1 MLKYRRIIAG
11 ILAVN
16 LLAGSILLDYTEVN
30 ANNLNTSLNM
40 ISAENS
46 DEVSHADA
54 ESVNSSEK
62 TDAENKADEKN
73 TTPDANEKDEDT
85 ASSNSDS
92 GLTNETQE
100 EESTKQEPSSE
111 IAAEDASQQATET
124 ETEAEAQE
132 ISDTIS
138 LSDLKF
144 FANNTATIKSPQ
156 ELILLSHC
164 AQSEIQ
170 NITININATGEF
182 DLSTKIA
189 NGTDLSEYLNKKASA
204 SQDYTYLGLG
214 SADVPFTG
222 TITGQKPA
230 IKTNTTLFR
239 GISSQATIDNNLS
252 VEWQGDGTKPMFAEM
267 YVLENDGTKSDG
279 TIPITFTSGNGSLL
293 GTVRQASEETKACLT
308 IGNVVTYKDNKAQAG
323 NSTNSGNIGLI
334 CNTLES
340 GTIKL
345 DGYVFPTD
353 TEINTN
359 SGAAGG
365 LIGNMAGGILDLAN
379 IGGTNISNLTVN
391 SSSGSAGSIVGEMSE
406 TAEIQ
411 VNQDITI
418 TNPTIKGKYAGGFAG
433 KVVNSTLSGD
443 EKITINSPTLSS
455 EENKNSAV
463 GGWIGD
469 YIVQGN
475 NHEGKTLPTQIDVV
489 EPKVT
494 MNGGNAGGYFGLLEL
509 QGDINYQISGT
520 EQKKKNITSVY
531 TTGNGAGYA
540 TIAGKVI
547 SDNKKTSL
555 IINHVKSNSTT
566 NGNSYYQGGFVG
578 EIGENVY
585 LQVSD
590 AEITVSNITTTQESC
605 GFGGVVGHLSS
616 NSILS
621 IADSVKVTNSGT
633 ISGGG
638 GLVGAASSGSI
649 LEISGTT
656 DLSGVNY
663 TVSQYVGQLVGMQ
676 DCALIFAHGNGNGDE
691 NGNGWKYIRSNK
703 DYEIN
708 DIGNYGEVIRL
719 KAKTTTSD
727 AQGGLDNELLSINNV
742 EHVIQYKNQNFS
754 LSNTEITISSKEDLA
769 LLSIAWNSRG
779 VFSADSNLTANNWTT
794 LQSKNV
800 NFTADVNL
808 QNTGIIGISRD
819 IDDSAYTGNIN
830 GNTYTLT
837 LSIGETYGYKGE
849 NIATDGTEGCGKIYS
864 SGSKHTDIGL
874 FSRMSGNVRNLTIA
888 GSIHAGVSNGNMWI
902 GSIAARQENNEAVI
916 SKVKVTTKIAFDTNN
931 DSKKSYIGGV
941 FGSAAKVKLSENTGI
956 QSNITLSNAGNGKQ
970 TYAGSVAGYMSAGTL
985 ECNGVTIGG
994 KIVTDASTY
1003 AYVGGLV
1010 GFMPP
1015 DGSDKDTSTQVNIK
1029 ALTFDGFSITAS
1041 SVQEACGGLLGC
1053 VWARSTVTFASDN
1066 TATTSLTVKNN
1077 TKIEAPNASVGGLA
1091 YKASGLW
1098 EIRSKGIDIQDL
1110 EINCGKDLG
1119 LLVCHGEK
1127 GTIKFN
1133 KDEKN
1138 DKEDGALYLRTTADW
1153 ADSYKLAEDL
1163 KLTCGKDSVFDEF
1176 VSYTAVSKDKIANNG
1191 ENGIVSIATKDRS
1204 GVKED
1209 NNTCTTYQNRTNLGK
1224 SHEVNAN
1231 SRYYYDLDN
1240 YIETAST
1247 NTNGKID
1254 TPEELVLWSCA
1265 VYANSNIKK
1274 YFYTFNNQEIT
1285 DIKSNLSN
1293 PTISGTLNMDKY
1305 SYYPIHLNTGV
1316 GITGATITFYNEEI
1330 EKVEKNN
1337 KSTQAKTQSQH
1348 YMMHC
1353 GLFLDYSANETA
1365 TSITLSNVTFAGS
1378 IGKVKS
1384 DVSGVLFSG
1393 MVQGLESGGRQYT
1406 ANMNLSNIVL
1416 SDLKITDYKDSSY
1429 APLLINQIGSYTKT
1443 EIKNLSTSDYTE
1455 GTAVASSLIGN
1466 AGSENGHQINMGFSE
1481 IKLPDTT
1488 VNNKGIFTHATLLE
1502 SYKYA
1507 ANDTSVATYNFYK
1520 SGDWKDA
1527 TYEHHV
1533 TYGKE
1538 ISNSTEYTGLQK
1550 WYYDIATYNKDE
1562 GLVKTEDNQTDFSK
1576 WLPYVCVPYNDNDHS
1591 HEIKV
1596 NQRVFDIT
1604 EGCGTYADPYV
1615 IKDAGEMEIISE
1627 YMRTNLPRT
1636 DWKITI
1642 TNDQN
1647 TYCTNHSTDIT
1658 FHYNGEQ
1665 WVQVSKE
1672 AGTENWVD
1680 VQNGQTRSN
1689 SFMQRYIANAYY
1701 DLQGGTNGEITLKDF
1716 KGFGTTD
1723 NPFRGVLVS
1732 TNPNGV
1738 KLILTGANTGNGLI
1752 AYSYGSVVKNLTIRY
1767 EGEKKTLVYQ
1777 KSSSVFYPT
1786 SCFGGA
1792 IGCILG
1798 GDNIID
1804 DVNVTL
1810 DTGWLT
1816 LSGANKHLLQVGGYV
1831 GSVCGGGVLFRNM
1844 QDKQFLTDAMI
1855 SGASVAK
1862 TANSSL
1868 YVNPYV
1874 GRVLDGYA
1882 FSDTARVNLDNTDK
1896 NYQIQNLNSSE
1907 TNDTK
1912 HITASGKSIGIKDAE
1927 GLLILSAIVNSGAA
1941 SSGSSNAYRNIT
1953 EVALQQGYA
1962 FGNGEY
1968 GKVRNAAYD
1977 SIGTNVEPED
1987 FVTAVKDDQIAPIVN
2002 ESVINTPVL
2011 ITKYADKDLFNMA
2024 VLNANATT
2032 SGATLTFPNDGRL
2045 DMSVY
2050 RSSYQG
2056 VSARYVSNAVTSKN
2070 EKTGKTETKAAGI
2083 VPLIQGVSGNG
2094 TEIIFDMNVKEY
2106 ADDDFHAASVGGV
2119 FNLFAPVNGTCNV
2132 ANLTFTGK
2140 TGEAS
2145 ETGVQLQY
2153 YTSDGV
2159 VTAQASN
2166 LEEKLVKGQKL
2177 GSYVGVGSF
2186 VGSTAGTLTSAWY
2199 PVNVNFDS
2207 VKFENMTIQSPAV
2220 AGGLIGNIARIYTP
2234 TTNIGILLQPYGN
2247 EQTVYPYNTFTNCSF
2262 SNLTVRGQE
2271 KAGGFCGYID
2281 GKVSNQNNLNVTRQ
2295 KFIVGKDSTIS
2306 ATLKDS
2312 CAGGLFGYARR
2323 GVGINTVIGTTYTA
2337 IWENVNVEAGQ
2348 YSGGVIGQV
2357 AADMSGRSIVYK
2369 IRNVRVSGKTGTKSL
2384 IKGTS
2389 NGEAYTGGLIG
2400 NISFVSGVT
2409 FNIGNCEVLNT
2420 QINEDKVS
2428 GEKLGTGGLVGG
2440 AVGNGNLNIQDCKV
2454 QNTQINEED
2463 KVSGEILRTGGLVGR
2478 AEGNGKLNIQKCS
2491 VKESDMYGSRAGG
2504 VAGELCIPTTITECT
2519 VSGSGNDKNII
2530 KGRKSAAGI
2539 VGEIAFGGK
2548 IGIHKSTVSNTS
2560 IIAIDDWGAGGLVGD
2575 IDWNVV
2581 PHLYFYD
2588 SQVNGCTI
2596 TGQRAGGF
2604 AGNIRGYLNGS
2615 NLLLKDTTIKA
2626 STANNAGLL
2635 IGLTGN
2641 RNLQPMTIAG
2651 ISIQK
2656 TTAKENNRNIS
2667 KLYGTL
2673 TETDNTNVKN
2683 KSYFSF
2689 ADYNG
2694 TASNNTTQSLL
2705 DANPVFPYVVTSPTS
2720 QLSVSDDGN
2729 TGKALYGDSAAWT
2742 KDTDGKFTLNAQ
2754 TIYRDA
2760 KKTQSSTAEGKY
2772 TYQET
2777 GVEQFQF
2784 TKNIS
2789 TYNEENQTNKV
2800 SKDFPV
2806 LVVSDNVSQTITDY
2820 LDIVT
2825 NGGYTRANNISGH
2838 VDTSVQTYTD
2848 TDGKFVLATNANPA
2862 LEVKKNAS
2870 GRISEFAATTEFDN
2884 TKSRFTLLTVT
2895 FKEKDESNAE
2905 HKYNVQVPIIVRRM
2919 LEIGFTATLS
2929 SGTNYRA
2936 TNYDLIEDNAHLLES
2951 TGNAFTAYLT
2961 YTYNSDDKG
2970 LYSEYGWNSYIN
2982 AGGNVAKALDKSID
2996 FQGSSLLPAGTQLSL
3011 IDCQD
3016 NSKVYYYTTNS
3027 NTGNTIPLKDFKDS
3041 SGNAFQAV
3049 SIGELMGVTATQD
3062 NNNGS
3067 FIKVDAEGV
3076 PDGVT
3081 KDDGKTYTAPTV
3093 KIKTANG
3100 YEYYRK
3106 IETNEP
3112 GTRYAVTVD
3121 ESKLKDGV
3129 GLISTS
3135 TVHENYY
3142 LVITVA
3148 DITSG
3153 TNLNGSVQT
3162 KITSNDIPF
3171 HLNYCTRKGKAQDTH
3186 SNTASTYQISH
3197 GYEQELRESEAV
3209 TGAIKKVT
3217 ATDSSMTVDVID
3229 KITIPSG
3236 QAFNKQDELYQK
3248 FSGSLIKTLTQENS
3262 PSTSAEVF
3270 PNGTTGT
3277 AAFYVYVMD
3286 GTKKKYYTYAG
3297 GNWTEEESKETKA
3310 LEYEWTAVNGLMDLP
3325 LSTNG
3330 TIDSSVNLQQIRDIV
3345 LGKKQNEFYVEVK
3358 MNAKLPANGLDVIPE
3373 SQLEGAILTNYTK
3386 LTYTSQLA
3394 TTRKSLSY
3402 STARALQQ
3410 DTRIR
3415 YYRDEA
3421 AGVQLTYEADEIGQ
3435 LGINL
3440 LDLQNSYLDAAKE
3453 NTIID
3458 TTARYD
3464 MSTIKDLSSI
3474 LASSNGIQFSI
3485 QLLNKNTI
3493 QDTESYAADALELK
3507 DYMKVS
3513 VKSKN
3518 AGEVQLTDDNKA
3530 YTWTVPKSSYWDD
3543 DKKIMKASSIFD
3555 GDIMTQA
3562 IQLKVN
3568 IKNVDQL
3575 KHLYSNYKVVLSV
3588 KIIDQNGN
3596 VVENTTAADNI
3607 IYTMARVKPE
3617 FQDKQNK

>member
-30 ANNLNTSLNM
+30 ANNVNTSLNM

-54 ESVNSSEK
+54 ESVSPSEK
-62 TDAENKADEKN
+62 TDEENKADEKN
-73 TTPDANEKDEDT
+73 TTPDANEKDT

-92 GLTNETQE
+92 DLTNETQE

-111 IAAEDASQQATET
+111 IAAEDASQQATEA

-138 LSDLKF
+138 LGNLKF
-144 FANNTATIKSPQ
+144 VNDNIATITSTQ
-156 ELILLSHC
+156 QLILLSHC
-164 AQSEIQ
+164 AQNEIQ
-170 NITININATGEF
+170 NITININTTGEF
-182 DLSTKIA
+182 KLSTKIET
-189 NGTDLSEYLNKKASA
+189 GTDLSEYLNTAAIA

-214 SADVPFTG
+214 STDSPFSG

-230 IKTNTTLFR
+230 IRTNTTLFR
-239 GISSQATIDNNLS
+239 GISSNATIENGLS
-252 VEWQGDGTKPMFAEM
+252 VEWQGDGTKPMFAET
-267 YVLENDGTKSDG
+267 YLLESDGTKSDG
-279 TIPITFTSGNGSLL
+279 TIPITFTSGKGSLL
-293 GTVRQASEETKACLT
+293 GTVKKAPDVTDACLT
-308 IGNVVTYKDNKAQAG
+308 IGNVVTYNYNKDNKTQAES
-323 NSTNSGNIGLI
+323 STSSGNIGLI

-345 DGYVFPTD
+345 DGYVFPTN
-353 TEINTN
+353 TEINTD

-365 LIGNMAGGILDLAN
+365 LIGKMEGGILNLTS
-379 IGGTNISNLTVN
+379 IGGANISNLTVN

-406 TAEIQ
+406 AAQIQ
-411 VNQDITI
+411 VNQNITI

-443 EKITINSPTLSS
+443 KKITINSPALSS
-455 EENKNSAV
+455 EKNKDSAV

-469 YIVQGN
+469 YIVRG
-475 NHEGKTLPTQIDVV
+475 ESYVDKTLPAQIDVV

-494 MNGGNAGGYFGLLEL
+494 MNGGVATNGGNAGGYFGLLEL

-520 EQKKKNITSVY
+520 KQEKKNITSEY
-531 TTGNGAGYA
+531 TAGNGGIYG
-540 TIAGKVI
+540 TVIGKVVT
-547 SDNKKTSL
+547 SNDNKKASL

-566 NGNSYYQGGFVG
+566 NGKSYYQGGLVG
-578 EIGENVY
+578 EIGKNVY

-638 GLVGAASSGSI
+638 GLVGVASSGSI

-656 DLSGVNY
+656 DLSNVTY
-663 TVSQYVGQLVGMQ
+663 KESEYVGQLVGMQ
-676 DCALIFAHGNGNGDE
+676 DCALIFAHGDGNG
-691 NGNGWKYIRSNK
+691 NGNGWKYIRSNTDSK
-703 DYEIN
+703 IN

-719 KAKTTTSD
+719 KANTTTSD
-727 AQGGLDNELLSINNV
+727 AQGGLDSELLKIDPVSHEIGYGARVNLTGND
-742 EHVIQYKNQNFS
+742 
-754 LSNTEITISSKEDLA
+754 ITISSKEDLA

-779 VFSADSNLTANNWTT
+779 VFSADSNLKADNWTT
-794 LQSKNV
+794 LQNKNI

-808 QNTGIIGISRD
+808 KNTGIIGISRD

-830 GNTYTLT
+830 GNPNTLT
-837 LSIGETYGYKGE
+837 LSIGETYGYKGG
-849 NIATDGTEGCGKIYS
+849 NKAIDGAEGCGKIYS

-874 FSRMSGNVRNLTIA
+874 FSRMGGNVSNLTIT
-888 GSIHAGVSNGNMWI
+888 GSIHAGVSNGNMWL
-902 GSIAARQENNEAVI
+902 GSIAARQENNETVI
-916 SKVKVTTKIAFDTNN
+916 SNVKVTTTIKFDTNK
-931 DSKKSYIGGV
+931 DSQISCIGGL
-941 FGSAAKVKLSENTGI
+941 FGSTAKVKLNANTLNENTCI
-956 QSNITLSNAGNGKQ
+956 QSNITLSNADNGKQ
-970 TYAGSVAGYMSAGTL
+970 TYVGSVAGYMSAGTL

-994 KIVTDASTY
+994 TIVTDASMY

-1041 SVQEACGGLLGC
+1041 NAQTACGGLLGG
-1053 VWARSTVTFASDN
+1053 VWARSAVTFASDN
-1066 TATTSLTVKNN
+1066 TATTTSCLTVNN
-1077 TKIEAPNASVGGLA
+1077 ATINAPKASVGGLA

-1098 EIRSKGIDIQDL
+1098 EIRSKGIDIQKL
-1110 EINCGKDLG
+1110 QIHCGEDLG

-1127 GTIKFN
+1127 RSVKFN
-1133 KDEKN
+1133 NDENK

-1153 ADSYKLAEDL
+1153 DDSYKLAEGL
-1163 KLTCGKDSVFDEF
+1163 ELTCGSKAVFDEF
-1176 VSYTAVSKDKIANNG
+1176 VAYTAASKEKIANND
-1191 ENGIVSIATKDRS
+1191 ENGIVSIATKDRN
-1204 GVKED
+1204 GVKEE
-1209 NNTCTTYQNRTNLGK
+1209 NTTCKTYQNRTNFGILHK
-1224 SHEVNAN
+1224 INAN
-1231 SRYYYDLDN
+1231 SRYYYDLDE
-1240 YIETAST
+1240 YTETAST
-1247 NTNGKID
+1247 NTTESNIRQID

-1274 YFYTFNNQEIT
+1274 YFYTFNNQEIA
-1285 DIKSNLSN
+1285 DIKNTISN
-1293 PTISGTLNMDKY
+1293 PKISGMLDMDKY

-1316 GITGATITFYNEEI
+1316 QITDAIITFYNEQI
-1330 EKVEKNN
+1330 EQAETTN
-1337 KSTQAKTQSQH
+1337 KSTQATTQSQH

-1353 GLFLDYSANETA
+1353 GLFLDHSVNETA

-1378 IGKVKS
+1378 IGKVNS
-1384 DVSGVLFSG
+1384 NASGVLFSG
-1393 MVQGLESGGRQYT
+1393 MVQGAESSGRQYT
-1406 ANMNLSNIVL
+1406 AKMNLKNIVL
-1416 SDLKITDYKDSSY
+1416 SGLKITDYTDSSY

-1443 EIKNLSTSDYTE
+1443 EIKNLSTRDYTE

-1466 AGSENGHQINMGFSE
+1466 AGSEDGHQINMGFSD
-1481 IKLPDTT
+1481 IVLPDKPTDAT
-1488 VNNKGIFTHATLLE
+1488 KEEGIFTHATLLE

-1520 SGDWKDA
+1520 SGDWNGD
-1527 TYEHHV
+1527 TYNHQV

-1538 ISNSTEYTGLQK
+1538 ISNSTEYKDLQK

-1562 GLVKTEDNQTDFSK
+1562 GLVKRENKETDFST
-1576 WLPYVCVPYNDNDHS
+1576 WLPYVYVSHNKNNHS

-1604 EGCGTYADPYV
+1604 EGCGTYGDPYV

-1642 TNDQN
+1642 TNNQN

-1658 FHYNGEQ
+1658 FRYNGEQ
-1665 WVQVSKE
+1665 WVNE
-1672 AGTENWVD
+1672 EN
-1680 VQNGQTRSN
+1680 GETRSN
-1689 SFMQRYIANAYY
+1689 NFMQRYIANAYY
-1701 DLQGGTNGEITLKDF
+1701 DLQGTNGQITLNDF

-1732 TNPNGV
+1732 TKGV
-1738 KLILTGANTGNGLI
+1738 ELILTGANTGNGLI

-1767 EGEKKTLVYQ
+1767 KDEKKTLVYQ
-1777 KSSSVFYPT
+1777 TSSSVFYPT

-1804 DVNVTL
+1804 GVNVTL
-1810 DTGWLT
+1810 ANGWLT

-1844 QDKQFLTDAMI
+1844 QGASGLTDAMI
-1855 SGASVAK
+1855 SGGSVAEAK
-1862 TANSSL
+1862 TSSL

-1882 FSDTARVNLDNTDK
+1882 FSDTAEVRLDNTDK
-1896 NYQIQNLNSSE
+1896 NYQIQNLNLSE

-1912 HITASGKSIGIKDAE
+1912 HITASGKTIGIKDAE

-1977 SIGTNVEPED
+1977 SIGANVEPED
-1987 FVTAVKDDQIAPIVN
+1987 FVTAVKDDRTAP
-2002 ESVINTPVL
+2002 SDSNTPVL
-2011 ITKYADKDLFNMA
+2011 ITKYADKDLFKMA
-2024 VLNANATT
+2024 VLNATT
-2032 SGATLTFPNDGRL
+2032 GGATLTFPNDGTL

-2094 TEIIFDMNVKEY
+2094 TKIIFDMNVKEY

-2140 TGEAS
+2140 TGTDS
-2145 ETGVQLQY
+2145 KTGVQLHY

-2166 LEEKLVKGQKL
+2166 LEEKLDKGQKL

-2199 PVNVNFDS
+2199 PVNVNFGS

-2234 TTNIGILLQPYGN
+2234 TTDIGILLQPYGN

-2262 SNLTVRGQE
+2262 RNLTVRGQE
-2271 KAGGFCGYID
+2271 NAGGFCGCID
-2281 GKVSNQNNLNVTRQ
+2281 GRVQNQNNLNVTTQ
-2295 KFIVGKDSTIS
+2295 NFIVGQDSTIS
-2306 ATLKDS
+2306 AIQGNS
-2312 CAGGLFGYARR
+2312 SAGGLFGYARR
-2323 GVGINTVIGTTYTA
+2323 GVAINTVSATTYTA

-2348 YSGGVIGQV
+2348 YSGGIIGQV
-2357 AADMSGRSIVYK
+2357 AADSSHSSIVYK

-2400 NISFVSGVT
+2400 NISSSGVT
-2409 FNIGNCEVLNT
+2409 FDISDCEVQNA
-2420 QINEDKVS
+2420 QINEEGKVS
-2428 GEKLGTGGLVGG
+2428 GEKF
-2440 AVGNGNLNIQDCKV
+2440 
-2454 QNTQINEED
+2454 
-2463 KVSGEILRTGGLVGR
+2463 RTGGLVGS
-2478 AEGNGKLNIQKCS
+2478 ATGSGKLNVQNCS
-2491 VKESDMYGSRAGG
+2491 VEESGMYGSLAGG
-2504 VAGELCIPTTITECT
+2504 IAGALHIPTTITECT
-2519 VSGSGNDKNII
+2519 VSGLSNDKNII
-2530 KGRKSAAGI
+2530 KGQKSAAGI
-2539 VGEIAFGGK
+2539 VGEIVCNGGK

-2560 IIAIDDWGAGGLVGD
+2560 ITAIDDWGAGGLVGD

-2615 NLLLKDTTIKA
+2615 NLLLKDTTIEA
-2626 STANNAGLL
+2626 STANNGGLL

-2651 ISIQK
+2651 VSIQN
-2656 TTAKENNRNIS
+2656 TTARENNRNIS

-2673 TETDNTNVKN
+2673 NETANTNVKN

-2705 DANPVFPYVVTSPTS
+2705 DAEQVFPYVVTSPTS
-2720 QLSVSDDGN
+2720 QLSVYDAANAS
-2729 TGKALYGDSAAWT
+2729 KALYGDSAAWT
-2742 KDTDGKFTLNAQ
+2742 TDADGKFTLNAQ
-2754 TIYRDA
+2754 TIYQDA
-2760 KKTQSSTAEGKY
+2760 KNTQSSTAEGKY
-2772 TYQET
+2772 TYQEM

-2789 TYNEENQTNKV
+2789 TYNKENQTKTVPN
-2800 SKDFPV
+2800 DFPV

-2825 NGGYTRANNISGH
+2825 NGGYTRANNISGDSDIH
-2838 VDTSVQTYTD
+2838 VDASVKTYTD

-2895 FKEKDESNAE
+2895 FKEKDENGTE

-2982 AGGNVAKALDKSID
+2982 AGGNVAEALNKSID
-2996 FQGSSLLPAGTQLSL
+2996 FQGSSLPAGTQLSL

-3016 NSKVYYYTTNS
+3016 NSKVYYYTTDS
-3027 NTGNTIPLKDFKDS
+3027 NTRNTIPLTAFKDS

-3062 NNNGS
+3062 NNGS

-3081 KDDGKTYTAPTV
+3081 KEDGKTYTAPTV

-3106 IETNEP
+3106 IETGES

-3129 GLISTS
+3129 GPIS

-3153 TNLNGSVQT
+3153 TDLNGSVQT
-3162 KITSNDIPF
+3162 KITSNGIPF
-3171 HLNYCTRKGKAQDTH
+3171 HLNYRTRKGKVEDTH

-3197 GYEQELRESEAV
+3197 GYKQELTESEAV

-3217 ATDSSMTVDVID
+3217 ATDSSMTVDVVD

-3236 QAFNKQDELYQK
+3236 QAFNEQDELYQK
-3248 FSGSLIKTLTQENS
+3248 FSGSLIKTLKQENS
-3262 PSTSAEVF
+3262 QSTSAEVF

-3286 GTKKKYYTYAG
+3286 GTKKKYYTYADRK
-3297 GNWTEEESKETKA
+3297 WTEAGSTETKA
-3310 LEYEWTAVNGLMDLP
+3310 LEYEWTAINGLMDLP

-3330 TIDSSVNLQQIRDIV
+3330 KIDSSVNLQQIRDIV
-3345 LGKKQNEFYVEVK
+3345 KDKQNEFYVEVK

-3373 SQLEGAILTNYTK
+3373 SKLESNLPTNYTK

-3402 STARALQQ
+3402 STARALLPN
-3410 DTRIR
+3410 TKIS

-3474 LASSNGIQFSI
+3474 LASSSGIQFSI
-3485 QLLNKNTI
+3485 QLQNKNTT
-3493 QDTESYAADALELK
+3493 QDTENYTNALELK
-3507 DYMKVS
+3507 DYIKVS
-3513 VKSKN
+3513 VKSEN
-3518 AGEVQLTDDNKA
+3518 AGTVQPTDDKT
-3530 YTWTVPKSSYWDD
+3530 YTWTVPKSSYWDAN
-3543 DKKIMKASSIFD
+3543 KKIMKASSIFD

-3568 IKNVDQL
+3568 IKNVE
-3575 KHLYSNYKVVLSV
+3575 HLYSNYRVVLSV
-3588 KIIDQNGN
+3588 GIIDQNGN
-3596 VVENTTAADNI
+3596 VVGNTTATDNI

-3617 FQDKQNK
+3617 FQD

>member
-1 MLKYRRIIAG
+1 MLKHRRIIAG

-30 ANNLNTSLNM
+30 ANNVNTSLNM

-54 ESVNSSEK
+54 ESVSSSEK
-62 TDAENKADEKN
+62 TDEENKADEKN
-73 TTPDANEKDEDT
+73 TTPDANEKDT

-92 GLTNETQE
+92 DLTNETQE
-100 EESTKQEPSSE
+100 EESIKQEPSSE
-111 IAAEDASQQATET
+111 IAAEDASQQATEA

-138 LSDLKF
+138 LGNLKF
-144 FANNTATIKSPQ
+144 VNDNIATITSPQ
-156 ELILLSHC
+156 QLILLSHC
-164 AQSEIQ
+164 AQNEIQ
-170 NITININATGEF
+170 NITININTTGEF
-182 DLSTKIA
+182 KLSTKIET
-189 NGTDLSEYLNKKASA
+189 GTDLSEYLNTAAIA

-214 SADVPFTG
+214 STDSPFSG

-230 IKTNTTLFR
+230 IRTNTTLFR
-239 GISSQATIDNNLS
+239 GISSNATIENGLS

-267 YVLENDGTKSDG
+267 YVLQSNGE
-279 TIPITFTSGNGSLL
+279 IPIAFTSGNGSLL
-293 GTVRQASEETKACLT
+293 GTVKKAPDVIDACLT
-308 IGNVVTYKDNKAQAG
+308 IGNVVTYQDKVQAG

-345 DGYVFPTD
+345 DGYAFPTS
-353 TEINTN
+353 TEINTG
-359 SGAAGG
+359 SGSAGG
-365 LIGNMAGGILDLAN
+365 LIGKMEGGILNLTS
-379 IGGTNISNLTVN
+379 IGGANISNLTISNLAVN

-411 VNQDITI
+411 VNQNITI
-418 TNPTIKGKYAGGFAG
+418 ENPTIKGKYAGGFAG

-443 EKITINSPTLSS
+443 KKITINSPALSS
-455 EENKNSAV
+455 GENKDSAV
-463 GGWIGD
+463 GGWVGY
-469 YIVQGN
+469 YIVQGE
-475 NHEGKTLPTQIDVV
+475 NHVDKTLPAQIDVA

-494 MNGGNAGGYFGLLEL
+494 MNGGVVTNGGNAGGYFGLLEL

-520 EQKKKNITSVY
+520 EEKKKNITSEY
-531 TTGNGAGYA
+531 TAGNGGIYG
-540 TIAGKVI
+540 TVIGKVVT
-547 SDNKKTSL
+547 SNDNKKASL

-566 NGNSYYQGGFVG
+566 NGKSYYQGGLVG
-578 EIGENVY
+578 EIGKNVY

-616 NSILS
+616 NSIMS

-638 GLVGAASSGSI
+638 GLVGVASSGSI

-656 DLSGVNY
+656 DLSNVTY
-663 TVSQYVGQLVGMQ
+663 KESEYVGQLVGMQ
-676 DCALIFAHGNGNGDE
+676 DCALIFAHGDGND
-691 NGNGWKYIRSNK
+691 NGWKYIRSKNDSK
-703 DYEIN
+703 IN

-719 KAKTTTSD
+719 KANQTIPD
-727 AQGGLDNELLSINNV
+727 AQGGLDSELLKIDSVSHKIVYGASVNISGND
-742 EHVIQYKNQNFS
+742 
-754 LSNTEITISSKEDLA
+754 ITISSKEDLA

-779 VFSADSNLTANNWTT
+779 VFSADSNLTADNWTT
-794 LQSKNV
+794 LQSKNI

-819 IDDSAYTGNIN
+819 ISDNAYTGKIN
-830 GNTYTLT
+830 GNNHTLT
-837 LSIGETYGYKGE
+837 LSIGETYGYKGGS
-849 NIATDGTEGCGKIYS
+849 IATNGTEGCGKIYS
-864 SGSKHTDIGL
+864 LGSKHTDIGL
-874 FSRMSGNVRNLTIA
+874 FSRMSGNVSNLTIT
-888 GSIHAGVSNGNMWI
+888 GSIHAGVCNGDMWI
-902 GSIAARQENNEAVI
+902 GSIAARQETNETVI
-916 SKVKVTTKIAFDTNN
+916 SNVQVTTAIAFDAQG
-931 DSKKSYIGGV
+931 DSKISRIGGL
-941 FGSAAKVKLSENTGI
+941 FGSAGKVKLNENTLNKNTCI
-956 QSNITLSNAGNGKQ
+956 QSNTTISNAGNGKQ
-970 TYAGSVAGYMSAGTL
+970 TYVGSVAGYMSAGTL
-985 ECNGVTIGG
+985 ECNGVTIRG
-994 KIVTDASTY
+994 KIVTDVSKY

-1010 GFMPP
+1010 GFTPP

-1041 SVQEACGGLLGC
+1041 NAQTACGGLLGG
-1053 VWARSTVTFASDN
+1053 VWARSAVTFASDN

-1098 EIRSKGIDIQDL
+1098 EIRSKGIDIQAL
-1110 EINCGKDLG
+1110 NINCGKDLG

-1127 GTIKFN
+1127 STVKFN

-1153 ADSYKLAEDL
+1153 DDSYKLAANLDL
-1163 KLTCGKDSVFDEF
+1163 QCGNNSVFDEF
-1176 VSYTAVSKDKIANNG
+1176 VAYTTASKDKIANND
-1191 ENGIVSIATKDRS
+1191 ENGIVSIATKDRN
-1204 GVKED
+1204 GVKEE
-1209 NNTCTTYQNRTNLGK
+1209 NTTCNTYQNRTDFGK
-1224 SHEVNAN
+1224 KHKVNAN
-1231 SRYYYDLDN
+1231 SRYYYDLDH
-1240 YIETAST
+1240 YTETALT
-1247 NTNGKID
+1247 NTAGYNTGKID

-1274 YFYTFNNQEIT
+1274 YFYTFNNQVIT
-1285 DIKSNLSN
+1285 DIKNNILN

-1316 GITGATITFYNEEI
+1316 GITDATITFYNEQI
-1330 EKVEKNN
+1330 EKAETTN
-1337 KSTQAKTQSQH
+1337 KSTQATTQSQH

-1353 GLFLDYSANETA
+1353 GLFLDHSVNETA

-1378 IGKVKS
+1378 IGKVNS
-1384 DVSGVLFSG
+1384 NASGVLFSG
-1393 MVQGLESGGRQYT
+1393 MVQGSESNGRQNT
-1406 ANMNLSNIVL
+1406 AKMNLKNIVL
-1416 SDLKITDYKDSSY
+1416 LGLKITDYTDSSY

-1443 EIKNLSTSDYTE
+1443 EIKNLSTRDYTE

-1466 AGSENGHQINMGFSE
+1466 AGSKDGHQINMGFSD
-1481 IKLPDTT
+1481 IVLPDKPTDAT
-1488 VNNKGIFTHATLLE
+1488 KEEGIFTHATLLE

-1520 SGDWKDA
+1520 GDDWEDT
-1527 TYEHHV
+1527 TYKHQV

-1538 ISNSTEYTGLQK
+1538 ISHSMEYKDLQK
-1550 WYYDIATYNKDE
+1550 WYYDIATYNQDE
-1562 GLVKTEDNQTDFSK
+1562 GLVKTESNQTDQPDFST
-1576 WLPYVCVPYNDNDHS
+1576 WLPYVHVSYNENNHS

-1604 EGCGTYADPYV
+1604 EGCGTYGDPYV
-1615 IKDAGEMEIISE
+1615 IENAGEMEIISE

-1642 TNDQN
+1642 TNNQN
-1647 TYCTNHSTDIT
+1647 EYCTDPSKDIT
-1658 FHYNGEQ
+1658 FRYNGEQ
-1665 WVQVSKE
+1665 WIQVSKE
-1672 AGTENWVD
+1672 AGTENWVG
-1680 VQNGQTRSN
+1680 VKNGETRSN

-1701 DLQGGTNGEITLKDF
+1701 DLQGTSGQITLNDF

-1732 TNPNGV
+1732 TNKNGV
-1738 KLILTGANTGNGLI
+1738 ELILTGANTGNGLI
-1752 AYSYGSVVKNLTIRY
+1752 AYSYGSVVKNLTIKY
-1767 EGEKKTLVYQ
+1767 KGEKKTLVYQ
-1777 KSSSVFYPT
+1777 TSSSVFYPT
-1786 SCFGGA
+1786 SYFGGA

-1804 DVNVTL
+1804 GVNVTL
-1810 DTGWLT
+1810 DTGWLK

-1844 QDKQFLTDAMI
+1844 QGASGLTDAMI
-1855 SGASVAK
+1855 SDGSVEE
-1862 TANSSL
+1862 TATTSL

-1882 FSDTARVNLDNTDK
+1882 FADKAGKSLDNTNK
-1896 NYQIQNLNSSE
+1896 NYQIQNFNSSG
-1907 TNDTK
+1907 TSNQK
-1912 HITASGKSIGIKDAE
+1912 HITATGKTIEIKDAE
-1927 GLLILSAIVNSGAA
+1927 GLFILSAIVNSGAA

-1953 EVALQQGYA
+1953 ENITEEALRPRYA

-1968 GKVRNAAYD
+1968 GKVRNAEYD
-1977 SIGTNVEPED
+1977 SIGANVEPED
-1987 FVTAVKDDQIAPIVN
+1987 FVTAVKDDRTAP
-2002 ESVINTPVL
+2002 SDSNTPVL
-2011 ITKYADKDLFNMA
+2011 ITKYAEKDLFNMA

-2032 SGATLTFPNDGRL
+2032 SGATLTFPNNGTL

-2050 RSSYQG
+2050 KSSYQG
-2056 VSARYVSNAVTSKN
+2056 ISARYVSNAVTSKN
-2070 EKTGKTETKAAGI
+2070 KDTGKTETKAAGI
-2083 VPLIQGVSGNG
+2083 VPLIQGVSGNR
-2094 TEIIFDMNVKEY
+2094 TKIIFDMNVKEY

-2119 FNLFAPVNGTCNV
+2119 FNLFAPVRGTCNV
-2132 ANLTFTGK
+2132 TNLTFTGK
-2140 TGEAS
+2140 TETDS
-2145 ETGVQLQY
+2145 KKTGVQLQY
-2153 YTSDGV
+2153 YNSNGEI
-2159 VTAQASN
+2159 TAQASN
-2166 LEEKLVKGQKL
+2166 LSVQGKPSIQGKPGEKL

-2186 VGSTAGTLTSAWY
+2186 VGSTAGTLTSNWY
-2199 PVNVNFDS
+2199 SVNVNFDS

-2234 TTNIGILLQPYGN
+2234 TTDIGILLQPHGD
-2247 EQTVYPYNTFTNCSF
+2247 ERTVYPYNTFTNCSF

-2281 GKVSNQNNLNVTRQ
+2281 GKVSNQNNLNVTGQ
-2295 KFIVGKDSTIS
+2295 NFIVGKDSTIS

-2323 GVGINTVIGTTYTA
+2323 GVAVNYGSGTYTAA

-2348 YSGGVIGQV
+2348 YSGGIIGQV
-2357 AADMSGRSIVYK
+2357 YTDSSSPKYNIKNVK
-2369 IRNVRVSGKTGTKSL
+2369 ILGETGTKSL
-2384 IKGTS
+2384 IKGAS
-2389 NGEAYTGGLIG
+2389 SDEGYTGGLIG
-2400 NISFVSGVT
+2400 KISFASGVT
-2409 FNIGNCEVLNT
+2409 FDISDCEVQNA
-2420 QINEDKVS
+2420 QINEVGKVS
-2428 GEKLGTGGLVGG
+2428 GEKF
-2440 AVGNGNLNIQDCKV
+2440 
-2454 QNTQINEED
+2454 
-2463 KVSGEILRTGGLVGR
+2463 RTGGLIGG
-2478 AEGNGKLNIQKCS
+2478 ADGNGKLNVQNCS
-2491 VKESDMYGSRAGG
+2491 VKESDLYGSLAGG
-2504 VAGELCIPTTITECT
+2504 IAGALHTPTTITECT
-2519 VSGSGNDKNII
+2519 VSGLSDDKNII
-2530 KGRKSAAGI
+2530 KGQKSAAGI
-2539 VGEIAFGGK
+2539 VGEIVCGGK

-2560 IIAIDDWGAGGLVGD
+2560 ITAIDDWGAGGLVGD

-2615 NLLLKDTTIKA
+2615 NLLLKDTTIEA
-2626 STANNAGLL
+2626 STANNGGLL

-2651 ISIQK
+2651 VSIQN
-2656 TTAKENNRNIS
+2656 TTARENNRNIS

-2673 TETDNTNVKN
+2673 NETANTNVKN

-2705 DANPVFPYVVTSPTS
+2705 DAEQVFPYVVTSPTS
-2720 QLSVSDDGN
+2720 QLSVYDAANAS
-2729 TGKALYGDSAAWT
+2729 KALYGDSAAWT
-2742 KDTDGKFTLNAQ
+2742 TDADGKFTLNAQ
-2754 TIYRDA
+2754 TIYQDA
-2760 KKTQSSTAEGKY
+2760 KNTQSSTAEGKY
-2772 TYQET
+2772 TYQEM

-2789 TYNEENQTNKV
+2789 TYNKENQTKTVPN
-2800 SKDFPV
+2800 DFPV

-2838 VDTSVQTYTD
+2838 VDASVQTYTD
-2848 TDGKFVLATNANPA
+2848 TGGKFVLATNPA
-2862 LEVKKNAS
+2862 LEVKYAS
-2870 GRISEFAATTEFDN
+2870 GRISEFAATTQYDN
-2884 TKSRFTLLTVT
+2884 TQSRFTLLTVT
-2895 FKEKDESNAE
+2895 FKEKDENDTV
-2905 HKYNVQVPIIVRRM
+2905 HNYNVQVPIIVRRM

-2982 AGGNVAKALDKSID
+2982 AGGNVSQALDKSID
-2996 FQGSSLLPAGTQLSL
+2996 FQVSKGSSLPAGTQLSL

-3016 NSKVYYYTTNS
+3016 NSKVYYYTTDS

-3041 SGNAFQAV
+3041 SENAFQAV

-3062 NNNGS
+3062 NNGT

-3081 KDDGKTYTAPTV
+3081 KEDGKTYTAPTV

-3106 IETNEP
+3106 IETGES
-3112 GTRYAVTVD
+3112 GTHYAVTVD

-3129 GLISTS
+3129 GPIS

-3153 TNLNGSVQT
+3153 TDLNGSVQT
-3162 KITSNDIPF
+3162 KITSNGIPL
-3171 HLNYCTRKGKAQDTH
+3171 HLNYRTRKGKVEDTH

-3197 GYEQELRESEAV
+3197 GYEQTLIESEAV

-3217 ATDSSMTVDVID
+3217 ATDSSMTVDVVD

-3236 QAFNKQDELYQK
+3236 QAFNDQDELYQK
-3248 FSGSLIKTLTQENS
+3248 FSGSLIKTLKQENS
-3262 PSTSAEVF
+3262 QSTSAEVF

-3286 GTKKKYYTYAG
+3286 GTTKKYYTYADRK
-3297 GNWTEEESKETKA
+3297 WTEAGSTETKA
-3310 LEYEWTAVNGLMDLP
+3310 LEYEWTAINGLMDLP

-3345 LGKKQNEFYVEVK
+3345 KNKQNEFYVEVK

-3373 SQLEGAILTNYTK
+3373 SQLESDLPTNYTK

-3402 STARALQQ
+3402 STARALLQN
-3410 DTRIR
+3410 TKIS

-3464 MSTIKDLSSI
+3464 MSAIKDLSSI
-3474 LASSNGIQFSI
+3474 LASSSGIQFSI
-3485 QLLNKNTI
+3485 QLQNKKTT
-3493 QDTESYAADALELK
+3493 QATETYEDALELN
-3507 DYMKVS
+3507 DYNYMKVV
-3513 VKSKN
+3513 VKSEKVGT
-3518 AGEVQLTDDNKA
+3518 AQLTDDHKA

-3575 KHLYSNYKVVLSV
+3575 QHLYSNYRVVLSV
-3588 KIIDQNGN
+3588 RIIGEDGN
-3596 VVENTTAADNI
+3596 VVENTIAEDNI

-3617 FQDKQNK
+3617 FQD

>member
-73 TTPDANEKDEDT
+73 TTPDANEKDENT
-85 ASSNSDS
+85 ASSNSDA

-100 EESTKQEPSSE
+100 EETTKQEPSSE

-138 LSDLKF
+138 LDNLKF
-144 FANNTATIKSPQ
+144 VNGNIATITSPQ
-156 ELILLSHC
+156 QLILLSYC
-164 AQSEIQ
+164 DQSAIQ
-170 NITININATGEF
+170 NITINFNITGEC
-182 DLSTKIA
+182 DLSTKIVKGTSLSDYLKNEA
-189 NGTDLSEYLNKKASA
+189 NA

-214 SADVPFTG
+214 STDVPFTG
-222 TITGQKPA
+222 NLTGQQTA
-230 IKTNTTLFR
+230 IITNTTLFR
-239 GISSQATIDNNLS
+239 GISSKAAINNNIS
-252 VEWQGDGTKPMFAEM
+252 VRWQGDTTKPMFAET
-267 YVLENDGTKSDG
+267 YVLQSNGK
-279 TIPITFTSGNGSLL
+279 IPIAFTSGNGSLL
-293 GTVRQASEETKACLT
+293 GTVKKAPDVTDACLT
-308 IGNVVTYKDNKAQAG
+308 IGNVVTYQDKVQAG
-323 NSTNSGNIGLI
+323 SSTSNDNIGLI

-345 DGYVFPTD
+345 EGYAFPTS
-353 TEINTN
+353 TEINTG

-365 LIGNMAGGILDLAN
+365 LIGKMEGGILDLTS

-406 TAEIQ
+406 TAQIQ
-411 VNQDITI
+411 VNQNITI

-433 KVVNSTLSGD
+433 KVVNSTLSGNNT
-443 EKITINSPTLSS
+443 ITVEAPTVSPGGDKTD
-455 EENKNSAV
+455 SAV
-463 GGWIGD
+463 GGLIGD
-469 YIVQGN
+469 YTVKES
-475 NHEGKTLPTQIDVV
+475 NHTVKQLPTQIAIAGT
-489 EPKVT
+489 PKVT
-494 MNGGNAGGYFGLLEL
+494 TITKTNGAAIGVNDGNIGGYFGVLEL
-509 QGDINYQISGT
+509 QGDIQYEISGSDGAKR
-520 EQKKKNITSVY
+520 EGKAEY
-531 TTGNGAGYA
+531 TAGDGGTYG
-540 TIAGKVI
+540 TVIGKVI
-547 SDNKKTSL
+547 SDNKMSSL

-566 NGNSYYQGGFVG
+566 NGNSYYQGGLVG

-585 LQVSD
+585 LQVKN
-590 AEITVSNITTTQESC
+590 AEITVSNTTAKEDAC

-621 IADSVKVTNSGT
+621 IAESVKVTIPEKSNLSA
-633 ISGGG
+633 GG
-638 GLVGAASSGSI
+638 GLVGNASSGSI

-656 DLSGVNY
+656 DLSNVTY
-663 TVSQYVGQLVGMQ
+663 KESEYVGQLVGMQ
-676 DCALIFAHGNGNGDE
+676 DCALIFAHGDG
-691 NGNGWKYIRSNK
+691 NGNGWKYIRSNSVSK
-703 DYEIN
+703 IN

-719 KAKTTTSD
+719 KANTTTSD
-727 AQGGLDNELLSINNV
+727 EQGGLDSELLKIDLGSHEIGYGASVNLTGND
-742 EHVIQYKNQNFS
+742 
-754 LSNTEITISSKEDLA
+754 ITISSKEDLA

-779 VFSADSNLTANNWTT
+779 VFSADSYLTANNWKT
-794 LQSKNV
+794 LQNKNI
-800 NFTADVNL
+800 NFTQDVNL

-819 IDDSAYTGNIN
+819 TSDDAYTGNIN
-830 GNTYTLT
+830 GNNKTLT
-837 LSIGETYGYKGE
+837 LSIGETYGCTT
-849 NIATDGTEGCGKIYS
+849 NGTEGCGKIYS

-874 FSRMSGNVRNLTIA
+874 FSRMRGNVSNLTIT
-888 GSIHAGVSNGNMWI
+888 GSINAGVSNGNMWI
-902 GSIAARQENNEAVI
+902 GSIAARQENNETVI
-916 SKVKVTTKIAFDTNN
+916 SNVKVTTTIKFDTNK
-931 DSKKSYIGGV
+931 DSQISYIGGL

-994 KIVTDASTY
+994 TIVTDALMY

-1015 DGSDKDTSTQVNIK
+1015 DGSDKDTSTWVNIK
-1029 ALTFDGFSITAS
+1029 ALTFDGFSIEAS
-1041 SVQEACGGLLGC
+1041 NVQEACGGLLGG
-1053 VWARSTVTFASDN
+1053 VWARSAVTFASDN

-1077 TKIEAPNASVGGLA
+1077 TTIEAPKASVGGLA

-1098 EIRSKGIDIQDL
+1098 EIRSKGIDIQNL
-1110 EINCGKDLG
+1110 KINCGQDLG

-1127 GTIKFN
+1127 RTIKFN
-1133 KDEKN
+1133 KEEKN

-1153 ADSYKLAEDL
+1153 NDSYKLDANLDL
-1163 KLTCGKDSVFDEF
+1163 QCGSKAVFDEF
-1176 VSYTAVSKDKIANNG
+1176 VAYTAVSKDKIANND
-1191 ENGIVSIATKDRS
+1191 ENGIVSIATENRN
-1204 GVKED
+1204 GVKEE
-1209 NNTCTTYQNRTNLGK
+1209 NTTCKTYQNRTNFGK
-1224 SHEVNAN
+1224 SHKTNAN
-1231 SRYYYDLDN
+1231 SRYYYDLDA
-1240 YIETAST
+1240 YTKTAST
-1247 NTNGKID
+1247 NTNNTGKID

-1274 YFYTFNNQEIT
+1274 YFYTFNNQAIT
-1285 DIKSNLSN
+1285 DINNISN
-1293 PTISGTLNMDKY
+1293 PIISGTLNMGKY
-1305 SYYPIHLNTGV
+1305 SYYPIHLNIGV
-1316 GITGATITFYNEEI
+1316 QITDATITFYNEQI
-1330 EKVEKNN
+1330 EQAEKDN
-1337 KSTQAKTQSQH
+1337 KSTQATRQSQH

-1353 GLFLDYSANETA
+1353 GLFLDHSVNETA
-1365 TSITLSNVTFAGS
+1365 TSITLSDVTFAGS

-1416 SDLKITDYKDSSY
+1416 SDLKITDYTDSSY

-1443 EIKNLSTSDYTE
+1443 EIKNLSTTSYTE

-1466 AGSENGHQINMGFSE
+1466 AGSEDGHQINMGFSD
-1481 IKLPDTT
+1481 IVLPDKPADATK
-1488 VNNKGIFTHATLLE
+1488 NEGIFTHATLLE

-1604 EGCGTYADPYV
+1604 EGCGTYGDPYV

-1627 YMRTNLPRT
+1627 YMRTKLPRT

-1642 TNDQN
+1642 TNNQN
-1647 TYCTNHSTDIT
+1647 TYCTNTNTNHSTFSYD
-1658 FHYNGEQ
+1658 GEQ
-1665 WVQVSKE
+1665 WVNE
-1672 AGTENWVD
+1672 EN
-1680 VQNGQTRSN
+1680 GETRSN
-1689 SFMQRYIANAYY
+1689 NFMQRYIANAYY
-1701 DLQGGTNGEITLKDF
+1701 DLQGTNRQITLNDF

-1732 TNPNGV
+1732 TNGAT
-1738 KLILTGANTGNGLI
+1738 LILTGENTGNGLI
-1752 AYSYGSVVKNLTIRY
+1752 AYSYGSVVKNLTIKY
-1767 EGEKKTLVYQ
+1767 EDEKKTLVYQ
-1777 KSSSVFYPT
+1777 TSSSVFYPT

-1804 DVNVTL
+1804 GVNVTL
-1810 DTGWLT
+1810 ANNWLT
-1816 LSGANKHLLQVGGYV
+1816 LSGEKKHLLQVGGYV

-1844 QDKQFLTDAMI
+1844 QGASGLTDAMI
-1855 SGASVAK
+1855 SDGSVEE
-1862 TANSSL
+1862 TATSSL

-1882 FSDTARVNLDNTDK
+1882 FADTARDKLNNTDK
-1896 NYQIQNLNSSE
+1896 NYQIQNLNLSE

-1912 HITASGKSIGIKDAE
+1912 HITASGKSIEIKDAE

-1953 EVALQQGYA
+1953 ENITEEALRPRYA

-1977 SIGTNVEPED
+1977 SIGMDTQPDD
-1987 FVTAVKDDQIAPIVN
+1987 FVTAVKDDQTAP
-2002 ESVINTPVL
+2002 SDSNTPVL

-2024 VLNANATT
+2024 VLNARTG
-2032 SGATLTFPNDGRL
+2032 GARLTFPNNGTL

-2050 RSSYQG
+2050 KSSYQG
-2056 VSARYVSNAVTSKN
+2056 ISARYVSNAVTSKN
-2070 EKTGKTETKAAGI
+2070 KDTGKTETKAAGI

-2119 FNLFAPVNGTCNV
+2119 FNLFAPVEGTCNV
-2132 ANLTFTGK
+2132 ENLTFTGK
-2140 TGEAS
+2140 AETASNTGKTGAVS
-2145 ETGVQLQY
+2145 YTGVQLQY
-2153 YTSDGV
+2153 YTSDGEK
-2159 VTAQASN
+2159 TEQASN
-2166 LEEKLVKGQKL
+2166 WGNWK
-2177 GSYVGVGSF
+2177 YVGVGSF
-2186 VGSTAGTLTSAWY
+2186 VGSSAGTVAEFSGGYKWY
-2199 PVNVNFDS
+2199 IASVNFDS

-2220 AGGLIGNIARIYTP
+2220 AGGLIGNSGRIELNKGNSTP
-2234 TTNIGILLQPYGN
+2234 TSDIGILLQPCGGN
-2247 EQTVYPYNTFTNCSF
+2247 GGQNTVYLCNTFTNCSF
-2262 SNLTVRGQE
+2262 RNLTVMGQE

-2281 GKVSNQNNLNVTRQ
+2281 GKVNLCNQLNVTVPNVIIGQ
-2295 KFIVGKDSTIS
+2295 DSSIS
-2306 ATLKDS
+2306 AIQNNS
-2312 CAGGLFGYARR
+2312 SAGGLFGFVRR
-2323 GVGINTVIGTTYTA
+2323 KVAINDKIGTYTA
-2337 IWENVNVEAGQ
+2337 IWKNVNVEAGQ
-2348 YSGGVIGQV
+2348 YSGDLIGEISADNNGGESNINNVQILESAQSKSSSQAGGGVIGI
-2357 AADMSGRSIVYK
+2357 AYGGKK
-2369 IRNVRVSGKTGTKSL
+2369 IT
-2384 IKGTS
+2384 IKDCSVNTS
-2389 NGEAYTGGLIG
+2389 N
-2400 NISFVSGVT
+2400 
-2409 FNIGNCEVLNT
+2409 
-2420 QINEDKVS
+2420 INAS
-2428 GEKLGTGGLVGG
+2428 
-2440 AVGNGNLNIQDCKV
+2440 
-2454 QNTQINEED
+2454 
-2463 KVSGEILRTGGLVGR
+2463 S
-2478 AEGNGKLNIQKCS
+2478 
-2491 VKESDMYGSRAGG
+2491 AGG
-2504 VAGELCIPTTITECT
+2504 IVGYLQTPATITGCTVNASNINASAAGGIVGYLKTPATIIGCT
-2519 VSGSGNDKNII
+2519 VSGSNSNNSKIEGNNCA
-2530 KGRKSAAGI
+2530 SGI
-2539 VGEIAFGGK
+2539 VGCLE
-2548 IGIHKSTVSNTS
+2548 
-2560 IIAIDDWGAGGLVGD
+2560 
-2575 IDWNVV
+2575 
-2581 PHLYFYD
+2581 
-2588 SQVNGCTI
+2588 VNGQVAIRNNKVEKLSLISNATGWGSGGFIGDVSGNTKSSKIFIFDSEVTDCSI
-2596 TGQRAGGF
+2596 TGNRAGGF
-2604 AGNIRGYLNGS
+2604 AGTLRGCVKGS
-2615 NLLLKDTTIKA
+2615 NLLLNNTQITA
-2626 STANNAGLL
+2626 SSDKSGGLL
-2635 IGLTGN
+2635 IGLTGDA
-2641 RNLQPMTIAG
+2641 NLQPMTIAG
-2651 ISIQK
+2651 ISIQN
-2656 TTAKENNRNIS
+2656 TTAKENHRNIS

-2673 TETDNTNVKN
+2673 NETDNTNVKN

-2689 ADYNG
+2689 ADYKG

-2705 DANPVFPYVVTSPTS
+2705 DAEQVFPYVVTSPTS
-2720 QLSVSDDGN
+2720 QLSVYDAANANVS
-2729 TGKALYGDSAAWT
+2729 KALYGDSAAWT
-2742 KDTDGKFTLNAQ
+2742 KDKDVDGKFTLNAQ
-2754 TIYRDA
+2754 TIYQDA

-2772 TYQET
+2772 TYQEM

-2789 TYNEENQTNKV
+2789 TYNKENQTKKV
-2800 SKDFPV
+2800 SNDFPV

-2820 LDIVT
+2820 LDIIT
-2825 NGGYTRANNISGH
+2825 NGGYTRANNISGDSDIH
-2838 VDTSVQTYTD
+2838 VDASVKTYTD

-2895 FKEKDESNAE
+2895 FKEKDENGTE
-2905 HKYNVQVPIIVRRM
+2905 HKYNVQVPIVVRRM

-2936 TNYDLIEDNAHLLES
+2936 TNYDLIKDNAHLLES

-2961 YTYNSDDKG
+2961 YTYNSDDNG

-2982 AGGNVAKALDKSID
+2982 AGGNVAKALDKSIV
-2996 FQGSSLLPAGTQLSL
+2996 FQDSQNFSLPEGTQLSL

-3016 NSKVYYYTTNS
+3016 NSKVYYYTTDS
-3027 NTGNTIPLKDFKDS
+3027 NTRNTIPLTAFKDS
-3041 SGNAFQAV
+3041 SKNAFQAV

-3062 NNNGS
+3062 NNGT

-3076 PDGVT
+3076 PDGVP
-3081 KDDGKTYTAPTV
+3081 KEDGKTYTAPTV

-3106 IETNEP
+3106 METDEP
-3112 GTRYAVTVD
+3112 RTRYAVTVD

-3129 GLISTS
+3129 GPIS

-3148 DITSG
+3148 SG

-3171 HLNYCTRKGKAQDTH
+3171 HLNYRTRKGKVTDTH
-3186 SNTASTYQISH
+3186 TNTASTYQISQ
-3197 GYEQELRESEAV
+3197 GYKQKLTESKDV
-3209 TGAIKKVT
+3209 TGVIKKVT

-3236 QAFNKQDELYQK
+3236 QAFNDQDELYQK
-3248 FSGSLIKTLTQENS
+3248 FSGSLIKTLEN
-3262 PSTSAEVF
+3262 PQSTSAEVF

-3277 AAFYVYVMD
+3277 AAFYVYVME
-3286 GTKKKYYTYAG
+3286 GTSKNYYTYANG
-3297 GNWTEEESKETKA
+3297 KWTEAGSKEIKA
-3310 LEYEWTAVNGLMDLP
+3310 LDYEWTAINGLMDLP

-3345 LGKKQNEFYVEVK
+3345 KNNQNEFYVEVK

-3373 SQLEGAILTNYTK
+3373 SKLESNLPTNYTK

-3402 STARALQQ
+3402 STARALLPN
-3410 DTRIR
+3410 TKIS

-3474 LASSNGIQFSI
+3474 LASSSGIQFSI
-3485 QLLNKNTI
+3485 QLQNKNTT
-3493 QDTESYAADALELK
+3493 QDTENYTNALELK
-3507 DYMKVS
+3507 DYIKVS
-3513 VKSKN
+3513 VKSEN
-3518 AGEVQLTDDNKA
+3518 AGTVQPTDDKT
-3530 YTWTVPKSSYWDD
+3530 YTWTVPKSSYWDAN
-3543 DKKIMKASSIFD
+3543 KKIMKASSIFD

-3568 IKNVDQL
+3568 IKNVE
-3575 KHLYSNYKVVLSV
+3575 HLYSNYRVVLSV
-3588 KIIDQNGN
+3588 GIIDQNGN
-3596 VVENTTAADNI
+3596 VVGNTTATDNI

>member
-30 ANNLNTSLNM
+30 ANNVNTSLNM

-54 ESVNSSEK
+54 ESVSPSEK
-62 TDAENKADEKN
+62 TDEKNKADEKN
-73 TTPDANEKDEDT
+73 TTPDATEKDT

-111 IAAEDASQQATET
+111 TAAEDASRQASET
-124 ETEAEAQE
+124 ETEAEGQE

-138 LSDLKF
+138 LSDLNFYTDSTK
-144 FANNTATIKSPQ
+144 TAIITSPQ
-156 ELILLSHC
+156 QLILLSHC
-164 AQSEIQ
+164 AQNEIQ
-170 NITININATGEF
+170 NITININTTGEF
-182 DLSTKIA
+182 NLSTKIEK
-189 NGTDLSEYLNKKASA
+189 GTDLSEYLNTAAIA
-204 SQDYTYLGLG
+204 SQAYTYLGLG
-214 SADVPFTG
+214 SAEFPFKG
-222 TITGQKPA
+222 TITGQTPA

-239 GISSQATIDNNLS
+239 GISSKADINNNLS

-267 YVLENDGTKSDG
+267 YVLENNR
-279 TIPITFTSGNGSLL
+279 TIPITFTLGNGSLL
-293 GTVRQASEETKACLT
+293 GTVRQASEGTNACLT

-323 NSTNSGNIGLI
+323 SSTSNDNIGLI

-345 DGYVFPTD
+345 EGYAFPTS
-353 TEINTN
+353 TEINTG

-365 LIGNMAGGILDLAN
+365 LIGKMEGGVLNLTSIDGAN
-379 IGGTNISNLTVN
+379 VSNLTISNLAVN
-391 SSSGSAGSIVGEMSE
+391 SSSGSAGSIVGEMSK

-411 VNQDITI
+411 VNQNITI
-418 TNPTIKGKYAGGFAG
+418 ENPTIKGKYAGGFAG
-433 KVVNSTLSGD
+433 KVDNSTLSGD
-443 EKITINSPTLSS
+443 KKITLKSPALSS
-455 EENKNSAV
+455 GENKDSAV

-469 YIVQGN
+469 YIVQEE
-475 NHEGKTLPTQIDVV
+475 NHADKTLPAQIDVV

-494 MNGGNAGGYFGLLEL
+494 MNGGVATDGGNAGGYFGLLEL

-520 EQKKKNITSVY
+520 EEKKKNITSEY
-531 TTGNGAGYA
+531 TTGSNGSYG
-540 TIAGKVI
+540 TIAGKVT
-547 SDNKKTSL
+547 SNDKKSSL
-555 IINHVKSNSTT
+555 IINHVNSNSTT
-566 NGNSYYQGGFVG
+566 KGNSYYQGGLVG
-578 EIGENVY
+578 EIGERVY
-585 LQVSD
+585 LQVRNS
-590 AEITVSNITTTQESC
+590 EITVSNTTAKKEVS

-616 NSILS
+616 NSIMS
-621 IADSVKVTNSGT
+621 IADSVKVTISGTNT

-638 GLVGAASSGSI
+638 GLVGNASSGSI
-649 LEISGTT
+649 IEISGTT

-663 TVSQYVGQLVGMQ
+663 SASQYVGQLVGMQ
-676 DCALIFAHGNGNGDE
+676 DCALIFAHGDG
-691 NGNGWKYIRSNK
+691 NGNGWKYKRSNTNSK
-703 DYEIN
+703 IN

-719 KAKTTTSD
+719 KADKTTSD
-727 AQGGLDNELLSINNV
+727 EQGGLDSELLKIDPESHEIGYEASVNLTGND
-742 EHVIQYKNQNFS
+742 
-754 LSNTEITISSKEDLA
+754 ITISSKEDLA

-779 VFSADSNLTANNWTT
+779 VFSADSNLTTNNWTT
-794 LQSKNV
+794 LKSKNI

-819 IDDSAYTGNIN
+819 IDDKDAYTGNIN
-830 GNTYTLT
+830 GNDYTLT
-837 LSIGETYGYKGE
+837 LSIGETYGYKGK
-849 NIATDGTEGCGKIYS
+849 NKATDGAEGCGKIYS

-874 FSRMSGNVRNLTIA
+874 FSRMGGNVSNLTIT
-888 GSIHAGVSNGNMWI
+888 GSIHAGVSNGDMQI

-931 DSKKSYIGGV
+931 DSQKSYIGGV
-941 FGSAAKVKLSENTGI
+941 FGSAAKVKLNENTCI
-956 QSNITLSNAGNGKQ
+956 QSNITLSKAGAGKQ
-970 TYAGSVAGYMSAGTL
+970 TYAGSVAGFMSAGTL

-994 KIVTDASTY
+994 GIVTDASMY

-1041 SVQEACGGLLGC
+1041 NAQTACGGLLGG
-1053 VWARSTVTFASDN
+1053 VWARSAVTFASDN
-1066 TATTSLTVKNN
+1066 TATTSLTAKNN
-1077 TKIEAPNASVGGLA
+1077 TKIEAPKASVGGLA

-1098 EIRSKGIDIQDL
+1098 EIRSKGIDIQNL
-1110 EINCGKDLG
+1110 KINCGQDLG

-1127 GTIKFN
+1127 RTIKFN

-1153 ADSYKLAEDL
+1153 NDSYKLAEGL
-1163 KLTCGKDSVFDEF
+1163 TLTCGSNAVFDEF
-1176 VSYTAVSKDKIANNG
+1176 VAYTAASKDKIANND

-1204 GVKED
+1204 GVKEE
-1209 NNTCTTYQNRTNLGK
+1209 NNTCNTYQNRTDFGK
-1224 SHEVNAN
+1224 KHKVNAN
-1231 SRYYYDLDN
+1231 SRYYYDLDH
-1240 YIETAST
+1240 YTETASA
-1247 NTNGKID
+1247 NTAGYNNKKID

-1274 YFYTFNNQEIT
+1274 YFYTCNNQEIA
-1285 DIKSNLSN
+1285 DIKNSISN
-1293 PTISGTLNMDKY
+1293 PKISGTLDMDKY

-1316 GITGATITFYNEEI
+1316 EITGATIRFYNEQI
-1330 EKVEKNN
+1330 EQAEKDN
-1337 KSTQAKTQSQH
+1337 KSTQATRQSQH

-1353 GLFLDYSANETA
+1353 GLFLDHSVNETA

-1384 DVSGVLFSG
+1384 NASGVLFSG
-1393 MVQGLESGGRQYT
+1393 TVQGSESGGRQYT
-1406 ANMNLSNIVL
+1406 ANMNLNNIVL
-1416 SDLKITDYKDSSY
+1416 LGLKITDYTDSSY

-1443 EIKNLSTSDYTE
+1443 EIKNLSTRDYTE

-1466 AGSENGHQINMGFSE
+1466 AGSEDGHQINMGFSG
-1481 IKLPDTT
+1481 IVLPDKPADAT
-1488 VNNKGIFTHATLLE
+1488 KKEGIFTHATLLE

-1520 SGDWKDA
+1520 SGDWTSDG
-1527 TYEHHV
+1527 TYNHQV

-1538 ISNSTEYTGLQK
+1538 ISHSKEYKNLQK
-1550 WYYDIATYNKDE
+1550 WYYDIETYNKNE
-1562 GLVKTEDNQTDFSK
+1562 GLVKTGDNQTDPDFST
-1576 WLPYVCVPYNDNDHS
+1576 WLPYVSVSYDENNHS

-1604 EGCGTYADPYV
+1604 EGCGTYGDPYV

-1642 TNDQN
+1642 TNNQN

-1658 FHYNGEQ
+1658 FRYNGEQ
-1665 WVQVSKE
+1665 WVNE
-1672 AGTENWVD
+1672 EN
-1680 VQNGQTRSN
+1680 GETRSN
-1689 SFMQRYIANAYY
+1689 NFMQRYIANAYY
-1701 DLQGGTNGEITLKDF
+1701 DLQGTNGQITLNDF
-1716 KGFGTTD
+1716 KGFGTID

-1732 TNPNGV
+1732 TKGV
-1738 KLILTGANTGNGLI
+1738 ELILTGANTGNGLI
-1752 AYSYGSVVKNLTIRY
+1752 AYSYGSVVKNLTIKY

-1777 KSSSVFYPT
+1777 TSSSVFYPT

-1804 DVNVTL
+1804 GVNVTL
-1810 DTGWLT
+1810 ANNWLT
-1816 LSGANKHLLQVGGYV
+1816 LSGEKKHLLQVGGYV

-1855 SGASVAK
+1855 SGASVAE

-1882 FSDTARVNLDNTDK
+1882 FADTARKSLDNTDK
-1896 NYQIQNLNSSE
+1896 NYRIQNLNLSE

-1912 HITASGKSIGIKDAE
+1912 HITATGKSIGIKDAE

-1977 SIGTNVEPED
+1977 SIGANRKPND
-1987 FVTAVKDDQIAPIVN
+1987 FDTAVKDDQTAP
-2002 ESVINTPVL
+2002 SDSNTPVL

-2024 VLNANATT
+2024 VLNATT
-2032 SGATLTFPNDGRL
+2032 GGAKLTFPNNGTL

-2050 RSSYQG
+2050 KSSYQG
-2056 VSARYVSNAVTSKN
+2056 ISARYVSNAVTSKN
-2070 EKTGKTETKAAGI
+2070 KDTGKTETKAAGI

-2094 TEIIFDMNVKEY
+2094 TKIIFDMNVKEY

-2119 FNLFAPVNGTCNV
+2119 FNLFAPVRGTCNV
-2132 ANLTFTGK
+2132 TNLTFTGK
-2140 TGEAS
+2140 TETDS
-2145 ETGVQLQY
+2145 KKTGVQLQY
-2153 YTSDGV
+2153 YNSNGEI
-2159 VTAQASN
+2159 TAQASN
-2166 LEEKLVKGQKL
+2166 LSVQGKPSIQGKPGEKL

-2186 VGSTAGTLTSAWY
+2186 VGSTAGTLTSNWY
-2199 PVNVNFDS
+2199 SVNVNFDS

-2234 TTNIGILLQPYGN
+2234 TTDIGILLQPHGD
-2247 EQTVYPYNTFTNCSF
+2247 ERTVYPYNTFTNCSF

-2281 GKVSNQNNLNVTRQ
+2281 GKVSNQNNLNVTGQ
-2295 KFIVGKDSTIS
+2295 NFIVGKDSTIS

-2323 GVGINTVIGTTYTA
+2323 GVAVNYGSGTYTA
-2337 IWENVNVEAGQ
+2337 AIWKNVNVEAGQ
-2348 YSGGVIGQV
+2348 YSGGIIGQV
-2357 AADMSGRSIVYK
+2357 YTDSSSPKYNIKNVK
-2369 IRNVRVSGKTGTKSL
+2369 ILGETGTKSL

-2389 NGEAYTGGLIG
+2389 SDEGYTGGLIG
-2400 NISFVSGVT
+2400 KISFASGVT
-2409 FNIGNCEVLNT
+2409 FDISDCEVQNA
-2420 QINEDKVS
+2420 QINEVGKVS
-2428 GEKLGTGGLVGG
+2428 GEKF
-2440 AVGNGNLNIQDCKV
+2440 
-2454 QNTQINEED
+2454 
-2463 KVSGEILRTGGLVGR
+2463 RTGGLIGG
-2478 AEGNGKLNIQKCS
+2478 ADGNGKLNVQNCS
-2491 VKESDMYGSRAGG
+2491 VKESDLYGSLAGG
-2504 VAGELCIPTTITECT
+2504 IAGALHTPTTITECT
-2519 VSGSGNDKNII
+2519 VSGLSDDKNII
-2530 KGRKSAAGI
+2530 KGQKSAAGI
-2539 VGEIAFGGK
+2539 VGEIVCGGK

-2560 IIAIDDWGAGGLVGD
+2560 ITAIDDWGAGGLVGD

-2581 PHLYFYD
+2581 PNLYFYD

-2596 TGQRAGGF
+2596 TGKRAGGF

-2615 NLLLKDTTIKA
+2615 NLLLKDTTIEA
-2626 STANNAGLL
+2626 STANNGGLL

-2641 RNLQPMTIAG
+2641 RNLKPMTIAG
-2651 ISIQK
+2651 VSIQN

-2673 TETDNTNVKN
+2673 NETDNTNVK
-2683 KSYFSF
+2683 KQSYFSF

-2694 TASNNTTQSLL
+2694 KASNNTTQSLL
-2705 DANPVFPYVVTSPTS
+2705 GANPVFPYVVTSPTS
-2720 QLSVSDDGN
+2720 KLSVYDDAN
-2729 TGKALYGDSAAWT
+2729 TGKVLYGDSAAWT
-2742 KDTDGKFTLNAQ
+2742 TDAGGEFTLNAQ
-2754 TIYRDA
+2754 TIYQDA
-2760 KKTQSSTAEGKY
+2760 KNTRSSTAEGKY
-2772 TYQET
+2772 TYQEM

-2784 TKNIS
+2784 AKNIS
-2789 TYNEENQTNKV
+2789 TYNKENQTNTI
-2800 SKDFPV
+2800 SNDFPV

-2825 NGGYTRANNISGH
+2825 NGGYTRANNISGDH
-2838 VDTSVQTYTD
+2838 VDASVETYEYTD
-2848 TDGKFVLATNANPA
+2848 GRFMLATNANRA
-2862 LEVKKNAS
+2862 LEVKKAS

-2884 TKSRFTLLTVT
+2884 TRSRFTLLTVT
-2895 FKEKDESNAE
+2895 FTEEDENGTE

-2936 TNYDLIEDNAHLLES
+2936 TNYDLIKDNAHLLES

-2982 AGGNVAKALDKSID
+2982 AGGNVAEALNKSIV
-2996 FQGSSLLPAGTQLSL
+2996 FQDSKNFSLPEGTQLSL

-3016 NSKVYYYTTNS
+3016 NSKVYYYKTDS
-3027 NTGNTIPLKDFKDS
+3027 NTGNTIPLTAFKDS
-3041 SGNAFQAV
+3041 SEKTFQAV

-3062 NNNGS
+3062 NNGS

-3076 PDGVT
+3076 PDGVP
-3081 KDDGKTYTAPTV
+3081 KEDGTTYTAPTV

-3106 IETNEP
+3106 IETGES
-3112 GTRYAVTVD
+3112 GTHYAVTVD
-3121 ESKLKDGV
+3121 ESKLNDGV
-3129 GLISTS
+3129 GLVS

-3148 DITSG
+3148 SG

-3171 HLNYCTRKGKAQDTH
+3171 HLNYRTRKGKVTDTH
-3186 SNTASTYQISH
+3186 TNTASTYQISQ
-3197 GYEQELRESEAV
+3197 GYEQNLTESEAV
-3209 TGAIKKVT
+3209 TGVIKKVT

-3236 QAFNKQDELYQK
+3236 QAFNDQDELYQK
-3248 FSGSLIKTLTQENS
+3248 FSGSLIKTLENP

-3277 AAFYVYVMD
+3277 AAFYVYVME
-3286 GTKKKYYTYAG
+3286 GTSKNYYTYANG
-3297 GNWTEEESKETKA
+3297 KWTKAGSKETKA

-3325 LSTNG
+3325 LSING
-3330 TIDSSVNLQQIRDIV
+3330 KIDSSVNLQQIRKIV
-3345 LGKKQNEFYVEVK
+3345 LDKKQNEFYVEVK

-3373 SQLEGAILTNYTK
+3373 SQMKGDLPTNYTK

-3394 TTRKSLSY
+3394 TTKKSLSY
-3402 STARALQQ
+3402 STARALLQS
-3410 DTRIR
+3410 TKIS

-3440 LDLQNSYLDAAKE
+3440 SDLQNSYLDAAKE

-3474 LASSNGIQFSI
+3474 LASSSGIQFSI
-3485 QLLNKNTI
+3485 QLQNKNTT
-3493 QDTESYAADALELK
+3493 QDMKSIEYADALKLD
-3507 DYMKVS
+3507 DYMKVV
-3513 VKSKN
+3513 VKSEN
-3518 AGEVQLTDDNKA
+3518 TGTAQLTDDKKA
-3530 YTWTVPKSSYWDD
+3530 YTWTVPKSSYWDAGN
-3543 DKKIMKASSIFD
+3543 KIMNASSIFD

-3568 IKNVDQL
+3568 IKNVDQW

-3588 KIIDQNGN
+3588 KIIGENGN

-3617 FQDKQNK
+3617 FQDTQNTR

>member
-16 LLAGSILLDYTEVN
+16 LLAGGILLDYTEVN
-30 ANNLNTSLNM
+30 ANNVNTSLNM

-100 EESTKQEPSSE
+100 EESSKQEPSSE
-111 IAAEDASQQATET
+111 TAAEDASQQAPET

-138 LSDLKF
+138 LSDLNF

-214 SADVPFTG
+214 SADVPFRG

-353 TEINTN
+353 TEINTD

-365 LIGNMAGGILDLAN
+365 LIGKMEGGILDLKS
-379 IGGTNISNLTVN
+379 IGGANISNLTVN
-391 SSSGSAGSIVGEMSE
+391 SSSGSAGSIVGEMSG

-433 KVVNSTLSGD
+433 KVDNSTLSCD
-443 EKITINSPTLSS
+443 KKITINSPALSS
-455 EENKNSAV
+455 GENKDSAV
-463 GGWIGD
+463 GGWVGY
-469 YIVQGN
+469 YIVREN
-475 NHEGKTLPTQIDVV
+475 NHANKTLPAQIDVV

-520 EQKKKNITSVY
+520 EQEKKNITSVY
-531 TTGNGAGYA
+531 TTGNGAGYG

-638 GLVGAASSGSI
+638 GLVGVASSGSI

-656 DLSGVNY
+656 DLSGVKYN
-663 TVSQYVGQLVGMQ
+663 VSQSVGQLVGMQ
-676 DCALIFAHGNGNGDE
+676 DCALIFAHGDG
-691 NGNGWKYIRSNK
+691 NGNGWKYIRSNSVSK
-703 DYEIN
+703 IN

-719 KAKTTTSD
+719 KADTTTSD
-727 AQGGLDNELLSINNV
+727 EQGGLDSELLSING
-742 EHVIQYKNQNFS
+742 EHVIQYKNPNFS
-754 LSNTEITISSKEDLA
+754 LSNTEITINSKEDLA

-830 GNTYTLT
+830 GNSHTLT
-837 LSIGETYGYKGE
+837 LSIGETYGYKGGS
-849 NIATDGTEGCGKIYS
+849 IATNETEGCGKIYS

-874 FSRMSGNVRNLTIA
+874 FSRMRGNVSNLTIT
-888 GSIHAGVSNGNMWI
+888 GSINAGVSNGNMWI
-902 GSIAARQENNEAVI
+902 GSIAARQENNETVI
-916 SKVKVTTKIAFDTNN
+916 SNVKVTTTIKFDTNK
-931 DSKKSYIGGV
+931 DSQISCIGGL

-994 KIVTDASTY
+994 TIVTDALMY

-1041 SVQEACGGLLGC
+1041 NAQTACGGLLGG
-1053 VWARSTVTFASDN
+1053 VWARSAVTFASDN
-1066 TATTSLTVKNN
+1066 TATTTSCLTVNN
-1077 TKIEAPNASVGGLA
+1077 ATINAPNASVGGLA

-1098 EIRSKGIDIQDL
+1098 EIRSKGIDIQAL
-1110 EINCGKDLG
+1110 NINCGKDLG

-1127 GTIKFN
+1127 STVKFN
-1133 KDEKN
+1133 KEEKN
-1138 DKEDGALYLRTTADW
+1138 DKADGALYLRTTADW
-1153 ADSYKLAEDL
+1153 NDSYKLDAKL
-1163 KLTCGKDSVFDEF
+1163 NLTCGDNSAFDEF
-1176 VSYTAVSKDKIANNG
+1176 VAYTAVSKDKIANND

-1204 GVKED
+1204 GVKEE
-1209 NNTCTTYQNRTNLGK
+1209 NNTCKTYQNRTDLGK
-1224 SHEVNAN
+1224 KHKVNAN
-1231 SRYYYDLDN
+1231 SRYYYDLDK

-1247 NTNGKID
+1247 NTTRKID

-1285 DIKSNLSN
+1285 DINNISN
-1293 PTISGTLNMDKY
+1293 PIISGKLDMEKY

-1316 GITGATITFYNEEI
+1316 EITGATITFYNEQI
-1330 EKVEKNN
+1330 EQAEKDN
-1337 KSTQAKTQSQH
+1337 KSTQATKQSQH

-1353 GLFLDYSANETA
+1353 GLFLDHSVNETT
-1365 TSITLSNVTFAGS
+1365 TSITLSNVTFKGS
-1378 IGKVKS
+1378 IGKINS
-1384 DVSGVLFSG
+1384 NASGVLFSG
-1393 MVQGLESGGRQYT
+1393 MVQGSESNGRQNT
-1406 ANMNLSNIVL
+1406 AKMNLSNIVL
-1416 SDLKITDYKDSSY
+1416 SGLKITDYKDSSY

-1443 EIKNLSTSDYTE
+1443 EIKSLSTSGYTT

-1466 AGSENGHQINMGFSE
+1466 AGSKNGHQINMGFSE

-1520 SGDWKDA
+1520 SGDWEGT
-1527 TYEHHV
+1527 TYNHQV

-1538 ISNSTEYTGLQK
+1538 ISHSTEYKDLQK

-1562 GLVKTEDNQTDFSK
+1562 GLVKTEDKQKDFST
-1576 WLPYVCVPYNDNDHS
+1576 WLPYVYVSYNENNHS

-1604 EGCGTYADPYV
+1604 EGCGTYGDPYV
-1615 IKDAGEMEIISE
+1615 IQNAGEMEIISE

-1642 TNDQN
+1642 TNNQN
-1647 TYCTNHSTDIT
+1647 TYCTDHSTDIT
-1658 FHYNGEQ
+1658 FRYNGVQ
-1665 WVQVSKE
+1665 WVEVSKE
-1672 AGTENWVD
+1672 QGVD

-1701 DLQGGTNGEITLKDF
+1701 DLQGTNGEIRLNDF

-1732 TNPNGV
+1732 TNGAT
-1738 KLILTGANTGNGLI
+1738 LILTGANTGNGLI

-1804 DVNVTL
+1804 GVNVTL
-1810 DTGWLT
+1810 ADGWLT

-1844 QDKQFLTDAMI
+1844 QGKHVLTDKMI
-1855 SGASVAK
+1855 SDGSVAE
-1862 TANSSL
+1862 TATSSL

-1953 EVALQQGYA
+1953 EGALQQGYA

-1977 SIGTNVEPED
+1977 SIGANTKPND
-1987 FVTAVKDDQIAPIVN
+1987 FDTAVKDDQTAP
-2002 ESVINTPVL
+2002 SDSNTPVL

-2024 VLNANATT
+2024 VLDATT
-2032 SGATLTFPNDGRL
+2032 GGATLTFPKDGTL

-2094 TEIIFDMNVKEY
+2094 TKIIFDMNVKEY

-2140 TGEAS
+2140 VGADS
-2145 ETGVQLQY
+2145 KKTGVQLQY
-2153 YTSDGV
+2153 YTSKGEK
-2159 VTAQASN
+2159 TAQASN
-2166 LEEKLVKGQKL
+2166 WSNKTH
-2177 GSYVGVGSF
+2177 VGVGSF
-2186 VGSTAGTLTSAWY
+2186 VGSSAGTVAEFSGGYKWY
-2199 PVNVNFDS
+2199 RAFVNFNS

-2220 AGGLIGNIARIYTP
+2220 AGGLIGNSGRIGLNQGNSTP
-2234 TTNIGILLQPYGN
+2234 TSDIGILLQPCGGN
-2247 EQTVYPYNTFTNCSF
+2247 GGQNTVYLCNTFTNCSF
-2262 SNLTVRGQE
+2262 RNLTVMGQE

-2281 GKVSNQNNLNVTRQ
+2281 GKVDLCNQLNVTVPNVIIGQ
-2295 KFIVGKDSTIS
+2295 DSSISTIQNNS
-2306 ATLKDS
+2306 S
-2312 CAGGLFGYARR
+2312 AGGLFGFVRR
-2323 GVGINTVIGTTYTA
+2323 KVAINDKIGTYTA
-2337 IWENVNVEAGQ
+2337 IWKNVNVEAGQ
-2348 YSGGVIGQV
+2348 YSGGLIGEISADSNGRESNINNVQILESAQSKSSSQAGGGVIGI
-2357 AADMSGRSIVYK
+2357 AYGGKK
-2369 IRNVRVSGKTGTKSL
+2369 IT
-2384 IKGTS
+2384 IKDCSVNTS
-2389 NGEAYTGGLIG
+2389 N
-2400 NISFVSGVT
+2400 
-2409 FNIGNCEVLNT
+2409 
-2420 QINEDKVS
+2420 INAS
-2428 GEKLGTGGLVGG
+2428 
-2440 AVGNGNLNIQDCKV
+2440 
-2454 QNTQINEED
+2454 
-2463 KVSGEILRTGGLVGR
+2463 S
-2478 AEGNGKLNIQKCS
+2478 
-2491 VKESDMYGSRAGG
+2491 AGG
-2504 VAGELCIPTTITECT
+2504 IVGYLQTPATITGCT
-2519 VSGSGNDKNII
+2519 VSGSNSNNSKIEGNNCA
-2530 KGRKSAAGI
+2530 SGI
-2539 VGEIAFGGK
+2539 VGCLEVNGQVAIRNNKVEKLSLISNATGWGSGGF
-2548 IGIHKSTVSNTS
+2548 IGDVSGNTS
-2560 IIAIDDWGAGGLVGD
+2560 SSKIKIFI
-2575 IDWNVV
+2575 
-2581 PHLYFYD
+2581 FD
-2588 SQVNGCTI
+2588 SEVTDCSI
-2596 TGQRAGGF
+2596 TGNRAGGF
-2604 AGNIRGYLNGS
+2604 AGTLRGCVKGS
-2615 NLLLKDTTIKA
+2615 NLLLNNTQITA
-2626 STANNAGLL
+2626 SSDKSGGLL
-2635 IGLTGN
+2635 IGLTGDA
-2641 RNLQPMTIAG
+2641 NLQPMTIAG

-2760 KKTQSSTAEGKY
+2760 KNTQSSTAKGKY
-2772 TYQET
+2772 TYQEM

-2789 TYNEENQTNKV
+2789 TYNKENQTKTV
-2800 SKDFPV
+2800 LDDFPV

-2820 LDIVT
+2820 LDIIT
-2825 NGGYTRANNISGH
+2825 NGGYTRANNISGDSDIH
-2838 VDTSVQTYTD
+2838 VYASDDSVKTYTY
-2848 TDGKFVLATNANPA
+2848 TDGKFVLATNAKPA

-2895 FKEKDESNAE
+2895 FTEKDESGTE

-2936 TNYDLIEDNAHLLES
+2936 TNYDLIEDSAHLLES

-2970 LYSEYGWNSYIN
+2970 QYSEYGWNSYIN
-2982 AGGNVAKALDKSID
+2982 AGGNVAEALNKSID
-2996 FQGSSLLPAGTQLSL
+2996 FQGSSLPAGTQLSL

-3016 NSKVYYYTTNS
+3016 NSKVYYYKTDL

-3062 NNNGS
+3062 NNGS

-3081 KDDGKTYTAPTV
+3081 KDDVKTYTAPTV

-3106 IETNEP
+3106 IETDES
-3112 GTRYAVTVD
+3112 GTYYAVTVD

-3129 GLISTS
+3129 GPIS

-3142 LVITVA
+3142 LVITVD

-3153 TNLNGSVQT
+3153 TSLNGSVQT

-3171 HLNYCTRKGKAQDTH
+3171 HLNYRTRKGKVQDRH

-3197 GYEQELRESEAV
+3197 GYEQELKESEAV

-3217 ATDSSMTVDVID
+3217 ATDSSMTVDVVD

-3236 QAFNKQDELYQK
+3236 QAFNNKDELYQK
-3248 FSGSLIKTLTQENS
+3248 FSGSLIKTLKQENS
-3262 PSTSAEVF
+3262 QPTSAEVF

-3286 GTKKKYYTYAG
+3286 GTTKNYYTYADG
-3297 GNWTEEESKETKA
+3297 KWTEAGSTETKA
-3310 LEYEWTAVNGLMDLP
+3310 LKYEWTAINGLMDLP

-3345 LGKKQNEFYVEVK
+3345 KNKQNEFYVEVK

-3373 SQLEGAILTNYTK
+3373 SQLESNLPTNYTK

-3394 TTRKSLSY
+3394 TTKKSLSY
-3402 STARALQQ
+3402 STARALLQK
-3410 DTRIR
+3410 TKIS

-3474 LASSNGIQFSI
+3474 LASSKGIQFSI
-3485 QLLNKNTI
+3485 QLQNKNTI
-3493 QDTESYAADALELK
+3493 QATESYADALKLD

-3518 AGEVQLTDDNKA
+3518 AGEVQLTDDKKA

-3568 IKNVDQL
+3568 IKNVD
-3575 KHLYSNYKVVLSV
+3575 HLYSNYKVVLSV
-3588 KIIDQNGN
+3588 KIIGQNGN

>member
-100 EESTKQEPSSE
+100 EETAKQEPSSE
-111 IAAEDASQQATET
+111 IAAEDASRQATET
-124 ETEAEAQE
+124 ATEAEAQE

-138 LSDLKF
+138 LNDLNF
-144 FANNTATIKSPQ
+144 FADNTATITSPQ
-156 ELILLSHC
+156 QLILLSHC
-164 AQSEIQ
+164 AQNEIQ
-170 NITININATGEF
+170 SITININTTGEF
-182 DLSTKIA
+182 KLSTKIEK
-189 NGTDLSEYLNKKASA
+189 GTDLSEYLNTAAIA

-214 SADVPFTG
+214 STDVPFTG
-222 TITGQKPA
+222 TITGQTPA

-252 VEWQGDGTKPMFAEM
+252 VEWQGDTTKPMFAET
-267 YVLENDGTKSDG
+267 YVLQSNGE
-279 TIPITFTSGNGSLL
+279 IPIAFTSGNGSLL
-293 GTVRQASEETKACLT
+293 GTVKKAPDVTDACLT
-308 IGNVVTYKDNKAQAG
+308 IGNVVTYQAEVQAG
-323 NSTNSGNIGLI
+323 SSTSNDNIGLI

-345 DGYVFPTD
+345 EGYAFPTS
-353 TEINTN
+353 TEINTG
-359 SGAAGG
+359 SGSAGG
-365 LIGNMAGGILDLAN
+365 LIGKMEGGILYLKSIDGA
-379 IGGTNISNLTVN
+379 NISNLTVN
-391 SSSGSAGSIVGEMSE
+391 SSSGSAGSIVGEMGG

-433 KVVNSTLSGD
+433 KVVNSTLSGNNT
-443 EKITINSPTLSS
+443 ITVEAPTVSPGGDKTD
-455 EENKNSAV
+455 SAV
-463 GGWIGD
+463 GGLIGD
-469 YIVQGN
+469 YTVKASN
-475 NHEGKTLPTQIDVV
+475 NHTMKQLPTQIAIAGT
-489 EPKVT
+489 PKVT
-494 MNGGNAGGYFGLLEL
+494 TITKTNGAAIGVNDGNIGGYFGVLEL
-509 QGDINYQISGT
+509 QGDIQYEISGSDGAKR
-520 EQKKKNITSVY
+520 EGKAEY
-531 TTGNGAGYA
+531 TAGDGGTYG
-540 TIAGKVI
+540 TVIGKVI
-547 SDNKKTSL
+547 SDNKMSSL

-566 NGNSYYQGGFVG
+566 NGNSYYQGGLVG

-590 AEITVSNITTTQESC
+590 AEITVSNTTANKEAC

-638 GLVGAASSGSI
+638 GLVGVASSGSI

-656 DLSGVNY
+656 DLSNVTY
-663 TVSQYVGQLVGMQ
+663 KESEYVGQLVGMQ
-676 DCALIFAHGNGNGDE
+676 DCALIFAHGDGNS
-691 NGNGWKYIRSNK
+691 NGWKYTRSNTSNTNFK
-703 DYEIN
+703 IN

-719 KAKTTTSD
+719 KADTTTSD
-727 AQGGLDNELLSINNV
+727 AQGGLDSELLKIDPVSHEIGYGARVNLTGND
-742 EHVIQYKNQNFS
+742 
-754 LSNTEITISSKEDLA
+754 ITISSKEELA

-779 VFSADSNLTANNWTT
+779 VFSADSNLTANNWIT
-794 LQSKNV
+794 LQSKNI

-808 QNTGIIGISRD
+808 KNTGIIGISRD
-819 IDDSAYTGNIN
+819 IDDSAYTGSIN
-830 GNTYTLT
+830 GIDHTLT
-837 LSIGETYGYKGE
+837 LSIGETYGYKGGS
-849 NIATDGTEGCGKIYS
+849 IATDGAEGCGKIYS

-874 FSRMSGNVRNLTIA
+874 FSRMSGNVRNLTIT
-888 GSIHAGVSNGNMWI
+888 GSIHAGVCNGNMWI

-931 DSKKSYIGGV
+931 DSQKSYIGGV
-941 FGSAAKVKLSENTGI
+941 FGSAAKVKLNENTCI
-956 QSNITLSNAGNGKQ
+956 QSNITLSKAGAGKQ
-970 TYAGSVAGYMSAGTL
+970 TYAGSVAGFMSAGTL

-994 KIVTDASTY
+994 GIVTDASMY

-1010 GFMPP
+1010 GFIPP
-1015 DGSDKDTSTQVNIK
+1015 AGSDKDVNIQVNIK
-1029 ALTFDGFSITAS
+1029 ALTFDGFSIGAS
-1041 SVQEACGGLLGC
+1041 NVRDACGGLFGG

-1330 EKVEKNN
+1330 EKAEKNN

-1416 SDLKITDYKDSSY
+1416 SDLKITDYTDSSY

-1443 EIKNLSTSDYTE
+1443 EIKNLSTTSYTE

-1466 AGSENGHQINMGFSE
+1466 AGSEDGHQINMGFSD
-1481 IKLPDTT
+1481 IVLPDKPADATK
-1488 VNNKGIFTHATLLE
+1488 NEGIFTHATLLE

-1665 WVQVSKE
+1665 WIQVSKE

-1767 EGEKKTLVYQ
+1767 EDEKKTLVYQ

-1804 DVNVTL
+1804 GVNVTL
-1810 DTGWLT
+1810 ADGWLT

-1844 QDKQFLTDAMI
+1844 QGKHVLTDKMI
-1855 SGASVAK
+1855 SDGSVAE
-1862 TANSSL
+1862 TATSSL

-1882 FSDTARVNLDNTDK
+1882 FADTAEDKLNNTDK

-1907 TNDTK
+1907 TTDQK

-1977 SIGTNVEPED
+1977 SIGANTKPND
-1987 FVTAVKDDQIAPIVN
+1987 FDTAVKDDRTAP
-2002 ESVINTPVL
+2002 SDSNTPVL
-2011 ITKYADKDLFNMA
+2011 ITKYAEKDLFNMA
-2024 VLNANATT
+2024 VLNATT
-2032 SGATLTFPNDGRL
+2032 GGATLTFPNDGTL

-2140 TGEAS
+2140 TGTAVNF
-2145 ETGVQLQY
+2145 GVQLHY
-2153 YTSDGV
+2153 YTSAGV
-2159 VTAQASN
+2159 ETAQASN
-2166 LEEKLVKGQKL
+2166 SWGNR
-2177 GSYVGVGSF
+2177 GFVGVGSF
-2186 VGSTAGTLTSAWY
+2186 CGSSAGTLTSSWY
-2199 PVNVNFDS
+2199 RAYVKFDS

-2220 AGGLIGNIARIYTP
+2220 AGGLIGNIARIYTS
-2234 TTNIGILLQPYGN
+2234 TTDIGILLQPYGN
-2247 EQTVYPYNTFTNCSF
+2247 QLTVYPFNTFTNCSF
-2262 SNLTVRGQE
+2262 RNLTVRGQDN
-2271 KAGGFCGYID
+2271 AGGFCGCID
-2281 GKVSNQNNLNVTRQ
+2281 GMVDNQNNLNVTTQ
-2295 KFIVGKDSTIS
+2295 NLIVGQDSTIS
-2306 ATLKDS
+2306 AIQGNS
-2312 CAGGLFGYARR
+2312 SAGGLFGYARR
-2323 GVGINTVIGTTYTA
+2323 GVAINTVSGTTYPA

-2348 YSGGVIGQV
+2348 YSGGVIGQIYT
-2357 AADMSGRSIVYK
+2357 DSSSPYYK

-2384 IKGTS
+2384 IKVRS
-2389 NGEAYTGGLIG
+2389 NGEKYTGGLIG
-2400 NISFVSGVT
+2400 KISFASGVT
-2409 FNIGNCEVLNT
+2409 FNILDCEVQNT
-2420 QINEDKVS
+2420 QINEVDKVS
-2428 GEKLGTGGLVGG
+2428 GEKLRTGGLVGG
-2440 AVGNGNLNIQDCKV
+2440 ADGNGNLNIQ
-2454 QNTQINEED
+2454 N
-2463 KVSGEILRTGGLVGR
+2463 
-2478 AEGNGKLNIQKCS
+2478 CS
-2491 VKESDMYGSRAGG
+2491 VEESDMYGSLAGG
-2504 VAGELCIPTTITECT
+2504 IAGALHIPTTITECT

-2530 KGRKSAAGI
+2530 KGQKSAAGI
-2539 VGEIAFGGK
+2539 VGEIVCGGK
-2548 IGIHKSTVSNTS
+2548 IGIHKSTVNNTS
-2560 IIAIDDWGAGGLVGD
+2560 ITAIDDWGAGGLVGD

-2626 STANNAGLL
+2626 SAPNNAGLL

-2641 RNLQPMTIAG
+2641 QNLKPMTIAG
-2651 ISIQK
+2651 ISIQN
-2656 TTAKENNRNIS
+2656 TTAKENHRNIS

-2673 TETDNTNVKN
+2673 NETDNTNVKN

-2689 ADYNG
+2689 ADYKG

-2705 DANPVFPYVVTSPTS
+2705 DAEQVFPYVVTSPTS
-2720 QLSVSDDGN
+2720 QLSVYDAANVS
-2729 TGKALYGDSAAWT
+2729 KALYGDSAAWT
-2742 KDTDGKFTLNAQ
+2742 KDKDVDGKFTLNAQ
-2754 TIYRDA
+2754 TIYQDA

-2772 TYQET
+2772 TYQEM
-2777 GVEQFQF
+2777 GVERFQF

-2789 TYNEENQTNKV
+2789 TYKKENQTKKV
-2800 SKDFPV
+2800 SNDFPV

-2820 LDIVT
+2820 LDIIT
-2825 NGGYTRANNISGH
+2825 NGGYTRANNISGDSDIH
-2838 VDTSVQTYTD
+2838 VDASVKTYTD

-2895 FKEKDESNAE
+2895 FKEKDENGTE
-2905 HKYNVQVPIIVRRM
+2905 HKYNVQVPIVVRRM

-2961 YTYNSDDKG
+2961 YTYNSDDNG
-2970 LYSEYGWNSYIN
+2970 QYSEYGWNSYIN
-2982 AGGNVAKALDKSID
+2982 AGGNVAEALNKSIG
-2996 FQGSSLLPAGTQLSL
+2996 FQGSSLPAGTQLSL

-3016 NSKVYYYTTNS
+3016 NSKVYYYTMNS

-3041 SGNAFQAV
+3041 SENAFQAV

-3062 NNNGS
+3062 NNGS

-3081 KDDGKTYTAPTV
+3081 KEDGKTYTAPTV

-3106 IETNEP
+3106 IETDDS
-3112 GTRYAVTVD
+3112 GTHYAVTVD

-3129 GLISTS
+3129 GPIS

-3153 TNLNGSVQT
+3153 TSLNGSVQT

-3171 HLNYCTRKGKAQDTH
+3171 HLNYRTRKGKVQDTH

-3197 GYEQELRESEAV
+3197 GYEQELTESEAV

-3217 ATDSSMTVDVID
+3217 AADSSMAVDVVD

-3236 QAFNKQDELYQK
+3236 QAFNEQDELYQK
-3248 FSGSLIKTLTQENS
+3248 FSGSLIKTLKQENS

-3286 GTKKKYYTYAG
+3286 GTTKKYYTYAD
-3297 GNWTEEESKETKA
+3297 GNWTEAESTETKA
-3310 LEYEWTAVNGLMDLP
+3310 LEYEWTAINGLMDLP

-3330 TIDSSVNLQQIRDIV
+3330 TIDSSVNLQQIRKIV
-3345 LGKKQNEFYVEVK
+3345 LDKKQNEFYVEVK

-3402 STARALQQ
+3402 STARKLLQ
-3410 DTRIR
+3410 DTKIR

-3474 LASSNGIQFSI
+3474 LAASSGIQFSI
-3485 QLLNKNTI
+3485 QLLNKNTT
-3493 QDTESYAADALELK
+3493 QATESYAADALELK

-3518 AGEVQLTDDNKA
+3518 AGEVQLTDDNKV

-3568 IKNVDQL
+3568 IKNVD
-3575 KHLYSNYKVVLSV
+3575 HLYSNYKVVLSV
-3588 KIIDQNGN
+3588 KIIGQNGN

>member
-30 ANNLNTSLNM
+30 ANNVNTSLNM

-54 ESVNSSEK
+54 ESVSPSEK
-62 TDAENKADEKN
+62 TDEKNKADEKN
-73 TTPDANEKDEDT
+73 TTPDANEKDT

-100 EESTKQEPSSE
+100 EETTKQEPSSE
-111 IAAEDASQQATET
+111 TAAEDASQQASET
-124 ETEAEAQE
+124 ATEAEAQE

-144 FANNTATIKSPQ
+144 VDGTTATITSPQ
-156 ELILLSHC
+156 QLILLSHC
-164 AQSEIQ
+164 DQSAIQ
-170 NITININATGEF
+170 NITININTTGEL
-182 DLSTKIA
+182 DLSTTIA
-189 NGTDLSEYLNKKASA
+189 KGTSLSDYLKNEASA

-214 SADVPFTG
+214 STDFPFTG
-222 TITGQKPA
+222 TITGQTPA

-239 GISSQATIDNNLS
+239 GISSKATINNNLS
-252 VEWQGDGTKPMFAEM
+252 VEWQGDTTKPMFAEM
-267 YVLENDGTKSDG
+267 YVLQSNG
-279 TIPITFTSGNGSLL
+279 TIPIAFKSGNGSLL
-293 GTVRQASEETKACLT
+293 GTVKKATNVTDDCLT

-323 NSTNSGNIGLI
+323 SPTSNDNIGLI

-345 DGYVFPTD
+345 EGYVFPTE
-353 TEINTN
+353 TTINTD

-365 LIGNMAGGILDLAN
+365 LIGKMEGGILNLTS
-379 IGGTNISNLTVN
+379 IGGANISNLTISNLAVN
-391 SSSGSAGSIVGEMSE
+391 SSSGSAGSIVGEMSG

-411 VNQDITI
+411 VNQNITI
-418 TNPTIKGKYAGGFAG
+418 EKPTIKGKYAGGFAG

-443 EKITINSPTLSS
+443 KKITIKSPALSS
-455 EENKNSAV
+455 GENKDSAV

-469 YIVQGN
+469 YIVQGES
-475 NHEGKTLPTQIDVV
+475 HVEKTLPAQIDVV

-494 MNGGNAGGYFGLLEL
+494 MNGGVATDGGNAGGYFGLLEL

-520 EQKKKNITSVY
+520 KQEKKNITSEY
-531 TTGNGAGYA
+531 TTGSNGAYG

-547 SDNKKTSL
+547 SDDKKSSL
-555 IINHVKSNSTT
+555 IINHVNSNSTT
-566 NGNSYYQGGFVG
+566 KGNSFYQGGLVG
-578 EIGENVY
+578 EIGEHVY

-590 AEITVSNITTTQESC
+590 AEITVSNTTAKIEAC

-616 NSILS
+616 NSIMS
-621 IADSVKVTNSGT
+621 IADSVKVT
-633 ISGGG
+633 ISKSNLSAGGG
-638 GLVGAASSGSI
+638 IVGNASSGSI

-663 TVSQYVGQLVGMQ
+663 SAPQYVGQLVGMQ
-676 DCALIFAHGNGNGDE
+676 DCALIFAHGDGNG
-691 NGNGWKYIRSNK
+691 NGNGWKYTRSSKNFK
-703 DYEIN
+703 IN

-719 KAKTTTSD
+719 KADKTTSD
-727 AQGGLDNELLSINNV
+727 EQGGLDSELLKIDPVSHEMGYGASVDLTGND
-742 EHVIQYKNQNFS
+742 
-754 LSNTEITISSKEDLA
+754 ITISSKEDLA

-779 VFSADSNLTANNWTT
+779 VFSADSNLKADNWTT
-794 LQSKNV
+794 LQNKNI

-808 QNTGIIGISRD
+808 KNTGIIGISRD

-830 GNTYTLT
+830 GNTHTLT
-837 LSIGETYGYKGE
+837 LSIGKTYGFKGE
-849 NIATDGTEGCGKIYS
+849 NIATNETEGCGKIYS

-874 FSRMSGNVRNLTIA
+874 FSRMGGNVSDLTIT
-888 GSIHAGVSNGNMWI
+888 GSIHAGVSNGNMRI
-902 GSIAARQENNEAVI
+902 GSIAARQENNETVI
-916 SKVKVTTKIAFDTNN
+916 SNVKVTTTIKFDTNK
-931 DSKKSYIGGV
+931 DSQISYIGGL

-994 KIVTDASTY
+994 GIVTYASMY

-1015 DGSDKDTSTQVNIK
+1015 DGSDKDTSTQVNVK

-1041 SVQEACGGLLGC
+1041 NAQTACGGLLGG
-1053 VWARSTVTFASDN
+1053 VWARSAVTFASDN

-1077 TKIEAPNASVGGLA
+1077 TKIEAPKASVGGLA

-1098 EIRSKGIDIQDL
+1098 EICSKGIDIQKLQIHCD
-1110 EINCGKDLG
+1110 KDLG

-1127 GTIKFN
+1127 STVKFN
-1133 KDEKN
+1133 KEEKN
-1138 DKEDGALYLRTTADW
+1138 DKEDGALYLRTTAEWD
-1153 ADSYKLAEDL
+1153 DSYKLDAKL
-1163 KLTCGKDSVFDEF
+1163 NLTCGDNSVFDEF
-1176 VSYTAVSKDKIANNG
+1176 VAYTAVSKDKIANND

-1204 GVKED
+1204 GVKEE
-1209 NNTCTTYQNRTNLGK
+1209 NNTCKTYQNRTDLGK
-1224 SHEVNAN
+1224 KHKVNAN
-1231 SRYYYDLDN
+1231 SRYYYDLDK

-1247 NTNGKID
+1247 NTTRKID

-1305 SYYPIHLNTGV
+1305 SYYPIHLKTGI
-1316 GITGATITFYNEEI
+1316 GITDATITFYNEQI
-1330 EKVEKNN
+1330 EKVETTN
-1337 KSTQAKTQSQH
+1337 KSTQATTQSQH

-1353 GLFLDYSANETA
+1353 GLFLDHSVNETA
-1365 TSITLSNVTFAGS
+1365 TSIILSNVTFAGS
-1378 IGKVKS
+1378 IGKVNS
-1384 DVSGVLFSG
+1384 NASGVLFSG
-1393 MVQGLESGGRQYT
+1393 MVQGSESSGRQYT
-1406 ANMNLSNIVL
+1406 AKMNLSNIVL
-1416 SDLKITDYKDSSY
+1416 SGLKITDYTDSSY

-1443 EIKNLSTSDYTE
+1443 EIKNLSTSGYTE

-1466 AGSENGHQINMGFSE
+1466 AGSENGHQINMGFLE

-1520 SGDWKDA
+1520 SGDWEGA
-1527 TYEHHV
+1527 TYKHQV

-1538 ISNSTEYTGLQK
+1538 ISNSTEYTDLQK

-1576 WLPYVCVPYNDNDHS
+1576 WLPYVYVPYNDNNHS

-1604 EGCGTYADPYV
+1604 KGCGTYGDPYV

-1627 YMRTNLPRT
+1627 YMRTKLPRT

-1658 FHYNGEQ
+1658 FRYNGEQ
-1665 WVQVSKE
+1665 WVNE
-1672 AGTENWVD
+1672 E
-1680 VQNGQTRSN
+1680 NGQTRSN
-1689 SFMQRYIANAYY
+1689 NFMQRYIANAYY
-1701 DLQGGTNGEITLKDF
+1701 DLQGTNRQITLNDF

-1732 TNPNGV
+1732 TKGV
-1738 KLILTGANTGNGLI
+1738 ELILTGANTGNGLI

-1777 KSSSVFYPT
+1777 KSSSVFYPA

-1804 DVNVTL
+1804 GVNVTL
-1810 DTGWLT
+1810 ANNWLT
-1816 LSGANKHLLQVGGYV
+1816 LSGEKKHLLQVGGYV

-1855 SGASVAK
+1855 SGAIVAK

-1882 FSDTARVNLDNTDK
+1882 FADTAEKSLDNTDK
-1896 NYQIQNLNSSE
+1896 NYQIQNLNLSE

-1941 SSGSSNAYRNIT
+1941 SSGSSNAYQNIT
-1953 EVALQQGYA
+1953 EGALQQGYA

-1977 SIGTNVEPED
+1977 SIGANKKPED
-1987 FVTAVKDDQIAPIVN
+1987 FNTAVKDDQTAP
-2002 ESVINTPVL
+2002 SDSNTPVL

-2032 SGATLTFPNDGRL
+2032 SGATLTFPKNGTL

-2050 RSSYQG
+2050 KSSYQG
-2056 VSARYVSNAVTSKN
+2056 ISARYVSNAVTSKN
-2070 EKTGKTETKAAGI
+2070 KDTGKTETKAAGI

-2094 TEIIFDMNVKEY
+2094 TKIIFDMNVKEY

-2119 FNLFAPVNGTCNV
+2119 FNLFAPVKGKCNV
-2132 ANLTFTGK
+2132 TNLTFTGK
-2140 TGEAS
+2140 TGTDS
-2145 ETGVQLQY
+2145 KTGVQLHY
-2153 YTSDGV
+2153 YTSGGEE
-2159 VTAQASN
+2159 TARASN
-2166 LEEKLVKGQKL
+2166 LEEKLYKGQKL
-2177 GSYVGVGSF
+2177 RSYVGVGSF
-2186 VGSTAGTLTSAWY
+2186 VGSSAGTLTPKWY
-2199 PVNVNFDS
+2199 PVKVNFDS

-2234 TTNIGILLQPYGN
+2234 TTDIGILLQPYKE

-2262 SNLTVRGQE
+2262 RNLTVKGQE
-2271 KAGGFCGYID
+2271 NAGGFCGCID
-2281 GKVSNQNNLNVTRQ
+2281 GKVQNQNNLNVTTQ
-2295 KFIVGKDSTIS
+2295 NFIVGQDSTIS
-2306 ATLKDS
+2306 AIQNDS
-2312 CAGGLFGYARR
+2312 SAGGLFGYARR
-2323 GVGINTVIGTTYTA
+2323 GVAINTVSGTTYTA

-2348 YSGGVIGQV
+2348 YSGGIIGQV
-2357 AADMSGRSIVYK
+2357 AADRSDSSIVYK

-2400 NISFVSGVT
+2400 NISSSGVT
-2409 FNIGNCEVLNT
+2409 FDISDCEVQNA
-2420 QINEDKVS
+2420 QINEEGKVS
-2428 GEKLGTGGLVGG
+2428 GEKF
-2440 AVGNGNLNIQDCKV
+2440 
-2454 QNTQINEED
+2454 
-2463 KVSGEILRTGGLVGR
+2463 RTGGLVGS
-2478 AEGNGKLNIQKCS
+2478 ATGSGKLNIQNCS
-2491 VKESDMYGSRAGG
+2491 VEESGMYGSLAGG
-2504 VAGELCIPTTITECT
+2504 IAGALHIPTTITECT
-2519 VSGSGNDKNII
+2519 VSGLSNDKNII
-2530 KGRKSAAGI
+2530 KGQMCAAGI
-2539 VGEIAFGGK
+2539 VGEVICGGK

-2560 IIAIDDWGAGGLVGD
+2560 ITAIDDWGAGGLVGD
-2575 IDWNVV
+2575 IDWNTV
-2581 PHLYFYD
+2581 PKLYFYD

-2596 TGQRAGGF
+2596 TGKRAGGF

-2615 NLLLKDTTIKA
+2615 NLLLKDTTIQA

-2651 ISIQK
+2651 ISIQN
-2656 TTAKENNRNIS
+2656 TTAKENHRNIS

-2673 TETDNTNVKN
+2673 NETDNTNVK
-2683 KSYFSF
+2683 KQSYFSF

-2694 TASNNTTQSLL
+2694 TASNKTTQSLL
-2705 DANPVFPYVVTSPTS
+2705 DAEQVFPYVVTSPTS
-2720 QLSVSDDGN
+2720 QLSVYDAANAS
-2729 TGKALYGDSAAWT
+2729 KALYGDSAAWT
-2742 KDTDGKFTLNAQ
+2742 TADADGKFTLNAQ
-2754 TIYRDA
+2754 TIYQDA
-2760 KKTQSSTAEGKY
+2760 KNTRSSTAEGKY
-2772 TYQET
+2772 TYQEM

-2784 TKNIS
+2784 AKNIS
-2789 TYNEENQTNKV
+2789 TYNKENQTNKI
-2800 SKDFPV
+2800 SNDFPV

-2825 NGGYTRANNISGH
+2825 NGGYTRANNISGDH
-2838 VDTSVQTYTD
+2838 VDASVETYEYTD
-2848 TDGKFVLATNANPA
+2848 GRFMLATNAKPA
-2862 LEVKKNAS
+2862 LEVKKAS

-2884 TKSRFTLLTVT
+2884 TRSRFTLLTVT
-2895 FKEKDESNAE
+2895 FKEKDENGTE
-2905 HKYNVQVPIIVRRM
+2905 HKYNVQVPIVVRRM

-2936 TNYDLIEDNAHLLES
+2936 TNYDLIKDNAHLLES

-2982 AGGNVAKALDKSID
+2982 AGGNVAEALNKSIV
-2996 FQGSSLLPAGTQLSL
+2996 FQDSKNFSLPEGTQLSL

-3016 NSKVYYYTTNS
+3016 NSKVYYYTTDS
-3027 NTGNTIPLKDFKDS
+3027 NTGNTIPLTAFKDS
-3041 SGNAFQAV
+3041 SEKTFQAV

-3062 NNNGS
+3062 NSGS

-3076 PDGVT
+3076 PDGVP
-3081 KDDGKTYTAPTV
+3081 KKDGKTYTAPTV

-3106 IETNEP
+3106 IETGES

-3121 ESKLKDGV
+3121 ESKLKKDGV
-3129 GLISTS
+3129 GLVS

-3148 DITSG
+3148 NITSG

-3171 HLNYCTRKGKAQDTH
+3171 HLNYRTRKGKVQDTH

-3197 GYEQELRESEAV
+3197 GYKQELTESKAV
-3209 TGAIKKVT
+3209 TGVIKKVT

-3236 QAFNKQDELYQK
+3236 QAFNEQDELYQK
-3248 FSGSLIKTLTQENS
+3248 FSGSLIKTLEN
-3262 PSTSAEVF
+3262 PQSTSAEVF

-3277 AAFYVYVMD
+3277 AAFYVYEMS
-3286 GTKKKYYTYAG
+3286 GTKKKYYKYENAE
-3297 GNWTEEESKETKA
+3297 WTEAGSTETKA

-3345 LGKKQNEFYVEVK
+3345 KDKQKEFYVEVK

-3373 SQLEGAILTNYTK
+3373 SQMKGDELTNYTK

-3394 TTRKSLSY
+3394 TTKKSLSY
-3402 STARALQQ
+3402 STARALLQN
-3410 DTRIR
+3410 TKIS

-3440 LDLQNSYLDAAKE
+3440 SDLQNSYLDAAKE

-3474 LASSNGIQFSI
+3474 LASSSGIQFSI
-3485 QLLNKNTI
+3485 QLQNKNTT
-3493 QDTESYAADALELK
+3493 QDMKSIEYADALKLD
-3507 DYMKVS
+3507 DYMKIA
-3513 VKSKN
+3513 VKSEKV
-3518 AGEVQLTDDNKA
+3518 GKVRLTDDNKA
-3530 YTWTVPKSSYWDD
+3530 YTWTVPRSSYWDD
-3543 DKKIMKASSIFD
+3543 DKKIIKASSIFD

-3568 IKNVDQL
+3568 IKNVDQW

-3588 KIIDQNGN
+3588 IIIGENEN

-3617 FQDKQNK
+3617 FQDTQNTR

>member
-16 LLAGSILLDYTEVN
+16 LLAGGILLDYTEVN
-30 ANNLNTSLNM
+30 ANNVNTSLNM

-46 DEVSHADA
+46 DEVSHSDA
-54 ESVNSSEK
+54 ESVSSSEK
-62 TDAENKADEKN
+62 TDTENKADEKN
-73 TTPDANEKDEDT
+73 TTLDANENDENT

-111 IAAEDASQQATET
+111 TAAEDASLQASET

-144 FANNTATIKSPQ
+144 FADNTATITSPQ
-156 ELILLSHC
+156 QLILLSHC
-164 AQSEIQ
+164 AQNEIQ
-170 NITININATGEF
+170 NITININTTGEF
-182 DLSTKIA
+182 NLSTKIEK
-189 NGTDLSEYLNKKASA
+189 GTDLSEYLNTAAIA

-214 SADVPFTG
+214 STDVPFTG

-239 GISSQATIDNNLS
+239 GISSQATINNNLS

-267 YVLENDGTKSDG
+267 YVLESDGTKSDG

-293 GTVRQASEETKACLT
+293 GTVRQASEGTNACLT
-308 IGNVVTYKDNKAQAG
+308 IGNVVTYQAEVQAG
-323 NSTNSGNIGLI
+323 SSTSNDNIGLI

-345 DGYVFPTD
+345 DGYAFPTK
-353 TEINTN
+353 TAINTN

-365 LIGNMAGGILDLAN
+365 LIGNMAGGILYLIN
-379 IGGTNISNLTVN
+379 IGGANISNLTVN
-391 SSSGSAGSIVGEMSE
+391 SSSGSAGSIVGEMNG

-433 KVVNSTLSGD
+433 KVDNSTLSG
-443 EKITINSPTLSS
+443 EKKITINSPALSS
-455 EENKNSAV
+455 KENKDSAV

-469 YIVQGN
+469 YIIQGN

-520 EQKKKNITSVY
+520 EQEKKNITSVY
-531 TTGNGAGYA
+531 TTGNGAGYG

-638 GLVGAASSGSI
+638 GLVGVASSGSI

-656 DLSGVNY
+656 DLSGANY
-663 TVSQYVGQLVGMQ
+663 NVSQYVGQLVGMQ
-676 DCALIFAHGNGNGDE
+676 DCALIFAHGDGND
-691 NGNGWKYIRSNK
+691 NGNGWKYIRSNSVSK
-703 DYEIN
+703 IN

-719 KAKTTTSD
+719 KADTTTSD
-727 AQGGLDNELLSINNV
+727 AQGGLDSELLSING
-742 EHVIQYKNQNFS
+742 EHVIQYKNPNFS
-754 LSNTEITISSKEDLA
+754 LSNTEITINSKEDLA

-779 VFSADSNLTANNWTT
+779 VFSADSNLKADNWTT
-794 LQSKNV
+794 LQSKNI

-808 QNTGIIGISRD
+808 KNTGIIGISRD

-849 NIATDGTEGCGKIYS
+849 NIATNGTEGCGKIYS

-874 FSRMSGNVRNLTIA
+874 FSRMGGNVSDLTIT
-888 GSIHAGVSNGNMWI
+888 GSIHAGASNGDMWI
-902 GSIAARQENNEAVI
+902 GSIAARQETKETVI
-916 SKVKVTTKIAFDTNN
+916 SNVQVTTAIAFDAQGN
-931 DSKKSYIGGV
+931 SKISCIGGL
-941 FGSAAKVKLSENTGI
+941 FGSAGKVKLNENTCI
-956 QSNITLSNAGNGKQ
+956 KSNITLSNAGSGKL
-970 TYAGSVAGYMSAGTL
+970 TYVGSAAGYMSAGTL
-985 ECNGVTIGG
+985 ECDGVTIGG
-994 KIVTDASTY
+994 TIVTDASTY

-1041 SVQEACGGLLGC
+1041 NAQTACGGLLGG
-1053 VWARSTVTFASDN
+1053 VWARSAVTFASDN
-1066 TATTSLTVKNN
+1066 TATTSCLTVNN
-1077 TKIEAPNASVGGLA
+1077 ATINAPKASVGGLA

-1098 EIRSKGIDIQDL
+1098 EIRSKGIDIQKL
-1110 EINCGKDLG
+1110 QIHCGEDLG

-1127 GTIKFN
+1127 STVKFN
-1133 KDEKN
+1133 N

-1153 ADSYKLAEDL
+1153 DDSYKLAANLDL
-1163 KLTCGKDSVFDEF
+1163 QCGNNSVFDEF
-1176 VSYTAVSKDKIANNG
+1176 VAYTAASKDKIANNNK
-1191 ENGIVSIATKDRS
+1191 NGIVSIATKDRN
-1204 GVKED
+1204 GVKEEKT
-1209 NNTCTTYQNRTNLGK
+1209 TCKTYQNRTNLGK
-1224 SHEVNAN
+1224 SHKINAN
-1231 SRYYYDLDN
+1231 SRYYYDLDE
-1240 YIETAST
+1240 YTETASK
-1247 NTNGKID
+1247 NTNNTEKID

-1285 DIKSNLSN
+1285 DINNISN
-1293 PTISGTLNMDKY
+1293 PIISGKLDMEKY

-1316 GITGATITFYNEEI
+1316 EITGATITFYNEQI
-1330 EKVEKNN
+1330 EQAEKDN
-1337 KSTQAKTQSQH
+1337 KSTQATKQSQH

-1353 GLFLDYSANETA
+1353 GLFLDHSVNETT
-1365 TSITLSNVTFAGS
+1365 TSITLSNVTFKGS
-1378 IGKVKS
+1378 IGKINS
-1384 DVSGVLFSG
+1384 NASGSGVLFSG
-1393 MVQGLESGGRQYT
+1393 TVQGSESNGKQKT
-1406 ANMNLSNIVL
+1406 AKMNLNNIVL
-1416 SDLKITDYKDSSY
+1416 SGLKITDYKDSSY

-1443 EIKNLSTSDYTE
+1443 EIKSLSTSGYTA

-1488 VNNKGIFTHATLLE
+1488 VSNKGIFTHATLLE

-1520 SGDWKDA
+1520 SGDWEGT
-1527 TYEHHV
+1527 TYNHQV

-1538 ISNSTEYTGLQK
+1538 ISHSTEYKDLQK

-1562 GLVKTEDNQTDFSK
+1562 GLVKTGDKQKDFST
-1576 WLPYVCVPYNDNDHS
+1576 WLPYVYVSYNENNHS

-1604 EGCGTYADPYV
+1604 EGCGTYGDPYV
-1615 IKDAGEMEIISE
+1615 IQNAGEMEIISE

-1642 TNDQN
+1642 TNAQN
-1647 TYCTNHSTDIT
+1647 TYCTNTNHST
-1658 FHYNGEQ
+1658 FRYNGEQ
-1665 WVQVSKE
+1665 WVDE
-1672 AGTENWVD
+1672 
-1680 VQNGQTRSN
+1680 QNGQTRSN

-1701 DLQGGTNGEITLKDF
+1701 DLKGTDGQITLNDF

-1752 AYSYGSVVKNLTIRY
+1752 AYSYGSVVKNLTIKY

-1804 DVNVTL
+1804 NVDVTL
-1810 DTGWLT
+1810 DKDWLT
-1816 LSGANKHLLQVGGYV
+1816 LSGNNQHLLQVGGYV

-1844 QDKQFLTDAMI
+1844 QDMQFLTDAMI
-1855 SGASVAK
+1855 SGASVAE

-1882 FSDTARVNLDNTDK
+1882 FADTARENLNNTDK
-1896 NYQIQNLNSSE
+1896 NYQIQNLNSSG
-1907 TNDTK
+1907 TTDQK

-1953 EVALQQGYA
+1953 EGALQQGYA

-1977 SIGTNVEPED
+1977 SIGANTKPED
-1987 FVTAVKDDQIAPIVN
+1987 FDTAVKDDQTAP
-2002 ESVINTPVL
+2002 SDSNTPVL

-2032 SGATLTFPNDGRL
+2032 SGATLTFPNNGTL

-2050 RSSYQG
+2050 KSSYQG
-2056 VSARYVSNAVTSKN
+2056 ISARYVSNAVTSN
-2070 EKTGKTETKAAGI
+2070 TETKAAGI

-2094 TEIIFDMNVKEY
+2094 TKIIFDMDVKEY

-2140 TGEAS
+2140 TGTAVNF
-2145 ETGVQLQY
+2145 GVQLHY
-2153 YTSDGV
+2153 YTSAGV
-2159 VTAQASN
+2159 ETAQASN
-2166 LEEKLVKGQKL
+2166 SWGNR
-2177 GSYVGVGSF
+2177 GFVGVGSF
-2186 VGSTAGTLTSAWY
+2186 CGSSAGTLTSNWY
-2199 PVNVNFDS
+2199 RAYVKFDS

-2220 AGGLIGNIARIYTP
+2220 AGGLIGNIARIYTS
-2234 TTNIGILLQPYGN
+2234 TTDIGILLQPYGN
-2247 EQTVYPYNTFTNCSF
+2247 QLTVYPFNTFTNCSF
-2262 SNLTVRGQE
+2262 RNLTVRGQDN
-2271 KAGGFCGYID
+2271 AGGFCGCID
-2281 GKVSNQNNLNVTRQ
+2281 GKVDNQNNLNVTTQ
-2295 KFIVGKDSTIS
+2295 NLIVGQDSTIS
-2306 ATLKDS
+2306 AIQNNS
-2312 CAGGLFGYARR
+2312 SAGGLFGYARR
-2323 GVGINTVIGTTYTA
+2323 GVAINTVSGTTYPA

-2348 YSGGVIGQV
+2348 YSGGIIGQIYT
-2357 AADMSGRSIVYK
+2357 DSNSPYYK
-2369 IRNVRVSGKTGTKSL
+2369 IRNVRVFGKTGTKSL
-2384 IKGTS
+2384 IKVRS
-2389 NGEAYTGGLIG
+2389 NGEKYTGGLIG
-2400 NISFVSGVT
+2400 KISFASGVT
-2409 FNIGNCEVLNT
+2409 FNILDCEVQNT
-2420 QINEDKVS
+2420 QINEVDKVS
-2428 GEKLGTGGLVGG
+2428 GEKLRTGGLVGG
-2440 AVGNGNLNIQDCKV
+2440 AD
-2454 QNTQINEED
+2454 
-2463 KVSGEILRTGGLVGR
+2463 
-2478 AEGNGKLNIQKCS
+2478 GNGKLNVQNCS
-2491 VKESDMYGSRAGG
+2491 VKESDLYGSLAGG
-2504 VAGELCIPTTITECT
+2504 IAGALHTPTTITECT
-2519 VSGSGNDKNII
+2519 VSGLSDDKNII
-2530 KGRKSAAGI
+2530 KGQKSAAGI
-2539 VGEIAFGGK
+2539 VGEIVCGGK

-2560 IIAIDDWGAGGLVGD
+2560 ITAIDDWGAGGLVGD

-2581 PHLYFYD
+2581 PNLYFYD

-2596 TGQRAGGF
+2596 TGKRAGGF
-2604 AGNIRGYLNGS
+2604 AGNIRGYLKGS
-2615 NLLLKDTTIKA
+2615 NLLLKDTTIEA
-2626 STANNAGLL
+2626 STANNGGLL

-2641 RNLQPMTIAG
+2641 QNLKPMTIAG
-2651 ISIQK
+2651 ISIQN

-2673 TETDNTNVKN
+2673 NETDNTNVKN

-2694 TASNNTTQSLL
+2694 KANNTTQSLL

-2720 QLSVSDDGN
+2720 QLSVYDAAN
-2729 TGKALYGDSAAWT
+2729 AGKALYGDSAAWT
-2742 KDTDGKFTLNAQ
+2742 TDADKFTLNAQ
-2754 TIYRDA
+2754 TIYQDA
-2760 KKTQSSTAEGKY
+2760 KNTQSNTAEGKY
-2772 TYQET
+2772 TYQEM

-2789 TYNEENQTNKV
+2789 TYNKENQTKKV
-2800 SKDFPV
+2800 SNDFPV

-2820 LDIVT
+2820 LDIIT
-2825 NGGYTRANNISGH
+2825 NGGYTRANNISGDSDIH
-2838 VDTSVQTYTD
+2838 VDASVKTYTD

-2870 GRISEFAATTEFDN
+2870 GRISEFAATTAFDN
-2884 TKSRFTLLTVT
+2884 TNSRFTLLTVT
-2895 FKEKDESNAE
+2895 FKERDESGTE

-2929 SGTNYRA
+2929 SGTNYCA
-2936 TNYDLIEDNAHLLES
+2936 TNYDLIEDSAHLLES

-2961 YTYNSDDKG
+2961 YTYNSDDNG
-2970 LYSEYGWNSYIN
+2970 QYSEYGWNSYIN
-2982 AGGNVAKALDKSID
+2982 AGGNVAEALNKSID
-2996 FQGSSLLPAGTQLSL
+2996 FQGSSLPAGTQLSL

-3016 NSKVYYYTTNS
+3016 NSKVYYYTMDS
-3027 NTGNTIPLKDFKDS
+3027 NTGNTIPLTAFKDS
-3041 SGNAFQAV
+3041 SEKTFQAV

-3062 NNNGS
+3062 NNGS

-3081 KDDGKTYTAPTV
+3081 KEDGKTYTAPTV

-3106 IETNEP
+3106 IETGES

-3129 GLISTS
+3129 GPIS

-3171 HLNYCTRKGKAQDTH
+3171 HLNYRTRKGKVQDTH

-3197 GYEQELRESEAV
+3197 GYEQELKEAV

-3217 ATDSSMTVDVID
+3217 ATDSSMAVDVVD

-3236 QAFNKQDELYQK
+3236 QAFNEQDELYQK
-3248 FSGSLIKTLTQENS
+3248 FSGSLIKTLKQENS
-3262 PSTSAEVF
+3262 QSTSAEVF

-3286 GTKKKYYTYAG
+3286 GTTKKYYTYANG
-3297 GNWTEEESKETKA
+3297 KWTEAGSTETKA
-3310 LEYEWTAVNGLMDLP
+3310 LEYEWTAINGLMDLP

-3330 TIDSSVNLQQIRDIV
+3330 KIDSSVNLQQIRKIV
-3345 LGKKQNEFYVEVK
+3345 LDKNQNDFYVEVK

-3373 SQLEGAILTNYTK
+3373 SQLESDLPTNYTK

-3402 STARALQQ
+3402 STARALLQ
-3410 DTRIR
+3410 DTKIS

-3421 AGVQLTYEADEIGQ
+3421 VGVQLTYEADEIGQ

-3474 LASSNGIQFSI
+3474 LASSSGIQFSI
-3485 QLLNKNTI
+3485 QLQNKNTT
-3493 QDTESYAADALELK
+3493 QATERESYADALKLD
-3507 DYMKVS
+3507 DYIKVS
-3513 VKSKN
+3513 VKSVKSED
-3518 AGEVQLTDDNKA
+3518 AGTVKLTNDNKA
-3530 YTWTVPKSSYWDD
+3530 YTWTVPKSSYWDAGNR
-3543 DKKIMKASSIFD
+3543 ILNASSIFD

-3568 IKNVDQL
+3568 IKNVDQWQ
-3575 KHLYSNYKVVLSV
+3575 HLYSNYRVVLSV
-3588 KIIDQNGN
+3588 SIIDQNGS
-3596 VVENTTAADNI
+3596 VVENTTATDNI

-3617 FQDKQNK
+3617 FQDEQNK

>member
-30 ANNLNTSLNM
+30 ANNLNTSLDM

-73 TTPDANEKDEDT
+73 TTPDANEKDENT
-85 ASSNSDS
+85 ASSNSDA

-100 EESTKQEPSSE
+100 EETTKQEPSSE

-138 LSDLKF
+138 LDNLKF
-144 FANNTATIKSPQ
+144 VNGNIATITSPQ
-156 ELILLSHC
+156 QLILLSYC
-164 AQSEIQ
+164 DQSAIQ
-170 NITININATGEF
+170 NITINFNITGEC
-182 DLSTKIA
+182 DLSTKIVKGTSLSDYLKNEA
-189 NGTDLSEYLNKKASA
+189 NA

-214 SADVPFTG
+214 STDVPFTG
-222 TITGQKPA
+222 NLTGQQTA
-230 IKTNTTLFR
+230 IITNTTLFR
-239 GISSQATIDNNLS
+239 GISSKAAINNNIS
-252 VEWQGDGTKPMFAEM
+252 VRWQGDTTKPMFAET
-267 YVLENDGTKSDG
+267 YVLQSNGK
-279 TIPITFTSGNGSLL
+279 IPIAFTSGNGSLL
-293 GTVRQASEETKACLT
+293 GTVKKAPDVTDACLT
-308 IGNVVTYKDNKAQAG
+308 IGNVVTYQDKVQAG
-323 NSTNSGNIGLI
+323 SSTSNDNIGLI

-345 DGYVFPTD
+345 EGYAFPTS
-353 TEINTN
+353 TEINTG

-365 LIGNMAGGILDLAN
+365 LIGKMEGGILDLTS

-406 TAEIQ
+406 TAQIQ
-411 VNQDITI
+411 VNQNITI

-455 EENKNSAV
+455 EENKDSAV

-475 NHEGKTLPTQIDVV
+475 NHEDKTLPTQIDVA

-494 MNGGNAGGYFGLLEL
+494 MNGGVATNGGNAGGYFGLLEL

-520 EQKKKNITSVY
+520 EQEKKNITSEY
-531 TTGNGAGYA
+531 TAGNGGIYG
-540 TIAGKVI
+540 TVIGKVVT
-547 SDNKKTSL
+547 SNNNKRASL
-555 IINHVKSNSTT
+555 NINHVKCNSTIK
-566 NGNSYYQGGFVG
+566 GNSYYQGGFVG

-638 GLVGAASSGSI
+638 GLVGVVSSGSI

-663 TVSQYVGQLVGMQ
+663 SASQYVGQLVGMQ
-676 DCALIFAHGNGNGDE
+676 DCALIFAHGDG
-691 NGNGWKYIRSNK
+691 NGNGWKYKRSNTVSK
-703 DYEIN
+703 IN

-719 KAKTTTSD
+719 KADTTTSD
-727 AQGGLDNELLSINNV
+727 AQGGLDSELLKIDPVSHEIGYGARVNLTGND
-742 EHVIQYKNQNFS
+742 
-754 LSNTEITISSKEDLA
+754 ITISSKEDLA

-779 VFSADSNLTANNWTT
+779 VFSADSNLTADNWTT
-794 LQSKNV
+794 LQSKNI

-808 QNTGIIGISRD
+808 KNTGIIGISRD

-830 GNTYTLT
+830 GNTHTLT
-837 LSIGETYGYKGE
+837 LSIGETYGFKGE
-849 NIATDGTEGCGKIYS
+849 NIATNDTEGCGKIYS

-874 FSRMSGNVRNLTIA
+874 FSRMGGNVSNLTIT
-888 GSIHAGVSNGNMWI
+888 GSIHAGVSNGNMWL
-902 GSIAARQENNEAVI
+902 GSIAARQENNETVI
-916 SKVKVTTKIAFDTNN
+916 SNVKVTTTIKFDTNN
-931 DSKKSYIGGV
+931 NSQISCIGGL
-941 FGSAAKVKLSENTGI
+941 FGSAAKVKLNANTLNENTCI
-956 QSNITLSNAGNGKQ
+956 QSNIALGNAGNGKQ
-970 TYAGSVAGYMSAGTL
+970 TYTGSVAGYMSAGTL
-985 ECNGVTIGG
+985 ECNGVTIRG
-994 KIVTDASTY
+994 KIVTDASKY

-1029 ALTFDGFSITAS
+1029 ALTFDGFSIEAL
-1041 SVQEACGGLLGC
+1041 SVQEACGGLLGG
-1053 VWARSTVTFASDN
+1053 VWARSAVTFASDN

-1077 TKIEAPNASVGGLA
+1077 TTIEAPKASVGGLA

-1098 EIRSKGIDIQDL
+1098 EIRSKGIDIQNL
-1110 EINCGKDLG
+1110 KINCGKDLG

-1127 GTIKFN
+1127 RTVKFN

-1153 ADSYKLAEDL
+1153 DDSYKLDANL
-1163 KLTCGKDSVFDEF
+1163 NLTCGDNSVFDEF
-1176 VSYTAVSKDKIANNG
+1176 VAYTAASKEKIANND

-1204 GVKED
+1204 GVKEE
-1209 NNTCTTYQNRTNLGK
+1209 NNTCNTYQNRTDFGK
-1224 SHEVNAN
+1224 KHKVNAN

-1240 YIETAST
+1240 YTETASA
-1247 NTNGKID
+1247 NTAGHNNGKID

-1274 YFYTFNNQEIT
+1274 YFYTFNNQEI
-1285 DIKSNLSN
+1285 SN
-1293 PTISGTLNMDKY
+1293 PTISGTLDMDKY

-1316 GITGATITFYNEEI
+1316 QITDATITFYNEQI
-1330 EKVEKNN
+1330 EQAEKDN
-1337 KSTQAKTQSQH
+1337 KSTQATTQSQH

-1353 GLFLDYSANETA
+1353 GLFLDHSVNETA

-1378 IGKVKS
+1378 IGKVNS
-1384 DVSGVLFSG
+1384 NASGVLFSG
-1393 MVQGLESGGRQYT
+1393 MVQGSESSGRQYT
-1406 ANMNLSNIVL
+1406 AKMNLSNIIL
-1416 SDLKITDYKDSSY
+1416 SGLKITDYTDSSY

-1443 EIKNLSTSDYTE
+1443 EIKKLSTVGYTK

-1466 AGSENGHQINMGFSE
+1466 AGSEDGHQINMGFSD
-1481 IKLPDTT
+1481 IVLPDKPTDAT
-1488 VNNKGIFTHATLLE
+1488 KEEGIFTHATLLE

-1520 SGDWKDA
+1520 SGDWEGA
-1527 TYEHHV
+1527 TYKHQV

-1538 ISNSTEYTGLQK
+1538 ISESAEYRDLQK

-1562 GLVKTEDNQTDFSK
+1562 GLVKTGDNQTDPDFST
-1576 WLPYVCVPYNDNDHS
+1576 WLPYVSVSYDKNNHS

-1604 EGCGTYADPYV
+1604 EGCGTYGDPYV
-1615 IKDAGEMEIISE
+1615 IKNAGEMEIISE
-1627 YMRTNLPRT
+1627 YMRTKLPRT

-1658 FHYNGEQ
+1658 FRYNGEQ

-1672 AGTENWVD
+1672 AGTENWVN
-1680 VQNGQTRSN
+1680 VQNGQTRSD

-1701 DLQGGTNGEITLKDF
+1701 DLQGTNGEITLNDF

-1732 TNPNGV
+1732 TKGV
-1738 KLILTGANTGNGLI
+1738 ELILTGANTGNGLI

-1767 EGEKKTLVYQ
+1767 KGEKKTLVYQ
-1777 KSSSVFYPT
+1777 KSSSVFYPA
-1786 SCFGGA
+1786 SCFGGI

-1804 DVNVTL
+1804 GVNVTL

-1855 SGASVAK
+1855 SGASVAE
-1862 TANSSL
+1862 TANSFL

-1882 FSDTARVNLDNTDK
+1882 FADTAEESLNNTDK
-1896 NYQIQNLNSSE
+1896 NYQIQNLNSSRT
-1907 TNDTK
+1907 TNQK
-1912 HITASGKSIGIKDAE
+1912 HITATGKSIGIKDAE

-1977 SIGTNVEPED
+1977 SIGANVEPED

-2032 SGATLTFPNDGRL
+2032 SGATLTFPNNGTL

-2050 RSSYQG
+2050 KSSYQG
-2056 VSARYVSNAVTSKN
+2056 ISARYVSNAVTSKN
-2070 EKTGKTETKAAGI
+2070 KDTGKTETKAAGI

-2094 TEIIFDMNVKEY
+2094 TKIIFDMNVKEY

-2119 FNLFAPVNGTCNV
+2119 FNLFAPVKGTCNV
-2132 ANLTFTGK
+2132 TNLTFTGK
-2140 TGEAS
+2140 TGTDPK
-2145 ETGVQLQY
+2145 TGVQLHY
-2153 YTSDGV
+2153 YTSAGV
-2159 VTAQASN
+2159 ETARA
-2166 LEEKLVKGQKL
+2166 VDTW
-2177 GSYVGVGSF
+2177 GSRGYVGVGSF
-2186 VGSTAGTLTSAWY
+2186 VGSSAGTLTSSWY
-2199 PVNVNFDS
+2199 SVNVNFGS

-2220 AGGLIGNIARIYTP
+2220 AGGLIGNIARINTP
-2234 TTNIGILLQPYGN
+2234 TTDIGILLQPYKG

-2262 SNLTVRGQE
+2262 RDLTVKGQE
-2271 KAGGFCGYID
+2271 NAGGFCGCID
-2281 GKVSNQNNLNVTRQ
+2281 GKVANQNNLNVTTQ
-2295 KFIVGKDSTIS
+2295 NFIVGQDSTIS
-2306 ATLKDS
+2306 AIQGNS
-2312 CAGGLFGYARR
+2312 SAGGLFGYARR
-2323 GVGINTVIGTTYTA
+2323 GVAINTVSGTTYTA
-2337 IWENVNVEAGQ
+2337 IWENVNVEAGK
-2348 YSGGVIGQV
+2348 YSGGIIGQV
-2357 AADMSGRSIVYK
+2357 YTDNSNPRYEIQK
-2369 IRNVRVSGKTGTKSL
+2369 VRVYGKTGIKSL
-2384 IKGTS
+2384 IKVTS
-2389 NGEAYTGGLIG
+2389 NGEGYTGGLIG
-2400 NISFVSGVT
+2400 EISFASGVT
-2409 FNIGNCEVLNT
+2409 FNISKCE
-2420 QINEDKVS
+2420 
-2428 GEKLGTGGLVGG
+2428 
-2440 AVGNGNLNIQDCKV
+2440 V
-2454 QNTQINEED
+2454 QNTQINEVS
-2463 KVSGEILRTGGLVGR
+2463 KVSGEIFRTGGLVGR
-2478 AEGNGKLNIQKCS
+2478 AAGDGNLKIQECS
-2491 VKESDMYGSRAGG
+2491 VEESDMYGSLAGG
-2504 VAGELCIPTTITECT
+2504 IAGALHTPTTITECT
-2519 VSGSGNDKNII
+2519 VSGLSDDKNII
-2530 KGRKSAAGI
+2530 KGQKSAAGI
-2539 VGEIAFGGK
+2539 VGEIVCGGK

-2560 IIAIDDWGAGGLVGD
+2560 ITAIDDWGAGGLVGD

-2581 PHLYFYD
+2581 PNLYFYD

-2596 TGQRAGGF
+2596 TGKRAGGF

-2615 NLLLKDTTIKA
+2615 NLLLKDTTIEA
-2626 STANNAGLL
+2626 STANNGGLL

-2641 RNLQPMTIAG
+2641 RNLKPMTIAG
-2651 ISIQK
+2651 VSIQN
-2656 TTAKENNRNIS
+2656 TTARENYRNIS

-2673 TETDNTNVKN
+2673 NETQNTDVKN
-2683 KSYFSF
+2683 HSYFSF

-2694 TASNNTTQSLL
+2694 TASNSTTQSLL

-2720 QLSVSDDGN
+2720 RLSVYDAVN

-2742 KDTDGKFTLNAQ
+2742 DADGKFTLNAQ

-2760 KKTQSSTAEGKY
+2760 KNTQSSTAEGKY
-2772 TYQET
+2772 TYQEM

-2789 TYNEENQTNKV
+2789 TYNEENQTKKV

-2820 LDIVT
+2820 LDIIT
-2825 NGGYTRANNISGH
+2825 NGGYTRANNISGDSDIH
-2838 VDTSVQTYTD
+2838 VDASVKTYTD

-2895 FKEKDESNAE
+2895 FKEKDESNVE

-2970 LYSEYGWNSYIN
+2970 QYSEYGWNSYIN
-2982 AGGNVAKALDKSID
+2982 AGGNVAEALNKSID
-2996 FQGSSLLPAGTQLSL
+2996 FQGSSLPAGTQLSL

-3016 NSKVYYYTTNS
+3016 NSKVYYYTMDS
-3027 NTGNTIPLKDFKDS
+3027 DTGNTIPLTAFKDS
-3041 SGNAFQAV
+3041 SGKTFQAV

-3062 NNNGS
+3062 NNGS

-3076 PDGVT
+3076 PDGVS
-3081 KDDGKTYTAPTV
+3081 KEDGKTYTAPTV

-3106 IETNEP
+3106 IETDEK

-3171 HLNYCTRKGKAQDTH
+3171 HLNYRTRKGKVPDKH

-3197 GYEQELRESEAV
+3197 GYEQDLTESKAV
-3209 TGAIKKVT
+3209 TGVIKKVT

-3248 FSGSLIKTLTQENS
+3248 FSGSLIKTLEN
-3262 PSTSAEVF
+3262 PQSTSAEVF

-3277 AAFYVYVMD
+3277 AAFYVYVME
-3286 GTKKKYYTYAG
+3286 GTSKKYYTYAD
-3297 GNWTEEESKETKA
+3297 GNWTEAGSTEKKA
-3310 LEYEWTAVNGLMDLP
+3310 LEYEWTAINGLMDLP

-3345 LGKKQNEFYVEVK
+3345 KNNQNEFYVEVK

-3373 SQLEGAILTNYTK
+3373 SQLKGDLPTNYTK

-3410 DTRIR
+3410 STKIS

-3485 QLLNKNTI
+3485 QLQNKNTT
-3493 QDTESYAADALELK
+3493 QDTESYAADALELE

-3513 VKSKN
+3513 VKSEK
-3518 AGEVQLTDDNKA
+3518 AGTVQLTDNKKA

-3568 IKNVDQL
+3568 VKNVDQ
-3575 KHLYSNYKVVLSV
+3575 LYSNYKVVLSV
-3588 KIIDQNGN
+3588 KIIGQKGN

-3617 FQDKQNK
+3617 FQDEQNK

>member
-1 MLKYRRIIAG
+1 
-11 ILAVN
+11 
-16 LLAGSILLDYTEVN
+16 
-30 ANNLNTSLNM
+30 M

-111 IAAEDASQQATET
+111 TAAEDASLQASET

-144 FANNTATIKSPQ
+144 FADNTATITSPQ
-156 ELILLSHC
+156 QLILLSHC
-164 AQSEIQ
+164 AQSDIQ

-214 SADVPFTG
+214 SAEFPFKG
-222 TITGQKPA
+222 TITGQEPA

-239 GISSQATIDNNLS
+239 GISSNAKIEKNFS
-252 VEWQGDGTKPMFAEM
+252 VEWKGDGTKPQENGTKPMFAEM
-267 YVLENDGTKSDG
+267 YVLESDG

-293 GTVRQASEETKACLT
+293 GTVRKAPNATNACLT
-308 IGNVVTYKDNKAQAG
+308 IGNVVTYQAEVQAG
-323 NSTNSGNIGLI
+323 SSTSNDNIGLI

-345 DGYVFPTD
+345 DGYVFPTK
-353 TEINTN
+353 TTINTN

-391 SSSGSAGSIVGEMSE
+391 SSSGSAGSIVGEMSG

-455 EENKNSAV
+455 EENKDSAV

-475 NHEGKTLPTQIDVV
+475 NHEAKTLPTQIDVV

-494 MNGGNAGGYFGLLEL
+494 MNGGVATDGGNAGGYFGLLEL

-520 EQKKKNITSVY
+520 KQEKKNITSVY
-531 TTGNGAGYA
+531 TTGNGAGYG

-638 GLVGAASSGSI
+638 GLVGVASSGSI

-656 DLSGVNY
+656 DLSGVKYN
-663 TVSQYVGQLVGMQ
+663 VSQSVGQLVGMQ
-676 DCALIFAHGNGNGDE
+676 DCALIFAHGDG
-691 NGNGWKYIRSNK
+691 NGNGWKYIRSNSVSK
-703 DYEIN
+703 IN

-719 KAKTTTSD
+719 KADTTTSD
-727 AQGGLDNELLSINNV
+727 EQGGLDSELLSINE

-754 LSNTEITISSKEDLA
+754 LHDTDITISSKEDLA

-830 GNTYTLT
+830 GNTHTLT
-837 LSIGETYGYKGE
+837 LSIGETYGYKGGS
-849 NIATDGTEGCGKIYS
+849 IATNETEGCGKIYS

-874 FSRMSGNVRNLTIA
+874 FSRMGGNISNLTIT

-902 GSIAARQENNEAVI
+902 GSIAARQENNETVI
-916 SKVKVTTKIAFDTNN
+916 SNVKVTTTIKFDTNK
-931 DSKKSYIGGV
+931 DSQISYIGGL

-994 KIVTDASTY
+994 TIVTDALMY

-1041 SVQEACGGLLGC
+1041 NAQTACGGLLGG
-1053 VWARSTVTFASDN
+1053 VWARSAVTFASDN
-1066 TATTSLTVKNN
+1066 TATTTSCLTVNN
-1077 TKIEAPNASVGGLA
+1077 ATINAPNASVGGLA

-1098 EIRSKGIDIQDL
+1098 EIRSKGIDIQAL
-1110 EINCGKDLG
+1110 NINCGKDLG

-1127 GTIKFN
+1127 STVKFN
-1133 KDEKN
+1133 KEEKN
-1138 DKEDGALYLRTTADW
+1138 DKADGALYLRTTADW
-1153 ADSYKLAEDL
+1153 NDSYKLDAKL
-1163 KLTCGKDSVFDEF
+1163 NLTCGDNSAFDEF
-1176 VSYTAVSKDKIANNG
+1176 VAYTAVSKDKIANND

-1204 GVKED
+1204 GVKEE
-1209 NNTCTTYQNRTNLGK
+1209 NNTCKTYQNRTDLGK
-1224 SHEVNAN
+1224 KHKVNAN
-1231 SRYYYDLDN
+1231 SRYYYDLDK

-1247 NTNGKID
+1247 NTTRKID

-1285 DIKSNLSN
+1285 DINNISN
-1293 PTISGTLNMDKY
+1293 PIISGKLDMEKY

-1316 GITGATITFYNEEI
+1316 EITGATITFYNEQI
-1330 EKVEKNN
+1330 EQAEKDN
-1337 KSTQAKTQSQH
+1337 KSTQATKQSQH

-1353 GLFLDYSANETA
+1353 GLFLDHSVNETT
-1365 TSITLSNVTFAGS
+1365 TSITLSNVTFKGS
-1378 IGKVKS
+1378 IGKINS
-1384 DVSGVLFSG
+1384 NASGVLFSG
-1393 MVQGLESGGRQYT
+1393 MVQGSESNGRQNT
-1406 ANMNLSNIVL
+1406 AKMNLSNIVL
-1416 SDLKITDYKDSSY
+1416 SGLKITDYTDSSY

-1443 EIKNLSTSDYTE
+1443 EIKNLSTSGYTE

-1466 AGSENGHQINMGFSE
+1466 AGSENGHQINMGFLE

-1520 SGDWKDA
+1520 SGDWEGT
-1527 TYEHHV
+1527 TYNHQV

-1538 ISNSTEYTGLQK
+1538 ISHSTEYKDLQK
-1550 WYYDIATYNKDE
+1550 WYYDIATYNKNE
-1562 GLVKTEDNQTDFSK
+1562 GLVKTEDNQTDPDFST
-1576 WLPYVCVPYNDNDHS
+1576 WLPYVSVSYDKNNHS

-1647 TYCTNHSTDIT
+1647 TYCTNTNHSTLRYD
-1658 FHYNGEQ
+1658 GEQ
-1665 WVQVSKE
+1665 WVDE
-1672 AGTENWVD
+1672 
-1680 VQNGQTRSN
+1680 QNGQTRSN

-1701 DLQGGTNGEITLKDF
+1701 DLQGTNGQITLNDF

-1732 TNPNGV
+1732 TNENGV
-1738 KLILTGANTGNGLI
+1738 ELSLTGANTGNGLI

-1767 EGEKKTLVYQ
+1767 KGEKKTLVYQ

-1907 TNDTK
+1907 TNDPK

-1953 EVALQQGYA
+1953 EGALQQGYA

-1977 SIGTNVEPED
+1977 SIGANTKPED
-1987 FVTAVKDDQIAPIVN
+1987 FDTAVKDDQTAP
-2002 ESVINTPVL
+2002 SDSNTPVL

-2024 VLNANATT
+2024 VLNVNATT
-2032 SGATLTFPNDGRL
+2032 SGATLTFPNNGTL

-2050 RSSYQG
+2050 KSSYQG
-2056 VSARYVSNAVTSKN
+2056 ISARYVSNAVTSN
-2070 EKTGKTETKAAGI
+2070 TETKAAGI

-2094 TEIIFDMNVKEY
+2094 TKIIFDMNVKEY

-2119 FNLFAPVNGTCNV
+2119 FNLFAPVKGTCNV

-2140 TGEAS
+2140 TRTDS
-2145 ETGVQLQY
+2145 KTGVQLHY
-2153 YTSDGV
+2153 YTSGGEE
-2159 VTAQASN
+2159 TARA
-2166 LEEKLVKGQKL
+2166 VDTW
-2177 GSYVGVGSF
+2177 GSRGYVGVGSF
-2186 VGSTAGTLTSAWY
+2186 VGSSAGTLTSSWY
-2199 PVNVNFDS
+2199 PVNVNFGS

-2220 AGGLIGNIARIYTP
+2220 AGGLIGNIARINTP
-2234 TTNIGILLQPYGN
+2234 TTDIGILLQPYKG

-2262 SNLTVRGQE
+2262 RNLTVKGQE
-2271 KAGGFCGYID
+2271 NAGGFCGCID
-2281 GKVSNQNNLNVTRQ
+2281 GKVQNQNNLNVTTQ
-2295 KFIVGKDSTIS
+2295 NFIVGQDSTIS
-2306 ATLKDS
+2306 AIQGNS
-2312 CAGGLFGYARR
+2312 SAGGLFGYARR
-2323 GVGINTVIGTTYTA
+2323 GVAINTVSGTTYTA

-2348 YSGGVIGQV
+2348 YSGGIIGQV
-2357 AADMSGRSIVYK
+2357 AADSSHSSIVYK

-2400 NISFVSGVT
+2400 NISSSGVT
-2409 FNIGNCEVLNT
+2409 FDISDCEVQNA
-2420 QINEDKVS
+2420 QINEEGKVS
-2428 GEKLGTGGLVGG
+2428 GEKF
-2440 AVGNGNLNIQDCKV
+2440 
-2454 QNTQINEED
+2454 
-2463 KVSGEILRTGGLVGR
+2463 RTGGLVGS
-2478 AEGNGKLNIQKCS
+2478 ATGSGKLNVQNCS
-2491 VKESDMYGSRAGG
+2491 VEESGMYGSLAGG
-2504 VAGELCIPTTITECT
+2504 IAGALHTPTTITECT
-2519 VSGSGNDKNII
+2519 VSGLSDDKNII
-2530 KGRKSAAGI
+2530 KGQKSAAGI
-2539 VGEIAFGGK
+2539 VGEIVCGGK

-2560 IIAIDDWGAGGLVGD
+2560 ITAIDDWGAGGLVGD
-2575 IDWNVV
+2575 IDWNVA
-2581 PHLYFYD
+2581 PNLYFYD

-2596 TGQRAGGF
+2596 TGKRAGGF

-2626 STANNAGLL
+2626 STENNGGLL

-2641 RNLQPMTIAG
+2641 QNLKPMTIAG
-2651 ISIQK
+2651 ISIQN

-2673 TETDNTNVKN
+2673 NEPQNTDVKN
-2683 KSYFSF
+2683 HSYFSF

-2694 TASNNTTQSLL
+2694 TALNNTTQSLL
-2705 DANPVFPYVVTSPTS
+2705 DANQVFPYVVTSPTS
-2720 QLSVSDDGN
+2720 RLSVYDAANAS
-2729 TGKALYGDSAAWT
+2729 KALYGDSTAWKT
-2742 KDTDGKFTLNAQ
+2742 EADGKFTLNAQ
-2754 TIYRDA
+2754 TIYQDA

-2789 TYNEENQTNKV
+2789 TYNKENQTKKV
-2800 SKDFPV
+2800 SNDFPV

-2838 VDTSVQTYTD
+2838 VDASVQTYTD
-2848 TDGKFVLATNANPA
+2848 TGGKFVLATNANPA
-2862 LEVKKNAS
+2862 LEVKKAS

-2895 FKEKDESNAE
+2895 FKEKDESGTE
-2905 HKYNVQVPIIVRRM
+2905 HKYNVQIPIIVRRM

-2936 TNYDLIEDNAHLLES
+2936 TNYDLIKDNAHLLES

-2982 AGGNVAKALDKSID
+2982 AGGNVAEALNKSIV
-2996 FQGSSLLPAGTQLSL
+2996 FQDSKNFSLPEGTQLSL

-3016 NSKVYYYTTNS
+3016 NSKVYYYTTDS
-3027 NTGNTIPLKDFKDS
+3027 NTGNTIPLTDFKDS
-3041 SGNAFQAV
+3041 SEKTFQAV

-3062 NNNGS
+3062 NNGS
-3067 FIKVDAEGV
+3067 FIKVNAEGV
-3076 PDGVT
+3076 PDGVP
-3081 KDDGKTYTAPTV
+3081 KVDGKTYTAPTV

-3106 IETNEP
+3106 IETGES
-3112 GTRYAVTVD
+3112 GTHYAVTVD
-3121 ESKLKDGV
+3121 ESKLNDGV
-3129 GLISTS
+3129 ELVS

-3148 DITSG
+3148 SG

-3171 HLNYCTRKGKAQDTH
+3171 HLNYRTRKGKVTDTH
-3186 SNTASTYQISH
+3186 TNTASTYQISQ
-3197 GYEQELRESEAV
+3197 GYKQKLTESEDV
-3209 TGAIKKVT
+3209 TGVIKKVT

-3236 QAFNKQDELYQK
+3236 QAFNDQDELYQK
-3248 FSGSLIKTLTQENS
+3248 FSGSLIKTLENP

-3277 AAFYVYVMD
+3277 AAFYVYVME
-3286 GTKKKYYTYAG
+3286 GTSKNYYTYANG
-3297 GNWTEEESKETKA
+3297 KWTKAGSTETKA

-3330 TIDSSVNLQQIRDIV
+3330 KIDSSVNLQQIRKIV
-3345 LGKKQNEFYVEVK
+3345 LDKKQNEFYVEVK

-3373 SQLEGAILTNYTK
+3373 SQLKGDELTNYTK

-3394 TTRKSLSY
+3394 TTKKSLSY
-3402 STARALQQ
+3402 STARALLQN
-3410 DTRIR
+3410 TKIS

-3485 QLLNKNTI
+3485 QLQNKNTTH
-3493 QDTESYAADALELK
+3493 DTENYAADALELK

-3568 IKNVDQL
+3568 IKNVD
-3575 KHLYSNYKVVLSV
+3575 HLYSNYKVVLSV
-3588 KIIDQNGN
+3588 KIIGQNGN

>member
-16 LLAGSILLDYTEVN
+16 LLAGGILLDYTEVN
-30 ANNLNTSLNM
+30 ANNVNTSLNM

-111 IAAEDASQQATET
+111 TAAEDASLQASET

-144 FANNTATIKSPQ
+144 FADNTATITSPQ
-156 ELILLSHC
+156 QLILLSHC
-164 AQSEIQ
+164 AQNEIQ
-170 NITININATGEF
+170 NITININTTGEF
-182 DLSTKIA
+182 NLSTKIEK
-189 NGTDLSEYLNKKASA
+189 GTDLSEYLNTAAIA

-214 SADVPFTG
+214 STDVPFTG

-239 GISSQATIDNNLS
+239 GISSQATINNNLS

-267 YVLENDGTKSDG
+267 YVLESDGTKSDG
-279 TIPITFTSGNGSLL
+279 TIPITFTSGKGSLL
-293 GTVRQASEETKACLT
+293 GTVKKAPDATNACLT
-308 IGNVVTYKDNKAQAG
+308 IENVVTYQAEVQAG
-323 NSTNSGNIGLI
+323 SSTSNDNIGLI

-340 GTIKL
+340 GTIRL
-345 DGYVFPTD
+345 DGYAFPTK
-353 TEINTN
+353 TTINTD

-365 LIGNMAGGILDLAN
+365 LIGKMEGGILDLRS
-379 IGGTNISNLTVN
+379 IGGANISNLTVN
-391 SSSGSAGSIVGEMSE
+391 SSSGSAGSIVGEMSG

-411 VNQDITI
+411 VIQDITI

-433 KVVNSTLSGD
+433 KVDNSTLSG
-443 EKITINSPTLSS
+443 EKKITINSPTLSS
-455 EENKNSAV
+455 GENKDSAV

-531 TTGNGAGYA
+531 TTGNGAGYG

-638 GLVGAASSGSI
+638 GLVGVASSGSI

-656 DLSGVNY
+656 DLSGVKYN
-663 TVSQYVGQLVGMQ
+663 VSQSVGQLVGMQ
-676 DCALIFAHGNGNGDE
+676 DCALIFAHGDG
-691 NGNGWKYIRSNK
+691 NGNGWKYIRSNSVSK
-703 DYEIN
+703 IN

-719 KAKTTTSD
+719 KADTTTSD
-727 AQGGLDNELLSINNV
+727 AQGGLDSELLKIDPASHEIGYRASVNLTGND
-742 EHVIQYKNQNFS
+742 
-754 LSNTEITISSKEDLA
+754 ITISSKEDLA

-830 GNTYTLT
+830 GDSHTLT
-837 LSIGETYGYKGE
+837 LSIGETYGYKGGS
-849 NIATDGTEGCGKIYS
+849 IATNETEGCGKIYS

-874 FSRMSGNVRNLTIA
+874 FSRMRGNVSNLTIT
-888 GSIHAGVSNGNMWI
+888 GSIHAGASNGDMWI
-902 GSIAARQENNEAVI
+902 GSIAARQETNETVI
-916 SKVKVTTKIAFDTNN
+916 SNVQVTTAIAFDAQR
-931 DSKKSYIGGV
+931 DSKISRIGGL
-941 FGSAAKVKLSENTGI
+941 FGSAEKVKSNENTCI
-956 QSNITLSNAGNGKQ
+956 QSDITISNAGNGKQ
-970 TYAGSVAGYMSAGTL
+970 TYVGSVAGYMSAGAL

-994 KIVTDASTY
+994 TIVTDALTY

-1015 DGSDKDTSTQVNIK
+1015 DGRDKDTSTQVNIK
-1029 ALTFDGFSITAS
+1029 SLTFDEFSITAS
-1041 SVQEACGGLLGC
+1041 SAQTACGGLLGG
-1053 VWARSTVTFASDN
+1053 VWARSAVTFASDN
-1066 TATTSLTVKNN
+1066 TATTTSCLTVNN
-1077 TKIEAPNASVGGLA
+1077 ATINAPNASVGGLA

-1098 EIRSKGIDIQDL
+1098 EIRSKGIDIQAL
-1110 EINCGKDLG
+1110 NINCGKDLG

-1127 GTIKFN
+1127 STVKFN

-1153 ADSYKLAEDL
+1153 NDSYKLDANLDL
-1163 KLTCGKDSVFDEF
+1163 QCGSKAVFDEF
-1176 VSYTAVSKDKIANNG
+1176 VAYTAVSKDKIANND
-1191 ENGIVSIATKDRS
+1191 ENGIVSIATENRN
-1204 GVKED
+1204 GVKEE
-1209 NNTCTTYQNRTNLGK
+1209 NTTCKTYQNRTNFGK
-1224 SHEVNAN
+1224 SHKTNAN
-1231 SRYYYDLDN
+1231 SRYYYDLDA
-1240 YIETAST
+1240 YTKTAST
-1247 NTNGKID
+1247 NTNNTGKID

-1274 YFYTFNNQEIT
+1274 YFYTFNNQEIA
-1285 DIKSNLSN
+1285 DIKNSISN
-1293 PTISGTLNMDKY
+1293 PKISGTLNMDKY
-1305 SYYPIHLNTGV
+1305 SYYPIHLNIGV
-1316 GITGATITFYNEEI
+1316 QITDATITFYNEQI
-1330 EKVEKNN
+1330 EQAEKDN
-1337 KSTQAKTQSQH
+1337 KSTQATRQSQH

-1353 GLFLDYSANETA
+1353 GLFLDHSVNKIA
-1365 TSITLSNVTFAGS
+1365 TSITLSDVTFAGS
-1378 IGKVKS
+1378 IGKINS
-1384 DVSGVLFSG
+1384 NVSGVLFSG

-1443 EIKNLSTSDYTE
+1443 EIKNLSTGGYTE

-1466 AGSENGHQINMGFSE
+1466 AGSENGHQINMGFLE

-1520 SGDWKDA
+1520 SGDWNGDK
-1527 TYEHHV
+1527 YNHQV

-1538 ISNSTEYTGLQK
+1538 ISESAEYRDLQK

-1562 GLVKTEDNQTDFSK
+1562 GLVKTGSGQKKFST
-1576 WLPYVCVPYNDNDHS
+1576 WLPYVYVSYDNNHS

-1604 EGCGTYADPYV
+1604 EGCGTYGDPYV
-1615 IKDAGEMEIISE
+1615 IKNAGEMEIISE
-1627 YMRTNLPRT
+1627 YMRTKLPRT

-1642 TNDQN
+1642 TKDQN

-1658 FHYNGEQ
+1658 FRYNGEQ
-1665 WVQVSKE
+1665 WIQVSKE

-1689 SFMQRYIANAYY
+1689 NFMQRYIANAYY
-1701 DLQGGTNGEITLKDF
+1701 DLQGTNRQITLNDF

-1732 TNPNGV
+1732 TNGAT
-1738 KLILTGANTGNGLI
+1738 LILTGANTGNGLI
-1752 AYSYGSVVKNLTIRY
+1752 AYSYGSVVKDLTIKY

-1804 DVNVTL
+1804 GVNVTL
-1810 DTGWLT
+1810 ADGWLT

-1855 SGASVAK
+1855 SGASVAE

-1882 FSDTARVNLDNTDK
+1882 FADTAGESLNNTDK

-1941 SSGSSNAYRNIT
+1941 SSGSSNAYRKIT
-1953 EVALQQGYA
+1953 EGVLQEGYA

-1977 SIGTNVEPED
+1977 SIGADTDTIPDD
-1987 FVTAVKDDQIAPIVN
+1987 FDIAVKDDRTAP
-2002 ESVINTPVL
+2002 SDSNTPVL
-2011 ITKYADKDLFNMA
+2011 ITKYAEKDLFNMA
-2024 VLNANATT
+2024 VLDATT
-2032 SGATLTFPNDGRL
+2032 GGATLTFPNSGTL

-2050 RSSYQG
+2050 KSSYQG
-2056 VSARYVSNAVTSKN
+2056 ISARYVSNAVTSKN

-2119 FNLFAPVNGTCNV
+2119 FNLFAPVNGMCNV
-2132 ANLTFTGK
+2132 TKLTFTGK
-2140 TGEAS
+2140 IGEDS
-2145 ETGVQLQY
+2145 KKTGVQLQY
-2153 YTSDGV
+2153 YTSKGEK
-2159 VTAQASN
+2159 TAQASN
-2166 LEEKLVKGQKL
+2166 WSNKT
-2177 GSYVGVGSF
+2177 YVGVGSF
-2186 VGSTAGTLTSAWY
+2186 AGSSAGTVAEFSGWLKWY
-2199 PVNVNFDS
+2199 RAFVNFNS

-2220 AGGLIGNIARIYTP
+2220 AGGLIGNSGRIGLNQGSSTP
-2234 TTNIGILLQPYGN
+2234 TSDIGILLQPCGGN
-2247 EQTVYPYNTFTNCSF
+2247 GGQNTVYLCNTFTNCSF
-2262 SNLTVRGQE
+2262 RNLIVNGQE
-2271 KAGGFCGYID
+2271 KAGGFCGHVD
-2281 GKVSNQNNLNVTRQ
+2281 GRVDLLNQLNVTETGL
-2295 KFIVGKDSTIS
+2295 IVGQNSNIS
-2306 ATLKDS
+2306 ATLNNS
-2312 CAGGLFGYARR
+2312 SAGGLFGFVRR
-2323 GVGINTVIGTTYTA
+2323 KVAINENGTFTA
-2337 IWENVNVEAGQ
+2337 IWKNVNVEAGR
-2348 YSGGVIGQV
+2348 YSGGLIGEISADSNGRESNINNVQILESAQSKSSSQVGGGVIGI
-2357 AADMSGRSIVYK
+2357 AYGGKK
-2369 IRNVRVSGKTGTKSL
+2369 IT
-2384 IKGTS
+2384 IK
-2389 NGEAYTGGLIG
+2389 
-2400 NISFVSGVT
+2400 
-2409 FNIGNCEVLNT
+2409 
-2420 QINEDKVS
+2420 D
-2428 GEKLGTGGLVGG
+2428 
-2440 AVGNGNLNIQDCKV
+2440 
-2454 QNTQINEED
+2454 
-2463 KVSGEILRTGGLVGR
+2463 
-2478 AEGNGKLNIQKCS
+2478 CS
-2491 VKESDMYGSRAGG
+2491 VNASNIKTSSAAGG
-2504 VAGELCIPTTITECT
+2504 IVGYLLTPATITGCT
-2519 VSGSGNDKNII
+2519 VSGSNTNNSKIEGNNCA
-2530 KGRKSAAGI
+2530 SGI
-2539 VGEIAFGGK
+2539 VGCLEVNGQVAIRNNKVEKLSLISNATGWGSGGF
-2548 IGIHKSTVSNTS
+2548 
-2560 IIAIDDWGAGGLVGD
+2560 VGD
-2575 IDWNVV
+2575 VSGNTNSSKI
-2581 PHLYFYD
+2581 FIFD
-2588 SQVNGCTI
+2588 SEVTDCSI
-2596 TGQRAGGF
+2596 TGNRAGGF
-2604 AGNIRGYLNGS
+2604 AGTLRGCVKGS
-2615 NLLLKDTTIKA
+2615 NLLLNNTQI
-2626 STANNAGLL
+2626 TAFSDKSGGLL
-2635 IGLTGN
+2635 IGLTGDA
-2641 RNLQPMTIAG
+2641 NLQPMTIAG
-2651 ISIQK
+2651 VSIQN
-2656 TTAKENNRNIS
+2656 TTARENNRNIS

-2673 TETDNTNVKN
+2673 NETDNTNVKN

-2705 DANPVFPYVVTSPTS
+2705 DANQVFPYVVTSPTS
-2720 QLSVSDDGN
+2720 QLSVYDAAN
-2729 TGKALYGDSAAWT
+2729 TGKALALYGDSARWT

-2784 TKNIS
+2784 AKNIS
-2789 TYNEENQTNKV
+2789 TYNKENQTKTV

-2838 VDTSVQTYTD
+2838 VDASVQTYTD
-2848 TDGKFVLATNANPA
+2848 TGGKFVLATNANPA
-2862 LEVKKNAS
+2862 LEVKKAS

-2895 FKEKDESNAE
+2895 FKEIDERGAE

-2961 YTYNSDDKG
+2961 YTYNSDDKSQ
-2970 LYSEYGWNSYIN
+2970 YSEYGWNSYIN

-2996 FQGSSLLPAGTQLSL
+2996 FQGSSLPAGTQLSL

-3076 PDGVT
+3076 PDGVP
-3081 KDDGKTYTAPTV
+3081 KEDGKTYTAPTV

-3106 IETNEP
+3106 TETNEP
-3112 GTRYAVTVD
+3112 ETHYAVTVD

-3129 GLISTS
+3129 GPIS

-3142 LVITVA
+3142 LVITVD

-3171 HLNYCTRKGKAQDTH
+3171 HLNYRTRKGKVPDKH

-3197 GYEQELRESEAV
+3197 GYEQELTESEAV

-3217 ATDSSMTVDVID
+3217 ATDSSMAVDVVD

-3236 QAFNKQDELYQK
+3236 QAFNEQDELYQK
-3248 FSGSLIKTLTQENS
+3248 FSGSLIKTLKQENS
-3262 PSTSAEVF
+3262 RSTSAEVF

-3286 GTKKKYYTYAG
+3286 GTEKKYYKYADG
-3297 GNWTEEESKETKA
+3297 KWTEAGSTETKA
-3310 LEYEWTAVNGLMDLP
+3310 LEYEWTAINGLMDLP
-3325 LSTNG
+3325 LSTRG
-3330 TIDSSVNLQQIRDIV
+3330 TIDSSVSLQQIRKIV
-3345 LGKKQNEFYVEVK
+3345 LDKKQNEFYVEVK

-3373 SQLEGAILTNYTK
+3373 SQLKGDLPTNYTK

-3410 DTRIR
+3410 STKIS

-3485 QLLNKNTI
+3485 QLLNKNTT

-3568 IKNVDQL
+3568 IKNVD
-3575 KHLYSNYKVVLSV
+3575 HLYSNYKVVLSV
-3588 KIIDQNGN
+3588 KIIGQNGN

-3617 FQDKQNK
+3617 FQDEQNK

>member
-16 LLAGSILLDYTEVN
+16 LLAGGILLDYTEVN
-30 ANNLNTSLNM
+30 ANNVNTSLNM

-54 ESVNSSEK
+54 ESVSSSEK
-62 TDAENKADEKN
+62 TDTENKADEKN
-73 TTPDANEKDEDT
+73 TTLDANEKDENT
-85 ASSNSDS
+85 ASSNSDA

-100 EESTKQEPSSE
+100 EETTKQEPSSE

-124 ETEAEAQE
+124 ETEAQE

-138 LSDLKF
+138 LNNLKF
-144 FANNTATIKSPQ
+144 YTDTTKTAEITSSQ
-156 ELILLSHC
+156 QLILLSHC
-164 AQSEIQ
+164 AQNEIQ
-170 NITININATGEF
+170 TITIDIKTTGEF

-189 NGTDLSEYLNKKASA
+189 NGTDLSGYLENGASA

-214 SADVPFTG
+214 SADSPFKG
-222 TITGQKPA
+222 TIKGQTPA
-230 IKTNTTLFR
+230 IKTNTTLFQ
-239 GISSQATIDNNLS
+239 GISSQAAINNKLS
-252 VEWQGDGTKPMFAEM
+252 VEWLGDGTKPMFAET
-267 YVLENDGTKSDG
+267 YLLESDG

-293 GTVRQASEETKACLT
+293 GTVKKAPDATNDCLT
-308 IGNVVTYKDNKAQAG
+308 IGNVVIYKDNKAQAG
-323 NSTNSGNIGLI
+323 SSTSSDNSGLI

-345 DGYVFPTD
+345 DGYAFPTE
-353 TEINTN
+353 TAINTN

-365 LIGNMAGGILDLAN
+365 LIGKMEGGILNLTSL
-379 IGGTNISNLTVN
+379 GGANISNLTISNLAVN

-411 VNQDITI
+411 VIQNITI
-418 TNPTIKGKYAGGFAG
+418 EKPTIKGKYAGGFAG

-443 EKITINSPTLSS
+443 KKITINSPALSS
-455 EENKNSAV
+455 EENKDSAV

-469 YIVQGN
+469 YIVRGESHAN
-475 NHEGKTLPTQIDVV
+475 KTLPAQIDVV

-494 MNGGNAGGYFGLLEL
+494 MNGGVATDGGNAGGYFGLLEL
-509 QGDINYQISGT
+509 QGDINYQISDT
-520 EQKKKNITSVY
+520 EEKKKNITSEY
-531 TTGNGAGYA
+531 TTGNGGIYG
-540 TIAGKVI
+540 TVIGKVT
-547 SDNKKTSL
+547 SNNKRASL
-555 IINHVKSNSTT
+555 IINHVNSNSTT
-566 NGNSYYQGGFVG
+566 TGKSFYQGGLVG

-638 GLVGAASSGSI
+638 GLVGVASSGSI

-663 TVSQYVGQLVGMQ
+663 NVSQYVGQLVGMQ
-676 DCALIFAHGNGNGDE
+676 DCALIFAHGDG
-691 NGNGWKYIRSNK
+691 NGNGWKYIRSNSVSK
-703 DYEIN
+703 IN

-719 KAKTTTSD
+719 KADTTTSD
-727 AQGGLDNELLSINNV
+727 EQGGLDRELLSINE

-779 VFSADSNLTANNWTT
+779 VFSADSNLTANNWIT
-794 LQSKNV
+794 LQNKNI
-800 NFTADVNL
+800 NFTQDVNL

-819 IDDSAYTGNIN
+819 TSDDAYTGNIN
-830 GNTYTLT
+830 GDSHTLT
-837 LSIGETYGYKGE
+837 LSIGETYGYKGGS
-849 NIATDGTEGCGKIYS
+849 IATNETEGCGKIYS

-874 FSRMSGNVRNLTIA
+874 FSRMRGNVSNLTIT
-888 GSIHAGVSNGNMWI
+888 GSINAGVSNGNMWI
-902 GSIAARQENNEAVI
+902 GSIAARQENNETVI
-916 SKVKVTTKIAFDTNN
+916 SNVKVTTTIKFDTNK
-931 DSKKSYIGGV
+931 DSQISCIGGL
-941 FGSAAKVKLSENTGI
+941 FGSAAKVKLSKNTGI

-985 ECNGVTIGG
+985 ECDGVTIGG
-994 KIVTDASTY
+994 TIVTDASTY

-1041 SVQEACGGLLGC
+1041 NAQTACGGLLGG
-1053 VWARSTVTFASDN
+1053 VWARSAVTFASDN
-1066 TATTSLTVKNN
+1066 TATTSCLTVNN
-1077 TKIEAPNASVGGLA
+1077 ATINAPEASVGGLA

-1098 EIRSKGIDIQDL
+1098 EIRSKGIDIQKL
-1110 EINCGKDLG
+1110 QIHCGEDLG

-1127 GTIKFN
+1127 STVKFN
-1133 KDEKN
+1133 N

-1153 ADSYKLAEDL
+1153 DDSYKLAANLDL
-1163 KLTCGKDSVFDEF
+1163 QCGNNSVFDEF
-1176 VSYTAVSKDKIANNG
+1176 VAYTAASKDKIANNG
-1191 ENGIVSIATKDRS
+1191 ENGIVSIATKDRN
-1204 GVKED
+1204 GVKEEKT
-1209 NNTCTTYQNRTNLGK
+1209 TCKTYQNRTKFGK
-1224 SHEVNAN
+1224 SHKINAN
-1231 SRYYYDLDN
+1231 SRYYYDLDEYTKN
-1240 YIETAST
+1240 
-1247 NTNGKID
+1247 NTSEID

-1274 YFYTFNNQEIT
+1274 YFYTFNNQEI
-1285 DIKSNLSN
+1285 SN
-1293 PTISGTLNMDKY
+1293 PKISGTLDMEKY

-1316 GITGATITFYNEEI
+1316 QITDATITFYNEQI
-1330 EKVEKNN
+1330 EQAEKDN
-1337 KSTQAKTQSQH
+1337 KSTQATKQSQH

-1353 GLFLDYSANETA
+1353 GLFLDHSVNETTA
-1365 TSITLSNVTFAGS
+1365 SITLSDVTFAGS
-1378 IGKVKS
+1378 IGKINS
-1384 DVSGVLFSG
+1384 NASGVLFSG

-1466 AGSENGHQINMGFSE
+1466 AGSEDGHQINMGFSE
-1481 IKLPDTT
+1481 MKLPDTT

-1520 SGDWKDA
+1520 SGDWNGD
-1527 TYEHHV
+1527 TYNHQV

-1538 ISNSTEYTGLQK
+1538 ISDSTEYKDLQK

-1562 GLVKTEDNQTDFSK
+1562 GLVKTGDKQKDFST
-1576 WLPYVCVPYNDNDHS
+1576 WLPYVYVSYNENNHS

-1604 EGCGTYADPYV
+1604 EGCGTYGDPYV
-1615 IKDAGEMEIISE
+1615 INDAGEMEIISE

-1642 TNDQN
+1642 TKEQN
-1647 TYCTNHSTDIT
+1647 AYCTNHSKDIT
-1658 FHYNGEQ
+1658 FRYNGVQ
-1665 WVQVSKE
+1665 WVEVSKE
-1672 AGTENWVD
+1672 QGVD
-1680 VQNGQTRSN
+1680 VQNGETRSN

-1701 DLQGGTNGEITLKDF
+1701 DLQGTNRQITLNDF

-1732 TNPNGV
+1732 TNGAT
-1738 KLILTGANTGNGLI
+1738 LILTGANTGNGLI

-1767 EGEKKTLVYQ
+1767 KDEKKTLVYQ
-1777 KSSSVFYPT
+1777 KSSSVFYPA

-1804 DVNVTL
+1804 NVDVTL
-1810 DTGWLT
+1810 DKDWLT
-1816 LSGANKHLLQVGGYV
+1816 LSGNNQHLLQVGGYV

-1844 QDKQFLTDAMI
+1844 QGKHALTDAMI
-1855 SGASVAK
+1855 SGESGSVAE
-1862 TANSSL
+1862 TATSSL

-1882 FSDTARVNLDNTDK
+1882 FADTAGESLNNTDK
-1896 NYQIQNLNSSE
+1896 NYQIQNLNSSGT
-1907 TNDTK
+1907 TNQK
-1912 HITASGKSIGIKDAE
+1912 HITATGKSIGIKDAE

-1977 SIGTNVEPED
+1977 SIGANVEPED

-2024 VLNANATT
+2024 VLNATT
-2032 SGATLTFPNDGRL
+2032 GGATLTFPNDGTL

-2094 TEIIFDMNVKEY
+2094 TKIIFDMNVKEY

-2140 TGEAS
+2140 VGADS
-2145 ETGVQLQY
+2145 KKTGVQLQY
-2153 YTSDGV
+2153 YKSNGE

-2166 LEEKLVKGQKL
+2166 NW
-2177 GSYVGVGSF
+2177 GSRSFVGVGSF
-2186 VGSTAGTLTSAWY
+2186 VGSTAGTLTSKWY
-2199 PVNVNFDS
+2199 SVNVNFDS

-2323 GVGINTVIGTTYTA
+2323 GVGINTVSGTTYTA

-2348 YSGGVIGQV
+2348 YSGGVIGQIHTDSN
-2357 AADMSGRSIVYK
+2357 ANTLYYK
-2369 IRNVRVSGKTGTKSL
+2369 INNVRVSGK

-2389 NGEAYTGGLIG
+2389 KEAEYTGGLIG
-2400 NISFVSGVT
+2400 KILFDRVDVKFNIS
-2409 FNIGNCEVLNT
+2409 NCE
-2420 QINEDKVS
+2420 
-2428 GEKLGTGGLVGG
+2428 
-2440 AVGNGNLNIQDCKV
+2440 V

-2463 KVSGEILRTGGLVGR
+2463 KVSGQEFRTGGFVGGTER
-2478 AEGNGKLNIQKCS
+2478 INYGNGKLNIQNCS

-2504 VAGELCIPTTITECT
+2504 IAGELCIPTTITECT
-2519 VSGSGNDKNII
+2519 VSGSGNHKNII
-2530 KGRKSAAGI
+2530 KGQKCAAGI
-2539 VGEIAFGGK
+2539 VGEIARGEK

-2560 IIAIDDWGAGGLVGD
+2560 ITAIDDWGAGGLVGD
-2575 IDWNVV
+2575 IDWSVV

-2596 TGQRAGGF
+2596 TGRRAGGF

-2615 NLLLKDTTIKA
+2615 NLLLKDTTIQA

-2641 RNLQPMTIAG
+2641 QNPRPMTIAG
-2651 ISIQK
+2651 VSIQN
-2656 TTAKENNRNIS
+2656 TTAKENNRNIN

-2673 TETDNTNVKN
+2673 NENDNTEVK
-2683 KSYFSF
+2683 KQSYFSF

-2694 TASNNTTQSLL
+2694 TASNSTTQSLL
-2705 DANPVFPYVVTSPTS
+2705 DANQVAPYVVTSPIS
-2720 QLSVSDDGN
+2720 QLSVYDAAN
-2729 TGKALYGDSAAWT
+2729 TGKPLALYGDSARWT

-2760 KKTQSSTAEGKY
+2760 KNTQSNTPEGKY

-2777 GVEQFQF
+2777 GVKQFQF

-2789 TYNEENQTNKV
+2789 TYKKENQTKTV
-2800 SKDFPV
+2800 SNDFPV

-2838 VDTSVQTYTD
+2838 VDASVQTYTD
-2848 TDGKFVLATNANPA
+2848 TGGKFVLATNANPA
-2862 LEVKKNAS
+2862 LEVKKAS

-2895 FKEKDESNAE
+2895 FKEKDESGTE

-2970 LYSEYGWNSYIN
+2970 QYSEYGWNSYIN

-3016 NSKVYYYTTNS
+3016 NSKVYYYTMDS
-3027 NTGNTIPLKDFKDS
+3027 DTGNTIPLTAFKDS
-3041 SGNAFQAV
+3041 SGKTFQAV

-3062 NNNGS
+3062 NNGS

-3076 PDGVT
+3076 PDGVS
-3081 KDDGKTYTAPTV
+3081 KEDGKTYTAPTV

-3106 IETNEP
+3106 IETDEKR
-3112 GTRYAVTVD
+3112 TRYAVTVD

-3171 HLNYCTRKGKAQDTH
+3171 HLNYLTRKGKVRDTH

-3197 GYEQELRESEAV
+3197 GYEQELTESEAV

-3217 ATDSSMTVDVID
+3217 ATDSSMAVDVVD

-3236 QAFNKQDELYQK
+3236 QAFNEQDELYQK
-3248 FSGSLIKTLTQENS
+3248 FSGSLIKTLKQENS
-3262 PSTSAEVF
+3262 RSTSAEVF

-3286 GTKKKYYTYAG
+3286 GTEKKYYKYADG
-3297 GNWTEEESKETKA
+3297 KWTEARSTETKA
-3310 LEYEWTAVNGLMDLP
+3310 LEYEWTAINGLMDLP
-3325 LSTNG
+3325 LSTRG
-3330 TIDSSVNLQQIRDIV
+3330 TIDSSVSLQQIRKIV
-3345 LGKKQNEFYVEVK
+3345 LDKKQNEFYVEVK

-3402 STARALQQ
+3402 STARKSLQ
-3410 DTRIR
+3410 DTKIS

-3474 LASSNGIQFSI
+3474 LAASSGIQFSI
-3485 QLLNKNTI
+3485 QLQNKNTTR
-3493 QDTESYAADALELK
+3493 DTESYAADALELK
-3507 DYMKVS
+3507 DYIKVS

-3518 AGEVQLTDDNKA
+3518 AGEVQLTDDKKA
-3530 YTWTVPKSSYWDD
+3530 YTWTVPKSSYWDAGN
-3543 DKKIMKASSIFD
+3543 KIMKASSIFD

-3575 KHLYSNYKVVLSV
+3575 YSNYKVVLSV
-3588 KIIDQNGN
+3588 KIIGPDGNG
-3596 VVENTTAADNI
+3596 VENTTAADNI

>member
-30 ANNLNTSLNM
+30 ANNVNTSLNM
-40 ISAENS
+40 ISADNS

-54 ESVNSSEK
+54 ESVSSSEK

-73 TTPDANEKDEDT
+73 TTLDANEKDENT
-85 ASSNSDS
+85 ASSNSDA

-100 EESTKQEPSSE
+100 EETTKQEPSSE
-111 IAAEDASQQATET
+111 IAVEDASRQASET

-138 LSDLKF
+138 LSDLNF
-144 FANNTATIKSPQ
+144 FANNTATINSPQ

-170 NITININATGEF
+170 NITIDINATGIL

-189 NGTDLSEYLNKKASA
+189 KDTDLSGYLNKAVIA

-214 SADVPFTG
+214 STDIPFKG
-222 TITGQKPA
+222 TITGQTPA

-239 GISSQATIDNNLS
+239 GISSNAKIEKNFS

-293 GTVRQASEETKACLT
+293 GTVRQASEGTNACLT
-308 IGNVVTYKDNKAQAG
+308 IGNVVTYKDNKAQAVS
-323 NSTNSGNIGLI
+323 STSNNNIGLI

-345 DGYVFPTD
+345 DGYVFPTE
-353 TEINTN
+353 TTINTD

-365 LIGNMAGGILDLAN
+365 LIGKMEGGILDLTSIGGAN
-379 IGGTNISNLTVN
+379 ISKLTVN
-391 SSSGSAGSIVGEMSE
+391 SSSGGAGSIVGEMSE
-406 TAEIQ
+406 TAQIQ
-411 VNQDITI
+411 VNQNITI
-418 TNPTIKGKYAGGFAG
+418 TSPTIKGKYAGGFAG

-443 EKITINSPTLSS
+443 KKITINSPALSS
-455 EENKNSAV
+455 EKNEDSAV

-469 YIVQGN
+469 YIVRGN
-475 NHEGKTLPTQIDVV
+475 NHEDKILPAQIDVA

-494 MNGGNAGGYFGLLEL
+494 MNGGVATNGGNAGGYFGLLEL

-520 EQKKKNITSVY
+520 KQEKKNITSEY
-531 TTGNGAGYA
+531 TAGNGGIYG
-540 TIAGKVI
+540 TVIGKVVT
-547 SDNKKTSL
+547 SNDNKRASL
-555 IINHVKSNSTT
+555 NINHVKSNSTIK
-566 NGNSYYQGGFVG
+566 GNSYYQGGLVG
-578 EIGENVY
+578 EIGGNVY

-590 AEITVSNITTTQESC
+590 AEITVSKTTAKEDAC

-621 IADSVKVTNSGT
+621 IVDSVKVTNSGT

-638 GLVGAASSGSI
+638 GLVGVASSGSI

-656 DLSGVNY
+656 DLSNVTY
-663 TVSQYVGQLVGMQ
+663 KESEYVGQLVGMQ
-676 DCALIFAHGNGNGDE
+676 DCALIFAHGDGNGND
-691 NGNGWKYIRSNK
+691 NGWKYIRSKNDSK
-703 DYEIN
+703 IN

-727 AQGGLDNELLSINNV
+727 AQGGLDSELLSING
-742 EHVIQYKNQNFS
+742 EHVIQYKNPNFS
-754 LSNTEITISSKEDLA
+754 LSNTEITINSKEDLA

-779 VFSADSNLTANNWTT
+779 VFSADSDLKADNWTT
-794 LQSKNV
+794 LQNKNI
-800 NFTADVNL
+800 NFTANINL

-819 IDDSAYTGNIN
+819 ISDNAYTGNIN
-830 GNTYTLT
+830 GNTNTVT

-849 NIATDGTEGCGKIYS
+849 SIVTDETEGCGKIYS

-874 FSRMSGNVRNLTIA
+874 FSRMGGNVSNLTIT
-888 GSIHAGVSNGNMWI
+888 GSIHTGVSNGDMWI
-902 GSIAARQENNEAVI
+902 GSIAARQETNETVI
-916 SKVKVTTKIAFDTNN
+916 SNVQVTTAIAFDAKG
-931 DSKKSYIGGV
+931 DSKISRLGGL
-941 FGSAAKVKLSENTGI
+941 FGSAGKVKLNGNTCI
-956 QSNITLSNAGNGKQ
+956 QSNITLRNAGSGKLI
-970 TYAGSVAGYMSAGTL
+970 YVGSAAGYMSAGTL

-994 KIVTDASTY
+994 TIVTDASTY

-1029 ALTFDGFSITAS
+1029 SLTFDGFSITAS
-1041 SVQEACGGLLGC
+1041 NAQTACGGLLGG
-1053 VWARSTVTFASDN
+1053 VWARSAVTFASDN
-1066 TATTSLTVKNN
+1066 TATTTSLTVKNN
-1077 TKIEAPNASVGGLA
+1077 TKIEAPKASVGGLA

-1098 EIRSKGIDIQDL
+1098 EIRSKGIDIQAL
-1110 EINCGKDLG
+1110 NINCGKDLG

-1127 GTIKFN
+1127 SSVKFN
-1133 KDEKN
+1133 KEEKN

-1153 ADSYKLAEDL
+1153 DDSYKLAEGL
-1163 KLTCGKDSVFDEF
+1163 ELTCGSKAVFDEF
-1176 VSYTAVSKDKIANNG
+1176 VAYTAASKDKIANND
-1191 ENGIVSIATKDRS
+1191 ENGIVSIATKDRN
-1204 GVKED
+1204 GVKEEKT
-1209 NNTCTTYQNRTNLGK
+1209 TCKTYQNRTNLGK
-1224 SHEVNAN
+1224 SHKINAN
-1231 SRYYYDLDN
+1231 SRYYYDLDE
-1240 YIETAST
+1240 YTETAST
-1247 NTNGKID
+1247 NTTGSNTREIN

-1274 YFYTFNNQEIT
+1274 YFYTFNNQEIAY
-1285 DIKSNLSN
+1285 IKNNISN

-1305 SYYPIHLNTGV
+1305 SYYPIYLNTGV
-1316 GITGATITFYNEEI
+1316 QITGATITFYNEQI
-1330 EKVEKNN
+1330 EQAETNN
-1337 KSTQAKTQSQH
+1337 KSTQATTQSQH

-1353 GLFLDYSANETA
+1353 GLFLDHSVNETA

-1378 IGKVKS
+1378 IGKVNS
-1384 DVSGVLFSG
+1384 NASGVLFSG
-1393 MVQGLESGGRQYT
+1393 TVQGSESNGRQNT
-1406 ANMNLSNIVL
+1406 AKMNLNNIVL
-1416 SDLKITDYKDSSY
+1416 SGLKITAYKDSSY

-1443 EIKNLSTSDYTE
+1443 EIKTLSTSGYTE

-1466 AGSENGHQINMGFSE
+1466 AGSENGYQINMGFSE
-1481 IKLPDTT
+1481 ITLPDTT

-1520 SGDWKDA
+1520 SGDWEGN
-1527 TYEHHV
+1527 TYKHEV

-1538 ISNSTEYTGLQK
+1538 ISDSLEYNGLQK

-1562 GLVKTEDNQTDFSK
+1562 GLVKTGDNQTDFST
-1576 WLPYVCVPYNDNDHS
+1576 WLPYVHVSYNENNHS

-1604 EGCGTYADPYV
+1604 EGCGTYGDPYV

-1642 TNDQN
+1642 TNNQN
-1647 TYCTNHSTDIT
+1647 IYCTGHSTDIT
-1658 FHYNGEQ
+1658 FRYNGEQ

-1680 VQNGQTRSN
+1680 VQNGETRSN

-1701 DLQGGTNGEITLKDF
+1701 NLKGTDGQITLNDF

-1732 TNPNGV
+1732 TNKNGV
-1738 KLILTGANTGNGLI
+1738 ELILKGANTGNGLI

-1804 DVNVTL
+1804 GVNVTL
-1810 DTGWLT
+1810 ADGWLT

-1844 QDKQFLTDAMI
+1844 QGKHVLTDKMI
-1855 SGASVAK
+1855 LGGSVAE
-1862 TANSSL
+1862 TATSSL

-1882 FSDTARVNLDNTDK
+1882 FADTAGESLNNTEK
-1896 NYQIQNLNSSE
+1896 NYQIRNLNSSE
-1907 TNDTK
+1907 TTDTK
-1912 HITASGKSIGIKDAE
+1912 HITATGKTIGIKDAE

-1941 SSGSSNAYRNIT
+1941 SSGSSNAYRKIT
-1953 EVALQQGYA
+1953 EGVLQEGYA

-1977 SIGTNVEPED
+1977 SIGANTQPND
-1987 FVTAVKDDQIAPIVN
+1987 FNTAVKDDQIAPIVS
-2002 ESVINTPVL
+2002 ESVSNTPVL
-2011 ITKYADKDLFNMA
+2011 ITKYAEKDLFNMA
-2024 VLNANATT
+2024 VLDATT
-2032 SGATLTFPNDGRL
+2032 GGATLTFPNETL

-2050 RSSYQG
+2050 KSSYQG

-2094 TEIIFDMNVKEY
+2094 TKIIFDMNVKEY

-2119 FNLFAPVNGTCNV
+2119 FNLFAPVSGTCNV
-2132 ANLTFTGK
+2132 TNLTFTGK
-2140 TGEAS
+2140 TGADS
-2145 ETGVQLQY
+2145 KKTGVQLQY
-2153 YTSDGV
+2153 YTSGGEK
-2159 VTAQASN
+2159 TAQASN
-2166 LEEKLVKGQKL
+2166 WSNKT
-2177 GSYVGVGSF
+2177 YVGVGSF
-2186 VGSTAGTLTSAWY
+2186 IGSTAGTVAEFSGNYKWY
-2199 PVNVNFDS
+2199 RAFVNFNS

-2220 AGGLIGNIARIYTP
+2220 AGGLIGNSGRIELNKGSSTP
-2234 TTNIGILLQPYGN
+2234 TSDIGILLQPCGGN
-2247 EQTVYPYNTFTNCSF
+2247 GGQNTVYLYNTFTNCSF
-2262 SNLTVRGQE
+2262 RNLIVNGQE
-2271 KAGGFCGYID
+2271 KAGGFCGHVD
-2281 GKVSNQNNLNVTRQ
+2281 GKIDLLNQLNVTEADL
-2295 KFIVGKDSTIS
+2295 IVGQNSSIS
-2306 ATLKDS
+2306 ATLNNS
-2312 CAGGLFGYARR
+2312 SAGGLFGYLRR
-2323 GVGINTVIGTTYTA
+2323 GVAINYGSGTYTAA

-2348 YSGGVIGQV
+2348 YSGGLIGELATETGGRVYNINKVRILGSVQSKGSSQV
-2357 AADMSGRSIVYK
+2357 GGGIIGRASSGQTI
-2369 IRNVRVSGKTGTKSL
+2369 T
-2384 IKGTS
+2384 IKDCSVNTS
-2389 NGEAYTGGLIG
+2389 NIKA
-2400 NISFVSGVT
+2400 SS
-2409 FNIGNCEVLNT
+2409 
-2420 QINEDKVS
+2420 
-2428 GEKLGTGGLVGG
+2428 
-2440 AVGNGNLNIQDCKV
+2440 
-2454 QNTQINEED
+2454 
-2463 KVSGEILRTGGLVGR
+2463 
-2478 AEGNGKLNIQKCS
+2478 
-2491 VKESDMYGSRAGG
+2491 AGG
-2504 VAGELCIPTTITECT
+2504 IVGYLLTSATITGCT
-2519 VSGSGNDKNII
+2519 VSGSNSNNSKIEGNNCA
-2530 KGRKSAAGI
+2530 SGI
-2539 VGEIAFGGK
+2539 VGCLE
-2548 IGIHKSTVSNTS
+2548 
-2560 IIAIDDWGAGGLVGD
+2560 
-2575 IDWNVV
+2575 
-2581 PHLYFYD
+2581 
-2588 SQVNGCTI
+2588 VNGQVAIRNNKVEKLSLISNATGWGSGGFIGDVSGNTKSSKIFIFDSEVTDCSI
-2596 TGQRAGGF
+2596 TGNRAGGF
-2604 AGNIRGYLNGS
+2604 AGTLRGCVKGS
-2615 NLLLKDTTIKA
+2615 NLLLNNTQITA
-2626 STANNAGLL
+2626 SSDKSGGLL
-2635 IGLTGN
+2635 IGLTGDA
-2641 RNLQPMTIAG
+2641 NLQPMTIAG
-2651 ISIQK
+2651 ISIQN

-2673 TETDNTNVKN
+2673 NETANTNVKN

-2689 ADYNG
+2689 ADYNR
-2694 TASNNTTQSLL
+2694 TANNTTQSLL

-2720 QLSVSDDGN
+2720 QLSVYDATN
-2729 TGKALYGDSAAWT
+2729 ANVGKALYGDSAAWT
-2742 KDTDGKFTLNAQ
+2742 TDADGKFTLNAQ
-2754 TIYRDA
+2754 TIYQDA
-2760 KKTQSSTAEGKY
+2760 KNTQSSTAEGKY

-2789 TYNEENQTNKV
+2789 TYNKENQTKTV

-2820 LDIVT
+2820 LDIIT
-2825 NGGYTRANNISGH
+2825 NGGYTRANNISGDSDIH
-2838 VDTSVQTYTD
+2838 VDASVKTYTD

-2895 FKEKDESNAE
+2895 FKEIDERGAGHKGAE
-2905 HKYNVQVPIIVRRM
+2905 HIYNVQVPIIVRRM

-2982 AGGNVAKALDKSID
+2982 AGGNVSQALDKSID
-2996 FQGSSLLPAGTQLSL
+2996 FQVSQGSSLPAGTQLSL

-3016 NSKVYYYTTNS
+3016 NSKVYYYTIDS
-3027 NTGNTIPLKDFKDS
+3027 KTGNTIPLKAFKDS
-3041 SGNAFQAV
+3041 SEKTFQAV

-3062 NNNGS
+3062 NNGS
-3067 FIKVDAEGV
+3067 FIKVDAEGI

-3081 KDDGKTYTAPTV
+3081 KEDGKTYTAPTV

-3106 IETNEP
+3106 IETGES

-3129 GLISTS
+3129 GPISM
-3135 TVHENYY
+3135 VHENYY

-3162 KITSNDIPF
+3162 KITSNNIPF
-3171 HLNYCTRKGKAQDTH
+3171 HLNYRTRKGNVQDTH

-3197 GYEQELRESEAV
+3197 GYEQELTESEAV

-3236 QAFNKQDELYQK
+3236 QAFNNKDELYQK
-3248 FSGSLIKTLTQENS
+3248 FSGSLIKTLKQENLQ
-3262 PSTSAEVF
+3262 STSAEVF

-3286 GTKKKYYTYAG
+3286 GTAKKYYTYANG
-3297 GNWTEEESKETKA
+3297 KWTEAGSTETKA
-3310 LEYEWTAVNGLMDLP
+3310 LEYEWTAINGLMDLP
-3325 LSTNG
+3325 LSTSG

-3345 LGKKQNEFYVEVK
+3345 KDKQNEFYVEVK

-3373 SQLEGAILTNYTK
+3373 SQLDNAVPTNYTK

-3402 STARALQQ
+3402 STARALLQN
-3410 DTRIR
+3410 TKIS

-3474 LASSNGIQFSI
+3474 LASSSGIQFSI
-3485 QLLNKNTI
+3485 QLQNKNTT
-3493 QDTESYAADALELK
+3493 QDTENYANALELE
-3507 DYMKVS
+3507 DYIKVS
-3513 VKSKN
+3513 VKSEN
-3518 AGEVQLTDDNKA
+3518 AGTVQLTNDNEA
-3530 YTWTVPKSSYWDD
+3530 YTWTVPKSSYWDANN
-3543 DKKIMKASSIFD
+3543 KIMKASSIFD

-3575 KHLYSNYKVVLSV
+3575 QHLYSNYRVVLSV
-3588 KIIDQNGN
+3588 GIIDQNGN
-3596 VVENTTAADNI
+3596 VVGNTTATDNI

-3617 FQDKQNK
+3617 FQDKQNTR

>member
-30 ANNLNTSLNM
+30 ANNVNTSLNM

-54 ESVNSSEK
+54 ESVSPSEK
-62 TDAENKADEKN
+62 TDEKNKADEKN
-73 TTPDANEKDEDT
+73 TTPDATEKDT

-111 IAAEDASQQATET
+111 TAAEDASRQASET
-124 ETEAEAQE
+124 ETEAEGQE

-138 LSDLKF
+138 LSDLNFYTDSTK
-144 FANNTATIKSPQ
+144 TAIITSPQ
-156 ELILLSHC
+156 QLILLSHC
-164 AQSEIQ
+164 AQNEIQ
-170 NITININATGEF
+170 NITININTTGEF
-182 DLSTKIA
+182 NLSTKIEK
-189 NGTDLSEYLNKKASA
+189 GTDLSEYLNTAAIA
-204 SQDYTYLGLG
+204 SQAYTYLGLG
-214 SADVPFTG
+214 SAEFPFKG
-222 TITGQKPA
+222 TITGQTPA

-239 GISSQATIDNNLS
+239 GISSKADINNNLS

-267 YVLENDGTKSDG
+267 YVLENNR
-279 TIPITFTSGNGSLL
+279 TIPITFTLGNGSLL
-293 GTVRQASEETKACLT
+293 GTVRQASEGTNACLT

-323 NSTNSGNIGLI
+323 SSTSNDNIGLI

-345 DGYVFPTD
+345 EGYAFPTS
-353 TEINTN
+353 TEINTG

-365 LIGNMAGGILDLAN
+365 LIGKMEGGVLNLTSIDGAN
-379 IGGTNISNLTVN
+379 VSNLTISNLAVN
-391 SSSGSAGSIVGEMSE
+391 SSSGSAGSIVGEMSK

-411 VNQDITI
+411 VNQNITI
-418 TNPTIKGKYAGGFAG
+418 ENPTIKGKYAGGFAG
-433 KVVNSTLSGD
+433 KVDNSTLSGD
-443 EKITINSPTLSS
+443 KKITLKSPALSS
-455 EENKNSAV
+455 GENKDSAV

-469 YIVQGN
+469 YIVQEE
-475 NHEGKTLPTQIDVV
+475 NHADKTLPAQIDVV

-494 MNGGNAGGYFGLLEL
+494 MNGGVATDGGNAGGYFGLLEL

-520 EQKKKNITSVY
+520 EEKKKNITSEY
-531 TTGNGAGYA
+531 TTGSNGSYG
-540 TIAGKVI
+540 TIAGKVT
-547 SDNKKTSL
+547 SNDKKSSL
-555 IINHVKSNSTT
+555 IINHVNSNSTT
-566 NGNSYYQGGFVG
+566 KGNSYYQGGLVG
-578 EIGENVY
+578 EIGERVY
-585 LQVSD
+585 LQVRNS
-590 AEITVSNITTTQESC
+590 EITVSNTTAKKEVS

-616 NSILS
+616 NSIMS
-621 IADSVKVTNSGT
+621 IADSVKVTISGTNT

-638 GLVGAASSGSI
+638 GLVGNASSGSI
-649 LEISGTT
+649 IEISGTT

-663 TVSQYVGQLVGMQ
+663 SASQYVGQLVGMQ
-676 DCALIFAHGNGNGDE
+676 DCALIFAHGDG
-691 NGNGWKYIRSNK
+691 NGNGWKYKRSNTNSK
-703 DYEIN
+703 IN

-719 KAKTTTSD
+719 KADKTTSD
-727 AQGGLDNELLSINNV
+727 EQGGLDSELLKIDPESHEIGYEASVNLTGND
-742 EHVIQYKNQNFS
+742 
-754 LSNTEITISSKEDLA
+754 ITISSKEDLA

-779 VFSADSNLTANNWTT
+779 VFSADSNLTTNNWTT
-794 LQSKNV
+794 LKSKNI

-819 IDDSAYTGNIN
+819 IDDKDAYTGNIN
-830 GNTYTLT
+830 GNDYTLT
-837 LSIGETYGYKGE
+837 LSIGETYGYKGK
-849 NIATDGTEGCGKIYS
+849 NKATDGAEGCGKIYS

-874 FSRMSGNVRNLTIA
+874 FSRMGGNVSNLTIT
-888 GSIHAGVSNGNMWI
+888 GSIHAGVSNGDMQI

-931 DSKKSYIGGV
+931 DSQKSYIGGV
-941 FGSAAKVKLSENTGI
+941 FGSAAKVKLNENTCI
-956 QSNITLSNAGNGKQ
+956 QSNITLSKAGAGKQ
-970 TYAGSVAGYMSAGTL
+970 TYAGSVAGFMSAGTL

-994 KIVTDASTY
+994 GIVTDASMY

-1041 SVQEACGGLLGC
+1041 NAQTACGGLLGG
-1053 VWARSTVTFASDN
+1053 VWARSAVTFASDN
-1066 TATTSLTVKNN
+1066 TATTSLTAKNN
-1077 TKIEAPNASVGGLA
+1077 TKIEAPKASVGGLA

-1098 EIRSKGIDIQDL
+1098 EIRSKGIDIQNL
-1110 EINCGKDLG
+1110 KINCGQDLG

-1127 GTIKFN
+1127 RTIKFN

-1153 ADSYKLAEDL
+1153 NDSYKLAEGL
-1163 KLTCGKDSVFDEF
+1163 TLTCGSNAVFDEF
-1176 VSYTAVSKDKIANNG
+1176 VAYTAASKDKIANND

-1204 GVKED
+1204 GVKEE
-1209 NNTCTTYQNRTNLGK
+1209 NNTCNTYQNRTDFGK
-1224 SHEVNAN
+1224 KHKVNAN
-1231 SRYYYDLDN
+1231 SRYYYDLDH
-1240 YIETAST
+1240 YTETASA
-1247 NTNGKID
+1247 NTAGYNNKKID

-1274 YFYTFNNQEIT
+1274 YFYTCNNQEIA
-1285 DIKSNLSN
+1285 DIKNSISN
-1293 PTISGTLNMDKY
+1293 PKISGTLDMDKY

-1316 GITGATITFYNEEI
+1316 EITGATIRFYNEQI
-1330 EKVEKNN
+1330 EQAEKDN
-1337 KSTQAKTQSQH
+1337 KSTQATRQSQH

-1353 GLFLDYSANETA
+1353 GLFLDHSVNETA

-1384 DVSGVLFSG
+1384 NASGVLFSG
-1393 MVQGLESGGRQYT
+1393 TVQGSESGGRQYT
-1406 ANMNLSNIVL
+1406 ANMNLNNIVL
-1416 SDLKITDYKDSSY
+1416 LGLKITDYTDSSY

-1443 EIKNLSTSDYTE
+1443 EIKNLSTRDYTE

-1466 AGSENGHQINMGFSE
+1466 AGSEDGHQINMGFSG
-1481 IKLPDTT
+1481 IVLPD
-1488 VNNKGIFTHATLLE
+1488 KPADAKKKEGIFTHATLLE

-1520 SGDWKDA
+1520 SGDWTSDG
-1527 TYEHHV
+1527 TYNHQV

-1538 ISNSTEYTGLQK
+1538 ISHSKEYKNLQK
-1550 WYYDIATYNKDE
+1550 WYYDIETYNKNE
-1562 GLVKTEDNQTDFSK
+1562 GLVKTGDNQTDPDFST
-1576 WLPYVCVPYNDNDHS
+1576 WLPYVSVSYDENNHS

-1604 EGCGTYADPYV
+1604 EGCGTYGDPYV

-1642 TNDQN
+1642 TNNQN

-1658 FHYNGEQ
+1658 FRYNGEQ
-1665 WVQVSKE
+1665 WVNE
-1672 AGTENWVD
+1672 EN
-1680 VQNGQTRSN
+1680 GETRSN
-1689 SFMQRYIANAYY
+1689 NFMQRYIANAYY
-1701 DLQGGTNGEITLKDF
+1701 DLQGTNGQITLNDF

-1732 TNPNGV
+1732 TKGV
-1738 KLILTGANTGNGLI
+1738 ELILTGANTGNGLI
-1752 AYSYGSVVKNLTIRY
+1752 AYSYGSVVKNLTIKY

-1777 KSSSVFYPT
+1777 TSSSVFYPT

-1804 DVNVTL
+1804 GVNVTL
-1810 DTGWLT
+1810 ANNWLT
-1816 LSGANKHLLQVGGYV
+1816 LFGEKKHLLQVGGYV

-1855 SGASVAK
+1855 SGASVAE

-1882 FSDTARVNLDNTDK
+1882 FADTARKSLDNTDK
-1896 NYQIQNLNSSE
+1896 NYRIQNLNLSE

-1912 HITASGKSIGIKDAE
+1912 HITATGKSIGIKDAE

-1977 SIGTNVEPED
+1977 SIGANRKPND
-1987 FVTAVKDDQIAPIVN
+1987 FDTAVKDDQTAP
-2002 ESVINTPVL
+2002 SDSNTPVL

-2024 VLNANATT
+2024 VLNATT
-2032 SGATLTFPNDGRL
+2032 GGAKLTFPNNGTL

-2050 RSSYQG
+2050 KSSYQG
-2056 VSARYVSNAVTSKN
+2056 ISARYVSNAVTSKN
-2070 EKTGKTETKAAGI
+2070 KDTGKTETKAAGI

-2094 TEIIFDMNVKEY
+2094 TKIIFDMNVKEY

-2119 FNLFAPVNGTCNV
+2119 FNLFAPVRGTCNV
-2132 ANLTFTGK
+2132 TNLTFTGK
-2140 TGEAS
+2140 TETDS
-2145 ETGVQLQY
+2145 KKTGVQLQY
-2153 YTSDGV
+2153 YNSNGEI
-2159 VTAQASN
+2159 TAQASN
-2166 LEEKLVKGQKL
+2166 LSVQGKPSIQGKPGEKL

-2186 VGSTAGTLTSAWY
+2186 VGSTAGTLTSNWY
-2199 PVNVNFDS
+2199 SVNVNFDS

-2234 TTNIGILLQPYGN
+2234 TTDIGILLQPHGD
-2247 EQTVYPYNTFTNCSF
+2247 ERTVYPYNTFTNCSF

-2281 GKVSNQNNLNVTRQ
+2281 GKVSNQNNLNVTGQ
-2295 KFIVGKDSTIS
+2295 NFIVGKDSTIS

-2323 GVGINTVIGTTYTA
+2323 GVAVNYGSGTYTA
-2337 IWENVNVEAGQ
+2337 AIWKNVNVEAGQ
-2348 YSGGVIGQV
+2348 YSGGIIGQV
-2357 AADMSGRSIVYK
+2357 YTDSSSPKYNIKNVK
-2369 IRNVRVSGKTGTKSL
+2369 ILGETGTKSL

-2389 NGEAYTGGLIG
+2389 SDEGYTGGLIG
-2400 NISFVSGVT
+2400 KISFASGVT
-2409 FNIGNCEVLNT
+2409 FDISDCEVQNA
-2420 QINEDKVS
+2420 QINEVGKVS
-2428 GEKLGTGGLVGG
+2428 GEKF
-2440 AVGNGNLNIQDCKV
+2440 
-2454 QNTQINEED
+2454 
-2463 KVSGEILRTGGLVGR
+2463 RTGGLIGG
-2478 AEGNGKLNIQKCS
+2478 ADGNGKLNVQNCS
-2491 VKESDMYGSRAGG
+2491 VKESDLYGSLAGG
-2504 VAGELCIPTTITECT
+2504 IAGALHTPTTITECT
-2519 VSGSGNDKNII
+2519 VSGLSDDKDII
-2530 KGRKSAAGI
+2530 KGQKSAAGI
-2539 VGEIAFGGK
+2539 VGEIVCGGK

-2560 IIAIDDWGAGGLVGD
+2560 ITAIDDWGAGGLVGD

-2581 PHLYFYD
+2581 PNLYFYD

-2596 TGQRAGGF
+2596 TGKRAGGF

-2615 NLLLKDTTIKA
+2615 NLLLKDTTIEA
-2626 STANNAGLL
+2626 STANNGGLL

-2641 RNLQPMTIAG
+2641 RNLKPMTIAG
-2651 ISIQK
+2651 VSIQN

-2673 TETDNTNVKN
+2673 NETDNTNVK
-2683 KSYFSF
+2683 KQSYFSF

-2694 TASNNTTQSLL
+2694 KASNNTTQSLL
-2705 DANPVFPYVVTSPTS
+2705 GANPVFPYVVTSPTS
-2720 QLSVSDDGN
+2720 KLSVYDDAN
-2729 TGKALYGDSAAWT
+2729 TGKVLYGDSAAWT
-2742 KDTDGKFTLNAQ
+2742 TDAGGEFTLNAQ
-2754 TIYRDA
+2754 TIYQDA
-2760 KKTQSSTAEGKY
+2760 KNTRSSTAEGKY
-2772 TYQET
+2772 TYQEM

-2784 TKNIS
+2784 AKNIS
-2789 TYNEENQTNKV
+2789 TYNKENQTNTI
-2800 SKDFPV
+2800 SNDFPV

-2825 NGGYTRANNISGH
+2825 NGGYTRANNISGDH
-2838 VDTSVQTYTD
+2838 VDASVETYEYTD
-2848 TDGKFVLATNANPA
+2848 GRFMLATNANRA
-2862 LEVKKNAS
+2862 LEVKKAS

-2884 TKSRFTLLTVT
+2884 TRSRFTLLTVT
-2895 FKEKDESNAE
+2895 FTEEDENGTE

-2936 TNYDLIEDNAHLLES
+2936 TNYDLIKDNAHLLES

-2982 AGGNVAKALDKSID
+2982 AGGNVAEALNKSIV
-2996 FQGSSLLPAGTQLSL
+2996 FQDSKNFSLPEGTQLSL

-3016 NSKVYYYTTNS
+3016 NSKVYYYKTDS
-3027 NTGNTIPLKDFKDS
+3027 NTGNTIPLTAFKDS
-3041 SGNAFQAV
+3041 SEKTFQAV

-3062 NNNGS
+3062 NNGS

-3076 PDGVT
+3076 PDGVP
-3081 KDDGKTYTAPTV
+3081 KEDGTTYTAPTV

-3106 IETNEP
+3106 IETGES
-3112 GTRYAVTVD
+3112 GTHYAVTVD
-3121 ESKLKDGV
+3121 ESKLNDGV
-3129 GLISTS
+3129 GLVS

-3148 DITSG
+3148 SG

-3171 HLNYCTRKGKAQDTH
+3171 HLNYRTRKGKVTDTH
-3186 SNTASTYQISH
+3186 TNTASTYQISQ
-3197 GYEQELRESEAV
+3197 GYEQNLTESEAV
-3209 TGAIKKVT
+3209 TGVIKKVT

-3236 QAFNKQDELYQK
+3236 QAFNDQDELYQK
-3248 FSGSLIKTLTQENS
+3248 FSGSLIKTLENP

-3277 AAFYVYVMD
+3277 AAFYVYVME
-3286 GTKKKYYTYAG
+3286 GTSKNYYTYANG
-3297 GNWTEEESKETKA
+3297 KWTKAGSKETKA

-3330 TIDSSVNLQQIRDIV
+3330 KIDSSVNLQQIRKIV
-3345 LGKKQNEFYVEVK
+3345 LDKKQNEFYVEVK

-3373 SQLEGAILTNYTK
+3373 SQMKGDLPTNYTK

-3394 TTRKSLSY
+3394 TTKKSLSY
-3402 STARALQQ
+3402 STARALLQS
-3410 DTRIR
+3410 TKIS

-3440 LDLQNSYLDAAKE
+3440 SDLQNSYLDAAKE

-3474 LASSNGIQFSI
+3474 LASSSGIQFSI
-3485 QLLNKNTI
+3485 QLQNKNTT
-3493 QDTESYAADALELK
+3493 QDMKSIEYADALKLD
-3507 DYMKVS
+3507 DYMKVV
-3513 VKSKN
+3513 VKSEN
-3518 AGEVQLTDDNKA
+3518 TGTAQLTDDKKA
-3530 YTWTVPKSSYWDD
+3530 YTWTVPKSSYWDAGN
-3543 DKKIMKASSIFD
+3543 KIMNASSIFD

-3568 IKNVDQL
+3568 IKNVDQW

-3588 KIIDQNGN
+3588 KIIGENGN

-3617 FQDKQNK
+3617 FQDTQNTR

>member
-30 ANNLNTSLNM
+30 ANNVNTSLNM

-54 ESVNSSEK
+54 ESVSSSEK
-62 TDAENKADEKN
+62 TDTENKADEKN
-73 TTPDANEKDEDT
+73 TTLDANENDENT
-85 ASSNSDS
+85 ASSNSDA

-100 EESTKQEPSSE
+100 EETTKQEPSSE

-138 LSDLKF
+138 LNNLKF
-144 FANNTATIKSPQ
+144 YTDTTKTAEITSSQ
-156 ELILLSHC
+156 QLILLSHC
-164 AQSEIQ
+164 AQNDIQ
-170 NITININATGEF
+170 NITIDIKTTGELN
-182 DLSTKIA
+182 LSTKIA
-189 NGTDLSEYLNKKASA
+189 KGTSLSDYLKNEASA

-214 SADVPFTG
+214 STDCPFTG
-222 TITGQKPA
+222 TITGQIPA
-230 IKTNTTLFR
+230 IITNTTLFR
-239 GISSQATIDNNLS
+239 GISSQATINNNLS

-267 YVLENDGTKSDG
+267 YVLENMEKDG

-293 GTVRQASEETKACLT
+293 GTVRKASEGTNACLT
-308 IGNVVTYKDNKAQAG
+308 IKNVVTYNYNKDNKTQVG
-323 NSTNSGNIGLI
+323 SSTSSDNIGLI

-345 DGYVFPTD
+345 DGYVFPTN
-353 TEINTN
+353 TEINTD

-365 LIGNMAGGILDLAN
+365 LIGKMEGGILDLTN
-379 IGGTNISNLTVN
+379 IGGANISNLTVN
-391 SSSGSAGSIVGEMSE
+391 SLSGSAGSIVGEMSE
-406 TAEIQ
+406 AAQIQ
-411 VNQDITI
+411 VNQNITI
-418 TNPTIKGKYAGGFAG
+418 TSLTIKGKYAGGFAG
-433 KVVNSTLSGD
+433 KVDNSTLSGD
-443 EKITINSPTLSS
+443 NTITVEAPTVSLGGD
-455 EENKNSAV
+455 KTDSAV
-463 GGWIGD
+463 GGLIGD
-469 YIVQGN
+469 YTVKAS
-475 NHEGKTLPTQIDVV
+475 NHTVKQLPTQIAIA
-489 EPKVT
+489 ETPKVT
-494 MNGGNAGGYFGLLEL
+494 TIKKTNGTAIGVNDGNIGGYFGVLKL
-509 QGDINYQISGT
+509 QGDIQYEISGSDGT
-520 EQKKKNITSVY
+520 KREVKAEY
-531 TTGNGAGYA
+531 TDGNGGIYG
-540 TIAGKVI
+540 TMIGKVT
-547 SDNKKTSL
+547 SKDKSASL
-555 IINHVKSNSTT
+555 IINHINSDSTTSDSTTSNSTT
-566 NGNSYYQGGFVG
+566 NGNSFYQGGLVG

-585 LQVSD
+585 LQVKN
-590 AEITVSNITTTQESC
+590 AEITVSNTTAKEDTC

-621 IADSVKVTNSGT
+621 IADSVKVN
-633 ISGGG
+633 IPNNQKLSGGG

-656 DLSGVNY
+656 DLSNVTY
-663 TVSQYVGQLVGMQ
+663 KDSEYVGQLVGMQ
-676 DCALIFAHGNGNGDE
+676 DCALIFAHGDGND
-691 NGNGWKYIRSNK
+691 NDNGWKYIRSKNDSK
-703 DYEIN
+703 IN

-719 KAKTTTSD
+719 KANTKTSD
-727 AQGGLDNELLSINNV
+727 AQGGLDSELLKIDPVS
-742 EHVIQYKNQNFS
+742 H
-754 LSNTEITISSKEDLA
+754 EIGYGASVNITGNDITTSSKEDLA

-779 VFSADSNLTANNWTT
+779 VFSADSNLTADNWTT
-794 LQSKNV
+794 LQSKNI

-819 IDDSAYTGNIN
+819 TSDNAYTGNIN
-830 GNTYTLT
+830 GNNHTLT
-837 LSIGETYGYKGE
+837 LSIGETYGFKGE
-849 NIATDGTEGCGKIYS
+849 NIATNETEGCGKIYS

-874 FSRMSGNVRNLTIA
+874 FSRMGGNVSDLTIA
-888 GSIHAGVSNGNMWI
+888 GSIHAGVSNGDMWI
-902 GSIAARQENNEAVI
+902 GSIAAWQETNETVI
-916 SKVKVTTKIAFDTNN
+916 SNVQVTTTIAFDANNANN
-931 DSKKSYIGGV
+931 DSKISRIGGL
-941 FGSAAKVKLSENTGI
+941 FGSAGKVKLNENTCI
-956 QSNITLSNAGNGKQ
+956 QSNITLSNAGSGKL
-970 TYAGSVAGYMSAGTL
+970 TYVGSAAGYMSAGTL

-994 KIVTDASTY
+994 EIVTDASKY

-1029 ALTFDGFSITAS
+1029 ALTFDEFSITAS
-1041 SVQEACGGLLGC
+1041 NAQTACGGLLGG
-1053 VWARSTVTFASDN
+1053 VWARSAVTFASDN
-1066 TATTSLTVKNN
+1066 TATTSLTVKSN
-1077 TKIEAPNASVGGLA
+1077 TKIEAPKASVGGLA

-1098 EIRSKGIDIQDL
+1098 EIRSKGIDIQKL
-1110 EINCGKDLG
+1110 QIHCGKDLG

-1127 GTIKFN
+1127 STVKFN

-1153 ADSYKLAEDL
+1153 DDSYKLDANLDL
-1163 KLTCGKDSVFDEF
+1163 QCGSNAVFDEF
-1176 VSYTAVSKDKIANNG
+1176 VAYTAASKEKIANND
-1191 ENGIVSIATKDRS
+1191 ENGIVSIATKDRN
-1204 GVKED
+1204 GVKE
-1209 NNTCTTYQNRTNLGK
+1209 NTTCKTYQNRTNFGK
-1224 SHEVNAN
+1224 SHKINAN
-1231 SRYYYDLDN
+1231 SRYYYDLDEYTKN
-1240 YIETAST
+1240 
-1247 NTNGKID
+1247 NTSEID

-1274 YFYTFNNQEIT
+1274 YFYTFNNQEI
-1285 DIKSNLSN
+1285 SN
-1293 PTISGTLNMDKY
+1293 PKISGTLDMEKY

-1316 GITGATITFYNEEI
+1316 EITNATITFYNEQI
-1330 EKVEKNN
+1330 EQAETNN
-1337 KSTQAKTQSQH
+1337 KSTQATTQSQH

-1353 GLFLDYSANETA
+1353 GLFLDHSVNETA
-1365 TSITLSNVTFAGS
+1365 TSITLSNVTFAGN

-1384 DVSGVLFSG
+1384 NASGVLFSG
-1393 MVQGLESGGRQYT
+1393 TVQGSESNGRQNT
-1406 ANMNLSNIVL
+1406 AKMNLNNIVL
-1416 SDLKITDYKDSSY
+1416 SRLKITDYRDSSY
-1429 APLLINQIGSYTKT
+1429 APLLINRIGSYTKT
-1443 EIKNLSTSDYTE
+1443 EIKNLSTRDYTA

-1488 VNNKGIFTHATLLE
+1488 VNKEGIFTHATLLE

-1520 SGDWKDA
+1520 SGDWNGDR
-1527 TYEHHV
+1527 YNHQV

-1538 ISNSTEYTGLQK
+1538 ISHLTGEYRDLQK
-1550 WYYDIATYNKDE
+1550 WYYDKATYKTEE
-1562 GLVKTEDNQTDFSK
+1562 GLVKTETKQTDFST
-1576 WLPYVCVPYNDNDHS
+1576 WLPYVYVSYNENNHS

-1604 EGCGTYADPYV
+1604 EGCGTYGDPYV
-1615 IKDAGEMEIISE
+1615 ISAAGEMEIISE

-1642 TNDQN
+1642 TKEQN

-1658 FHYNGEQ
+1658 FRYNGEQ

-1680 VQNGQTRSN
+1680 VQDGQTRSN

-1701 DLQGGTNGEITLKDF
+1701 DLQGTNKQITLNDF

-1732 TNPNGV
+1732 TNGAT
-1738 KLILTGANTGNGLI
+1738 LILTGANTGNGLI

-1804 DVNVTL
+1804 GVDVTL
-1810 DTGWLT
+1810 ANDWMT

-1844 QDKQFLTDAMI
+1844 QGKHVLTDAMI
-1855 SGASVAK
+1855 SGEGESVAE
-1862 TANSSL
+1862 TATSSL
-1868 YVNPYV
+1868 YVNHYV

-1882 FSDTARVNLDNTDK
+1882 FANTVINNTNK
-1896 NYQIQNLNSSE
+1896 NYQIQNLNSSG
-1907 TNDTK
+1907 TSNQK
-1912 HITASGKSIGIKDAE
+1912 HITATGKTIEIKDVE

-1941 SSGSSNAYRNIT
+1941 SSGSSNAYRKIT
-1953 EVALQQGYA
+1953 EGVLQEGYT

-1977 SIGTNVEPED
+1977 SIGANAQPED
-1987 FVTAVKDDQIAPIVN
+1987 FDTAVKDDQIEPSVGDS
-2002 ESVINTPVL
+2002 ESDSNTPVL
-2011 ITKYADKDLFNMA
+2011 ITKYAEKDLFNMA
-2024 VLNANATT
+2024 VLDATT
-2032 SGATLTFPNDGRL
+2032 GGATLNFPNNGTL

-2050 RSSYQG
+2050 KSSYQG
-2056 VSARYVSNAVTSKN
+2056 ISARYVSNAVTSN
-2070 EKTGKTETKAAGI
+2070 TETKAAGI

-2119 FNLFAPVNGTCNV
+2119 FNLFAPVSGNCNV

-2140 TGEAS
+2140 TGTDS
-2145 ETGVQLQY
+2145 KKTGVQLQY
-2153 YTSDGV
+2153 YTSDGA

-2166 LEEKLVKGQKL
+2166 NW
-2177 GSYVGVGSF
+2177 GSRSFVGVGSF
-2186 VGSTAGTLTSAWY
+2186 AGSSAGTLTPTWY
-2199 PVNVNFDS
+2199 SVNVNFDS

-2234 TTNIGILLQPYGN
+2234 TSDIGILLQPYGN
-2247 EQTVYPYNTFTNCSF
+2247 EQTVYPYNTFTNCAF
-2262 SNLTVRGQE
+2262 RNLTVRGQE

-2281 GKVSNQNNLNVTRQ
+2281 GKVANQNNLNVTTQ
-2295 KFIVGKDSTIS
+2295 NFIVGQDSIIS
-2306 ATLKDS
+2306 AALKDS

-2323 GVGINTVIGTTYTA
+2323 GVAVNTGNGTYTA

-2348 YSGGVIGQV
+2348 YSGGIIGQIYT
-2357 AADMSGRSIVYK
+2357 DSSSPKYN
-2369 IRNVRVSGKTGTKSL
+2369 IRNVKVFGQTGTKSL

-2389 NGEAYTGGLIG
+2389 SDEGYTGGLIG
-2400 NISFVSGVT
+2400 KISFASGVT
-2409 FNIGNCEVLNT
+2409 FDISDCEVQNA
-2420 QINEDKVS
+2420 QINEVGKVS
-2428 GEKLGTGGLVGG
+2428 GEKFRTGGLVGG
-2440 AVGNGNLNIQDCKV
+2440 AD
-2454 QNTQINEED
+2454 
-2463 KVSGEILRTGGLVGR
+2463 
-2478 AEGNGKLNIQKCS
+2478 GNGKLNVQNCS
-2491 VKESDMYGSRAGG
+2491 VKESDLYGSLAGG
-2504 VAGELCIPTTITECT
+2504 IAGALHTPTTITECT
-2519 VSGSGNDKNII
+2519 VSGLSDDKNII
-2530 KGRKSAAGI
+2530 KGQKSAAGI
-2539 VGEIAFGGK
+2539 VGEIVCGGK

-2560 IIAIDDWGAGGLVGD
+2560 ITAIDDWGAGGLVGD

-2581 PHLYFYD
+2581 PNLYFYD

-2596 TGQRAGGF
+2596 TGKRAGGF

-2615 NLLLKDTTIKA
+2615 NLLLKDTTIEA
-2626 STANNAGLL
+2626 STANNGGLL

-2641 RNLQPMTIAG
+2641 QNLKPMTIAG
-2651 ISIQK
+2651 VSIQN

-2673 TETDNTNVKN
+2673 NETDNTNVKN

-2689 ADYNG
+2689 ADYKG
-2694 TASNNTTQSLL
+2694 TALNNTMQSLL
-2705 DANPVFPYVVTSPTS
+2705 DANQVFPYVVTSPTS
-2720 QLSVSDDGN
+2720 QLSVYDAAN

-2742 KDTDGKFTLNAQ
+2742 KDADGKYTLNAQ
-2754 TIYRDA
+2754 TIYQDA
-2760 KKTQSSTAEGKY
+2760 KNTQSSTAEGKY
-2772 TYQET
+2772 TYQEM

-2789 TYNEENQTNKV
+2789 TYNKENQTKTV
-2800 SKDFPV
+2800 SNDFPV

-2820 LDIVT
+2820 LDIIT
-2825 NGGYTRANNISGH
+2825 NGGYTRANNISGDSDIH
-2838 VDTSVQTYTD
+2838 VDASVKTYTD

-2884 TKSRFTLLTVT
+2884 TNSRFTLLTVT
-2895 FKEKDESNAE
+2895 FKEKDESGTE
-2905 HKYNVQVPIIVRRM
+2905 HKYNVQIPIIVRRM

-2936 TNYDLIEDNAHLLES
+2936 TNYDLIEDSAHLLES

-2982 AGGNVAKALDKSID
+2982 AGGNVSEALDKSID
-2996 FQGSSLLPAGTQLSL
+2996 FQVSKGSSLPAGTQLSL

-3016 NSKVYYYTTNS
+3016 NSKVYYYTTDS
-3027 NTGNTIPLKDFKDS
+3027 NTGNTIPLTAFKDS
-3041 SGNAFQAV
+3041 SEKTFQAV

-3062 NNNGS
+3062 NNGS
-3067 FIKVDAEGV
+3067 FIKVDAEGI

-3081 KDDGKTYTAPTV
+3081 KEDGKTYTAPTV

-3106 IETNEP
+3106 IETGES

-3121 ESKLKDGV
+3121 ESKLKNGV
-3129 GLISTS
+3129 GPIS

-3162 KITSNDIPF
+3162 RITSNNIPF
-3171 HLNYCTRKGKAQDTH
+3171 HLNYRTRKGKVEDTH
-3186 SNTASTYQISH
+3186 SSTASTYQISH
-3197 GYEQELRESEAV
+3197 GYEQNLTEAEAV

-3229 KITIPSG
+3229 EITIPSG
-3236 QAFNKQDELYQK
+3236 QAFNNKDELYQK
-3248 FSGSLIKTLTQENS
+3248 FSGSLIKTLKQENS
-3262 PSTSAEVF
+3262 QSTSAEVF

-3286 GTKKKYYTYAG
+3286 GTEKKYYTYAN
-3297 GNWTEEESKETKA
+3297 GNWTDAGSKETKA
-3310 LEYEWTAVNGLMDLP
+3310 LEYEWTAINGLMDLP

-3330 TIDSSVNLQQIRDIV
+3330 TIDSSVSLQQIRKIV
-3345 LGKKQNEFYVEVK
+3345 LDKNQNKFYVEVK

-3373 SQLEGAILTNYTK
+3373 SQLDHAEPTNYTK

-3402 STARALQQ
+3402 STARELLKN
-3410 DTRIR
+3410 TKIS
-3415 YYRDEA
+3415 YYRDKA

-3440 LDLQNSYLDAAKE
+3440 LDLQNSYLDVAKE

-3474 LASSNGIQFSI
+3474 LASSSGIQFSI
-3485 QLLNKNTI
+3485 QLQNKNTT
-3493 QDTESYAADALELK
+3493 QDTENYANALELE
-3507 DYMKVS
+3507 DYIKVS
-3513 VKSKN
+3513 VKSEN
-3518 AGEVQLTDDNKA
+3518 TGTAQLTDDKKA
-3530 YTWTVPKSSYWDD
+3530 YTWTVPKSSYWDA
-3543 DKKIMKASSIFD
+3543 DKGIMKASSIFD

-3575 KHLYSNYKVVLSV
+3575 QHLYSNYKVVLSV
-3588 KIIDQNGN
+3588 KIIGQDGKG
-3596 VVENTTAADNI
+3596 VENTTAADNI

-3617 FQDKQNK
+3617 FQDKQNTR

>member
-73 TTPDANEKDEDT
+73 TTPDANEKDENT
-85 ASSNSDS
+85 ASSNSDA

-100 EESTKQEPSSE
+100 EETTKQEPSSE

-138 LSDLKF
+138 LDNLKF
-144 FANNTATIKSPQ
+144 VNGNIATITSPQ
-156 ELILLSHC
+156 QLILLSYC
-164 AQSEIQ
+164 DQSAIQ
-170 NITININATGEF
+170 NITINFNITGEC
-182 DLSTKIA
+182 DLSTKIVKGTSLSDYLKNEA
-189 NGTDLSEYLNKKASA
+189 NA

-214 SADVPFTG
+214 STDVPFTG
-222 TITGQKPA
+222 NLTGQQTA
-230 IKTNTTLFR
+230 IITNTTLFR
-239 GISSQATIDNNLS
+239 GISSKAAINNNIS
-252 VEWQGDGTKPMFAEM
+252 VRWQGDTTKPMFAET
-267 YVLENDGTKSDG
+267 YVLQSNGK
-279 TIPITFTSGNGSLL
+279 IPIAFTSGNGSLL
-293 GTVRQASEETKACLT
+293 GTVKKAPDVTDACLT
-308 IGNVVTYKDNKAQAG
+308 IGNVVTYQDKVQAG
-323 NSTNSGNIGLI
+323 SSTSNDNIGLI

-345 DGYVFPTD
+345 EGYAFPTS
-353 TEINTN
+353 TEINTG

-365 LIGNMAGGILDLAN
+365 LIGKMEGGILDLTS

-406 TAEIQ
+406 TAQIQ
-411 VNQDITI
+411 VNQNITI

-433 KVVNSTLSGD
+433 KVVNSTLSGNNT
-443 EKITINSPTLSS
+443 ITVEAPTVSPGGDKTD
-455 EENKNSAV
+455 SAV
-463 GGWIGD
+463 GGLIGD
-469 YIVQGN
+469 YTVKES
-475 NHEGKTLPTQIDVV
+475 NHTVKQLPTQIAIAGT
-489 EPKVT
+489 PKVT
-494 MNGGNAGGYFGLLEL
+494 TITKTNGAAIGVNDGNIGGYFGVLEL
-509 QGDINYQISGT
+509 QGDIQYEISGSDGAKR
-520 EQKKKNITSVY
+520 EGKAEY
-531 TTGNGAGYA
+531 TAGDGGTYG
-540 TIAGKVI
+540 TVIGKVI
-547 SDNKKTSL
+547 SDNKMSSL

-566 NGNSYYQGGFVG
+566 NGNSYYQGGLVG

-585 LQVSD
+585 LQVKN
-590 AEITVSNITTTQESC
+590 AEITVSNTTAKEDAC

-621 IADSVKVTNSGT
+621 IAESVKVTIPEKSNLSA
-633 ISGGG
+633 GG
-638 GLVGAASSGSI
+638 GLVGNASSGSI

-656 DLSGVNY
+656 DLSNVTY
-663 TVSQYVGQLVGMQ
+663 KESEYVGQLVGMQ
-676 DCALIFAHGNGNGDE
+676 DCALIFAHGDG
-691 NGNGWKYIRSNK
+691 NGNGWKYIRSNSVSK
-703 DYEIN
+703 IN

-719 KAKTTTSD
+719 KANTTTSD
-727 AQGGLDNELLSINNV
+727 EQGGLDSELLKIDLGSHEIGYGASVNLTGND
-742 EHVIQYKNQNFS
+742 
-754 LSNTEITISSKEDLA
+754 ITISSKEDLA

-779 VFSADSNLTANNWTT
+779 VFSADSYLTANNWKT
-794 LQSKNV
+794 LQNKNI
-800 NFTADVNL
+800 NFTQDVNL

-819 IDDSAYTGNIN
+819 TSDDAYTGNIN
-830 GNTYTLT
+830 GNNKTLT
-837 LSIGETYGYKGE
+837 LSIGETYGCTT
-849 NIATDGTEGCGKIYS
+849 NGTEGCGKIYS

-874 FSRMSGNVRNLTIA
+874 FSRMRGNVSNLTIT
-888 GSIHAGVSNGNMWI
+888 GSINAGVSNGNMWI
-902 GSIAARQENNEAVI
+902 GSIAARQENNETVI
-916 SKVKVTTKIAFDTNN
+916 SNVKVTTTIKFDTNK
-931 DSKKSYIGGV
+931 DSQISYIGGL

-994 KIVTDASTY
+994 TIVTDALMY

-1015 DGSDKDTSTQVNIK
+1015 DGSDKDTSTWVNIK
-1029 ALTFDGFSITAS
+1029 ALTFDGFSIEAS
-1041 SVQEACGGLLGC
+1041 NVQEACGGLLGG
-1053 VWARSTVTFASDN
+1053 VWARSAVTFASDN

-1077 TKIEAPNASVGGLA
+1077 TTIEAPKASVGGLA

-1098 EIRSKGIDIQDL
+1098 EIRSKGIDIQNL
-1110 EINCGKDLG
+1110 KINCGQDLG

-1127 GTIKFN
+1127 RTIKFN
-1133 KDEKN
+1133 KEEKN

-1153 ADSYKLAEDL
+1153 NDSYKLDANLDL
-1163 KLTCGKDSVFDEF
+1163 QCGSKAVFDEF
-1176 VSYTAVSKDKIANNG
+1176 VAYTAVSKDKIANND
-1191 ENGIVSIATKDRS
+1191 ENGIVSIATENRN
-1204 GVKED
+1204 GVKEE
-1209 NNTCTTYQNRTNLGK
+1209 NTTCKTYQNRTNFGK
-1224 SHEVNAN
+1224 SHKTNAN
-1231 SRYYYDLDN
+1231 SRYYYDLDA
-1240 YIETAST
+1240 YTKTAST
-1247 NTNGKID
+1247 NTNNTGKID

-1274 YFYTFNNQEIT
+1274 YFYTFNNQAIT
-1285 DIKSNLSN
+1285 DINNISN
-1293 PTISGTLNMDKY
+1293 PIISGTLNMGKY
-1305 SYYPIHLNTGV
+1305 SYYPIHLNIGV
-1316 GITGATITFYNEEI
+1316 QITDATITFYNEQI
-1330 EKVEKNN
+1330 EQAEKDN
-1337 KSTQAKTQSQH
+1337 KSTQATRQSQH

-1353 GLFLDYSANETA
+1353 GLFLDHSVNETA
-1365 TSITLSNVTFAGS
+1365 TSITLSDVTFAGS

-1416 SDLKITDYKDSSY
+1416 SDLKITDYTDSSY

-1443 EIKNLSTSDYTE
+1443 EIKNLSTTSYTE

-1466 AGSENGHQINMGFSE
+1466 AGSEDGHQINMGFSD
-1481 IKLPDTT
+1481 IVLPDKPADATK
-1488 VNNKGIFTHATLLE
+1488 NEGIFTHATLLE

-1604 EGCGTYADPYV
+1604 EGCGTYGDPYV

-1627 YMRTNLPRT
+1627 YMRTKLPRT

-1642 TNDQN
+1642 TNNQN
-1647 TYCTNHSTDIT
+1647 TYCTNTNTNHSTFSYD
-1658 FHYNGEQ
+1658 GEQ
-1665 WVQVSKE
+1665 WVNE
-1672 AGTENWVD
+1672 EN
-1680 VQNGQTRSN
+1680 GETRSN
-1689 SFMQRYIANAYY
+1689 NFMQRYIANAYY
-1701 DLQGGTNGEITLKDF
+1701 DLQGTNRQITLNDF

-1732 TNPNGV
+1732 TNGAT
-1738 KLILTGANTGNGLI
+1738 LILTGENTGNGLI
-1752 AYSYGSVVKNLTIRY
+1752 AYSYGSVVKNLTIKY
-1767 EGEKKTLVYQ
+1767 EDEKKTLVYQ
-1777 KSSSVFYPT
+1777 TSSSVFYPT

-1804 DVNVTL
+1804 GVNVTL
-1810 DTGWLT
+1810 ANNWLT
-1816 LSGANKHLLQVGGYV
+1816 LSGEKKHLLQVGGYV

-1844 QDKQFLTDAMI
+1844 QGASGLTDAMI
-1855 SGASVAK
+1855 SDGSVEE
-1862 TANSSL
+1862 TATSSL

-1882 FSDTARVNLDNTDK
+1882 FADTARDKLNNTDK
-1896 NYQIQNLNSSE
+1896 NYQIQNLNLSE

-1912 HITASGKSIGIKDAE
+1912 HITASGKSIEIKDAE

-1953 EVALQQGYA
+1953 ENITEEALRPRYA

-1977 SIGTNVEPED
+1977 SIGMDTQPDD
-1987 FVTAVKDDQIAPIVN
+1987 FVTAVKDDQTAP
-2002 ESVINTPVL
+2002 SDSNTPVL

-2024 VLNANATT
+2024 VLNARTG
-2032 SGATLTFPNDGRL
+2032 GARLTFPNNGTL

-2050 RSSYQG
+2050 KSSYQG
-2056 VSARYVSNAVTSKN
+2056 ISARYVSNAVTSKN
-2070 EKTGKTETKAAGI
+2070 KDTGKTETKAAGI

-2119 FNLFAPVNGTCNV
+2119 FNLFAPVEGTCNV
-2132 ANLTFTGK
+2132 ENLTFTGK
-2140 TGEAS
+2140 AETASNTGKTGAVS
-2145 ETGVQLQY
+2145 YTGVQLQY
-2153 YTSDGV
+2153 YTSDGEK
-2159 VTAQASN
+2159 TEQASN
-2166 LEEKLVKGQKL
+2166 WGNWK
-2177 GSYVGVGSF
+2177 YVGVGSF
-2186 VGSTAGTLTSAWY
+2186 VGSSAGTVAEFSGGYKWY
-2199 PVNVNFDS
+2199 IASVNFDS

-2220 AGGLIGNIARIYTP
+2220 AGGLIGNSGRIELNKGNSTP
-2234 TTNIGILLQPYGN
+2234 TSDIGILLQPCGGN
-2247 EQTVYPYNTFTNCSF
+2247 GGQNTVYLCNTFTNCSF
-2262 SNLTVRGQE
+2262 RNLTVMGQE

-2281 GKVSNQNNLNVTRQ
+2281 GKVNLCNQLNVTVPNVIIGQ
-2295 KFIVGKDSTIS
+2295 DSSIS
-2306 ATLKDS
+2306 AIQNNS
-2312 CAGGLFGYARR
+2312 SAGGLFGFVRR
-2323 GVGINTVIGTTYTA
+2323 KVAINDKIGTYTA
-2337 IWENVNVEAGQ
+2337 IWKNVNVEAGQ
-2348 YSGGVIGQV
+2348 YSGDLIGEISADNNGGESNINNVQILESAQSKSSSQAGGGVIGI
-2357 AADMSGRSIVYK
+2357 AYGGKK
-2369 IRNVRVSGKTGTKSL
+2369 IT
-2384 IKGTS
+2384 IKDCSVNTS
-2389 NGEAYTGGLIG
+2389 N
-2400 NISFVSGVT
+2400 
-2409 FNIGNCEVLNT
+2409 
-2420 QINEDKVS
+2420 INAS
-2428 GEKLGTGGLVGG
+2428 
-2440 AVGNGNLNIQDCKV
+2440 
-2454 QNTQINEED
+2454 
-2463 KVSGEILRTGGLVGR
+2463 S
-2478 AEGNGKLNIQKCS
+2478 
-2491 VKESDMYGSRAGG
+2491 AGG
-2504 VAGELCIPTTITECT
+2504 IVGYLQTPATITGCTVNASNINASSAAGGIVGYLKTPATIIGCT
-2519 VSGSGNDKNII
+2519 VSGSNSNNSKIEGNNCA
-2530 KGRKSAAGI
+2530 SGI
-2539 VGEIAFGGK
+2539 VGCLE
-2548 IGIHKSTVSNTS
+2548 
-2560 IIAIDDWGAGGLVGD
+2560 
-2575 IDWNVV
+2575 
-2581 PHLYFYD
+2581 
-2588 SQVNGCTI
+2588 VNGQVAIRNNKVEKLSLISNATGWGSGGFIGDVSGNTKSSKIFIFDSEVTDCSI
-2596 TGQRAGGF
+2596 TGNRAGGF
-2604 AGNIRGYLNGS
+2604 AGTLRGCVKGS
-2615 NLLLKDTTIKA
+2615 NLLLNNTQITA
-2626 STANNAGLL
+2626 SSDKSGGLL
-2635 IGLTGN
+2635 IGLTGDA
-2641 RNLQPMTIAG
+2641 NLQPMTIAG
-2651 ISIQK
+2651 ISIQN
-2656 TTAKENNRNIS
+2656 TTAKENHRNIS

-2673 TETDNTNVKN
+2673 NETDNTNVKN

-2689 ADYNG
+2689 ADYKG

-2705 DANPVFPYVVTSPTS
+2705 DAEQVFPYVVTSPTS
-2720 QLSVSDDGN
+2720 QLSVYDAANANVS
-2729 TGKALYGDSAAWT
+2729 KALYGDSAAWT
-2742 KDTDGKFTLNAQ
+2742 KDKDVDGKFTLNAQ
-2754 TIYRDA
+2754 TIYQDA

-2772 TYQET
+2772 TYQEM

-2789 TYNEENQTNKV
+2789 TYNKENQTKKV
-2800 SKDFPV
+2800 SNDFPV

-2820 LDIVT
+2820 LDIIT
-2825 NGGYTRANNISGH
+2825 NGGYTRANNISGDSDIH
-2838 VDTSVQTYTD
+2838 VDASVKTYTD

-2895 FKEKDESNAE
+2895 FKEKDENGTE
-2905 HKYNVQVPIIVRRM
+2905 HKYNVQVPIVVRRM

-2936 TNYDLIEDNAHLLES
+2936 TNYDLIKDNAHLLES

-2961 YTYNSDDKG
+2961 YTYNSDDNG

-2982 AGGNVAKALDKSID
+2982 AGGNVAKALDKSIV
-2996 FQGSSLLPAGTQLSL
+2996 FQDSQNFSLPEGTQLSL

-3016 NSKVYYYTTNS
+3016 NSKVYYYTTDS
-3027 NTGNTIPLKDFKDS
+3027 NTRNTIPLTAFKDS
-3041 SGNAFQAV
+3041 SKNAFQAV

-3062 NNNGS
+3062 NNGT

-3076 PDGVT
+3076 PDGVP
-3081 KDDGKTYTAPTV
+3081 KEDGKTYTAPTV

-3106 IETNEP
+3106 METDEP
-3112 GTRYAVTVD
+3112 RTRYAVTVD

-3129 GLISTS
+3129 GPIS

-3148 DITSG
+3148 SG

-3171 HLNYCTRKGKAQDTH
+3171 HLNYRTRKGKVTDTH
-3186 SNTASTYQISH
+3186 TNTASTYQISQ
-3197 GYEQELRESEAV
+3197 GYKQKLTESKDV
-3209 TGAIKKVT
+3209 TGVIKKVT

-3236 QAFNKQDELYQK
+3236 QAFNDQDELYQK
-3248 FSGSLIKTLTQENS
+3248 FSGSLIKTLEN
-3262 PSTSAEVF
+3262 PQSTSAEVF

-3277 AAFYVYVMD
+3277 AAFYVYVME
-3286 GTKKKYYTYAG
+3286 GTSKNYYTYANG
-3297 GNWTEEESKETKA
+3297 KWTEAGSKEIKA
-3310 LEYEWTAVNGLMDLP
+3310 LDYEWTAINGLMDLP

-3345 LGKKQNEFYVEVK
+3345 KNNQNEFYVEVK

-3373 SQLEGAILTNYTK
+3373 SKLESNLPTNYTK

-3402 STARALQQ
+3402 STARALLPN
-3410 DTRIR
+3410 TKIS

-3474 LASSNGIQFSI
+3474 LASSSGIQFSI
-3485 QLLNKNTI
+3485 QLQNKNTT
-3493 QDTESYAADALELK
+3493 QDTENYTNALELK
-3507 DYMKVS
+3507 DYIKVS
-3513 VKSKN
+3513 VKSEN
-3518 AGEVQLTDDNKA
+3518 AGTVQPTDDKT
-3530 YTWTVPKSSYWDD
+3530 YTWTVPKSSYWDAN
-3543 DKKIMKASSIFD
+3543 KKIMKASSIFD

-3568 IKNVDQL
+3568 IKNVE
-3575 KHLYSNYKVVLSV
+3575 HLYSNYRVVLSV
-3588 KIIDQNGN
+3588 GIIDQNGN
-3596 VVENTTAADNI
+3596 VVGNTTATDNI

>member
-30 ANNLNTSLNM
+30 ANNVNTSLNM

-54 ESVNSSEK
+54 ESVSPSEK
-62 TDAENKADEKN
+62 TDEKNKADEKN
-73 TTPDANEKDEDT
+73 TTPDATEKDT

-111 IAAEDASQQATET
+111 TAAEDASRQASET
-124 ETEAEAQE
+124 ATEAEAQE

-138 LSDLKF
+138 LDNLKF
-144 FANNTATIKSPQ
+144 VNGNTATITSPQ
-156 ELILLSHC
+156 QLILLSHC
-164 AQSEIQ
+164 AQNKIQ
-170 NITININATGEF
+170 NITININTTGEF
-182 DLSTKIA
+182 NLSTKIEK
-189 NGTDLSEYLNKKASA
+189 GTDLSEYLNTVAIA
-204 SQDYTYLGLG
+204 SQAYTYLGLG
-214 SADVPFTG
+214 SAEFPFKG
-222 TITGQKPA
+222 TITGQTPA

-239 GISSQATIDNNLS
+239 GISSKADINNNLS
-252 VEWQGDGTKPMFAEM
+252 VEWQGDGTKPMFAET
-267 YVLENDGTKSDG
+267 YLLESDGTKSDR
-279 TIPITFTSGNGSLL
+279 TIPITFTSGKGSLL
-293 GTVRQASEETKACLT
+293 GTVKKAPDVTDACLT
-308 IGNVVTYKDNKAQAG
+308 IGNVVTYQDTVQAG
-323 NSTNSGNIGLI
+323 SPTSNDNIGLI

-345 DGYVFPTD
+345 DGYAFPTE
-353 TEINTN
+353 TTINTD

-365 LIGNMAGGILDLAN
+365 LIGKMEGGILNLKS
-379 IGGTNISNLTVN
+379 IGGANVSNLTISNLAVN

-411 VNQDITI
+411 VNQNITI
-418 TNPTIKGKYAGGFAG
+418 EKPTIKGKYAGGFAG

-443 EKITINSPTLSS
+443 KKITIKSPALSS
-455 EENKNSAV
+455 GENKDSAV

-469 YIVQGN
+469 YIVQGE
-475 NHEGKTLPTQIDVV
+475 NHTNKTLPAQIDVV

-494 MNGGNAGGYFGLLEL
+494 MNGGVATNGGNAGGYFGLLEL
-509 QGDINYQISGT
+509 QGDINYQIYGT
-520 EQKKKNITSVY
+520 EQEKKNITSEY
-531 TTGNGAGYA
+531 TAGSNGAYG
-540 TIAGKVI
+540 TIAGKVT
-547 SDNKKTSL
+547 SNDKKSSL
-555 IINHVKSNSTT
+555 IINHVNSNSTT
-566 NGNSYYQGGFVG
+566 KGNSYYQGGLVG
-578 EIGENVY
+578 EIGERVY
-585 LQVSD
+585 LQVRNS
-590 AEITVSNITTTQESC
+590 EITVSNTTAKKEVS

-616 NSILS
+616 NSIMS
-621 IADSVKVTNSGT
+621 IADSVKVTISGTNT

-638 GLVGAASSGSI
+638 GLVGVASSGSI

-663 TVSQYVGQLVGMQ
+663 SAPQYVGQLVGMQ
-676 DCALIFAHGNGNGDE
+676 DCALIFAHGDG
-691 NGNGWKYIRSNK
+691 NGNGWKYTRSSKNFK
-703 DYEIN
+703 IN

-719 KAKTTTSD
+719 KADKTTSD
-727 AQGGLDNELLSINNV
+727 EQGGLDSELLKIDPVSHEMGYGASVDLTGND
-742 EHVIQYKNQNFS
+742 
-754 LSNTEITISSKEDLA
+754 ITISSKEDLA

-779 VFSADSNLTANNWTT
+779 FFSADSNLTDKNWTT
-794 LQSKNV
+794 LQNKNI

-808 QNTGIIGISRD
+808 KNTGIIGISRD

-830 GNTYTLT
+830 GNTHKLT
-837 LSIGETYGYKGE
+837 LSIGETYGFKGK
-849 NIATDGTEGCGKIYS
+849 NIATNETEGCGKIYS

-874 FSRMSGNVRNLTIA
+874 FSRMRGNVSNLTIN
-888 GSIHAGVSNGNMWI
+888 GSIHAGVSNGNMRI
-902 GSIAARQENNEAVI
+902 GSIAARQENNETVI
-916 SKVKVTTKIAFDTNN
+916 SNVKVTTTIKFDTNK
-931 DSKKSYIGGV
+931 DSQISYIGGL
-941 FGSAAKVKLSENTGI
+941 FGSAAKVKLSGNTGI

-994 KIVTDASTY
+994 KIVTDASMY

-1029 ALTFDGFSITAS
+1029 ALTFDGFSIGAS
-1041 SVQEACGGLLGC
+1041 NVQEACGGLLGG
-1053 VWARSTVTFASDN
+1053 VWARSAVTFASDN

-1077 TKIEAPNASVGGLA
+1077 TTIEAPKASVGGLA

-1098 EIRSKGIDIQDL
+1098 EIRSKGIDIQNL
-1110 EINCGKDLG
+1110 KINCGQDLG

-1127 GTIKFN
+1127 RTI
-1133 KDEKN
+1133 N
-1138 DKEDGALYLRTTADW
+1138 DKADGALYLRTTADW
-1153 ADSYKLAEDL
+1153 NDSYKLAEGL
-1163 KLTCGKDSVFDEF
+1163 TLTCGSNAVFDEF
-1176 VSYTAVSKDKIANNG
+1176 VAYTAASKDKIANND

-1204 GVKED
+1204 GVKEE
-1209 NNTCTTYQNRTNLGK
+1209 NNTCNTYQNRTDFGK
-1224 SHEVNAN
+1224 KHKVNAN
-1231 SRYYYDLDN
+1231 SRYYYDLDK

-1247 NTNGKID
+1247 NTTGKID

-1274 YFYTFNNQEIT
+1274 YFYTCNNQEIA
-1285 DIKSNLSN
+1285 DIKNSISN
-1293 PTISGTLNMDKY
+1293 PKISGTLDMDKY

-1316 GITGATITFYNEEI
+1316 EITGATIRFYNEQI
-1330 EKVEKNN
+1330 EQAEKDN
-1337 KSTQAKTQSQH
+1337 KSTQATRQSQH

-1353 GLFLDYSANETA
+1353 GLFLDHSVNETA

-1384 DVSGVLFSG
+1384 NASGVLFSG
-1393 MVQGLESGGRQYT
+1393 TVQGSESGGRQYT
-1406 ANMNLSNIVL
+1406 ANMNLNNIVL
-1416 SDLKITDYKDSSY
+1416 LGLKITDYTDSSY

-1443 EIKNLSTSDYTE
+1443 EIKNLSTRDYTE

-1466 AGSENGHQINMGFSE
+1466 AGSEDGHQINMGFSD
-1481 IKLPDTT
+1481 IVLPDKPADATK
-1488 VNNKGIFTHATLLE
+1488 NEGIFTHATLLE

-1520 SGDWKDA
+1520 SGDWNGA
-1527 TYEHHV
+1527 TYKHQV

-1538 ISNSTEYTGLQK
+1538 ISNSTEYTDLQK

-1576 WLPYVCVPYNDNDHS
+1576 WLPYVYVPYNDNNHS

-1604 EGCGTYADPYV
+1604 KGCGTYGDPYV

-1627 YMRTNLPRT
+1627 YMRTKLPRT

-1647 TYCTNHSTDIT
+1647 TYCANHSTDIT
-1658 FHYNGEQ
+1658 FRYNGEQ
-1665 WVQVSKE
+1665 WIQVSKG
-1672 AGTENWVD
+1672 AGTENWVN

-1689 SFMQRYIANAYY
+1689 DFMQRYIANAYY
-1701 DLQGGTNGEITLKDF
+1701 DLQGTNGQITLNDF

-1732 TNPNGV
+1732 TKGAT
-1738 KLILTGANTGNGLI
+1738 LILTGANTGNGLI

-1767 EGEKKTLVYQ
+1767 KDEKKTLVYQ
-1777 KSSSVFYPT
+1777 KSSSVFYPA

-1804 DVNVTL
+1804 GVNVTL
-1810 DTGWLT
+1810 ANNWLT

-1844 QDKQFLTDAMI
+1844 QGASGLVDAMI
-1855 SGASVAK
+1855 SGASVAE

-1882 FSDTARVNLDNTDK
+1882 FADTAEESLDNTDK
-1896 NYQIQNLNSSE
+1896 NYQIQNLNSSG

-1912 HITASGKSIGIKDAE
+1912 HITATGKSIGIKDAE

-1977 SIGTNVEPED
+1977 RIGANTKPND
-1987 FVTAVKDDQIAPIVN
+1987 FDTAVKDDRTAP
-2002 ESVINTPVL
+2002 SDSNTPVL
-2011 ITKYADKDLFNMA
+2011 ITKYAGKDLFNMA
-2024 VLNANATT
+2024 VLNATT
-2032 SGATLTFPNDGRL
+2032 GGATLTFPNDGTL

-2056 VSARYVSNAVTSKN
+2056 IAARYVSNAVTSKN

-2094 TEIIFDMNVKEY
+2094 TKIIFDMNVKEY

-2132 ANLTFTGK
+2132 ENLTFTGQ
-2140 TGEAS
+2140 TGTDS
-2145 ETGVQLQY
+2145 KETGVQLQY
-2153 YTSDGV
+2153 YTSKGEK
-2159 VTAQASN
+2159 TAQASN
-2166 LEEKLVKGQKL
+2166 WSNKT
-2177 GSYVGVGSF
+2177 YVGVGSF
-2186 VGSTAGTLTSAWY
+2186 AGSSAGTVAEFSGGYKWY
-2199 PVNVNFDS
+2199 RAFVNFNS

-2220 AGGLIGNIARIYTP
+2220 AGGLIGNSGRIGLNQGNSTP
-2234 TTNIGILLQPYGN
+2234 TSDIGILLQPCGGN
-2247 EQTVYPYNTFTNCSF
+2247 GGQNTVYLCNTFTNCSF
-2262 SNLTVRGQE
+2262 RNLTVMGQE

-2281 GKVSNQNNLNVTRQ
+2281 GKVDLCNQLNVTVPNVIIGQ
-2295 KFIVGKDSTIS
+2295 DSSIS
-2306 ATLKDS
+2306 AIQNNS
-2312 CAGGLFGYARR
+2312 SAGGLFGFVRR
-2323 GVGINTVIGTTYTA
+2323 KVAINDKIGTYTA
-2337 IWENVNVEAGQ
+2337 IWKNVNVEAGQ
-2348 YSGGVIGQV
+2348 YSGDLIGEISADSNGRESNINNVQILESAQSKSSSQAGGGVIGI
-2357 AADMSGRSIVYK
+2357 AYGGKK
-2369 IRNVRVSGKTGTKSL
+2369 IT
-2384 IKGTS
+2384 IKECSVNTS
-2389 NGEAYTGGLIG
+2389 NINASSAGGI
-2400 NISFVSGVT
+2400 
-2409 FNIGNCEVLNT
+2409 
-2420 QINEDKVS
+2420 
-2428 GEKLGTGGLVGG
+2428 
-2440 AVGNGNLNIQDCKV
+2440 VGNLQTPATITGCTVNASNI
-2454 QNTQINEED
+2454 NA
-2463 KVSGEILRTGGLVGR
+2463 S
-2478 AEGNGKLNIQKCS
+2478 S
-2491 VKESDMYGSRAGG
+2491 SAGG
-2504 VAGELCIPTTITECT
+2504 IVGHLKTPATITGCT
-2519 VSGSGNDKNII
+2519 VSGSNTNNSKIEGNNCA
-2530 KGRKSAAGI
+2530 SGI
-2539 VGEIAFGGK
+2539 VGCLEVNGQVAIRNNKVEKLSLISNATGWGSGGF
-2548 IGIHKSTVSNTS
+2548 
-2560 IIAIDDWGAGGLVGD
+2560 VGD
-2575 IDWNVV
+2575 VSGNTNSSKI
-2581 PHLYFYD
+2581 FIFD
-2588 SQVNGCTI
+2588 SEVTDCLI
-2596 TGQRAGGF
+2596 TGNRAGGF
-2604 AGNIRGYLNGS
+2604 AGTLRGCVKGS
-2615 NLLLKDTTIKA
+2615 NLLLNNTQITA
-2626 STANNAGLL
+2626 SSDKSGGLL
-2635 IGLTGN
+2635 IGLTGDA
-2641 RNLQPMTIAG
+2641 NLQPMTIAG

-2656 TTAKENNRNIS
+2656 TTAKENNRNIN

-2673 TETDNTNVKN
+2673 NETQNTKVKN
-2683 KSYFSF
+2683 QSYFSF

-2705 DANPVFPYVVTSPTS
+2705 GANPVFPYVVTSPTS
-2720 QLSVSDDGN
+2720 KLGVYDDAN
-2729 TGKALYGDSAAWT
+2729 TGKVLYGDSAAWT
-2742 KDTDGKFTLNAQ
+2742 TDAGGKFTLNAQ
-2754 TIYRDA
+2754 TIYQDA
-2760 KKTQSSTAEGKY
+2760 KNTRSSTAEGKY
-2772 TYQET
+2772 TYQEM

-2784 TKNIS
+2784 AKNIS
-2789 TYNEENQTNKV
+2789 TYNKENQTNTI
-2800 SKDFPV
+2800 SNDFPV

-2825 NGGYTRANNISGH
+2825 NGGYTRANNISGDH
-2838 VDTSVQTYTD
+2838 VDASVETYEYTD
-2848 TDGKFVLATNANPA
+2848 GRFMLATNANRA
-2862 LEVKKNAS
+2862 LEVKKAS

-2884 TKSRFTLLTVT
+2884 TRSRFTLLTVT
-2895 FKEKDESNAE
+2895 FKEKDENGTE
-2905 HKYNVQVPIIVRRM
+2905 HKYNVQVPIVVRRM

-2936 TNYDLIEDNAHLLES
+2936 TNYDLIEDSAHLLES

-2982 AGGNVAKALDKSID
+2982 AGGNVAEALNKSIV
-2996 FQGSSLLPAGTQLSL
+2996 FQDSKNFSLPEGTQLSL
-3011 IDCQD
+3011 IDCQN
-3016 NSKVYYYTTNS
+3016 NSKVYYYTMDS
-3027 NTGNTIPLKDFKDS
+3027 NTGNTIPLTDFKDS
-3041 SGNAFQAV
+3041 SGNTFQAV

-3062 NNNGS
+3062 NNGS
-3067 FIKVDAEGV
+3067 FVKVDAEGV

-3081 KDDGKTYTAPTV
+3081 KEDGKTYTAPTV

-3106 IETNEP
+3106 IETDES
-3112 GTRYAVTVD
+3112 GTLYAVTVD
-3121 ESKLKDGV
+3121 ESKLNDGV
-3129 GLISTS
+3129 GLIS

-3171 HLNYCTRKGKAQDTH
+3171 HLNYRTRKGKVQDTH

-3197 GYEQELRESEAV
+3197 GYEQKLTESEDV
-3209 TGAIKKVT
+3209 TGVIKKVT

-3236 QAFNKQDELYQK
+3236 QAFNDQDELYQK
-3248 FSGSLIKTLTQENS
+3248 FSGSLIKTLENP

-3277 AAFYVYVMD
+3277 AAFYVYEMD
-3286 GTKKKYYTYAG
+3286 GRSKNYYTYAN
-3297 GNWTEEESKETKA
+3297 GNWTKAGSTETKA

-3330 TIDSSVNLQQIRDIV
+3330 KIDSSVNLQQIRDIV
-3345 LGKKQNEFYVEVK
+3345 LGKNQNEFYVEVK

-3373 SQLEGAILTNYTK
+3373 SQMKGDLPTNYTK

-3394 TTRKSLSY
+3394 TTKKSLSY
-3402 STARALQQ
+3402 STARALLQS
-3410 DTRIR
+3410 TKIS

-3440 LDLQNSYLDAAKE
+3440 SDLQNSYLDAAKE

-3485 QLLNKNTI
+3485 QLLNKNTT
-3493 QDTESYAADALELK
+3493 QDTETYGDALKLN
-3507 DYMKVS
+3507 DYINVA
-3513 VKSKN
+3513 VKSENVGTVKP
-3518 AGEVQLTDDNKA
+3518 TDDNKA

-3568 IKNVDQL
+3568 IKNVDQWE
-3575 KHLYSNYKVVLSV
+3575 HLYSNYKVVLSV
-3588 KIIDQNGN
+3588 KIIDKNGN

-3617 FQDKQNK
+3617 FQDTQNTR

>member
-16 LLAGSILLDYTEVN
+16 LLAGGILLDYTEVN
-30 ANNLNTSLNM
+30 ANNVNTSLNM

-46 DEVSHADA
+46 DEVSHSDA
-54 ESVNSSEK
+54 ESVSSSEK
-62 TDAENKADEKN
+62 TDTENKADEKN
-73 TTPDANEKDEDT
+73 TTLDANEKDENT
-85 ASSNSDS
+85 ASSNSDA

-100 EESTKQEPSSE
+100 EETTKQEPSSE

-138 LSDLKF
+138 LRDLKF
-144 FANNTATIKSPQ
+144 FADNTATITSPQ
-156 ELILLSHC
+156 QLILLSHC
-164 AQSEIQ
+164 AQDEIQ

-189 NGTDLSEYLNKKASA
+189 NGTELSEYLNKTASA

-214 SADVPFTG
+214 SAEFPFKG
-222 TITGQKPA
+222 TITGQEPA

-239 GISSQATIDNNLS
+239 GISSNAKIKKNFS
-252 VEWQGDGTKPMFAEM
+252 VEWKGDGTKPQENGTKPMFAEM
-267 YVLENDGTKSDG
+267 YVLESNG
-279 TIPITFTSGNGSLL
+279 TIPITFKSGNGSLL
-293 GTVRQASEETKACLT
+293 GTVRQAPNATNACLT
-308 IGNVVTYKDNKAQAG
+308 IGNVVTYQAEVQAG
-323 NSTNSGNIGLI
+323 SLTSNDNIGLI

-345 DGYVFPTD
+345 DGYAFPTK
-353 TEINTN
+353 TAINTN

-365 LIGNMAGGILDLAN
+365 LIGNMAGGILDLTS

-406 TAEIQ
+406 TAQIQ
-411 VNQDITI
+411 VNQNITI

-455 EENKNSAV
+455 EENKDSAV

-475 NHEGKTLPTQIDVV
+475 NHEDKTLPTQIDVA

-494 MNGGNAGGYFGLLEL
+494 MNGGVATNGGNAGGYFGLLEL

-520 EQKKKNITSVY
+520 EQEKKNITSEY
-531 TTGNGAGYA
+531 TAGNGGIYG
-540 TIAGKVI
+540 TVIGKVVT
-547 SDNKKTSL
+547 SNDNKRASL
-555 IINHVKSNSTT
+555 NINHVKSNSTI

-638 GLVGAASSGSI
+638 GLVGVASSGSI

-656 DLSGVNY
+656 DLSGVKYN
-663 TVSQYVGQLVGMQ
+663 VSQSVGQLVGMQ
-676 DCALIFAHGNGNGDE
+676 DCALIFAHGDG
-691 NGNGWKYIRSNK
+691 NGNGWKYIRSNTVSK
-703 DYEIN
+703 IN

-719 KAKTTTSD
+719 KANQTIPN
-727 AQGGLDNELLSINNV
+727 AQGGLDSELLKIDPASHEIGYRASVNLTGND
-742 EHVIQYKNQNFS
+742 
-754 LSNTEITISSKEDLA
+754 ITISSKEDLA
-769 LLSIAWNSRG
+769 LLSIAWNSKG
-779 VFSADSNLTANNWTT
+779 VFSADSNLTDKNWTT
-794 LQSKNV
+794 LQSKNI

-808 QNTGIIGISRD
+808 KNTGIIGISRD

-830 GNTYTLT
+830 GNPNTLT

-888 GSIHAGVSNGNMWI
+888 GSIHAGASNGDMWI
-902 GSIAARQENNEAVI
+902 GSIAARQETNETVI
-916 SKVKVTTKIAFDTNN
+916 SNVQVTTAIAFDAQGN
-931 DSKKSYIGGV
+931 SKISCIGGL
-941 FGSAAKVKLSENTGI
+941 FGSAGKVKLNENTCI
-956 QSNITLSNAGNGKQ
+956 KSNITLSNAGSGKL

-994 KIVTDASTY
+994 TIVTDALMY

-1041 SVQEACGGLLGC
+1041 NAQTACGGLLGG
-1053 VWARSTVTFASDN
+1053 VWARSAVTFASDN

-1098 EIRSKGIDIQDL
+1098 EIRSKGIDIQAL
-1110 EINCGKDLG
+1110 NINCGKDLG

-1127 GTIKFN
+1127 STVKFN

-1153 ADSYKLAEDL
+1153 NDSYKLAEGL
-1163 KLTCGKDSVFDEF
+1163 ELTCGSKAVFDEF
-1176 VSYTAVSKDKIANNG
+1176 VAYTAVSKDKIANND

-1204 GVKED
+1204 GVKEE
-1209 NNTCTTYQNRTNLGK
+1209 NNTCNTYQNRTDFGK
-1224 SHEVNAN
+1224 KHKVNAN
-1231 SRYYYDLDN
+1231 SRYYYDLDK

-1247 NTNGKID
+1247 NTTRKID

-1265 VYANSNIKK
+1265 VYANSNIEK

-1305 SYYPIHLNTGV
+1305 SYYPIHLKTGI
-1316 GITGATITFYNEEI
+1316 GITDATITFYNEQI
-1330 EKVEKNN
+1330 EKAEKNN
-1337 KSTQAKTQSQH
+1337 KSTQATTQSQH

-1353 GLFLDYSANETA
+1353 GLFLDHSVNKTA

-1378 IGKVKS
+1378 IGKVNS
-1384 DVSGVLFSG
+1384 NASGVLFSG
-1393 MVQGLESGGRQYT
+1393 MVQGSESSGKQYT
-1406 ANMNLSNIVL
+1406 AKMNLSNIVL
-1416 SDLKITDYKDSSY
+1416 SGLKITDYTDSSY

-1443 EIKNLSTSDYTE
+1443 EIKNLSTGGYTE

-1520 SGDWKDA
+1520 SGDWNGDK
-1527 TYEHHV
+1527 YNHQV

-1538 ISNSTEYTGLQK
+1538 ISESAEYRDLQK
-1550 WYYDIATYNKDE
+1550 WYYDIATYNKGE
-1562 GLVKTEDNQTDFSK
+1562 GLVQTGDNKTDFST
-1576 WLPYVCVPYNDNDHS
+1576 WLPYVYVSYDKNNHS

-1604 EGCGTYADPYV
+1604 EGCGTYGDPYV
-1615 IKDAGEMEIISE
+1615 IKNAGEMEIISE
-1627 YMRTNLPRT
+1627 YMRTKLPRT

-1642 TNDQN
+1642 TNNQN

-1658 FHYNGEQ
+1658 FRYNGEQ
-1665 WVQVSKE
+1665 WIQVRKE

-1680 VQNGQTRSN
+1680 VQNGETKSN

-1701 DLQGGTNGEITLKDF
+1701 DLKGTEGQITLNDF

-1732 TNPNGV
+1732 TNPKGV
-1738 KLILTGANTGNGLI
+1738 ELILTGANTGNGLI

-1804 DVNVTL
+1804 GVNVTL

-1816 LSGANKHLLQVGGYV
+1816 LSGTNKHLLQVGGYV

-1882 FSDTARVNLDNTDK
+1882 FADTMEESLNNTHK
-1896 NYQIQNLNSSE
+1896 NYQIQNLNSSG
-1907 TNDTK
+1907 TTDPK

-1953 EVALQQGYA
+1953 EGALQQGYA

-1977 SIGTNVEPED
+1977 SIGANTKPED
-1987 FVTAVKDDQIAPIVN
+1987 FDTAVKDDQTAP
-2002 ESVINTPVL
+2002 SDSNTPVL

-2032 SGATLTFPNDGRL
+2032 SGATLTFPNNGTL

-2050 RSSYQG
+2050 KSSYQG
-2056 VSARYVSNAVTSKN
+2056 ISARYVSNAVTSN
-2070 EKTGKTETKAAGI
+2070 TETKAAGI

-2094 TEIIFDMNVKEY
+2094 TKIIFDMNVKEY

-2119 FNLFAPVNGTCNV
+2119 FNLFAPVKGTCNV

-2140 TGEAS
+2140 TRTDS
-2145 ETGVQLQY
+2145 KTGVQLHY
-2153 YTSDGV
+2153 YTSGGEE
-2159 VTAQASN
+2159 TARA
-2166 LEEKLVKGQKL
+2166 VDTW
-2177 GSYVGVGSF
+2177 GSRGYVGVGSF
-2186 VGSTAGTLTSAWY
+2186 VGSSAGTLTSLWY
-2199 PVNVNFDS
+2199 PVNVNFGS

-2220 AGGLIGNIARIYTP
+2220 AGGLIGNIARINTP
-2234 TTNIGILLQPYGN
+2234 TTDIGILLQPYKG

-2262 SNLTVRGQE
+2262 RNLTVKGQE
-2271 KAGGFCGYID
+2271 NAGGFCGCID
-2281 GKVSNQNNLNVTRQ
+2281 GKVQNQNNLNVTTQ
-2295 KFIVGKDSTIS
+2295 NFIVGQDSTIS
-2306 ATLKDS
+2306 AIQGNS
-2312 CAGGLFGYARR
+2312 SAGGLFGYARR
-2323 GVGINTVIGTTYTA
+2323 GVAINTVSGTTYTA

-2348 YSGGVIGQV
+2348 YSGGIIGQV
-2357 AADMSGRSIVYK
+2357 AADSSHSSIVYK

-2400 NISFVSGVT
+2400 NISSSGVT
-2409 FNIGNCEVLNT
+2409 FDISDCEVQNA
-2420 QINEDKVS
+2420 QINEEGKVS
-2428 GEKLGTGGLVGG
+2428 GEKF
-2440 AVGNGNLNIQDCKV
+2440 
-2454 QNTQINEED
+2454 
-2463 KVSGEILRTGGLVGR
+2463 RTGGLVGS
-2478 AEGNGKLNIQKCS
+2478 ATGSGKLNVQNCS
-2491 VKESDMYGSRAGG
+2491 VEESGMYGSLAGG
-2504 VAGELCIPTTITECT
+2504 IAGALHIPTTITECT
-2519 VSGSGNDKNII
+2519 VSGLSDDKNII
-2530 KGRKSAAGI
+2530 KGQKSAAGV
-2539 VGEIAFGGK
+2539 VGEIVCGGK

-2560 IIAIDDWGAGGLVGD
+2560 ITAIDDWGAGGLVGD

-2581 PHLYFYD
+2581 PNLYFYD

-2596 TGQRAGGF
+2596 TGKRAGGF

-2626 STANNAGLL
+2626 STANNGGLL

-2641 RNLQPMTIAG
+2641 QNLKPMTIAG
-2651 ISIQK
+2651 VSIQN
-2656 TTAKENNRNIS
+2656 TTARENNRNIS

-2673 TETDNTNVKN
+2673 NETDNTNVKN

-2694 TASNNTTQSLL
+2694 TALNNTTQSLL
-2705 DANPVFPYVVTSPTS
+2705 DANQVFPYVVTSPTS
-2720 QLSVSDDGN
+2720 RLSVYDAANAS
-2729 TGKALYGDSAAWT
+2729 KALYGDSTAWKT
-2742 KDTDGKFTLNAQ
+2742 EADGKFTLNAQ
-2754 TIYRDA
+2754 TIYQDA

-2789 TYNEENQTNKV
+2789 TYNKENQTKTVPN
-2800 SKDFPV
+2800 DFPV

-2838 VDTSVQTYTD
+2838 VDASVQTYTD

-2895 FKEKDESNAE
+2895 FKEKDESGTE

-2970 LYSEYGWNSYIN
+2970 QYSEYGWNSYIN

-2996 FQGSSLLPAGTQLSL
+2996 FQGSSLPAGTQLSL

-3076 PDGVT
+3076 PDGVP
-3081 KDDGKTYTAPTV
+3081 KEDGKTYTAPTV

-3112 GTRYAVTVD
+3112 GTHYAVTVD

-3129 GLISTS
+3129 GPIS

-3142 LVITVA
+3142 LVITVD

-3171 HLNYCTRKGKAQDTH
+3171 HLNYRTRKGKVTDRH
-3186 SNTASTYQISH
+3186 SNTASTYQISQ
-3197 GYEQELRESEAV
+3197 GYKQELKESEAV
-3209 TGAIKKVT
+3209 TGVIKKVT
-3217 ATDSSMTVDVID
+3217 AADSSMTVDVID

-3248 FSGSLIKTLTQENS
+3248 FSGSLIKTLKQENS

-3286 GTKKKYYTYAG
+3286 GTTKKYYTYAD
-3297 GNWTEEESKETKA
+3297 GNWTEARSTEKKA
-3310 LEYEWTAVNGLMDLP
+3310 LEYEWTAINGLMDLP

-3373 SQLEGAILTNYTK
+3373 SQLKGDLPTNYTK

-3402 STARALQQ
+3402 STARALLQ
-3410 DTRIR
+3410 DTETS

-3474 LASSNGIQFSI
+3474 LAASSGIQFSI
-3485 QLLNKNTI
+3485 QLQNKNTTR
-3493 QDTESYAADALELK
+3493 DTESYAADALKLD
-3507 DYMKVS
+3507 DYIKVS

-3518 AGEVQLTDDNKA
+3518 AGEVQPTDDKKA
-3530 YTWTVPKSSYWDD
+3530 YTWTVPKSSYWDAGN
-3543 DKKIMKASSIFD
+3543 KIMKASSIFD

-3575 KHLYSNYKVVLSV
+3575 YSNYKVVLSV
-3588 KIIDQNGN
+3588 GIIDQKGN
-3596 VVENTTAADNI
+3596 VVGNTTAADNI

-3617 FQDKQNK
+3617 FQDEQNK

>member
-30 ANNLNTSLNM
+30 ANNVNTSLNM

-111 IAAEDASQQATET
+111 TAAEDASLQASET

-138 LSDLKF
+138 LSDLNF
-144 FANNTATIKSPQ
+144 FADNTATITSPQ
-156 ELILLSHC
+156 QLILLSHC
-164 AQSEIQ
+164 AQNEIQ

-182 DLSTKIA
+182 NLSTKIEK
-189 NGTDLSEYLNKKASA
+189 GTDLSEYLNTAAIA

-214 SADVPFTG
+214 STDVPFTG

-239 GISSQATIDNNLS
+239 GISSQATINNNLS

-267 YVLENDGTKSDG
+267 YVLESDGTKSDG
-279 TIPITFTSGNGSLL
+279 TIPITFTSGKGSLL
-293 GTVRQASEETKACLT
+293 GTVKKAPDATNACLT
-308 IGNVVTYKDNKAQAG
+308 IENVVTYQAEVQAG
-323 NSTNSGNIGLI
+323 SSTSNDNIGLI

-340 GTIKL
+340 GTIRL
-345 DGYVFPTD
+345 DGYAFPTK
-353 TEINTN
+353 TTINTD

-365 LIGNMAGGILDLAN
+365 LIGKMEGGILDLRS
-379 IGGTNISNLTVN
+379 IGGANISNLTVN
-391 SSSGSAGSIVGEMSE
+391 SSSGSAGSIVGEMSG

-411 VNQDITI
+411 VIQDITI

-433 KVVNSTLSGD
+433 KVDNSTLSG
-443 EKITINSPTLSS
+443 EKKITINSPTLSS
-455 EENKNSAV
+455 GENKDSAV

-531 TTGNGAGYA
+531 TTGNGAGYG

-638 GLVGAASSGSI
+638 GLVGVASSGSI

-656 DLSGVNY
+656 DLSGVKYN
-663 TVSQYVGQLVGMQ
+663 VSQSVGQLVGMQ
-676 DCALIFAHGNGNGDE
+676 DCALIFAHGDG
-691 NGNGWKYIRSNK
+691 NGNGWKYIRSNSVSK
-703 DYEIN
+703 IN

-719 KAKTTTSD
+719 KADTTTSD
-727 AQGGLDNELLSINNV
+727 AQGGLDSELLKIDPASHEIGYRASVNLTGND
-742 EHVIQYKNQNFS
+742 
-754 LSNTEITISSKEDLA
+754 ITISSKEDLA

-830 GNTYTLT
+830 GDSHTLT
-837 LSIGETYGYKGE
+837 LSIGETYGYKGGS
-849 NIATDGTEGCGKIYS
+849 IATNETEGCGKIYS

-874 FSRMSGNVRNLTIA
+874 FSRMRGNVSNLTIT
-888 GSIHAGVSNGNMWI
+888 GSIHAGASNGDMWI
-902 GSIAARQENNEAVI
+902 GSIAARQETNETVI
-916 SKVKVTTKIAFDTNN
+916 SNVQVTTAIAFDAQR
-931 DSKKSYIGGV
+931 DSKISRIGGL
-941 FGSAAKVKLSENTGI
+941 FGSAEKVKSNENTCI
-956 QSNITLSNAGNGKQ
+956 QSDITISNAGNGKQ
-970 TYAGSVAGYMSAGTL
+970 TYVGSVAGYMSAGAL

-994 KIVTDASTY
+994 TIVTDALTY

-1015 DGSDKDTSTQVNIK
+1015 DGRDKDTSTQVNIK
-1029 ALTFDGFSITAS
+1029 SLTFDEFSITAS
-1041 SVQEACGGLLGC
+1041 SAQTACGGLLGG
-1053 VWARSTVTFASDN
+1053 VWARSAVTFASDN
-1066 TATTSLTVKNN
+1066 TATTTSCLTVNN
-1077 TKIEAPNASVGGLA
+1077 ATINAPNASVGGLA

-1098 EIRSKGIDIQDL
+1098 EIRSKGIDIQAL
-1110 EINCGKDLG
+1110 NINCGKDLG

-1127 GTIKFN
+1127 STVKFN

-1153 ADSYKLAEDL
+1153 NDSYKLDANLDL
-1163 KLTCGKDSVFDEF
+1163 QCGSKAVFDEF
-1176 VSYTAVSKDKIANNG
+1176 VAYTAVSKDKIANND
-1191 ENGIVSIATKDRS
+1191 ENGIVSIATENRN
-1204 GVKED
+1204 GVKEE
-1209 NNTCTTYQNRTNLGK
+1209 NTTCKTYQNRTNFGK
-1224 SHEVNAN
+1224 SHKTNAN
-1231 SRYYYDLDN
+1231 SRYYYDLDA
-1240 YIETAST
+1240 YTKTAST
-1247 NTNGKID
+1247 NTNNTGKID

-1274 YFYTFNNQEIT
+1274 YFYTFNNQEIA
-1285 DIKSNLSN
+1285 DIKNSISN
-1293 PTISGTLNMDKY
+1293 PKISGTLNMDKY
-1305 SYYPIHLNTGV
+1305 SYYPIHLNIGV
-1316 GITGATITFYNEEI
+1316 QITDATITFYNEQI
-1330 EKVEKNN
+1330 EQAEKDN
-1337 KSTQAKTQSQH
+1337 KSTQATRQSQH

-1353 GLFLDYSANETA
+1353 GLFLDHSVNKIA
-1365 TSITLSNVTFAGS
+1365 TSITLSDVTFAGS
-1378 IGKVKS
+1378 IGKINS
-1384 DVSGVLFSG
+1384 NVSGVLFSG

-1443 EIKNLSTSDYTE
+1443 EIKNLSTGGYTE

-1466 AGSENGHQINMGFSE
+1466 AGSENGHQINMGFLE

-1520 SGDWKDA
+1520 SGDWNGDK
-1527 TYEHHV
+1527 YNHQV

-1538 ISNSTEYTGLQK
+1538 ISESAEYRDLQK

-1562 GLVKTEDNQTDFSK
+1562 GLVKTGSGQKKFST
-1576 WLPYVCVPYNDNDHS
+1576 WLPYVYVSYDNNHS

-1604 EGCGTYADPYV
+1604 EGCGTYGDPYV
-1615 IKDAGEMEIISE
+1615 IKNAGEMEIISE
-1627 YMRTNLPRT
+1627 YMRTKLPRT

-1642 TNDQN
+1642 TKDQN

-1658 FHYNGEQ
+1658 FRYNGEQ
-1665 WVQVSKE
+1665 WIQVSKE

-1689 SFMQRYIANAYY
+1689 NFMQRYIANAYY
-1701 DLQGGTNGEITLKDF
+1701 DLQGTNRQITLNDF

-1732 TNPNGV
+1732 TNGAT
-1738 KLILTGANTGNGLI
+1738 LILTGANTGNGLI
-1752 AYSYGSVVKNLTIRY
+1752 AYSYGSVVKDLTIKY

-1804 DVNVTL
+1804 GVNVTL
-1810 DTGWLT
+1810 ADGWLT

-1844 QDKQFLTDAMI
+1844 QGKHVLTDKMI
-1855 SGASVAK
+1855 SDGSVAE
-1862 TANSSL
+1862 TATSSL

-1953 EVALQQGYA
+1953 EGALQQGYA

-1977 SIGTNVEPED
+1977 SIGANAQPED
-1987 FVTAVKDDQIAPIVN
+1987 FVTAVKDDQTAP
-2002 ESVINTPVL
+2002 SDSNTPVL

-2024 VLNANATT
+2024 VLDATT
-2032 SGATLTFPNDGRL
+2032 GGATLTFPNSGTL

-2050 RSSYQG
+2050 KSSYQG
-2056 VSARYVSNAVTSKN
+2056 ISARYVSNAVTSKN

-2119 FNLFAPVNGTCNV
+2119 FNLFAPVSGTCNV
-2132 ANLTFTGK
+2132 TNLTFTGK
-2140 TGEAS
+2140 IGEDS
-2145 ETGVQLQY
+2145 KKTGVQLQY
-2153 YTSDGV
+2153 YTSKGEK
-2159 VTAQASN
+2159 TAQASN
-2166 LEEKLVKGQKL
+2166 WSNET
-2177 GSYVGVGSF
+2177 YVGVGSF
-2186 VGSTAGTLTSAWY
+2186 AGSSAGTVAEFSGWLKWY
-2199 PVNVNFDS
+2199 RAFVNFNS

-2220 AGGLIGNIARIYTP
+2220 AGGLIGNSGRIGLNQGNSTP
-2234 TTNIGILLQPYGN
+2234 TSDIGILLQPCGGN
-2247 EQTVYPYNTFTNCSF
+2247 RSQNTVYLYNTFTNCSF
-2262 SNLTVRGQE
+2262 RNLIVNGQE
-2271 KAGGFCGYID
+2271 KAGGFCGHVDGMID
-2281 GKVSNQNNLNVTRQ
+2281 LLNQLNVTETGL
-2295 KFIVGKDSTIS
+2295 IVGQDSSIS
-2306 ATLKDS
+2306 ATLNNS
-2312 CAGGLFGYARR
+2312 SAGGLFGYLRR
-2323 GVGINTVIGTTYTA
+2323 GVAVNTGSGTYTA

-2348 YSGGVIGQV
+2348 YSGGLIGELATETGGRAYNINKVRILGSVQSKGSSQV
-2357 AADMSGRSIVYK
+2357 GGGIIGRASSGQTI
-2369 IRNVRVSGKTGTKSL
+2369 T
-2384 IKGTS
+2384 IKDCSVNTS
-2389 NGEAYTGGLIG
+2389 NIKA
-2400 NISFVSGVT
+2400 SS
-2409 FNIGNCEVLNT
+2409 
-2420 QINEDKVS
+2420 
-2428 GEKLGTGGLVGG
+2428 
-2440 AVGNGNLNIQDCKV
+2440 
-2454 QNTQINEED
+2454 
-2463 KVSGEILRTGGLVGR
+2463 
-2478 AEGNGKLNIQKCS
+2478 
-2491 VKESDMYGSRAGG
+2491 AGG
-2504 VAGELCIPTTITECT
+2504 IVGYLLTSATITGCT
-2519 VSGSGNDKNII
+2519 VSGSNSNNSKIEGNNCA
-2530 KGRKSAAGI
+2530 SGI
-2539 VGEIAFGGK
+2539 VGCLE
-2548 IGIHKSTVSNTS
+2548 
-2560 IIAIDDWGAGGLVGD
+2560 
-2575 IDWNVV
+2575 
-2581 PHLYFYD
+2581 
-2588 SQVNGCTI
+2588 VNGQVAIRNNKVEKLSLISNATGWGSGGFIGDVSGNTKSSKIFIFDSEVTDCSI
-2596 TGQRAGGF
+2596 TGNRAGGF
-2604 AGNIRGYLNGS
+2604 AGTLRGCVKGS
-2615 NLLLKDTTIKA
+2615 NLLLNNTQI
-2626 STANNAGLL
+2626 TAFSDKSGGLL
-2635 IGLTGN
+2635 IGLTGDA
-2641 RNLQPMTIAG
+2641 NLQPMTIAG
-2651 ISIQK
+2651 ISIQN
-2656 TTAKENNRNIS
+2656 TTARENNRNIS

-2673 TETDNTNVKN
+2673 DETANTNVKN

-2694 TASNNTTQSLL
+2694 TANNTTQSLL

-2720 QLSVSDDGN
+2720 KLSVYDAVN

-2742 KDTDGKFTLNAQ
+2742 DADGKFTLNAQ

-2760 KKTQSSTAEGKY
+2760 KKTQSSTADGKY

-2789 TYNEENQTNKV
+2789 TYNEENQTNQV
-2800 SKDFPV
+2800 SNDFPV

-2838 VDTSVQTYTD
+2838 VDASVQTYTD
-2848 TDGKFVLATNANPA
+2848 RGGKFVLEENANPA
-2862 LEVKKNAS
+2862 LEVKKAS

-2895 FKEKDESNAE
+2895 FKEKDESGTE

-2936 TNYDLIEDNAHLLES
+2936 TNYDLIEDSAHLLES

-2970 LYSEYGWNSYIN
+2970 QYSEYGWNSYIN
-2982 AGGNVAKALDKSID
+2982 AGGNVAEALNKSID
-2996 FQGSSLLPAGTQLSL
+2996 FQGSSLPAGTQLSL

-3016 NSKVYYYTTNS
+3016 NSKVYYYKTDL

-3076 PDGVT
+3076 PDGVP
-3081 KDDGKTYTAPTV
+3081 KEDGKTYTAPTV

-3106 IETNEP
+3106 TETNEP
-3112 GTRYAVTVD
+3112 ETHYAVTVD

-3129 GLISTS
+3129 GPIS

-3142 LVITVA
+3142 LVITVD

-3171 HLNYCTRKGKAQDTH
+3171 HLNYRTRMGKVPDKH

-3197 GYEQELRESEAV
+3197 GYEQDLTESKAV
-3209 TGAIKKVT
+3209 TGVIKKVT

-3248 FSGSLIKTLTQENS
+3248 FSGSLIKTLEN
-3262 PSTSAEVF
+3262 PQSTSAEVF

-3277 AAFYVYVMD
+3277 AAFYVYVME
-3286 GTKKKYYTYAG
+3286 GTSKKYYTYAD
-3297 GNWTEEESKETKA
+3297 GNWTEAGSTEKKA
-3310 LEYEWTAVNGLMDLP
+3310 LEYEWTAINGLMDLP

-3345 LGKKQNEFYVEVK
+3345 KNNQNEFYVEVK
-3358 MNAKLPANGLDVIPE
+3358 MNAKLPTNGLDVIPE
-3373 SQLEGAILTNYTK
+3373 SQLKGDLPTNYTK

-3410 DTRIR
+3410 STKIS

-3474 LASSNGIQFSI
+3474 LAASNGIQFSI
-3485 QLLNKNTI
+3485 QLQNKNTTR
-3493 QDTESYAADALELK
+3493 DTESYAADALELK
-3507 DYMKVS
+3507 DYIKVS

-3518 AGEVQLTDDNKA
+3518 AGEVQLTDDKKA
-3530 YTWTVPKSSYWDD
+3530 YTWTVPKSSYWDAGN
-3543 DKKIMKASSIFD
+3543 KIMKASSIFD

-3575 KHLYSNYKVVLSV
+3575 YSNYKVVLSV
-3588 KIIDQNGN
+3588 KIIGPDGNG
-3596 VVENTTAADNI
+3596 VENTTAADNI

>member
-16 LLAGSILLDYTEVN
+16 LLAGGILLDYTEVN
-30 ANNLNTSLNM
+30 ANNVNTSLNM

-54 ESVNSSEK
+54 ESVSSSEK

-73 TTPDANEKDEDT
+73 TTPDANEKDENT
-85 ASSNSDS
+85 ASSNSDA

-100 EESTKQEPSSE
+100 EETTKQESSSE
-111 IAAEDASQQATET
+111 IAAEDASQQATEA
-124 ETEAEAQE
+124 ETEAQE

-138 LSDLKF
+138 LSDLNF
-144 FANNTATIKSPQ
+144 FADNTATITSPQ
-156 ELILLSHC
+156 QLILLSHC
-164 AQSEIQ
+164 AQNEIR
-170 NITININATGEF
+170 NITININATGNL
-182 DLSTKIA
+182 DLSTKIET
-189 NGTDLSEYLNKKASA
+189 GTNLSEYLNKAANA

-214 SADVPFTG
+214 SADSPFRG
-222 TITGQKPA
+222 TITGQTPA
-230 IKTNTTLFR
+230 IITNTTLFR

-267 YVLENDGTKSDG
+267 YVLESDGTKSDG
-279 TIPITFTSGNGSLL
+279 TIPITFKSGNGSLL
-293 GTVRQASEETKACLT
+293 GTVRQASEGTNACLT
-308 IGNVVTYKDNKAQAG
+308 IGNVVTYQAEVQAG
-323 NSTNSGNIGLI
+323 SSTSNDNIGLI

-345 DGYVFPTD
+345 DRYAFPTK
-353 TEINTN
+353 TAINTN

-365 LIGNMAGGILDLAN
+365 LIGKMEGGILDLTS
-379 IGGTNISNLTVN
+379 IGEANISNLTVN
-391 SSSGSAGSIVGEMSE
+391 SSSGSAGSIVGEMSG
-406 TAEIQ
+406 TAEIR

-433 KVVNSTLSGD
+433 KVDNSTLSGD
-443 EKITINSPTLSS
+443 KKITINSPTLSS
-455 EENKNSAV
+455 EENKDSAV

-475 NHEGKTLPTQIDVV
+475 NHEDKTLPTQIDVV

-520 EQKKKNITSVY
+520 EQEKKNITSVY
-531 TTGNGAGYA
+531 TTGNGAGYG

-638 GLVGAASSGSI
+638 GLVGVASSGSI
-649 LEISGTT
+649 FEISGTT
-656 DLSGVNY
+656 DLSGVKYN
-663 TVSQYVGQLVGMQ
+663 VSQYVGQLVGMQ
-676 DCALIFAHGNGNGDE
+676 DCALIFAHGDGND
-691 NGNGWKYIRSNK
+691 NGNGWKYIRSNSVSK
-703 DYEIN
+703 IN

-719 KAKTTTSD
+719 KANTTTSD
-727 AQGGLDNELLSINNV
+727 EQGGLDRELLSING
-742 EHVIQYKNQNFS
+742 EHAIQYKNQNFS

-779 VFSADSNLTANNWTT
+779 VFSADSNLTTNNWTT
-794 LQSKNV
+794 LKSKNI

-819 IDDSAYTGNIN
+819 IDDKDEYTGGNIN
-830 GNTYTLT
+830 GNGHRLT
-837 LSIGETYGYKGE
+837 LSIGETYGYKGK
-849 NIATDGTEGCGKIYS
+849 NIATDGAEGCGKIYS
-864 SGSKHTDIGL
+864 SGSKHTGIGL
-874 FSRMSGNVRNLTIA
+874 FSRMGGNVSNLTIT
-888 GSIHAGVSNGNMWI
+888 GSIHAGVSNGDMQI
-902 GSIAARQENNEAVI
+902 GSIAARQETDETVI
-916 SKVKVTTKIAFDTNN
+916 SNVQVTTAIAFDADK
-931 DSKKSYIGGV
+931 DSKISCIGGL
-941 FGSAAKVKLSENTGI
+941 FGSAEKVKLNGNTCI
-956 QSNITLSNAGNGKQ
+956 QSKITISNAGNGKQ
-970 TYAGSVAGYMSAGTL
+970 TYVGSAAGYMLAGTL

-994 KIVTDASTY
+994 TIVTDASTY

-1029 ALTFDGFSITAS
+1029 SLTFNGFSITAS
-1041 SVQEACGGLLGC
+1041 NAQTACGGLLGG
-1053 VWARSTVTFASDN
+1053 VWARSAVTFASDS
-1066 TATTSLTVKNN
+1066 TATTTSCLTVNN
-1077 TKIEAPNASVGGLA
+1077 ATINAPNASVGGLA

-1098 EIRSKGIDIQDL
+1098 EIRSKGIDIQAL
-1110 EINCGKDLG
+1110 NINCGKDLG

-1127 GTIKFN
+1127 SSVKFN

-1153 ADSYKLAEDL
+1153 NDSYKLAEGL
-1163 KLTCGKDSVFDEF
+1163 ELTCGSKAVFDEF
-1176 VSYTAVSKDKIANNG
+1176 VAYTAVSKDKIANND

-1204 GVKED
+1204 GVKEE
-1209 NNTCTTYQNRTNLGK
+1209 NNTCNTYQNRTDFGK
-1224 SHEVNAN
+1224 KHKVNAN

-1240 YIETAST
+1240 YTETAST
-1247 NTNGKID
+1247 NTAGYNTGKID

-1285 DIKSNLSN
+1285 DIKNNISN
-1293 PTISGTLNMDKY
+1293 PTISGTLNIDKY
-1305 SYYPIHLNTGV
+1305 SYYPIHLKTGI
-1316 GITGATITFYNEEI
+1316 GITDATITFYNEQI
-1330 EKVEKNN
+1330 EKAEKNN
-1337 KSTQAKTQSQH
+1337 KSTQATTQSQH

-1353 GLFLDYSANETA
+1353 GLFLDHSVNETA
-1365 TSITLSNVTFAGS
+1365 TSITLSKVTFAGS
-1378 IGKVKS
+1378 IGKVNS
-1384 DVSGVLFSG
+1384 NASGVLFSG
-1393 MVQGLESGGRQYT
+1393 MVQGSESSGRQYT
-1406 ANMNLSNIVL
+1406 AKMNLSNIVL
-1416 SDLKITDYKDSSY
+1416 SGLKITDYTDSSY

-1443 EIKNLSTSDYTE
+1443 EIKNLSTGGYTE

-1466 AGSENGHQINMGFSE
+1466 AGSENGHQINMGFLE

-1520 SGDWKDA
+1520 SGDWNGDK
-1527 TYEHHV
+1527 YNHQV

-1538 ISNSTEYTGLQK
+1538 ISHSAEYKDLQK

-1562 GLVKTEDNQTDFSK
+1562 GLVETGDNQTDFST
-1576 WLPYVCVPYNDNDHS
+1576 WLPYVYVSYNENNHS

-1604 EGCGTYADPYV
+1604 EGCGTYGDPYV
-1615 IKDAGEMEIISE
+1615 IKNAGEMEIISE
-1627 YMRTNLPRT
+1627 YMRTKLPRT

-1642 TNDQN
+1642 TKEQN
-1647 TYCTNHSTDIT
+1647 AYCTNHSKDIT
-1658 FHYNGEQ
+1658 FRYNGVQ
-1665 WVQVSKE
+1665 WVEVSKE
-1672 AGTENWVD
+1672 QGVD
-1680 VQNGQTRSN
+1680 VQNGETRSN
-1689 SFMQRYIANAYY
+1689 NFMQRYIANAYY
-1701 DLQGGTNGEITLKDF
+1701 DLQGGTNGEITLNDF

-1732 TNPNGV
+1732 TKGAT
-1738 KLILTGANTGNGLI
+1738 LTLTGANTGNGLI
-1752 AYSYGSVVKNLTIRY
+1752 AYSYGSVVKDLTIKY
-1767 EGEKKTLVYQ
+1767 KGEKKTLVYQ

-1804 DVNVTL
+1804 GVNVTL
-1810 DTGWLT
+1810 ANNWLT
-1816 LSGANKHLLQVGGYV
+1816 LSGEKKHLLQVGGYV

-1855 SGASVAK
+1855 SGASVAE

-1882 FSDTARVNLDNTDK
+1882 FADTAGKSLDNTDK
-1896 NYQIQNLNSSE
+1896 NYQIQNLNLSE

-1977 SIGTNVEPED
+1977 SIGANTKPND
-1987 FVTAVKDDQIAPIVN
+1987 FDTAVKDDQTAP
-2002 ESVINTPVL
+2002 SDSNTPVL

-2032 SGATLTFPNDGRL
+2032 SGATLTFPNDGTL

-2094 TEIIFDMNVKEY
+2094 TKIIFDMDVKEY

-2140 TGEAS
+2140 VGADS
-2145 ETGVQLQY
+2145 KKTGVQLQY
-2153 YTSDGV
+2153 YTSKGEK
-2159 VTAQASN
+2159 TAQASN
-2166 LEEKLVKGQKL
+2166 WSNKTH
-2177 GSYVGVGSF
+2177 VGVGSF
-2186 VGSTAGTLTSAWY
+2186 VGSSAGTVAEFSGWLKWY
-2199 PVNVNFDS
+2199 RAFVNFNS

-2220 AGGLIGNIARIYTP
+2220 AGGLIGNSGRIGLNQGNSTP
-2234 TTNIGILLQPYGN
+2234 TSDIGILLQPCGGN
-2247 EQTVYPYNTFTNCSF
+2247 GGQNTVYLCNTFTNCSF
-2262 SNLTVRGQE
+2262 RNLIVNGQE
-2271 KAGGFCGYID
+2271 KAGGFCGHVD
-2281 GKVSNQNNLNVTRQ
+2281 GKVDLLNQLNVTETGL
-2295 KFIVGKDSTIS
+2295 IVGQNSNIS
-2306 ATLKDS
+2306 ATLNNS
-2312 CAGGLFGYARR
+2312 SAGGLFGFVRR
-2323 GVGINTVIGTTYTA
+2323 KVAINENGTFTA
-2337 IWENVNVEAGQ
+2337 IWKNVNVEAGQ
-2348 YSGGVIGQV
+2348 YSGGLIGEISADSNGRESNINNVQILESAQSKSSSQVGGGVIGI
-2357 AADMSGRSIVYK
+2357 AYGGKK
-2369 IRNVRVSGKTGTKSL
+2369 IT
-2384 IKGTS
+2384 IK
-2389 NGEAYTGGLIG
+2389 
-2400 NISFVSGVT
+2400 
-2409 FNIGNCEVLNT
+2409 
-2420 QINEDKVS
+2420 D
-2428 GEKLGTGGLVGG
+2428 
-2440 AVGNGNLNIQDCKV
+2440 
-2454 QNTQINEED
+2454 
-2463 KVSGEILRTGGLVGR
+2463 
-2478 AEGNGKLNIQKCS
+2478 CS
-2491 VKESDMYGSRAGG
+2491 VNASNIKTSSAAGG
-2504 VAGELCIPTTITECT
+2504 IVGHLKTPVTITGCT
-2519 VSGSGNDKNII
+2519 VSGSNSNNSKIEGNNCA
-2530 KGRKSAAGI
+2530 SGI
-2539 VGEIAFGGK
+2539 VGCLEVNGQVAIRNNKVEKLSLISNATGWGSGGF
-2548 IGIHKSTVSNTS
+2548 
-2560 IIAIDDWGAGGLVGD
+2560 VGD
-2575 IDWNVV
+2575 VSGNTNSSKI
-2581 PHLYFYD
+2581 FIFD
-2588 SQVNGCTI
+2588 SEVTDCSI
-2596 TGQRAGGF
+2596 TGNRAGGF
-2604 AGNIRGYLNGS
+2604 AGTLRGCVKGS
-2615 NLLLKDTTIKA
+2615 NLLLNNTQITA
-2626 STANNAGLL
+2626 SSDKSGGLL
-2635 IGLTGN
+2635 IGLTGDA
-2641 RNLQPMTIAG
+2641 NLQPMTIAG
-2651 ISIQK
+2651 ISIQN

-2673 TETDNTNVKN
+2673 NETDNTNVK
-2683 KSYFSF
+2683 KQSYFSF

-2694 TASNNTTQSLL
+2694 TALNNTTQSLL
-2705 DANPVFPYVVTSPTS
+2705 DAEQVFPYVVTSPTS
-2720 QLSVSDDGN
+2720 RLSVYDAANANVS
-2729 TGKALYGDSAAWT
+2729 KALYGDSAAWT
-2742 KDTDGKFTLNAQ
+2742 KDKDVDGKFTLNAQ
-2754 TIYRDA
+2754 TIYQDA
-2760 KKTQSSTAEGKY
+2760 KNTQNSTAEGKY
-2772 TYQET
+2772 TYQEM
-2777 GVEQFQF
+2777 GVEQFKF

-2789 TYNEENQTNKV
+2789 TYNKENQTKKV
-2800 SKDFPV
+2800 SNDFPV

-2825 NGGYTRANNISGH
+2825 NGGYTRANNISGDSDIH
-2838 VDTSVQTYTD
+2838 VDASVKTYTD
-2848 TDGKFVLATNANPA
+2848 TDGKFILATNEKPA

-2895 FKEKDESNAE
+2895 FKEKDENGTE
-2905 HKYNVQVPIIVRRM
+2905 HKYNVQIPIVVRRM

-2961 YTYNSDDKG
+2961 YTYNSDDNG
-2970 LYSEYGWNSYIN
+2970 QYSEYGWNSYIN
-2982 AGGNVAKALDKSID
+2982 AGGNVAEALNKSID
-2996 FQGSSLLPAGTQLSL
+2996 FQGSSLPAGTQLSL

-3016 NSKVYYYTTNS
+3016 NSKVYYYTMNS

-3041 SGNAFQAV
+3041 SENAFQAV

-3062 NNNGS
+3062 NNGS

-3076 PDGVT
+3076 PDGVP
-3081 KDDGKTYTAPTV
+3081 KKDGKTYTAPTV

-3106 IETNEP
+3106 IETDDS
-3112 GTRYAVTVD
+3112 GTHYAVTVD

-3129 GLISTS
+3129 GPIS

-3153 TNLNGSVQT
+3153 TSLNGSVQT

-3171 HLNYCTRKGKAQDTH
+3171 HLNYRTRKGKVQDTH

-3197 GYEQELRESEAV
+3197 GYEQELTESEAV

-3217 ATDSSMTVDVID
+3217 AADSSMAVDVVD

-3236 QAFNKQDELYQK
+3236 QAFNEQDELYQK
-3248 FSGSLIKTLTQENS
+3248 FSGSLIKTLKQENS

-3286 GTKKKYYTYAG
+3286 GTTKKYYTYVD
-3297 GNWTEEESKETKA
+3297 GNWTEAESTETKA
-3310 LEYEWTAVNGLMDLP
+3310 LEYEWTAINGLMDLP

-3330 TIDSSVNLQQIRDIV
+3330 TIDSSVNLQQIRKIV
-3345 LGKKQNEFYVEVK
+3345 LDKKQNEFYVEVK

-3402 STARALQQ
+3402 STARKLLQ
-3410 DTRIR
+3410 DTKIR

-3421 AGVQLTYEADEIGQ
+3421 AGMQLTYEADEIGQ

-3485 QLLNKNTI
+3485 QLQNKNTT
-3493 QDTESYAADALELK
+3493 QDTESYAADALELE
-3507 DYMKVS
+3507 DYIKVS
-3513 VKSKN
+3513 VKSEK
-3518 AGEVQLTDDNKA
+3518 AGTVQLTDNKKA

-3568 IKNVDQL
+3568 IKNVD
-3575 KHLYSNYKVVLSV
+3575 HLYSNYKVVLSV
-3588 KIIDQNGN
+3588 KIIGQNGN

>member
-54 ESVNSSEK
+54 ESVSSSEK

-73 TTPDANEKDEDT
+73 TTPDANENDENT
-85 ASSNSDS
+85 ASSNSDA

-100 EESTKQEPSSE
+100 EETTKQEPSSE
-111 IAAEDASQQATET
+111 IAAEDASWQASET
-124 ETEAEAQE
+124 ETEAQE

-138 LSDLKF
+138 LGNLKF
-144 FANNTATIKSPQ
+144 VNDNIATITSPQ
-156 ELILLSHC
+156 QLILLSHC
-164 AQSEIQ
+164 AQNEIQ
-170 NITININATGEF
+170 SITININTTGEF
-182 DLSTKIA
+182 NLSTKIEK
-189 NGTDLSEYLNKKASA
+189 GTDLSEYLNTAAIA

-214 SADVPFTG
+214 STDSPFSG

-230 IKTNTTLFR
+230 IRTNTTLFR
-239 GISSQATIDNNLS
+239 GISSNATVENGLS
-252 VEWQGDGTKPMFAEM
+252 VEWQGDKTKPMFAET
-267 YVLENDGTKSDG
+267 YVLQSNGEIP
-279 TIPITFTSGNGSLL
+279 IPITFTSGNGSLL
-293 GTVRQASEETKACLT
+293 GTVKKATDVTEACLT
-308 IGNVVTYKDNKAQAG
+308 IGNVVTYRDKVQAESPTS
-323 NSTNSGNIGLI
+323 NDNIGLI

-345 DGYVFPTD
+345 EGYAFPTS
-353 TEINTN
+353 TEINTG
-359 SGAAGG
+359 SGSAGG
-365 LIGNMAGGILDLAN
+365 LIGKMEGGILYLKSIDGA
-379 IGGTNISNLTVN
+379 NISNLTVN
-391 SSSGSAGSIVGEMSE
+391 SSSGSAGSIVGEMGG

-433 KVVNSTLSGD
+433 KVDNSTLSGD
-443 EKITINSPTLSS
+443 KKITINSPALSS
-455 EENKNSAV
+455 EKNQDSAV

-469 YIVQGN
+469 YIVRGES
-475 NHEGKTLPTQIDVV
+475 HVDKILPAQIDVV

-494 MNGGNAGGYFGLLEL
+494 MNGGVATNGGNAGGYFGLLEL

-520 EQKKKNITSVY
+520 KQEKKNITSEY
-531 TTGNGAGYA
+531 TAGNGGIYG
-540 TIAGKVI
+540 TVIGKVVT
-547 SDNKKTSL
+547 SNDNKKASL

-566 NGNSYYQGGFVG
+566 NGKSYYQGGLVG
-578 EIGENVY
+578 EIGKNVY

-638 GLVGAASSGSI
+638 GLVGVASSGSI

-656 DLSGVNY
+656 DLSNVTY
-663 TVSQYVGQLVGMQ
+663 KESEYVGQLVGMQ
-676 DCALIFAHGNGNGDE
+676 DCALIFAHGDGNGND
-691 NGNGWKYIRSNK
+691 NGWKYIRSKNDSK
-703 DYEIN
+703 IN

-719 KAKTTTSD
+719 KANTTTSD
-727 AQGGLDNELLSINNV
+727 AQGGLDSELLSING
-742 EHVIQYKNQNFS
+742 EHVIQYKNPNFS
-754 LSNTEITISSKEDLA
+754 LSNTEITINSKENLA

-779 VFSADSNLTANNWTT
+779 VFSADSNLTADNWTT
-794 LQSKNV
+794 LQSKNI

-808 QNTGIIGISRD
+808 KNTGIIGISRD

-837 LSIGETYGYKGE
+837 LSIGETYGYKGK

-874 FSRMSGNVRNLTIA
+874 ISRMRGNVSNLTIT
-888 GSIHAGVSNGNMWI
+888 GSINAGVSNGNMWI
-902 GSIAARQENNEAVI
+902 GSIAARQENNETVI
-916 SKVKVTTKIAFDTNN
+916 SNVKVTTTIKFDTNN
-931 DSKKSYIGGV
+931 NSQISRIGGL
-941 FGSAAKVKLSENTGI
+941 FGSAEKVKLNENTRI
-956 QSNITLSNAGNGKQ
+956 QSNITISNAGNGKQ
-970 TYAGSVAGYMSAGTL
+970 TYVGSVAGYMSAGTL
-985 ECNGVTIGG
+985 ECNVVTIGG
-994 KIVTDASTY
+994 TIATDASMY

-1041 SVQEACGGLLGC
+1041 NAQTACGGLLGG
-1053 VWARSTVTFASDN
+1053 VWARSAVTFASDN

-1098 EIRSKGIDIQDL
+1098 EIRSKGIDIQAL
-1110 EINCGKDLG
+1110 NINCGNDLG

-1127 GTIKFN
+1127 STVKFN

-1153 ADSYKLAEDL
+1153 DDSYKLDANLDL
-1163 KLTCGKDSVFDEF
+1163 QCGSKTVFDEF
-1176 VSYTAVSKDKIANNG
+1176 VAYTATSKDKIANND
-1191 ENGIVSIATKDRS
+1191 ENGIVSIATKDRN
-1204 GVKED
+1204 GVKEE
-1209 NNTCTTYQNRTNLGK
+1209 NTTCKTYQNRTNFGK
-1224 SHEVNAN
+1224 SHKINAN
-1231 SRYYYDLDN
+1231 SRYYYDLDE
-1240 YIETAST
+1240 YTETAST
-1247 NTNGKID
+1247 NTNNTGKID

-1285 DIKSNLSN
+1285 DINNISN
-1293 PTISGTLNMDKY
+1293 PIISGTLDMEKY

-1316 GITGATITFYNEEI
+1316 EITNETNKTITFYNEQI
-1330 EKVEKNN
+1330 EQAEKDN
-1337 KSTQAKTQSQH
+1337 KSTQATKQSQH

-1353 GLFLDYSANETA
+1353 GLFLDHSVNETA
-1365 TSITLSNVTFAGS
+1365 TSITLRNVTFAGS
-1378 IGKVKS
+1378 IGKVNS
-1384 DVSGVLFSG
+1384 NASGVLFSG
-1393 MVQGLESGGRQYT
+1393 TVQGSESNGRQNT
-1406 ANMNLSNIVL
+1406 AKMNLNNIGL
-1416 SDLKITDYKDSSY
+1416 SGLKITDYTDSSY

-1488 VNNKGIFTHATLLE
+1488 VSNKGIFTHATLLE

-1520 SGDWKDA
+1520 IGDWTSDG
-1527 TYEHHV
+1527 TYNHQV

-1538 ISNSTEYTGLQK
+1538 ISHSKEYKNLQK
-1550 WYYDIATYNKDE
+1550 WYYDIATYNKNE
-1562 GLVKTEDNQTDFSK
+1562 GLVKTGDNQTDPDFST
-1576 WLPYVCVPYNDNDHS
+1576 WLPYVSVSYDKNNHS

-1604 EGCGTYADPYV
+1604 EGCGTYGDPYV

-1642 TNDQN
+1642 TNNQN
-1647 TYCTNHSTDIT
+1647 TYCTDHSTDIT
-1658 FHYNGEQ
+1658 FRYNGVQ
-1665 WVQVSKE
+1665 WVEVSKE
-1672 AGTENWVD
+1672 QGVD
-1680 VQNGQTRSN
+1680 VQNGETRSN

-1701 DLQGGTNGEITLKDF
+1701 DLQGGTNGEITLNDF

-1732 TNPNGV
+1732 TKGAT
-1738 KLILTGANTGNGLI
+1738 LILTGANTGNGLI
-1752 AYSYGSVVKNLTIRY
+1752 AYSYGSVVKDLTIKY

-1941 SSGSSNAYRNIT
+1941 SSGSSNAYRNIP
-1953 EVALQQGYA
+1953 EEALQQEYS

-1968 GKVRNAAYD
+1968 GKVRNAAYN
-1977 SIGTNVEPED
+1977 SIGANTKQGD
-1987 FVTAVKDDQIAPIVN
+1987 FDIAVKDDQTAP
-2002 ESVINTPVL
+2002 SDSNTPVL
-2011 ITKYADKDLFNMA
+2011 ITKYAEKDLFNMA
-2024 VLNANATT
+2024 VLNATT
-2032 SGATLTFPNDGRL
+2032 GGATLTFPNNGTL

-2050 RSSYQG
+2050 KSSYQG
-2056 VSARYVSNAVTSKN
+2056 ISARYVSNAVTSKN

-2119 FNLFAPVNGTCNV
+2119 FNLFAPVSGTCNV
-2132 ANLTFTGK
+2132 TNLTFTGK
-2140 TGEAS
+2140 TGTDS
-2145 ETGVQLQY
+2145 KTGVQLHY

-2166 LEEKLVKGQKL
+2166 LEEKLDKGQKL

-2199 PVNVNFDS
+2199 PVNVNFGS

-2234 TTNIGILLQPYGN
+2234 TTDIGILLQPYKG

-2262 SNLTVRGQE
+2262 RDLTVKGQE
-2271 KAGGFCGYID
+2271 NAGGFCGCID
-2281 GKVSNQNNLNVTRQ
+2281 GKVQNQNNLNVTTQ
-2295 KFIVGKDSTIS
+2295 NFIVGQDSTIS
-2306 ATLKDS
+2306 AIQGNS
-2312 CAGGLFGYARR
+2312 SAGGLFGYARR
-2323 GVGINTVIGTTYTA
+2323 GVAINTVSGTTYTA

-2348 YSGGVIGQV
+2348 YSGGLIGWIN
-2357 AADMSGRSIVYK
+2357 ADSSINQIQYN
-2369 IRNVRVSGKTGTKSL
+2369 IRNVKVSGKTGTKSL

-2400 NISFVSGVT
+2400 NISSSGVT
-2409 FNIGNCEVLNT
+2409 FYISDCEVQNA
-2420 QINEDKVS
+2420 QINEEGKVS
-2428 GEKLGTGGLVGG
+2428 GEKF
-2440 AVGNGNLNIQDCKV
+2440 
-2454 QNTQINEED
+2454 
-2463 KVSGEILRTGGLVGR
+2463 RTGGLVGS
-2478 AEGNGKLNIQKCS
+2478 ATGSGKLNVQNCS
-2491 VKESDMYGSRAGG
+2491 VEESGMYGSLAGG
-2504 VAGELCIPTTITECT
+2504 IAGALHIPTTITECT
-2519 VSGSGNDKNII
+2519 VSGLSNDKNII
-2530 KGRKSAAGI
+2530 KGQKSAAGI
-2539 VGEIAFGGK
+2539 VGEIVCNGGK

-2560 IIAIDDWGAGGLVGD
+2560 ITAIDDWGAGGLVGD

-2581 PHLYFYD
+2581 PNLYFYD
-2588 SQVNGCTI
+2588 SQVNGCII
-2596 TGQRAGGF
+2596 TGKRAGGF

-2615 NLLLKDTTIKA
+2615 NLLLKDTTIEA
-2626 STANNAGLL
+2626 STANNGGLL

-2641 RNLQPMTIAG
+2641 RNLKPMTIAG
-2651 ISIQK
+2651 VSIQN
-2656 TTAKENNRNIS
+2656 TTARENNRNIS

-2673 TETDNTNVKN
+2673 NETDNTNVK
-2683 KSYFSF
+2683 KQSYFSF

-2694 TASNNTTQSLL
+2694 TALNNTTQSLL
-2705 DANPVFPYVVTSPTS
+2705 GAEQVFPYVVTSPTS
-2720 QLSVSDDGN
+2720 QLSVYDAANANVS
-2729 TGKALYGDSAAWT
+2729 KALYGDSAKWT
-2742 KDTDGKFTLNAQ
+2742 KEADGRFTLNAQ
-2754 TIYRDA
+2754 TIYQDA
-2760 KKTQSSTAEGKY
+2760 KNTQSSTAEGKY

-2777 GVEQFQF
+2777 GVEEFQF

-2800 SKDFPV
+2800 SNDFPV

-2825 NGGYTRANNISGH
+2825 NGGYTRANNISGDSDIH
-2838 VDTSVQTYTD
+2838 VYAGDDSVKTYTY
-2848 TDGKFVLATNANPA
+2848 TDGKFVLATNAKPA
-2862 LEVKKNAS
+2862 LKVKKNAS

-2895 FKEKDESNAE
+2895 FKEKDENGTE

-2936 TNYDLIEDNAHLLES
+2936 TNYDLIEDSAHLLES

-2982 AGGNVAKALDKSID
+2982 AGGNVSQALDKSID
-2996 FQGSSLLPAGTQLSL
+2996 FQVSKGSSLPAGTQLSL

-3016 NSKVYYYTTNS
+3016 NSKVYYYTTDS
-3027 NTGNTIPLKDFKDS
+3027 NTGNTIPLTAFKDS
-3041 SGNAFQAV
+3041 SEKTFQAV

-3062 NNNGS
+3062 NNGS

-3081 KDDGKTYTAPTV
+3081 KEDGKTYTAPTV

-3106 IETNEP
+3106 LETGES
-3112 GTRYAVTVD
+3112 GTHYAVTVD

-3129 GLISTS
+3129 GPIS

-3153 TNLNGSVQT
+3153 TDLNGSVQT
-3162 KITSNDIPF
+3162 KITSNGIPL
-3171 HLNYCTRKGKAQDTH
+3171 HLNYRTRKGKVEDTH

-3197 GYEQELRESEAV
+3197 GYEQTLIESEAV

-3217 ATDSSMTVDVID
+3217 ATDSSMTVDVVD

-3236 QAFNKQDELYQK
+3236 QAFNDKDELYQK
-3248 FSGSLIKTLTQENS
+3248 FSGSLIKTLKQENS
-3262 PSTSAEVF
+3262 QSTSAEVF

-3286 GTKKKYYTYAG
+3286 GTTKKYYTYADRK
-3297 GNWTEEESKETKA
+3297 WTEAGSTETKA
-3310 LEYEWTAVNGLMDLP
+3310 LEYEWTAINGLMDLP

-3345 LGKKQNEFYVEVK
+3345 KNNQNEFYVEVK

-3373 SQLEGAILTNYTK
+3373 SQLESDLPTNYTK

-3402 STARALQQ
+3402 STARALLQN
-3410 DTRIR
+3410 TKIS

-3464 MSTIKDLSSI
+3464 MSAIKDLSSI
-3474 LASSNGIQFSI
+3474 LASSSGIQFSI
-3485 QLLNKNTI
+3485 QLQNKKTT
-3493 QDTESYAADALELK
+3493 QATETYEDALELK
-3507 DYMKVS
+3507 DYIKVS
-3513 VKSKN
+3513 VKSEN
-3518 AGEVQLTDDNKA
+3518 AGTVQPTDDKT
-3530 YTWTVPKSSYWDD
+3530 YTWTVPKSSYWDANNN
-3543 DKKIMKASSIFD
+3543 IMEASSIFD

-3568 IKNVDQL
+3568 IDQFQ
-3575 KHLYSNYKVVLSV
+3575 HLYSNYRVVLSV
-3588 KIIDQNGN
+3588 GIIDQNGN
-3596 VVENTTAADNI
+3596 VVGNTTAVDNI

-3617 FQDKQNK
+3617 FQD

>member
-16 LLAGSILLDYTEVN
+16 LLAGGILLDYTEVN
-30 ANNLNTSLNM
+30 ANNVNTSLNM

-46 DEVSHADA
+46 DEVSHSDA
-54 ESVNSSEK
+54 ESVSSSEK
-62 TDAENKADEKN
+62 TDTENKADEKN
-73 TTPDANEKDEDT
+73 TTLDANEKDENT
-85 ASSNSDS
+85 ASSNSDA

-100 EESTKQEPSSE
+100 EETTKQEPSSE

-138 LSDLKF
+138 LRDLKF
-144 FANNTATIKSPQ
+144 FADNTATITSPQ
-156 ELILLSHC
+156 QLILLSHC
-164 AQSEIQ
+164 AQDEIK

-189 NGTDLSEYLNKKASA
+189 NGTELSEYLNKTASA

-214 SADVPFTG
+214 SAEFPFKG
-222 TITGQKPA
+222 TITGQEPA

-239 GISSQATIDNNLS
+239 GISSNAKIKKNFS
-252 VEWQGDGTKPMFAEM
+252 VEWKGDGTKPQENGTKPMFAEM
-267 YVLENDGTKSDG
+267 YVLESNG
-279 TIPITFTSGNGSLL
+279 TIPITFKSGNGSLL
-293 GTVRQASEETKACLT
+293 GTVRQAPNATNACLT
-308 IGNVVTYKDNKAQAG
+308 IGNVVTYQAEVQAG
-323 NSTNSGNIGLI
+323 SLTSNDNIGLI

-345 DGYVFPTD
+345 DGYAFPTK
-353 TEINTN
+353 TAINTN

-365 LIGNMAGGILDLAN
+365 LIGNMAGGILDLTS

-406 TAEIQ
+406 TAQIQ
-411 VNQDITI
+411 VNQNITI

-455 EENKNSAV
+455 EENKDSAV

-475 NHEGKTLPTQIDVV
+475 NHEDKTLPTQIDVA

-494 MNGGNAGGYFGLLEL
+494 MNGGVATNGGNAGGYFGLLEL

-520 EQKKKNITSVY
+520 EQEKKNITSEY
-531 TTGNGAGYA
+531 TAGNGGIYG
-540 TIAGKVI
+540 TVIGKVVT
-547 SDNKKTSL
+547 SNNNKRASL
-555 IINHVKSNSTT
+555 NINHVKCNSTIK
-566 NGNSYYQGGFVG
+566 GNSYYQGGFVG

-638 GLVGAASSGSI
+638 GLVGVVSSGSI

-663 TVSQYVGQLVGMQ
+663 SASQYVGQLVGMQ
-676 DCALIFAHGNGNGDE
+676 DCALIFAHGDG
-691 NGNGWKYIRSNK
+691 NGNGWKYKRSNTVSK
-703 DYEIN
+703 IN

-719 KAKTTTSD
+719 KANQTIPN
-727 AQGGLDNELLSINNV
+727 AQGGLDSELLKIDLGSHEIGYGASVNLTGND
-742 EHVIQYKNQNFS
+742 
-754 LSNTEITISSKEDLA
+754 ITISSKEDLA

-779 VFSADSNLTANNWTT
+779 VFSADSNLTADNWTT
-794 LQSKNV
+794 LQSKNI

-808 QNTGIIGISRD
+808 KNTGIIGISRD
-819 IDDSAYTGNIN
+819 IDDSAYTGSIN
-830 GNTYTLT
+830 GNDHTLT

-849 NIATDGTEGCGKIYS
+849 NKATDGAEGCGKIYS

-874 FSRMSGNVRNLTIA
+874 FSRMGGNVSNLTIT
-888 GSIHAGVSNGNMWI
+888 GSINAGVSNGNMWI
-902 GSIAARQENNEAVI
+902 GSIAARQENNETVI
-916 SKVKVTTKIAFDTNN
+916 SNVKVTTTIKFDTNK
-931 DSKKSYIGGV
+931 DSQISYIGGL

-994 KIVTDASTY
+994 TIVTDASMY

-1029 ALTFDGFSITAS
+1029 ALTFDGFSIGAS
-1041 SVQEACGGLLGC
+1041 NVQEACGGLLGG
-1053 VWARSTVTFASDN
+1053 VWARSAVTFASDN

-1204 GVKED
+1204 GVKEE
-1209 NNTCTTYQNRTNLGK
+1209 NTTCKTYQNRTNFGK
-1224 SHEVNAN
+1224 SHKINAN
-1231 SRYYYDLDN
+1231 SRYYYDLDE
-1240 YIETAST
+1240 YTETASK
-1247 NTNGKID
+1247 NTNNTGKID

-1285 DIKSNLSN
+1285 DIKNNILN
-1293 PTISGTLNMDKY
+1293 PTISGILNMDKY

-1330 EKVEKNN
+1330 EKAEKNN

-1416 SDLKITDYKDSSY
+1416 SDLKITDYTDSSY

-1443 EIKNLSTSDYTE
+1443 EIKNLSTRGYTE

-1466 AGSENGHQINMGFSE
+1466 AGSEDGHQINMGFSD
-1481 IKLPDTT
+1481 IVLPDKPADAT
-1488 VNNKGIFTHATLLE
+1488 KREGIFTHATLLE

-1520 SGDWKDA
+1520 RGDWEGA
-1527 TYEHHV
+1527 TYKHQV

-1538 ISNSTEYTGLQK
+1538 ISDSTEYKDLQK
-1550 WYYDIATYNKDE
+1550 WYYDIATYNKKE
-1562 GLVKTEDNQTDFSK
+1562 GLVKTESNQTEPVFSE
-1576 WLPYVCVPYNDNDHS
+1576 WLPYVYVSYDENNHS

-1604 EGCGTYADPYV
+1604 EGCGTYGDPYV

-1642 TNDQN
+1642 TDNQK
-1647 TYCTNHSTDIT
+1647 TYCTSTNHST
-1658 FHYNGEQ
+1658 FCYNGEQ
-1665 WVQVSKE
+1665 WVNE
-1672 AGTENWVD
+1672 EN
-1680 VQNGQTRSN
+1680 GETRSN

-1701 DLQGGTNGEITLKDF
+1701 DLQGGTNGEITLNDF

-1732 TNPNGV
+1732 TKGAT
-1738 KLILTGANTGNGLI
+1738 LILTGANTGNGLI
-1752 AYSYGSVVKNLTIRY
+1752 AYSYGSVVKDLTIKY
-1767 EGEKKTLVYQ
+1767 EGKKKTLVYQ

-1804 DVNVTL
+1804 GVNVTL

-1855 SGASVAK
+1855 SGASVAE

-1882 FSDTARVNLDNTDK
+1882 FADTARKSLDNTDK
-1896 NYQIQNLNSSE
+1896 NYQIQNLNSSG
-1907 TNDTK
+1907 TSNQK
-1912 HITASGKSIGIKDAE
+1912 HITATGKSIGIKDAE

-1977 SIGTNVEPED
+1977 SIGANTKPND
-1987 FVTAVKDDQIAPIVN
+1987 FDTAVKDDQTAP
-2002 ESVINTPVL
+2002 SDSNTPVL
-2011 ITKYADKDLFNMA
+2011 ITKYAEKDLFNMA
-2024 VLNANATT
+2024 VLNATT
-2032 SGATLTFPNDGRL
+2032 GGATLTFPNDGTL

-2094 TEIIFDMNVKEY
+2094 TKIIFDMNVKEY

-2132 ANLTFTGK
+2132 TNLTFTGK
-2140 TGEAS
+2140 TGTDPK
-2145 ETGVQLQY
+2145 TGVQLQY
-2153 YTSDGV
+2153 YTSNGV
-2159 VTAQASN
+2159 VTDRNPNWGYQAN
-2166 LEEKLVKGQKL
+2166 I
-2177 GSYVGVGSF
+2177 GVGSF
-2186 VGSTAGTLTSAWY
+2186 AGSSAGTLAQYDWRKWY
-2199 PVNVNFDS
+2199 IASVQFKNVIFRDMKIS
-2207 VKFENMTIQSPAV
+2207 SPNS
-2220 AGGLIGNIARIYTP
+2220 AGGLIGNAGVRAPDGRGETTAVDIA
-2234 TTNIGILLQPYGN
+2234 ILIQPNAGGRGEGTLYIS
-2247 EQTVYPYNTFTNCSF
+2247 NTFENCSF
-2262 SNLTVRGQE
+2262 SNLKVEGQ
-2271 KAGGFCGYID
+2271 KAAGGFCGHID
-2281 GKVSNQNNLNVTRQ
+2281 GKVPNQNNLNVTTQ
-2295 KFIVGKDSTIS
+2295 NIIVGKDSTIS
-2306 ATLKDS
+2306 ATLEGS
-2312 CAGGLFGYARR
+2312 CAGGLFGYVKR
-2323 GVGINTVIGTTYTA
+2323 GVAINNDESGTYTA
-2337 IWENVNVEAGQ
+2337 IWENVNVEAKG
-2348 YSGGVIGQV
+2348 YS
-2357 AADMSGRSIVYK
+2357 
-2369 IRNVRVSGKTGTKSL
+2369 
-2384 IKGTS
+2384 
-2389 NGEAYTGGLIG
+2389 GGLIG
-2400 NISFVSGVT
+2400 WLNADHSSPTYNIKNVQISGSVQSKESNQAGGGLIGQVSGGSTITITGCTVNAS
-2409 FNIGNCEVLNT
+2409 NINA
-2420 QINEDKVS
+2420 S
-2428 GEKLGTGGLVGG
+2428 S
-2440 AVGNGNLNIQDCKV
+2440 A
-2454 QNTQINEED
+2454 
-2463 KVSGEILRTGGLVGR
+2463 
-2478 AEGNGKLNIQKCS
+2478 
-2491 VKESDMYGSRAGG
+2491 AGG
-2504 VAGELCIPTTITECT
+2504 IVGYLKTPATITGCT
-2519 VSGSGNDKNII
+2519 VSGSNSNNSKIEGNNCA
-2530 KGRKSAAGI
+2530 SGI
-2539 VGEIAFGGK
+2539 VGCLEVNGQVAIRNNKVEKLSLISNATGWGSGGF
-2548 IGIHKSTVSNTS
+2548 IGDVSGNTS
-2560 IIAIDDWGAGGLVGD
+2560 SSKIKIFI
-2575 IDWNVV
+2575 
-2581 PHLYFYD
+2581 FD
-2588 SQVNGCTI
+2588 SEVTDCSI
-2596 TGQRAGGF
+2596 TGNRAGGF
-2604 AGNIRGYLNGS
+2604 AGTLRGCVKGS
-2615 NLLLKDTTIKA
+2615 NLLLNNTQITA
-2626 STANNAGLL
+2626 SSDKSGGLL
-2635 IGLTGN
+2635 IGLTGDA
-2641 RNLQPMTIAG
+2641 NLQPMTIAG
-2651 ISIQK
+2651 ISIQN

-2673 TETDNTNVKN
+2673 NETQNTKVKN
-2683 KSYFSF
+2683 QSYFSF

-2705 DANPVFPYVVTSPTS
+2705 DAEQVFPYVVTSPTS
-2720 QLSVSDDGN
+2720 QLSVYDAAN
-2729 TGKALYGDSAAWT
+2729 TGKALYGDSTRWT
-2742 KDTDGKFTLNAQ
+2742 TDADGKFTLNAQ
-2754 TIYRDA
+2754 TIYQDA
-2760 KKTQSSTAEGKY
+2760 NNTQSSTAKGKY
-2772 TYQET
+2772 TYQEM

-2789 TYNEENQTNKV
+2789 TYNKENQTKTISN
-2800 SKDFPV
+2800 DFPV

-2825 NGGYTRANNISGH
+2825 NGGYTRANNISGDSDIH
-2838 VDTSVQTYTD
+2838 VYAGDDSVKTYTY
-2848 TDGKFVLATNANPA
+2848 TDGKFVLATNAKPA
-2862 LEVKKNAS
+2862 LKVKKNAS
-2870 GRISEFAATTEFDN
+2870 GRISEFAATTQYDN

-2895 FKEKDESNAE
+2895 FKEEDENGTE
-2905 HKYNVQVPIIVRRM
+2905 HKYNVQVPIVVRRM

-2936 TNYDLIEDNAHLLES
+2936 TNYDLIKDNAHLLES

-2961 YTYNSDDKG
+2961 YTYNSDDNG

-2982 AGGNVAKALDKSID
+2982 AGGNVAEALNKSID
-2996 FQGSSLLPAGTQLSL
+2996 FQGSSLPAGTQLSL

-3016 NSKVYYYTTNS
+3016 NSKVYYYTMNS

-3041 SGNAFQAV
+3041 SENAFQAV

-3062 NNNGS
+3062 NNGS

-3076 PDGVT
+3076 PDGVPK
-3081 KDDGKTYTAPTV
+3081 KDGETYTAPTV

-3106 IETNEP
+3106 IETDDS
-3112 GTRYAVTVD
+3112 GTHYAVTVD

-3129 GLISTS
+3129 GPIS

-3153 TNLNGSVQT
+3153 TSLNGSVQT

-3171 HLNYCTRKGKAQDTH
+3171 HLNYRTRKGKVQDTH

-3197 GYEQELRESEAV
+3197 GYEQELTESEDV
-3209 TGAIKKVT
+3209 TGVIKKVT
-3217 ATDSSMTVDVID
+3217 ATDSSMTVDVIN

-3236 QAFNKQDELYQK
+3236 QAFNDQDELYQK
-3248 FSGSLIKTLTQENS
+3248 FSGSLIKTLENP

-3286 GTKKKYYTYAG
+3286 GTTKKYYTYAD
-3297 GNWTEEESKETKA
+3297 GNWTEAESTETKA

-3330 TIDSSVNLQQIRDIV
+3330 KIDSSVNLQQIRKIV
-3345 LGKKQNEFYVEVK
+3345 LDKKQNEFYVEVK

-3373 SQLEGAILTNYTK
+3373 SQLKGDELTNYTK

-3394 TTRKSLSY
+3394 TTKKSLSY
-3402 STARALQQ
+3402 STARALLQN
-3410 DTRIR
+3410 TKIS

-3485 QLLNKNTI
+3485 QLQNKNTT

-3513 VKSKN
+3513 VKSEK
-3518 AGEVQLTDDNKA
+3518 AGTVQLTDNKKA
-3530 YTWTVPKSSYWDD
+3530 YTWTVPKNSYWDANN
-3543 DKKIMKASSIFD
+3543 KIMKASSIFD

-3575 KHLYSNYKVVLSV
+3575 KYLYSNYKVVLSV
-3588 KIIDQNGN
+3588 GIIDRNGN
-3596 VVENTTAADNI
+3596 VVGNTTAADNI

-3617 FQDKQNK
+3617 FQDEQNK

>member
-16 LLAGSILLDYTEVN
+16 LLTGSILLDYTEVN
-30 ANNLNTSLNM
+30 ANNVNTSLNM
-40 ISAENS
+40 ISADNS

-54 ESVNSSEK
+54 ESVSSSEK

-73 TTPDANEKDEDT
+73 TTLDANEKDENT
-85 ASSNSDS
+85 ASSNSDA

-100 EESTKQEPSSE
+100 EETTKQEPSSE
-111 IAAEDASQQATET
+111 IAVEDASRQASET

-138 LSDLKF
+138 LSDLNF
-144 FANNTATIKSPQ
+144 FANNTATINSPQ

-170 NITININATGEF
+170 NITIDINATGIL

-189 NGTDLSEYLNKKASA
+189 KDTDLSGYLNKAVIA

-214 SADVPFTG
+214 STDIPFKG
-222 TITGQKPA
+222 TITGQTPA

-239 GISSQATIDNNLS
+239 GISSNAKIEKNFS

-293 GTVRQASEETKACLT
+293 GTVRQVSEGTNACLT
-308 IGNVVTYKDNKAQAG
+308 IGNVVTYKDNKAQAVS
-323 NSTNSGNIGLI
+323 STSNNNIGLI

-345 DGYVFPTD
+345 DGYVFPTE
-353 TEINTN
+353 TTINTD

-365 LIGNMAGGILDLAN
+365 LIGKMEGGILDLTSIGGAN
-379 IGGTNISNLTVN
+379 ISKLTVN
-391 SSSGSAGSIVGEMSE
+391 SSSGGAGSIVGEMSE
-406 TAEIQ
+406 TAQIQ
-411 VNQDITI
+411 VNQNITI
-418 TNPTIKGKYAGGFAG
+418 TSPTIKGKYAGGFAG

-443 EKITINSPTLSS
+443 KKITINSPALSS
-455 EENKNSAV
+455 EKNEDSAV

-469 YIVQGN
+469 YIVRGN
-475 NHEGKTLPTQIDVV
+475 NHEDKILPAQIDVA

-494 MNGGNAGGYFGLLEL
+494 MNGGVATNGGNAGGYFGLLEL
-509 QGDINYQISGT
+509 QGDINYQIPGT
-520 EQKKKNITSVY
+520 KQEKKNITSEY
-531 TTGNGAGYA
+531 TAGNGGIYG
-540 TIAGKVI
+540 TVIGKVVT
-547 SDNKKTSL
+547 SNDNKRASL
-555 IINHVKSNSTT
+555 NINHVKSNSTIK
-566 NGNSYYQGGFVG
+566 GNSYYQGGLVG

-590 AEITVSNITTTQESC
+590 AEITVSKTTAKEDAC

-621 IADSVKVTNSGT
+621 IVDSVKVTNSGT

-638 GLVGAASSGSI
+638 GLVGVASSGSI

-656 DLSGVNY
+656 DLSNVTY
-663 TVSQYVGQLVGMQ
+663 KESEYVGQLVGMQ
-676 DCALIFAHGNGNGDE
+676 DCALIFAHGDGNGND
-691 NGNGWKYIRSNK
+691 NGWKYIRSKNDSK
-703 DYEIN
+703 IN

-727 AQGGLDNELLSINNV
+727 AQGGLDSELLSING
-742 EHVIQYKNQNFS
+742 EHVIQYKNPNFS
-754 LSNTEITISSKEDLA
+754 LSNIEITINSKEDLA

-779 VFSADSNLTANNWTT
+779 VFSADSNLKADNWTT
-794 LQSKNV
+794 LQNKNI
-800 NFTADVNL
+800 NFTANINL

-819 IDDSAYTGNIN
+819 ISDNAYTGNIN
-830 GNTYTLT
+830 GNTNTVT

-849 NIATDGTEGCGKIYS
+849 SIVTDETEGCGKIYS

-874 FSRMSGNVRNLTIA
+874 FSRMGGNVSNLTIT
-888 GSIHAGVSNGNMWI
+888 GSIHTGVSNGDMWI
-902 GSIAARQENNEAVI
+902 GSIAARQETNETVI
-916 SKVKVTTKIAFDTNN
+916 SNVQVTTAIAFDAKG
-931 DSKKSYIGGV
+931 DSKISRLGGL
-941 FGSAAKVKLSENTGI
+941 FGSAGKVKLNGNTCI
-956 QSNITLSNAGNGKQ
+956 QSNITLRNAGSGKL
-970 TYAGSVAGYMSAGTL
+970 TYVGSAAGYMSAGTL

-994 KIVTDASTY
+994 TIVTDASTY

-1029 ALTFDGFSITAS
+1029 SLTFDGFSITAS
-1041 SVQEACGGLLGC
+1041 NAQTACGGLLGG
-1053 VWARSTVTFASDN
+1053 VWARSAVTFASDN
-1066 TATTSLTVKNN
+1066 TATTTSLTVKNN
-1077 TKIEAPNASVGGLA
+1077 TKIEAPKASVGGLA

-1098 EIRSKGIDIQDL
+1098 EIRSKGIDIQAL
-1110 EINCGKDLG
+1110 NINCGKDLG

-1127 GTIKFN
+1127 SSVKFN
-1133 KDEKN
+1133 KEEKN

-1153 ADSYKLAEDL
+1153 DDSYKLAEGL
-1163 KLTCGKDSVFDEF
+1163 ELTCGSKAVFDEF
-1176 VSYTAVSKDKIANNG
+1176 VAYTAASKDKIANND
-1191 ENGIVSIATKDRS
+1191 ENGIVSIATKDRN
-1204 GVKED
+1204 GVKEEKT
-1209 NNTCTTYQNRTNLGK
+1209 TCKTYQNRTNLGK
-1224 SHEVNAN
+1224 SHKINAN
-1231 SRYYYDLDN
+1231 SRYYYDLDE
-1240 YIETAST
+1240 YTETASK
-1247 NTNGKID
+1247 NTNNTEKID

-1285 DIKSNLSN
+1285 DINNISN
-1293 PTISGTLNMDKY
+1293 PIISGTLNMDKY
-1305 SYYPIHLNTGV
+1305 SYYPIYLNTGV
-1316 GITGATITFYNEEI
+1316 QITGATITFYNEQI
-1330 EKVEKNN
+1330 EQAETNN
-1337 KSTQAKTQSQH
+1337 KSTQATTQSQH

-1353 GLFLDYSANETA
+1353 GLFLDHSVNETA

-1378 IGKVKS
+1378 IGKVNS
-1384 DVSGVLFSG
+1384 NASGVLFSG
-1393 MVQGLESGGRQYT
+1393 TVQGSESNGRQNT
-1406 ANMNLSNIVL
+1406 AKMNLNNIVL
-1416 SDLKITDYKDSSY
+1416 SGLKITAYKDSSY

-1443 EIKNLSTSDYTE
+1443 EIKTLSTSGYTE

-1466 AGSENGHQINMGFSE
+1466 AGSENGYQINMGFSE
-1481 IKLPDTT
+1481 ITLPDTT

-1520 SGDWKDA
+1520 SGDWEGN
-1527 TYEHHV
+1527 TYKHEV

-1538 ISNSTEYTGLQK
+1538 ISDSLEYNGLQK

-1562 GLVKTEDNQTDFSK
+1562 GLVKTGDNQTDFST
-1576 WLPYVCVPYNDNDHS
+1576 WLPYVHVSYNENNHS

-1604 EGCGTYADPYV
+1604 EGCGTYGDPYV

-1642 TNDQN
+1642 TNNQN
-1647 TYCTNHSTDIT
+1647 IYCTGHSTDIT
-1658 FHYNGEQ
+1658 FRYNGEQ

-1680 VQNGQTRSN
+1680 VQNGETRSN

-1701 DLQGGTNGEITLKDF
+1701 NLKGTDGQITLNDF

-1732 TNPNGV
+1732 TNKNGV
-1738 KLILTGANTGNGLI
+1738 ELILKGANTGNGLI

-1804 DVNVTL
+1804 GVNVTL
-1810 DTGWLT
+1810 ADGWLT

-1844 QDKQFLTDAMI
+1844 QGKHVLTDKMI
-1855 SGASVAK
+1855 LGGSVAE
-1862 TANSSL
+1862 TATSSL

-1882 FSDTARVNLDNTDK
+1882 FADTAGESLNNTEK
-1896 NYQIQNLNSSE
+1896 NYQIRNLNSSE
-1907 TNDTK
+1907 TTDTK
-1912 HITASGKSIGIKDAE
+1912 HITATGKTIGIKDAE

-1941 SSGSSNAYRNIT
+1941 SSGSSNAYRKIT
-1953 EVALQQGYA
+1953 EGVLQEGYA

-1977 SIGTNVEPED
+1977 SIGANTQPND
-1987 FVTAVKDDQIAPIVN
+1987 FNTAVKDDQIAPIVS
-2002 ESVINTPVL
+2002 ESVSNTPVL
-2011 ITKYADKDLFNMA
+2011 ITKYAEKDLFNMA
-2024 VLNANATT
+2024 VLDATT
-2032 SGATLTFPNDGRL
+2032 GGATLTFPNETL

-2050 RSSYQG
+2050 KSSYQG

-2094 TEIIFDMNVKEY
+2094 TKIIFDMNVKEY

-2119 FNLFAPVNGTCNV
+2119 FNLFAPVSGTCNV
-2132 ANLTFTGK
+2132 TNLTFTGK
-2140 TGEAS
+2140 TGADS
-2145 ETGVQLQY
+2145 KKTGVQLQY
-2153 YTSDGV
+2153 YTSGGEK
-2159 VTAQASN
+2159 TAQASN
-2166 LEEKLVKGQKL
+2166 WSNKT
-2177 GSYVGVGSF
+2177 YVGVGSF
-2186 VGSTAGTLTSAWY
+2186 IGSTAGTVAEFSGNYKWY
-2199 PVNVNFDS
+2199 RAFVNFNS

-2220 AGGLIGNIARIYTP
+2220 AGGLIGNSGRIELNKGSSTP
-2234 TTNIGILLQPYGN
+2234 TSDIGILLQPCGGN
-2247 EQTVYPYNTFTNCSF
+2247 GGQNTVYLYNTFTNCSF
-2262 SNLTVRGQE
+2262 RNLIVNGQE
-2271 KAGGFCGYID
+2271 KAGGFCGHVD
-2281 GKVSNQNNLNVTRQ
+2281 GKIDLLNQLNVTEADL
-2295 KFIVGKDSTIS
+2295 IVGQNSSIS
-2306 ATLKDS
+2306 ATLNNS
-2312 CAGGLFGYARR
+2312 SAGGLFGYLRR
-2323 GVGINTVIGTTYTA
+2323 GVAINYGSGTYTAA

-2348 YSGGVIGQV
+2348 YSGGLIGELATETGGRVYNINKVRILGSVQSKGSSQV
-2357 AADMSGRSIVYK
+2357 GGGIIGRASSGQTI
-2369 IRNVRVSGKTGTKSL
+2369 T
-2384 IKGTS
+2384 IKDCSVNTS
-2389 NGEAYTGGLIG
+2389 NIKA
-2400 NISFVSGVT
+2400 SS
-2409 FNIGNCEVLNT
+2409 
-2420 QINEDKVS
+2420 
-2428 GEKLGTGGLVGG
+2428 
-2440 AVGNGNLNIQDCKV
+2440 
-2454 QNTQINEED
+2454 
-2463 KVSGEILRTGGLVGR
+2463 
-2478 AEGNGKLNIQKCS
+2478 
-2491 VKESDMYGSRAGG
+2491 AGG
-2504 VAGELCIPTTITECT
+2504 IVGYLLTSATITGCT
-2519 VSGSGNDKNII
+2519 VSGSNSNNSKIEGNNCA
-2530 KGRKSAAGI
+2530 SGI
-2539 VGEIAFGGK
+2539 VGCLE
-2548 IGIHKSTVSNTS
+2548 
-2560 IIAIDDWGAGGLVGD
+2560 
-2575 IDWNVV
+2575 
-2581 PHLYFYD
+2581 
-2588 SQVNGCTI
+2588 VNGQVAIRNNKVEKLSLISNATGWGSGGFIGDVSGNTKSSKIFIFDSEVTDCSI
-2596 TGQRAGGF
+2596 TGNRAGGF
-2604 AGNIRGYLNGS
+2604 AGTLRGCVKGS
-2615 NLLLKDTTIKA
+2615 NLLLNNTQITA
-2626 STANNAGLL
+2626 SSDKSGGLL
-2635 IGLTGN
+2635 IGLTGDA
-2641 RNLQPMTIAG
+2641 NLQPMTIAG
-2651 ISIQK
+2651 ISIQN

-2673 TETDNTNVKN
+2673 NETANTNVKN

-2689 ADYNG
+2689 ADYKG
-2694 TASNNTTQSLL
+2694 TALNNTMQSLL
-2705 DANPVFPYVVTSPTS
+2705 DANQVFPYVVTSPTS
-2720 QLSVSDDGN
+2720 QLSVYDAAN

-2742 KDTDGKFTLNAQ
+2742 TDTDGRFTLNAQ
-2754 TIYRDA
+2754 TIYQDA
-2760 KKTQSSTAEGKY
+2760 KNTQSSTAEGKY

-2789 TYNEENQTNKV
+2789 TYNKENQTKTV

-2820 LDIVT
+2820 LDIIT
-2825 NGGYTRANNISGH
+2825 NGGYTRANNISGDSDIH
-2838 VDTSVQTYTD
+2838 VDASVKTYTD

-2895 FKEKDESNAE
+2895 FKEEDENGTE

-2929 SGTNYRA
+2929 SGTNYRV
-2936 TNYDLIEDNAHLLES
+2936 TNYDLIEDSAHLLES

-2996 FQGSSLLPAGTQLSL
+2996 FQGSSLPAGTQLSL

-3016 NSKVYYYTTNS
+3016 NSKVYYYTIDS
-3027 NTGNTIPLKDFKDS
+3027 KTGNTIPLKAFKDS
-3041 SGNAFQAV
+3041 SEKTFQAV

-3062 NNNGS
+3062 NNGS
-3067 FIKVDAEGV
+3067 FIKVDAEGI

-3081 KDDGKTYTAPTV
+3081 KEDGKTYTAPTV

-3106 IETNEP
+3106 IETGES

-3129 GLISTS
+3129 GPISM
-3135 TVHENYY
+3135 VHENYY

-3162 KITSNDIPF
+3162 KITSNNIPF
-3171 HLNYCTRKGKAQDTH
+3171 HLNYSTRKGNVQDTH

-3197 GYEQELRESEAV
+3197 GYEQELTESEAV

-3217 ATDSSMTVDVID
+3217 ATDSSMAVDVID

-3236 QAFNKQDELYQK
+3236 QAFNNKDELYQK
-3248 FSGSLIKTLTQENS
+3248 FSGSLIKTLKQKNS
-3262 PSTSAEVF
+3262 QSTSAEVF

-3286 GTKKKYYTYAG
+3286 GTAKKYYTYANG
-3297 GNWTEEESKETKA
+3297 KWTEAGSTETKA
-3310 LEYEWTAVNGLMDLP
+3310 LEYEWTAINGLMDLP
-3325 LSTNG
+3325 LSTSG

-3345 LGKKQNEFYVEVK
+3345 KDKQNEFYVEVK

-3373 SQLEGAILTNYTK
+3373 SQLDNAVPTNYTK

-3402 STARALQQ
+3402 STARALLQN
-3410 DTRIR
+3410 TKIS

-3464 MSTIKDLSSI
+3464 MSAIKDLSSI
-3474 LASSNGIQFSI
+3474 LASSSGIQFSI
-3485 QLLNKNTI
+3485 QLQNKNTT
-3493 QDTESYAADALELK
+3493 QDTENYANALELE
-3507 DYMKVS
+3507 DYIKVS
-3513 VKSKN
+3513 VKSEN
-3518 AGEVQLTDDNKA
+3518 AGTVQFTNDNKA
-3530 YTWTVPKSSYWDD
+3530 YTWTVPKSSYWDAGN
-3543 DKKIMKASSIFD
+3543 KIMEASSIFD

-3562 IQLKVN
+3562 IQLKAN

-3575 KHLYSNYKVVLSV
+3575 QHLYSNYRVVLSV
-3588 KIIDQNGN
+3588 GIIDQNGN
-3596 VVENTTAADNI
+3596 VVGNTTAVDNI

-3617 FQDKQNK
+3617 FQDEQNTR

>member
-16 LLAGSILLDYTEVN
+16 LLAGGILLDYTEVN
-30 ANNLNTSLNM
+30 ANNVNTSLNM
-40 ISAENS
+40 IPAENS

-54 ESVNSSEK
+54 ESVSSSEK
-62 TDAENKADEKN
+62 TDTENKADEKN
-73 TTPDANEKDEDT
+73 TTLDANEKDENT
-85 ASSNSDS
+85 ASSNSDA

-100 EESTKQEPSSE
+100 EETTKQEPSSE
-111 IAAEDASQQATET
+111 IAAEDASQQATEA

-144 FANNTATIKSPQ
+144 VNGTTATITSPQ
-156 ELILLSHC
+156 QLILLSHC
-164 AQSEIQ
+164 AQNEIQ
-170 NITININATGEF
+170 NITININATGNL
-182 DLSTKIA
+182 DLSTKIET
-189 NGTDLSEYLNKKASA
+189 GTNLSEYLNKTASA

-214 SADVPFTG
+214 STDSSFKG
-222 TITGQKPA
+222 KITGQTPA

-239 GISSQATIDNNLS
+239 GISSKATIDNNLS

-267 YVLENDGTKSDG
+267 YVLESDG
-279 TIPITFTSGNGSLL
+279 TIPITFKSGNGSLL
-293 GTVRQASEETKACLT
+293 GTVRQASEGTNACLT
-308 IGNVVTYKDNKAQAG
+308 IGNVVTYQAEVQAG
-323 NSTNSGNIGLI
+323 SSTSNDNIGLI

-345 DGYVFPTD
+345 DGYAFPTK
-353 TEINTN
+353 TAINTN

-365 LIGNMAGGILDLAN
+365 LIGNMAGGILDLRS
-379 IGGTNISNLTVN
+379 IGGANISNLTVN
-391 SSSGSAGSIVGEMSE
+391 SSSGSAGSIVGEMSG

-433 KVVNSTLSGD
+433 TVVNSTLSGD

-455 EENKNSAV
+455 EENKDSAV

-475 NHEGKTLPTQIDVV
+475 NHENKTLPTQIDVV

-531 TTGNGAGYA
+531 TTGNGAGYG

-566 NGNSYYQGGFVG
+566 NGNSYYQGGLVG

-585 LQVSD
+585 LQVID
-590 AEITVSNITTTQESC
+590 AEITVSNTTANKEAC

-638 GLVGAASSGSI
+638 GLVGVASSGSI

-656 DLSGVNY
+656 DLSNVTY
-663 TVSQYVGQLVGMQ
+663 KESEYVGQLVGIQ
-676 DCALIFAHGNGNGDE
+676 DCALIFAHGDG
-691 NGNGWKYIRSNK
+691 NGNGWKYIRSNSVSK
-703 DYEIN
+703 IN

-719 KAKTTTSD
+719 KANTKTSD
-727 AQGGLDNELLSINNV
+727 AQGGLDSELLSING
-742 EHVIQYKNQNFS
+742 EHVIQYKNPNFS
-754 LSNTEITISSKEDLA
+754 LSNPDITISSKEDLA

-779 VFSADSNLTANNWTT
+779 VFSADSNLKADNWTT
-794 LQSKNV
+794 LQSKNI

-808 QNTGIIGISRD
+808 KNTGIIGISRD

-874 FSRMSGNVRNLTIA
+874 FSRMSRNVRNLTIA
-888 GSIHAGVSNGNMWI
+888 GSIHAGASNGDMWI
-902 GSIAARQENNEAVI
+902 GSIAARQETKETVI
-916 SKVKVTTKIAFDTNN
+916 SNVQVTTAIAFDAQGN
-931 DSKKSYIGGV
+931 SKISCIGGL
-941 FGSAAKVKLSENTGI
+941 FGSAGKVKLNENTCI
-956 QSNITLSNAGNGKQ
+956 KSNITLSNAGSGKL
-970 TYAGSVAGYMSAGTL
+970 TYVGSAAGYMSAGTL
-985 ECNGVTIGG
+985 ECDGVTIGG
-994 KIVTDASTY
+994 TIVTDASTY

-1041 SVQEACGGLLGC
+1041 NAQTACGGLLGG
-1053 VWARSTVTFASDN
+1053 VWARSAVTFASDN
-1066 TATTSLTVKNN
+1066 TATTSCLTVNN
-1077 TKIEAPNASVGGLA
+1077 ATINAPKASVGGLA

-1098 EIRSKGIDIQDL
+1098 EIRSKGIDIQKL
-1110 EINCGKDLG
+1110 QIHCGEDLG

-1127 GTIKFN
+1127 STVKFN
-1133 KDEKN
+1133 N

-1153 ADSYKLAEDL
+1153 DDSYKLAANLDL
-1163 KLTCGKDSVFDEF
+1163 QCGNNSIFDEF
-1176 VSYTAVSKDKIANNG
+1176 VAYTAASKDKIANNN
-1191 ENGIVSIATKDRS
+1191 ENGIVSIATKDRN
-1204 GVKED
+1204 GVKEEKT
-1209 NNTCTTYQNRTNLGK
+1209 TCKTYQNRTNLGK
-1224 SHEVNAN
+1224 SHKINAN
-1231 SRYYYDLDN
+1231 SRYYYDLDE
-1240 YIETAST
+1240 YTETASK
-1247 NTNGKID
+1247 NTNNTEKID

-1285 DIKSNLSN
+1285 DINNISN
-1293 PTISGTLNMDKY
+1293 PIISGKLDMEKY

-1316 GITGATITFYNEEI
+1316 EITGATITFYNEQI
-1330 EKVEKNN
+1330 EQAEKDN
-1337 KSTQAKTQSQH
+1337 KSTQATKQSQH

-1353 GLFLDYSANETA
+1353 GLFLDHSVNETT
-1365 TSITLSNVTFAGS
+1365 TSITLSNVTFKGS
-1378 IGKVKS
+1378 IGKINS
-1384 DVSGVLFSG
+1384 NASGVLFSG
-1393 MVQGLESGGRQYT
+1393 TVQGSESNGKQKT
-1406 ANMNLSNIVL
+1406 AKMNLNNIVL
-1416 SDLKITDYKDSSY
+1416 SGLKITDYKDSSY

-1443 EIKNLSTSDYTE
+1443 EIKSLSTSGYTA

-1488 VNNKGIFTHATLLE
+1488 VSNKGIFTHATLLE

-1520 SGDWKDA
+1520 SGDWEGT
-1527 TYEHHV
+1527 TYNHQV

-1538 ISNSTEYTGLQK
+1538 ISHSTEYKDLQK

-1562 GLVKTEDNQTDFSK
+1562 GLVKTGDKQKDFST
-1576 WLPYVCVPYNDNDHS
+1576 WLPYVYVSYNENNHS

-1604 EGCGTYADPYV
+1604 EGCGTYGDPYV
-1615 IKDAGEMEIISE
+1615 IQNAGEMEIISE

-1642 TNDQN
+1642 TNNQN
-1647 TYCTNHSTDIT
+1647 TYCKNHSTDIT
-1658 FHYNGEQ
+1658 FRYNGEQ
-1665 WVQVSKE
+1665 WIQVNKE

-1680 VQNGQTRSN
+1680 VQNGETRSN

-1701 DLQGGTNGEITLKDF
+1701 DLQGINGKITLNDF

-1732 TNPNGV
+1732 TNPKGV
-1738 KLILTGANTGNGLI
+1738 ELILTGANTGNGLI

-1804 DVNVTL
+1804 GVNVTL
-1810 DTGWLT
+1810 ADKWLT

-1844 QDKQFLTDAMI
+1844 QGASSLTDAMI
-1855 SGASVAK
+1855 SDGSVAE
-1862 TANSSL
+1862 TATSSL

-1882 FSDTARVNLDNTDK
+1882 FADTMEESLNNTHK
-1896 NYQIQNLNSSE
+1896 NYQIQNLNSSG
-1907 TNDTK
+1907 TTDPK
-1912 HITASGKSIGIKDAE
+1912 HITVSGKTIEIKDAE

-1941 SSGSSNAYRNIT
+1941 SSGSSNAYRKIT
-1953 EVALQQGYA
+1953 EGVLQEGYA

-1977 SIGTNVEPED
+1977 SIGADTRPGD
-1987 FVTAVKDDQIAPIVN
+1987 FDTAVKDDRTAP
-2002 ESVINTPVL
+2002 SDSNTPVL
-2011 ITKYADKDLFNMA
+2011 ITKYAEKDLFNMA
-2024 VLNANATT
+2024 VLNATT
-2032 SGATLTFPNDGRL
+2032 GGAILNFPKNGTF

-2050 RSSYQG
+2050 KSSYQG
-2056 VSARYVSNAVTSKN
+2056 ISARYVSNAVTSN
-2070 EKTGKTETKAAGI
+2070 TETKAAGI

-2119 FNLFAPVNGTCNV
+2119 FNLFAPVKGTCNV

-2140 TGEAS
+2140 AETASNTGKTGAVS
-2145 ETGVQLQY
+2145 YTGVQLQY
-2153 YTSDGV
+2153 YTSEGA

-2166 LEEKLVKGQKL
+2166 NW
-2177 GSYVGVGSF
+2177 GSRSFVGVGSF
-2186 VGSTAGTLTSAWY
+2186 AGSTAGTLTSTWY
-2199 PVNVNFDS
+2199 SVNVNFDS

-2234 TTNIGILLQPYGN
+2234 TSDIGILLQPYGN

-2262 SNLTVRGQE
+2262 RNLTVRGQE

-2281 GKVSNQNNLNVTRQ
+2281 GKVANQNNLNVTTQ
-2295 KFIVGKDSTIS
+2295 NFIVGQDSIIS
-2306 ATLKDS
+2306 AALKDS
-2312 CAGGLFGYARR
+2312 CSGGLFGYARR
-2323 GVGINTVIGTTYTA
+2323 GVAINYGSGTYTAA

-2348 YSGGVIGQV
+2348 YSGGIIGQV
-2357 AADMSGRSIVYK
+2357 YTDSSSPKYNIK
-2369 IRNVRVSGKTGTKSL
+2369 NVKVSGKTGTDSL

-2389 NGEAYTGGLIG
+2389 SDEGYTGGLIG
-2400 NISFVSGVT
+2400 KISFDSGVT
-2409 FNIGNCEVLNT
+2409 FDISGCEVQNA
-2420 QINEDKVS
+2420 QINEVCKVS
-2428 GEKLGTGGLVGG
+2428 GEKFRTGGLVGG
-2440 AVGNGNLNIQDCKV
+2440 AD
-2454 QNTQINEED
+2454 
-2463 KVSGEILRTGGLVGR
+2463 
-2478 AEGNGKLNIQKCS
+2478 GNGKLNVQNCS
-2491 VKESDMYGSRAGG
+2491 VKESDLYGSLAGG
-2504 VAGELCIPTTITECT
+2504 IAGALHTPTTITECT
-2519 VSGSGNDKNII
+2519 VSGLSDDKNII
-2530 KGRKSAAGI
+2530 KGQKSAAGI
-2539 VGEIAFGGK
+2539 VGEIVCGGK

-2560 IIAIDDWGAGGLVGD
+2560 ITAIDDWGAGGLVGD

-2581 PHLYFYD
+2581 PNLYFYD

-2596 TGQRAGGF
+2596 TGKRAGGF
-2604 AGNIRGYLNGS
+2604 AGNIRGYLKGS
-2615 NLLLKDTTIKA
+2615 NLLLKDTTIEA
-2626 STANNAGLL
+2626 STANNGGLL

-2641 RNLQPMTIAG
+2641 QNLKPMTIAG
-2651 ISIQK
+2651 ISIQN
-2656 TTAKENNRNIS
+2656 TTAKENSRNIS

-2673 TETDNTNVKN
+2673 NETDNTNVK
-2683 KSYFSF
+2683 KQSYFSF
-2689 ADYNG
+2689 ADYKG

-2720 QLSVSDDGN
+2720 QLSVYDAAN
-2729 TGKALYGDSAAWT
+2729 ARKALYGDSAAWT
-2742 KDTDGKFTLNAQ
+2742 DADGKFTLNAQ

-2760 KKTQSSTAEGKY
+2760 KNTQSSTAKGKY
-2772 TYQET
+2772 TYQEM

-2789 TYNEENQTNKV
+2789 TYNKENQTNKV

-2820 LDIVT
+2820 LDIIT
-2825 NGGYTRANNISGH
+2825 NGGYTRANNISGDSDIH
-2838 VDTSVQTYTD
+2838 VDASVKTYTD

-2870 GRISEFAATTEFDN
+2870 GRISEFAATTAFDN
-2884 TKSRFTLLTVT
+2884 TNSRFTLLTVT
-2895 FKEKDESNAE
+2895 FKERDESGTE

-2929 SGTNYRA
+2929 SGTNYCA
-2936 TNYDLIEDNAHLLES
+2936 TNYDLIEDSAHLLES

-2961 YTYNSDDKG
+2961 YTYNSDDNG
-2970 LYSEYGWNSYIN
+2970 QYSEYGWNSYIN
-2982 AGGNVAKALDKSID
+2982 AGGNVAEALNKSID
-2996 FQGSSLLPAGTQLSL
+2996 FQGSSLPAGTQLSL

-3016 NSKVYYYTTNS
+3016 NSKVYYYTMDS
-3027 NTGNTIPLKDFKDS
+3027 DTGNTIPLTAFKDS
-3041 SGNAFQAV
+3041 SEKTFQAV

-3062 NNNGS
+3062 NNGS

-3081 KDDGKTYTAPTV
+3081 KEDGKTYTAPTV

-3106 IETNEP
+3106 IETGES

-3129 GLISTS
+3129 GPIS

-3171 HLNYCTRKGKAQDTH
+3171 HLNYRTRKGKVQDTH

-3197 GYEQELRESEAV
+3197 GYEQELKEAV

-3217 ATDSSMTVDVID
+3217 AADSSMAVDVVD

-3236 QAFNKQDELYQK
+3236 QAFNNKDELYQK
-3248 FSGSLIKTLTQENS
+3248 FSGSLIKTLKQKNS
-3262 PSTSAEVF
+3262 QSTSAEVF

-3286 GTKKKYYTYAG
+3286 GITKKYYTYANG
-3297 GNWTEEESKETKA
+3297 KWTEAGSTETKA
-3310 LEYEWTAVNGLMDLP
+3310 LEYEWTAINGLMDLP

-3330 TIDSSVNLQQIRDIV
+3330 KIDSSVNLQQIRKIV
-3345 LGKKQNEFYVEVK
+3345 LDKNQNDFYVEVK

-3373 SQLEGAILTNYTK
+3373 SQLESDLPTNYTK

-3402 STARALQQ
+3402 STARALLQ
-3410 DTRIR
+3410 DTKIS

-3421 AGVQLTYEADEIGQ
+3421 VGVQLTYEADEIGQ

-3474 LASSNGIQFSI
+3474 LASSSGIQFSI
-3485 QLLNKNTI
+3485 QLQNKNTT
-3493 QDTESYAADALELK
+3493 QATERESYTDALKLD
-3507 DYMKVS
+3507 DYIKVS
-3513 VKSKN
+3513 VKSVKSED
-3518 AGEVQLTDDNKA
+3518 AGTVKLTNDNKA
-3530 YTWTVPKSSYWDD
+3530 YTWTVPKSSYWDAGNR
-3543 DKKIMKASSIFD
+3543 ILNASSIFD

-3568 IKNVDQL
+3568 IKNVDQWQ
-3575 KHLYSNYKVVLSV
+3575 HLYSNYRVVLSV
-3588 KIIDQNGN
+3588 SIIDQNGS
-3596 VVENTTAADNI
+3596 VVENTTATDNI

-3617 FQDKQNK
+3617 FQDEQNK

>member
-30 ANNLNTSLNM
+30 ANNVNTSLNM

-54 ESVNSSEK
+54 ESVSPSEK
-62 TDAENKADEKN
+62 TDEENKADEKN
-73 TTPDANEKDEDT
+73 TTLDANEKDENT
-85 ASSNSDS
+85 ASSNSDA

-100 EESTKQEPSSE
+100 EETTKQEPSSE
-111 IAAEDASQQATET
+111 IAAEDASWQASET

-138 LSDLKF
+138 LNNLKF
-144 FANNTATIKSPQ
+144 YTDTTKTATITSPQ
-156 ELILLSHC
+156 QLILLSHC
-164 AQSEIQ
+164 AQNEIQ
-170 NITININATGEF
+170 NITININTTGEF
-182 DLSTKIA
+182 NLSTKIKT
-189 NGTDLSEYLNKKASA
+189 GTDLSEYLNTAAIA

-214 SADVPFTG
+214 STESPFKG
-222 TITGQKPA
+222 TITGQTPA

-252 VEWQGDGTKPMFAEM
+252 VEWLGDETKPMFAET
-267 YVLENDGTKSDG
+267 YLLESDGTKSDG
-279 TIPITFTSGNGSLL
+279 TIPITFTSGKGSLL
-293 GTVRQASEETKACLT
+293 GTVKKAPDVTNACLT

-345 DGYVFPTD
+345 DGYAFPTS

-359 SGAAGG
+359 SEAAGG
-365 LIGNMAGGILDLAN
+365 LIGKMEGGVLNLTSIGGAN
-379 IGGTNISNLTVN
+379 ISNLTISNLTVN

-411 VNQDITI
+411 VNQNITI
-418 TNPTIKGKYAGGFAG
+418 EKPTIKGKYAGGFAG

-443 EKITINSPTLSS
+443 KKITINSPALSS
-455 EENKNSAV
+455 GENKDSAV
-463 GGWIGD
+463 GGWVGD
-469 YIVQGN
+469 YIVREN
-475 NHEGKTLPTQIDVV
+475 NTLPAQIDVV

-494 MNGGNAGGYFGLLEL
+494 MNGGVAINGGNVGGYFGLLEL
-509 QGDINYQISGT
+509 QGDIQYEISGSDGT
-520 EQKKKNITSVY
+520 KREVKAEY
-531 TTGNGAGYA
+531 TAGDGGTYGTVIGN
-540 TIAGKVI
+540 VI
-547 SDNKKTSL
+547 SDNKMSSL

-566 NGNSYYQGGFVG
+566 NGNSYYQGGLVG

-590 AEITVSNITTTQESC
+590 AEITVSNTTAKEDAC

-638 GLVGAASSGSI
+638 GLVGVASSGSI

-656 DLSGVNY
+656 DLSNVTY
-663 TVSQYVGQLVGMQ
+663 KESEYVGQLVGMQ
-676 DCALIFAHGNGNGDE
+676 DCALIFAHGDGND
-691 NGNGWKYIRSNK
+691 NGWKYIRSKNDSK
-703 DYEIN
+703 IN

-719 KAKTTTSD
+719 KANQTTPD
-727 AQGGLDNELLSINNV
+727 AQGGLDSELLKIDSVSHKIVYGASVNISGND
-742 EHVIQYKNQNFS
+742 
-754 LSNTEITISSKEDLA
+754 ITISSKEDLA

-779 VFSADSNLTANNWTT
+779 VFSADSNLTADNWTT
-794 LQSKNV
+794 LQSKNI

-819 IDDSAYTGNIN
+819 ISDNAYTGKIN
-830 GNTYTLT
+830 GNNHTLT
-837 LSIGETYGYKGE
+837 LSIGETYGYKGGR
-849 NIATDGTEGCGKIYS
+849 IAPNETEGCGKIYS

-874 FSRMSGNVRNLTIA
+874 FSRMGGNVSNLTIT
-888 GSIHAGVSNGNMWI
+888 GSIYAGVCNGDMWI
-902 GSIAARQENNEAVI
+902 GSIAARQENNETVI
-916 SKVKVTTKIAFDTNN
+916 SNVKVTTTIKFDTNK
-931 DSKKSYIGGV
+931 DSQISCIGGL

-970 TYAGSVAGYMSAGTL
+970 TYVGSVAGYMSAGTL

-994 KIVTDASTY
+994 TIVTDALMY
-1003 AYVGGLV
+1003 AYVGGLL

-1015 DGSDKDTSTQVNIK
+1015 DGSDKDTSTWVNIK
-1029 ALTFDGFSITAS
+1029 ALTFDGFSIEALN
-1041 SVQEACGGLLGC
+1041 VQEACGGLLGG
-1053 VWARSTVTFASDN
+1053 VWARSAVTFASDN

-1077 TKIEAPNASVGGLA
+1077 TTIEAPRASVGGLA

-1098 EIRSKGIDIQDL
+1098 EIRSKGIDIQNL
-1110 EINCGKDLG
+1110 KINCGKDLG

-1127 GTIKFN
+1127 RTIKFN
-1133 KDEKN
+1133 KEEKN

-1153 ADSYKLAEDL
+1153 DDSYKLAEGL
-1163 KLTCGKDSVFDEF
+1163 ELTCGSKAVFDEF
-1176 VSYTAVSKDKIANNG
+1176 VAYTAVSKDKIANND

-1204 GVKED
+1204 GVKEE
-1209 NNTCTTYQNRTNLGK
+1209 NNTCNTYQNRTDFGK
-1224 SHEVNAN
+1224 KHKVNAN

-1240 YIETAST
+1240 YTETASAYT
-1247 NTNGKID
+1247 AGYNTGKID

-1274 YFYTFNNQEIT
+1274 YFYTFNNQEIA

-1305 SYYPIHLNTGV
+1305 SYYPIHLKTGI
-1316 GITGATITFYNEEI
+1316 GITDATITFYNEQI
-1330 EKVEKNN
+1330 EKVETTN
-1337 KSTQAKTQSQH
+1337 KSTQATTQSQH

-1353 GLFLDYSANETA
+1353 GLFLDHSVNETA

-1378 IGKVKS
+1378 IGKVNS
-1384 DVSGVLFSG
+1384 NASGVLFSG
-1393 MVQGLESGGRQYT
+1393 MVQGSESSGRQYT
-1406 ANMNLSNIVL
+1406 AKMNLSNIVL
-1416 SDLKITDYKDSSY
+1416 SGLKITDYTDSSY

-1443 EIKNLSTSDYTE
+1443 EIKNLSTSGYTE

-1466 AGSENGHQINMGFSE
+1466 AGSENGHQINMGFLE

-1520 SGDWKDA
+1520 SGDWNGDK
-1527 TYEHHV
+1527 YNHQV

-1538 ISNSTEYTGLQK
+1538 ISHSAEYKNLQK

-1562 GLVKTEDNQTDFSK
+1562 GLVKTGDDQKDFST
-1576 WLPYVCVPYNDNDHS
+1576 WLPYVSVSYNKNNHS

-1604 EGCGTYADPYV
+1604 EGCGTYGDPYV

-1642 TNDQN
+1642 TKEQN
-1647 TYCTNHSTDIT
+1647 AYCTNHSKDIT
-1658 FHYNGEQ
+1658 FRYNGVQ
-1665 WVQVSKE
+1665 WVEVSKE
-1672 AGTENWVD
+1672 QGVD
-1680 VQNGQTRSN
+1680 VQNGETRSN

-1732 TNPNGV
+1732 TKGAT
-1738 KLILTGANTGNGLI
+1738 LILTGANTGNGLI
-1752 AYSYGSVVKNLTIRY
+1752 AYSYGSVVKDLTIKY

-1804 DVNVTL
+1804 GVNVTL
-1810 DTGWLT
+1810 ADGWLT

-1844 QDKQFLTDAMI
+1844 QGASGLTDAMI
-1855 SGASVAK
+1855 SDGSVEE
-1862 TANSSL
+1862 TATSSL

-1882 FSDTARVNLDNTDK
+1882 FADTARDKLNNTDK
-1896 NYQIQNLNSSE
+1896 NYQIQNLNLSE

-1912 HITASGKSIGIKDAE
+1912 HITASGKSIEIKDAE

-1953 EVALQQGYA
+1953 ENITEEALRPRYA

-1977 SIGTNVEPED
+1977 SIGMDTQPDD
-1987 FVTAVKDDQIAPIVN
+1987 FVTAVKDDQTAP
-2002 ESVINTPVL
+2002 SDSNTPVL

-2024 VLNANATT
+2024 VLNARTG
-2032 SGATLTFPNDGRL
+2032 GARLTFPNNGTL

-2050 RSSYQG
+2050 KSSYQG
-2056 VSARYVSNAVTSKN
+2056 ISARYVSNAVTSKN
-2070 EKTGKTETKAAGI
+2070 KDTGKTETKAAGI

-2119 FNLFAPVNGTCNV
+2119 FNLFAPVEGTCNV
-2132 ANLTFTGK
+2132 ENLTFTGK
-2140 TGEAS
+2140 AETASNTGKTGAVS
-2145 ETGVQLQY
+2145 YTGVQLQY
-2153 YTSDGV
+2153 YTSDGEK
-2159 VTAQASN
+2159 TEQASN
-2166 LEEKLVKGQKL
+2166 WGNWK
-2177 GSYVGVGSF
+2177 YVGVGSF
-2186 VGSTAGTLTSAWY
+2186 VGSSAGTVAEFSGGYKWY
-2199 PVNVNFDS
+2199 IASVNFDS

-2220 AGGLIGNIARIYTP
+2220 AGGLIGNSGRIELNKGNSTP
-2234 TTNIGILLQPYGN
+2234 TSDIGILLQPCGGN
-2247 EQTVYPYNTFTNCSF
+2247 GGQNTVYLCNTFTNCSF
-2262 SNLTVRGQE
+2262 RNLTVMGQE

-2281 GKVSNQNNLNVTRQ
+2281 GKVNLCNQLNVTVPNVIIGQ
-2295 KFIVGKDSTIS
+2295 DSSIS
-2306 ATLKDS
+2306 AIQNNS
-2312 CAGGLFGYARR
+2312 SAGGLFGFVRR
-2323 GVGINTVIGTTYTA
+2323 KVAINDKIGTYTA
-2337 IWENVNVEAGQ
+2337 IWKNVNVEAGQ
-2348 YSGGVIGQV
+2348 YSGDLIGEISADNNGGESNINNVQILESAQSKSSSQAGGGVIGI
-2357 AADMSGRSIVYK
+2357 AYGGKK
-2369 IRNVRVSGKTGTKSL
+2369 IT
-2384 IKGTS
+2384 IKDCSVNTS
-2389 NGEAYTGGLIG
+2389 N
-2400 NISFVSGVT
+2400 
-2409 FNIGNCEVLNT
+2409 
-2420 QINEDKVS
+2420 INAS
-2428 GEKLGTGGLVGG
+2428 
-2440 AVGNGNLNIQDCKV
+2440 
-2454 QNTQINEED
+2454 
-2463 KVSGEILRTGGLVGR
+2463 S
-2478 AEGNGKLNIQKCS
+2478 
-2491 VKESDMYGSRAGG
+2491 AGG
-2504 VAGELCIPTTITECT
+2504 IVGYLQTPATITGCTVNASNINASSAAGGIVGYLKTPATIIGCT
-2519 VSGSGNDKNII
+2519 VSGSNSNNSKIEGNNCA
-2530 KGRKSAAGI
+2530 SGI
-2539 VGEIAFGGK
+2539 VGCLE
-2548 IGIHKSTVSNTS
+2548 
-2560 IIAIDDWGAGGLVGD
+2560 
-2575 IDWNVV
+2575 
-2581 PHLYFYD
+2581 
-2588 SQVNGCTI
+2588 VNGQVAIRNNKVEKLSLISNATGWGSGGFIGDVSGNTKSSKIFIFDSEVTDCSI
-2596 TGQRAGGF
+2596 TGNRAGGF
-2604 AGNIRGYLNGS
+2604 AGTLRGCVKGS
-2615 NLLLKDTTIKA
+2615 NLLLNNTQITA
-2626 STANNAGLL
+2626 SSDKSGGLL
-2635 IGLTGN
+2635 IGLTGDA
-2641 RNLQPMTIAG
+2641 NLQPMTIAG
-2651 ISIQK
+2651 ISIQN
-2656 TTAKENNRNIS
+2656 TTAKENHRNIS

-2673 TETDNTNVKN
+2673 NETDNTNVKN

-2689 ADYNG
+2689 ADYKG

-2705 DANPVFPYVVTSPTS
+2705 DAEQVFPYVVTSPTS
-2720 QLSVSDDGN
+2720 QLSVYDAANANVS
-2729 TGKALYGDSAAWT
+2729 KALYGDSAAWT
-2742 KDTDGKFTLNAQ
+2742 KDKDVDGKFTLNAQ
-2754 TIYRDA
+2754 TIYQDA

-2772 TYQET
+2772 TYQEM

-2789 TYNEENQTNKV
+2789 TYNKENQTKKV
-2800 SKDFPV
+2800 SNDFPV

-2820 LDIVT
+2820 LDIIT
-2825 NGGYTRANNISGH
+2825 NGGYTRANNISGDSDIH
-2838 VDTSVQTYTD
+2838 VDASVKTYTD

-2895 FKEKDESNAE
+2895 FKEKDENGTE
-2905 HKYNVQVPIIVRRM
+2905 HKYNVQVPIVVRRM

-2936 TNYDLIEDNAHLLES
+2936 TNYDLIKDNAHLLES

-2961 YTYNSDDKG
+2961 YTYNSDDNG

-2982 AGGNVAKALDKSID
+2982 AGGNVAKALDKSIV
-2996 FQGSSLLPAGTQLSL
+2996 FQDSQNFSLPEGTQLSL

-3016 NSKVYYYTTNS
+3016 NSKVYYYTTDS
-3027 NTGNTIPLKDFKDS
+3027 NTRNTIPLTAFKDS
-3041 SGNAFQAV
+3041 SKNAFQAV

-3062 NNNGS
+3062 NNGT

-3076 PDGVT
+3076 PDGVP
-3081 KDDGKTYTAPTV
+3081 KEDGKTYTAPTV

-3106 IETNEP
+3106 METDEP
-3112 GTRYAVTVD
+3112 RTRYAVTVD

-3129 GLISTS
+3129 GPIS

-3148 DITSG
+3148 SG

-3171 HLNYCTRKGKAQDTH
+3171 HLNYRTRKGKVTDTH
-3186 SNTASTYQISH
+3186 TNTASTYQISQ
-3197 GYEQELRESEAV
+3197 GYKQKLTESKDV
-3209 TGAIKKVT
+3209 TGVIKKVT

-3236 QAFNKQDELYQK
+3236 QAFNDQDELYQK
-3248 FSGSLIKTLTQENS
+3248 FSGSLIKTLEN
-3262 PSTSAEVF
+3262 PQSTSAEVF

-3277 AAFYVYVMD
+3277 AAFYVYVME
-3286 GTKKKYYTYAG
+3286 GTSKNYYTYANG
-3297 GNWTEEESKETKA
+3297 KWTEAGSKEIKA
-3310 LEYEWTAVNGLMDLP
+3310 LDYEWTAINGLMDLP

-3345 LGKKQNEFYVEVK
+3345 KNNQNEFYVEVK

-3373 SQLEGAILTNYTK
+3373 SKLESNLPTNYTK

-3402 STARALQQ
+3402 STARALLPN
-3410 DTRIR
+3410 TKIS

-3474 LASSNGIQFSI
+3474 LASSSGIQFSI
-3485 QLLNKNTI
+3485 QLQNKNTT
-3493 QDTESYAADALELK
+3493 QDTENYTNALELK
-3507 DYMKVS
+3507 DYIKVS
-3513 VKSKN
+3513 VKSEN
-3518 AGEVQLTDDNKA
+3518 AGTVQPTDDKT
-3530 YTWTVPKSSYWDD
+3530 YTWTVPKSSYWDAN
-3543 DKKIMKASSIFD
+3543 KKIMKASSIFD

-3568 IKNVDQL
+3568 IKNVE
-3575 KHLYSNYKVVLSV
+3575 HLYSNYRVVLSV
-3588 KIIDQNGN
+3588 GIIDQNGN
-3596 VVENTTAADNI
+3596 VVGNTTATDNI

>member
-16 LLAGSILLDYTEVN
+16 LLTGSILLDYTEVN
-30 ANNLNTSLNM
+30 ANNVNTSLNM
-40 ISAENS
+40 ISADNS

-54 ESVNSSEK
+54 ESVSSSEK

-73 TTPDANEKDEDT
+73 TTLDANEKDENT
-85 ASSNSDS
+85 ASSNSDA

-100 EESTKQEPSSE
+100 EETTKQEPSSE
-111 IAAEDASQQATET
+111 IAVEDASRQASET

-138 LSDLKF
+138 LSDLNF
-144 FANNTATIKSPQ
+144 FANNTATINSPQ

-170 NITININATGEF
+170 NITIDINATGIL

-189 NGTDLSEYLNKKASA
+189 KDTDLSGYLNKAVIA

-214 SADVPFTG
+214 STDIPFKG
-222 TITGQKPA
+222 TITGQTPA

-239 GISSQATIDNNLS
+239 GISSNAKIEKNFS

-293 GTVRQASEETKACLT
+293 GTVRQVSEGTNACLT
-308 IGNVVTYKDNKAQAG
+308 IGNVVTYKDNKAQAVS
-323 NSTNSGNIGLI
+323 STSNNNIGLI

-345 DGYVFPTD
+345 DGYVFPTE
-353 TEINTN
+353 TTINTD

-365 LIGNMAGGILDLAN
+365 LIGKMEGGILDLTSIGGAN
-379 IGGTNISNLTVN
+379 ISKLTVN
-391 SSSGSAGSIVGEMSE
+391 SSSGGAGSIVGEMSE
-406 TAEIQ
+406 TAQIQ
-411 VNQDITI
+411 VNQNITI
-418 TNPTIKGKYAGGFAG
+418 TSPTIKGKYAGGFAG

-443 EKITINSPTLSS
+443 KKITINSPALSS
-455 EENKNSAV
+455 EENKDSAV

-475 NHEGKTLPTQIDVV
+475 NHEDKTLPAQIDVV

-494 MNGGNAGGYFGLLEL
+494 MNGGVATNGGNAGGYFGVLEL

-520 EQKKKNITSVY
+520 EQEKKNIISEY
-531 TTGNGAGYA
+531 TKGSKGAGYGA
-540 TIAGKVI
+540 IAGKVI
-547 SDNKKTSL
+547 SDNKKSSL
-555 IINHVKSNSTT
+555 IINHVNSNSTT
-566 NGNSYYQGGFVG
+566 NGNSYYQGGLVG
-578 EIGENVY
+578 EIGKNVY

-590 AEITVSNITTTQESC
+590 VEITVSNTTANKEAC

-621 IADSVKVTNSGT
+621 IADSGKVIISGT
-633 ISGGG
+633 ISAGG
-638 GLVGAASSGSI
+638 GLVGVASSGSI

-656 DLSGVNY
+656 DLSNVTY
-663 TVSQYVGQLVGMQ
+663 KESEYVGQLVGMQ
-676 DCALIFAHGNGNGDE
+676 DCALIFAHGDGNGND
-691 NGNGWKYIRSNK
+691 NGWKYIRSKNDSK
-703 DYEIN
+703 IN

-727 AQGGLDNELLSINNV
+727 AQGGLDSELLSING
-742 EHVIQYKNQNFS
+742 EHVIQYKNPNFS
-754 LSNTEITISSKEDLA
+754 LSNTEITINSKEDLA

-779 VFSADSNLTANNWTT
+779 VFSADSNLKADNWTT
-794 LQSKNV
+794 LQNKNI
-800 NFTADVNL
+800 NFTANINL

-819 IDDSAYTGNIN
+819 ISDNAYTGNIN
-830 GNTYTLT
+830 GNTNTVT

-849 NIATDGTEGCGKIYS
+849 SIVTDETEGCGKIYS

-874 FSRMSGNVRNLTIA
+874 FSRMGGNVSNLTIT
-888 GSIHAGVSNGNMWI
+888 GSIHTGVSNGDMWI
-902 GSIAARQENNEAVI
+902 GSIAARQETNETVI
-916 SKVKVTTKIAFDTNN
+916 SNVQVTTAIAFDTKG
-931 DSKKSYIGGV
+931 DSKISRLGGL
-941 FGSAAKVKLSENTGI
+941 FGSAGKVKLNGNTCI
-956 QSNITLSNAGNGKQ
+956 QSNITLRNAGSGKL
-970 TYAGSVAGYMSAGTL
+970 TYVGSAAGYMSAGTL

-994 KIVTDASTY
+994 TIVTDASTY

-1029 ALTFDGFSITAS
+1029 SLTFDGFSITAS
-1041 SVQEACGGLLGC
+1041 NAQTACGGLLGG
-1053 VWARSTVTFASDN
+1053 VWARSAVTFASDN
-1066 TATTSLTVKNN
+1066 TATTTSLTVKNN
-1077 TKIEAPNASVGGLA
+1077 TKIEAPKASVGGLA

-1098 EIRSKGIDIQDL
+1098 EIRSKGIDIQAL
-1110 EINCGKDLG
+1110 NINCGKDLG

-1127 GTIKFN
+1127 SSVKFN
-1133 KDEKN
+1133 KEEKN

-1153 ADSYKLAEDL
+1153 DDSYKLAEGL
-1163 KLTCGKDSVFDEF
+1163 ELTCGSKAVFDEF
-1176 VSYTAVSKDKIANNG
+1176 VAYTAASKDKIANND
-1191 ENGIVSIATKDRS
+1191 ENGIVSIATKDRN
-1204 GVKED
+1204 GVKEEKT
-1209 NNTCTTYQNRTNLGK
+1209 TCKTYQNRTNLGK
-1224 SHEVNAN
+1224 SHKINAN
-1231 SRYYYDLDN
+1231 SRYYYDLDE
-1240 YIETAST
+1240 YTETAST
-1247 NTNGKID
+1247 NTTGSNTREIN

-1274 YFYTFNNQEIT
+1274 YFYTFNNQEIAY
-1285 DIKSNLSN
+1285 IKNNISN

-1305 SYYPIHLNTGV
+1305 SYYPIYLNTGV
-1316 GITGATITFYNEEI
+1316 QITGATITFYNEQI
-1330 EKVEKNN
+1330 EQAETNN
-1337 KSTQAKTQSQH
+1337 KSTQATTQSQH

-1353 GLFLDYSANETA
+1353 GLFLDHSVNETA

-1378 IGKVKS
+1378 IGKVNS
-1384 DVSGVLFSG
+1384 NASGVLFSG
-1393 MVQGLESGGRQYT
+1393 TVQGSESNGRQNT
-1406 ANMNLSNIVL
+1406 AKMNLNNIVL
-1416 SDLKITDYKDSSY
+1416 SGLKITAYKDSSY

-1443 EIKNLSTSDYTE
+1443 EIKTLSTSGYTE

-1466 AGSENGHQINMGFSE
+1466 AGSENGYQINMGFSE
-1481 IKLPDTT
+1481 ITLPDTT

-1520 SGDWKDA
+1520 SGDWEGN
-1527 TYEHHV
+1527 TYKHEV

-1538 ISNSTEYTGLQK
+1538 ISDSLEYNGLQK

-1562 GLVKTEDNQTDFSK
+1562 GLVKTGDNQTDFST
-1576 WLPYVCVPYNDNDHS
+1576 WLPYVHVSYNENNHS

-1604 EGCGTYADPYV
+1604 EGCGTYGDPYV

-1642 TNDQN
+1642 TNNQN
-1647 TYCTNHSTDIT
+1647 IYCTGHSTDIT
-1658 FHYNGEQ
+1658 FRYNGEQ

-1680 VQNGQTRSN
+1680 VQNGETRSN

-1701 DLQGGTNGEITLKDF
+1701 NLKGTDGQITLNDF

-1732 TNPNGV
+1732 TNKNGV
-1738 KLILTGANTGNGLI
+1738 ELILKGANTGNGLI

-1804 DVNVTL
+1804 GVNVTL
-1810 DTGWLT
+1810 ADGWLT

-1844 QDKQFLTDAMI
+1844 QGKHVLTDKMI
-1855 SGASVAK
+1855 LGGSVAE
-1862 TANSSL
+1862 TATSSL

-1882 FSDTARVNLDNTDK
+1882 FADTAGESLNNTEK
-1896 NYQIQNLNSSE
+1896 NYQIRNLNSSE
-1907 TNDTK
+1907 TTDTK
-1912 HITASGKSIGIKDAE
+1912 HITATGKTIGIKDAE

-1941 SSGSSNAYRNIT
+1941 SSGSSNAYRKIT
-1953 EVALQQGYA
+1953 EGVLQEGYA

-1977 SIGTNVEPED
+1977 SIGANTQPND
-1987 FVTAVKDDQIAPIVN
+1987 FNTAVKDDQIAPIVS
-2002 ESVINTPVL
+2002 ESVSNTPVL
-2011 ITKYADKDLFNMA
+2011 ITKYAEKDLFNMA
-2024 VLNANATT
+2024 VLDATT
-2032 SGATLTFPNDGRL
+2032 GGATLTFPNETL

-2050 RSSYQG
+2050 KSSYQG

-2094 TEIIFDMNVKEY
+2094 TKIIFDMNVKEY

-2119 FNLFAPVNGTCNV
+2119 FNLFAPVSGTCNV
-2132 ANLTFTGK
+2132 TNLTFTGK
-2140 TGEAS
+2140 TGADS
-2145 ETGVQLQY
+2145 KKTGVQLQY
-2153 YTSDGV
+2153 YTSGGEK
-2159 VTAQASN
+2159 TAQASN
-2166 LEEKLVKGQKL
+2166 WSNKT
-2177 GSYVGVGSF
+2177 YVGVGSF
-2186 VGSTAGTLTSAWY
+2186 IGSTAGTVAEFSGNYKWY
-2199 PVNVNFDS
+2199 RAFVNFNS

-2220 AGGLIGNIARIYTP
+2220 AGGLIGNSGRIELNKGSSTP
-2234 TTNIGILLQPYGN
+2234 TSDIGILLQPCGGN
-2247 EQTVYPYNTFTNCSF
+2247 GGQNTVYLYNTFTNCSF
-2262 SNLTVRGQE
+2262 RNLIVNGQE
-2271 KAGGFCGYID
+2271 KAGGFCGHVD
-2281 GKVSNQNNLNVTRQ
+2281 GKIDLLNQLNVTEADL
-2295 KFIVGKDSTIS
+2295 IVGQNSSIS
-2306 ATLKDS
+2306 ATLNNS
-2312 CAGGLFGYARR
+2312 SAGGLFGYLRR
-2323 GVGINTVIGTTYTA
+2323 GVAINYGSGTYTAA

-2348 YSGGVIGQV
+2348 YSGGLIGELATETGGRVYNINKVRILGSVQSKGSSQV
-2357 AADMSGRSIVYK
+2357 GGGIIGRASSGQTI
-2369 IRNVRVSGKTGTKSL
+2369 T
-2384 IKGTS
+2384 IKDCSVNTS
-2389 NGEAYTGGLIG
+2389 NIKA
-2400 NISFVSGVT
+2400 SS
-2409 FNIGNCEVLNT
+2409 
-2420 QINEDKVS
+2420 
-2428 GEKLGTGGLVGG
+2428 
-2440 AVGNGNLNIQDCKV
+2440 
-2454 QNTQINEED
+2454 
-2463 KVSGEILRTGGLVGR
+2463 
-2478 AEGNGKLNIQKCS
+2478 
-2491 VKESDMYGSRAGG
+2491 AGG
-2504 VAGELCIPTTITECT
+2504 IVGYLLTSATITGCT
-2519 VSGSGNDKNII
+2519 VSGSNSNNSKIEGNNCA
-2530 KGRKSAAGI
+2530 SGI
-2539 VGEIAFGGK
+2539 VGCLE
-2548 IGIHKSTVSNTS
+2548 
-2560 IIAIDDWGAGGLVGD
+2560 
-2575 IDWNVV
+2575 
-2581 PHLYFYD
+2581 
-2588 SQVNGCTI
+2588 VNGQVAIRNNKVEKLSLISNATGWGSGGFIGDVSGNTKSSKIFIFDSEVTDCSI
-2596 TGQRAGGF
+2596 TGNRAGGF
-2604 AGNIRGYLNGS
+2604 AGTLRGCVKGS
-2615 NLLLKDTTIKA
+2615 NLLLNNTQITA
-2626 STANNAGLL
+2626 SSDKSGGLL
-2635 IGLTGN
+2635 IGLTGDA
-2641 RNLQPMTIAG
+2641 NLQPMTIAG
-2651 ISIQK
+2651 ISIQN

-2673 TETDNTNVKN
+2673 NETANTNVKN

-2689 ADYNG
+2689 ADYKG
-2694 TASNNTTQSLL
+2694 TALNNTMQSLL
-2705 DANPVFPYVVTSPTS
+2705 DANQVFPYVVTSPTS
-2720 QLSVSDDGN
+2720 QLSVYDAAN

-2742 KDTDGKFTLNAQ
+2742 TDTDGRFTLNAQ
-2754 TIYRDA
+2754 TIYQDA
-2760 KKTQSSTAEGKY
+2760 KNTQSSTAEGKY

-2789 TYNEENQTNKV
+2789 TYNKENQTKTV

-2820 LDIVT
+2820 LDIIT
-2825 NGGYTRANNISGH
+2825 NGGYTRANNISGDSDIH
-2838 VDTSVQTYTD
+2838 VDASVKTYTD

-2895 FKEKDESNAE
+2895 FKEEDENGTE

-2929 SGTNYRA
+2929 SGTNYRV
-2936 TNYDLIEDNAHLLES
+2936 TNYDLIEDSAHLLES

-2996 FQGSSLLPAGTQLSL
+2996 FQGSSLPAGTQLSL

-3016 NSKVYYYTTNS
+3016 NSKVYYYTIDS
-3027 NTGNTIPLKDFKDS
+3027 KTGNTIPLKAFKDS
-3041 SGNAFQAV
+3041 SEKTFQAV

-3062 NNNGS
+3062 NNGS
-3067 FIKVDAEGV
+3067 FIKVDAEGI

-3081 KDDGKTYTAPTV
+3081 KEDGKTYTAPTV

-3106 IETNEP
+3106 IETGES

-3129 GLISTS
+3129 GPISM
-3135 TVHENYY
+3135 VHENYY

-3162 KITSNDIPF
+3162 KITSNNIPF
-3171 HLNYCTRKGKAQDTH
+3171 HLNYSTRKGNVQDTH

-3197 GYEQELRESEAV
+3197 GYEQELTESEAV

-3217 ATDSSMTVDVID
+3217 ATDSSMAVDVID

-3236 QAFNKQDELYQK
+3236 QAFNNKDELYQK
-3248 FSGSLIKTLTQENS
+3248 FSGSLIKTLKQKNS
-3262 PSTSAEVF
+3262 QSTSAEVF

-3286 GTKKKYYTYAG
+3286 GTAKKYYTYANG
-3297 GNWTEEESKETKA
+3297 KWTEAGSTETKA
-3310 LEYEWTAVNGLMDLP
+3310 LEYEWTAINGLMDLP
-3325 LSTNG
+3325 LSTSG

-3345 LGKKQNEFYVEVK
+3345 KDKQNEFYVEVK

-3373 SQLEGAILTNYTK
+3373 SQLDNAVPTNYTK

-3402 STARALQQ
+3402 STARALLQN
-3410 DTRIR
+3410 TKIS

-3464 MSTIKDLSSI
+3464 MSAIKDLSSI
-3474 LASSNGIQFSI
+3474 LASSSGIQFSI
-3485 QLLNKNTI
+3485 QLQNKNTT
-3493 QDTESYAADALELK
+3493 QDTENYANALELE
-3507 DYMKVS
+3507 DYIKVS
-3513 VKSKN
+3513 VKSEN
-3518 AGEVQLTDDNKA
+3518 AGTVQFTNDNKA
-3530 YTWTVPKSSYWDD
+3530 YTWTVPKSSYWDAGN
-3543 DKKIMKASSIFD
+3543 KIMEASSIFD

-3562 IQLKVN
+3562 IQLKAN

-3575 KHLYSNYKVVLSV
+3575 QHLYSNYRVVLSV
-3588 KIIDQNGN
+3588 GIIDQNGN
-3596 VVENTTAADNI
+3596 VVGNTTAVDNI

-3617 FQDKQNK
+3617 FQDEQNTR

>member
-16 LLAGSILLDYTEVN
+16 LLAGGILLDYTEVN

-62 TDAENKADEKN
+62 TGAENKADEKN

-138 LSDLKF
+138 LSDLNF

-353 TEINTN
+353 TEINTD

-365 LIGNMAGGILDLAN
+365 LIGKMEGGILDLKS
-379 IGGTNISNLTVN
+379 IGGANISNLTVN
-391 SSSGSAGSIVGEMSE
+391 SSSGSAGSIVGEMSG

-433 KVVNSTLSGD
+433 KVDNSTLSCD
-443 EKITINSPTLSS
+443 KKITINSPALSS
-455 EENKNSAV
+455 GENKDSAV
-463 GGWIGD
+463 GGWVGY
-469 YIVQGN
+469 YIVREN
-475 NHEGKTLPTQIDVV
+475 NHANKTLPAQIDVV

-520 EQKKKNITSVY
+520 KQEKKNITSVY
-531 TTGNGAGYA
+531 TTGNGAGYG

-638 GLVGAASSGSI
+638 GLVGVASSGSI

-656 DLSGVNY
+656 DLSGVKYN
-663 TVSQYVGQLVGMQ
+663 VSQSVGQLVGMQ
-676 DCALIFAHGNGNGDE
+676 DCALIFAHGDG
-691 NGNGWKYIRSNK
+691 NGNGWKYIRSNSVSK
-703 DYEIN
+703 IN

-719 KAKTTTSD
+719 KANQTIPN
-727 AQGGLDNELLSINNV
+727 AQGGLDSELLKIDPASHEIGYRASVNLTGND
-742 EHVIQYKNQNFS
+742 
-754 LSNTEITISSKEDLA
+754 ITISSKEDLA

-830 GNTYTLT
+830 GDSHTLT
-837 LSIGETYGYKGE
+837 LSIGETYGYKGGS
-849 NIATDGTEGCGKIYS
+849 IATNETEGCGKIYS

-874 FSRMSGNVRNLTIA
+874 FSRMRGNVSNLTIA
-888 GSIHAGVSNGNMWI
+888 GSINAGVSNGNMWI
-902 GSIAARQENNEAVI
+902 GSIAARQENNETVI
-916 SKVKVTTKIAFDTNN
+916 SNVKVTTTIKFDTNK
-931 DSKKSYIGGV
+931 DSQISCIGGL
-941 FGSAAKVKLSENTGI
+941 FGSAGKVKSNENTCI
-956 QSNITLSNAGNGKQ
+956 KSNITLSNAGSGKL
-970 TYAGSVAGYMSAGTL
+970 TYVGSAAGYMSAGTL

-994 KIVTDASTY
+994 TIVTDALTY

-1029 ALTFDGFSITAS
+1029 SLTFDGFSITAS
-1041 SVQEACGGLLGC
+1041 NAQTACGGLLGG
-1053 VWARSTVTFASDN
+1053 VWARSAVTFASDN
-1066 TATTSLTVKNN
+1066 TATTTSCLTVNN
-1077 TKIEAPNASVGGLA
+1077 ATINAPKASVGGLA

-1098 EIRSKGIDIQDL
+1098 EIRSKGIDIQAL
-1110 EINCGKDLG
+1110 KINCDKDLG

-1127 GTIKFN
+1127 STVKFN
-1133 KDEKN
+1133 N

-1153 ADSYKLAEDL
+1153 DDSYKLAANLDL
-1163 KLTCGKDSVFDEF
+1163 QCGSKAVFDEF
-1176 VSYTAVSKDKIANNG
+1176 VAYTAVSKDKIANND

-1204 GVKED
+1204 GVKEE
-1209 NNTCTTYQNRTNLGK
+1209 NNTCNTYQNRTDFGK
-1224 SHEVNAN
+1224 KHKVNAN
-1231 SRYYYDLDN
+1231 SRYYYDLDE
-1240 YIETAST
+1240 YTETASK
-1247 NTNGKID
+1247 NTNNTEKID

-1285 DIKSNLSN
+1285 DINNISN
-1293 PTISGTLNMDKY
+1293 PIISGKLDMEKY

-1316 GITGATITFYNEEI
+1316 EITGATITFYNEQI
-1330 EKVEKNN
+1330 EQAEKDN
-1337 KSTQAKTQSQH
+1337 KSTQATKQSQH

-1353 GLFLDYSANETA
+1353 GLFLDHSVNETT
-1365 TSITLSNVTFAGS
+1365 TSITLSNVTFKGS
-1378 IGKVKS
+1378 IGKINS
-1384 DVSGVLFSG
+1384 NASGVLFSG
-1393 MVQGLESGGRQYT
+1393 MVQGSESNGRQNT
-1406 ANMNLSNIVL
+1406 AKMNLSNIVL
-1416 SDLKITDYKDSSY
+1416 SGLKITDYTDSSY

-1443 EIKNLSTSDYTE
+1443 EIKNLSTSGYTE

-1466 AGSENGHQINMGFSE
+1466 AGSENGHQINMGFLE

-1520 SGDWKDA
+1520 SGDWEGT
-1527 TYEHHV
+1527 TYNHQV

-1538 ISNSTEYTGLQK
+1538 ISHSTEYKDLQK

-1562 GLVKTEDNQTDFSK
+1562 GLVRTEDKQKDFST
-1576 WLPYVCVPYNDNDHS
+1576 WLPYVYVSYNENNHS

-1604 EGCGTYADPYV
+1604 EGCGTYGDPYV

-1642 TNDQN
+1642 TKDQN

-1658 FHYNGEQ
+1658 FRYNGEQ
-1665 WVQVSKE
+1665 WIQVSKE

-1689 SFMQRYIANAYY
+1689 NFMQRYIANAYY
-1701 DLQGGTNGEITLKDF
+1701 DLQGGTNGEITLNDF

-1732 TNPNGV
+1732 TKGAT
-1738 KLILTGANTGNGLI
+1738 LILTGANTGNGLI
-1752 AYSYGSVVKNLTIRY
+1752 AYSYGSVVKDLTIKY

-1777 KSSSVFYPT
+1777 NSSSVFYPT

-1804 DVNVTL
+1804 GVNVTL
-1810 DTGWLT
+1810 ADGWLT

-1855 SGASVAK
+1855 SGASVAE

-1882 FSDTARVNLDNTDK
+1882 FADTAGDKLNNTDK
-1896 NYQIQNLNSSE
+1896 NYQIQNLNLSE

-1977 SIGTNVEPED
+1977 SIGTNTKPND
-1987 FVTAVKDDQIAPIVN
+1987 FDTAVKDDQTAP
-2002 ESVINTPVL
+2002 SDSNTPVL
-2011 ITKYADKDLFNMA
+2011 ITKYAEKDLFNMA
-2024 VLNANATT
+2024 VLSATT
-2032 SGATLTFPNDGRL
+2032 GGATLTFPKDGTL

-2083 VPLIQGVSGNG
+2083 VPLIQGVSGNE

-2119 FNLFAPVNGTCNV
+2119 FNLFAPVNSTCNV

-2140 TGEAS
+2140 TGTDPK
-2145 ETGVQLQY
+2145 TGVQLQY
-2153 YTSDGV
+2153 YKSNGEL
-2159 VTAQASN
+2159 TAQASN
-2166 LEEKLVKGQKL
+2166 WSNKT
-2177 GSYVGVGSF
+2177 YVGVGSF
-2186 VGSTAGTLTSAWY
+2186 AGSSAGTVAEFSGGSKWY
-2199 PVNVNFDS
+2199 RAFVNFNS

-2220 AGGLIGNIARIYTP
+2220 AGGLIGNSGRIELSKGSSTP
-2234 TTNIGILLQPYGN
+2234 TSDIGILLQPCGGN
-2247 EQTVYPYNTFTNCSF
+2247 GGQNTVYLYNTFTNCSF
-2262 SNLTVRGQE
+2262 RNLIVNGQE
-2271 KAGGFCGYID
+2271 KAGGFCGHVD
-2281 GKVSNQNNLNVTRQ
+2281 GKVDLLNQLNVTEADL
-2295 KFIVGKDSTIS
+2295 IVGQNSSIS
-2306 ATLKDS
+2306 ATLNNS
-2312 CAGGLFGYARR
+2312 SAGGLFGYLRR
-2323 GVGINTVIGTTYTA
+2323 GVAINYGSGTYTAA

-2348 YSGGVIGQV
+2348 YSGGLIGEIAAEAGGKAYNINNVRISGSVQSKGSSQPAGGGVIGIAYGGKTITIKDCSVNASNIKALSAAGGIVGHLKTSATITGCTVSDSNSNNSKIEGNNCASGIVGCLEVNGQV
-2357 AADMSGRSIVYK
+2357 A
-2369 IRNVRVSGKTGTKSL
+2369 IRNNKVEKLSLISNATGWGSGGFIGDVSG
-2384 IKGTS
+2384 
-2389 NGEAYTGGLIG
+2389 
-2400 NISFVSGVT
+2400 
-2409 FNIGNCEVLNT
+2409 
-2420 QINEDKVS
+2420 
-2428 GEKLGTGGLVGG
+2428 
-2440 AVGNGNLNIQDCKV
+2440 
-2454 QNTQINEED
+2454 
-2463 KVSGEILRTGGLVGR
+2463 
-2478 AEGNGKLNIQKCS
+2478 
-2491 VKESDMYGSRAGG
+2491 
-2504 VAGELCIPTTITECT
+2504 
-2519 VSGSGNDKNII
+2519 
-2530 KGRKSAAGI
+2530 
-2539 VGEIAFGGK
+2539 
-2548 IGIHKSTVSNTS
+2548 NTS
-2560 IIAIDDWGAGGLVGD
+2560 SSKIFI
-2575 IDWNVV
+2575 
-2581 PHLYFYD
+2581 FD
-2588 SQVNGCTI
+2588 SEVTDCSI
-2596 TGQRAGGF
+2596 TGKRAGGF
-2604 AGNIRGYLNGS
+2604 AGTLRGCVKGS
-2615 NLLLKDTTIKA
+2615 NLLLNNTKITAA
-2626 STANNAGLL
+2626 SDKSGGLL
-2635 IGLTGN
+2635 IGLTGDA
-2641 RNLQPMTIAG
+2641 NLQPMTIAG
-2651 ISIQK
+2651 ISIQN
-2656 TTAKENNRNIS
+2656 TTARENNRNIS

-2673 TETDNTNVKN
+2673 NEPQNTAVK
-2683 KSYFSF
+2683 KQSYFSF

-2694 TASNNTTQSLL
+2694 TANDTTQSLL
-2705 DANPVFPYVVTSPTS
+2705 GAEQVFPYVVTSPTS
-2720 QLSVSDDGN
+2720 QLSVYDAANANVS
-2729 TGKALYGDSAAWT
+2729 KALYGDSAKWT
-2742 KDTDGKFTLNAQ
+2742 KEADGRFTLNAQ
-2754 TIYRDA
+2754 IIYQDA
-2760 KKTQSSTAEGKY
+2760 KNTQSSTAEGKY

-2777 GVEQFQF
+2777 GVEEFQF

-2800 SKDFPV
+2800 SNDFPV

-2838 VDTSVQTYTD
+2838 VDTRVQTYTD
-2848 TDGKFVLATNANPA
+2848 TGGKFVLEENANPA
-2862 LEVKKNAS
+2862 LEVKKAS

-2884 TKSRFTLLTVT
+2884 TRSRFTLLTVT
-2895 FKEKDESNAE
+2895 FKEKDESNVE

-2961 YTYNSDDKG
+2961 YTYNSDDKS

-3112 GTRYAVTVD
+3112 GTHYAVTVD
-3121 ESKLKDGV
+3121 ESKLKNGV
-3129 GLISTS
+3129 GSISTS

-3171 HLNYCTRKGKAQDTH
+3171 HLNYRTRKGKVPDTH

-3197 GYEQELRESEAV
+3197 GYEQELKESEAV

-3217 ATDSSMTVDVID
+3217 AADSSMTVDVIN

-3236 QAFNKQDELYQK
+3236 QAFNNKDELYQK
-3248 FSGSLIKTLTQENS
+3248 FSGSLIKTLKQENS

-3286 GTKKKYYTYAG
+3286 GTTKNYYTYADG
-3297 GNWTEEESKETKA
+3297 KWTEAGSTETKA
-3310 LEYEWTAVNGLMDLP
+3310 LKYEWTAINGLMDLP
-3325 LSTNG
+3325 LSTKG

-3345 LGKKQNEFYVEVK
+3345 KNKQNEFYVEVK

-3373 SQLEGAILTNYTK
+3373 SQLKGDLPTNYTK

-3410 DTRIR
+3410 NTKIS

-3474 LASSNGIQFSI
+3474 LASSSGIQFSI
-3485 QLLNKNTI
+3485 QLQNKNTT
-3493 QDTESYAADALELK
+3493 QDTENYAADALELK

-3518 AGEVQLTDDNKA
+3518 AGEVQLTDDKKA
-3530 YTWTVPKSSYWDD
+3530 YTWTVPKSSYWDAGN
-3543 DKKIMKASSIFD
+3543 KIMKASSIFD

-3588 KIIDQNGN
+3588 KIIGQDRNG
-3596 VVENTTAADNI
+3596 VENTTAADNI

-3617 FQDKQNK
+3617 FQDKQNN

>member
-73 TTPDANEKDEDT
+73 TTPDANEKDENT
-85 ASSNSDS
+85 ASSNSDA

-100 EESTKQEPSSE
+100 EETTKQEPSSE

-138 LSDLKF
+138 LDNLKF
-144 FANNTATIKSPQ
+144 VNGNIATITSPQ
-156 ELILLSHC
+156 QLILLSYC
-164 AQSEIQ
+164 DQSAIQ
-170 NITININATGEF
+170 NITINFNITGEC
-182 DLSTKIA
+182 DLSTKIVKGTSLSDYLKNEA
-189 NGTDLSEYLNKKASA
+189 NA

-214 SADVPFTG
+214 STDVPFTG
-222 TITGQKPA
+222 NLTGQQTA
-230 IKTNTTLFR
+230 IITNTTLFR
-239 GISSQATIDNNLS
+239 GISSKAAINNNIS
-252 VEWQGDGTKPMFAEM
+252 VRWQGDTTKPMFAET
-267 YVLENDGTKSDG
+267 YVLQSNGK
-279 TIPITFTSGNGSLL
+279 IPIAFTSGNGSLL
-293 GTVRQASEETKACLT
+293 GTVKKAPDVTDACLT
-308 IGNVVTYKDNKAQAG
+308 IGNVVTYQDKVQAG
-323 NSTNSGNIGLI
+323 SSTSNDNIGLI

-345 DGYVFPTD
+345 EGYAFPTS
-353 TEINTN
+353 TEINTG

-365 LIGNMAGGILDLAN
+365 LIGKMEGGILDLTS

-406 TAEIQ
+406 TAQIQ
-411 VNQDITI
+411 VNQNITI

-433 KVVNSTLSGD
+433 KVVNSTLSGNNT
-443 EKITINSPTLSS
+443 ITVEAPTVSPGGDKTD
-455 EENKNSAV
+455 SAV
-463 GGWIGD
+463 GGLIGD
-469 YIVQGN
+469 YTVKES
-475 NHEGKTLPTQIDVV
+475 NHTVKQLPTQIAIAGT
-489 EPKVT
+489 PKVT
-494 MNGGNAGGYFGLLEL
+494 TITKTNGAAIGVNDGNIGGYFGVLEL
-509 QGDINYQISGT
+509 QGDIQYEISGSDGAKR
-520 EQKKKNITSVY
+520 EGKAEY
-531 TTGNGAGYA
+531 TAGDGGTYG
-540 TIAGKVI
+540 TVIGKVI
-547 SDNKKTSL
+547 SDNKMSSL

-566 NGNSYYQGGFVG
+566 NGNSYYQGGLVG

-585 LQVSD
+585 LQVKN
-590 AEITVSNITTTQESC
+590 AEITVSNTTAKEDAC

-621 IADSVKVTNSGT
+621 IAESVKVTIPEKSNLSA
-633 ISGGG
+633 GG
-638 GLVGAASSGSI
+638 GLVGNASSGSI

-656 DLSGVNY
+656 DLSNVTY
-663 TVSQYVGQLVGMQ
+663 KESEYVGQLVGMQ
-676 DCALIFAHGNGNGDE
+676 DCALIFAHGDG
-691 NGNGWKYIRSNK
+691 NGNGWKYIRSNSVSK
-703 DYEIN
+703 IN

-719 KAKTTTSD
+719 KANTTTSD
-727 AQGGLDNELLSINNV
+727 EQGGLDSELLKIDLGSHEIGYGASVNLTGND
-742 EHVIQYKNQNFS
+742 
-754 LSNTEITISSKEDLA
+754 ITISSKEDLA

-779 VFSADSNLTANNWTT
+779 VFSADSYLTANNWKT
-794 LQSKNV
+794 LQNKNI
-800 NFTADVNL
+800 NFTQDVNL

-819 IDDSAYTGNIN
+819 TSDDAYTGNIN
-830 GNTYTLT
+830 GNNKTLT
-837 LSIGETYGYKGE
+837 LSIGETYGCTT
-849 NIATDGTEGCGKIYS
+849 NGTEGCGKIYS

-874 FSRMSGNVRNLTIA
+874 FSRMRGNVSNLTIT
-888 GSIHAGVSNGNMWI
+888 GSINAGVSNGNMWI
-902 GSIAARQENNEAVI
+902 GSIAARQENNETVI
-916 SKVKVTTKIAFDTNN
+916 SNVKVTTTIKFDTNK
-931 DSKKSYIGGV
+931 DSQISYIGGL

-994 KIVTDASTY
+994 TIVTDALMY

-1015 DGSDKDTSTQVNIK
+1015 DGSDKDTSTWVNIK
-1029 ALTFDGFSITAS
+1029 ALTFDGFSIEAS
-1041 SVQEACGGLLGC
+1041 NVQEACGGLLGG
-1053 VWARSTVTFASDN
+1053 VWARSAVTFASDN

-1077 TKIEAPNASVGGLA
+1077 TTIEAPKASVGGLA

-1098 EIRSKGIDIQDL
+1098 EIRSKGIDIQNL
-1110 EINCGKDLG
+1110 KINCGQDLG

-1127 GTIKFN
+1127 RTIKFN
-1133 KDEKN
+1133 KEEKN

-1153 ADSYKLAEDL
+1153 NDSYKLDANLDL
-1163 KLTCGKDSVFDEF
+1163 QCGSKAVFDEF
-1176 VSYTAVSKDKIANNG
+1176 VAYTAVSKDKIANND
-1191 ENGIVSIATKDRS
+1191 ENGIVSIATENRN
-1204 GVKED
+1204 GVKEE
-1209 NNTCTTYQNRTNLGK
+1209 NTTCKTYQNRTNFGK
-1224 SHEVNAN
+1224 SHKTNAN
-1231 SRYYYDLDN
+1231 SRYYYDLDA
-1240 YIETAST
+1240 YTKTAST
-1247 NTNGKID
+1247 NTNNTGKID

-1274 YFYTFNNQEIT
+1274 YFYTFNNQAIT
-1285 DIKSNLSN
+1285 DINNISN
-1293 PTISGTLNMDKY
+1293 PIISGTLNMGKY
-1305 SYYPIHLNTGV
+1305 SYYPIHLNIGV
-1316 GITGATITFYNEEI
+1316 QITDATITFYNEQI
-1330 EKVEKNN
+1330 EQAEKDN
-1337 KSTQAKTQSQH
+1337 KSTQATRQSQH

-1353 GLFLDYSANETA
+1353 GLFLDHSVNETA
-1365 TSITLSNVTFAGS
+1365 TSITLSDVTFAGS

-1416 SDLKITDYKDSSY
+1416 SDLKITDYTDSSY

-1443 EIKNLSTSDYTE
+1443 EIKNLSTTSYTE

-1466 AGSENGHQINMGFSE
+1466 AGSEDGHQINMGFSD
-1481 IKLPDTT
+1481 IVLPDKPADATK
-1488 VNNKGIFTHATLLE
+1488 NEGIFTHATLLE

-1604 EGCGTYADPYV
+1604 EGCGTYGDPYV

-1627 YMRTNLPRT
+1627 YMRTKLPRT

-1642 TNDQN
+1642 TNNQN
-1647 TYCTNHSTDIT
+1647 TYCTNTNTNHSTFSYD
-1658 FHYNGEQ
+1658 GEQ
-1665 WVQVSKE
+1665 WVNE
-1672 AGTENWVD
+1672 EN
-1680 VQNGQTRSN
+1680 GETRSN
-1689 SFMQRYIANAYY
+1689 NFMQRYIANAYY
-1701 DLQGGTNGEITLKDF
+1701 DLQGTNRQITLNDF

-1732 TNPNGV
+1732 TNGAT
-1738 KLILTGANTGNGLI
+1738 LILTGENTGNGLI
-1752 AYSYGSVVKNLTIRY
+1752 AYSYGSVVKNLTIKY
-1767 EGEKKTLVYQ
+1767 EDEKKTLVYQ
-1777 KSSSVFYPT
+1777 TSSSVFYPT

-1804 DVNVTL
+1804 GVNVTL
-1810 DTGWLT
+1810 ANNWLT
-1816 LSGANKHLLQVGGYV
+1816 LSGEKKHLLQVGGYV

-1844 QDKQFLTDAMI
+1844 QGASGLTDAMI
-1855 SGASVAK
+1855 SDGSVEE
-1862 TANSSL
+1862 TATSSL

-1882 FSDTARVNLDNTDK
+1882 FADTARDKLNNTDK
-1896 NYQIQNLNSSE
+1896 NYQIQNLNLSE

-1912 HITASGKSIGIKDAE
+1912 HITASGKSIEIKDAE

-1953 EVALQQGYA
+1953 ENITEEALRPRYA

-1977 SIGTNVEPED
+1977 SIGMDTQPDD
-1987 FVTAVKDDQIAPIVN
+1987 FVTAVKDDQTAP
-2002 ESVINTPVL
+2002 SDSNTPVL

-2024 VLNANATT
+2024 VLNARTG
-2032 SGATLTFPNDGRL
+2032 GARLTFPNNGTL

-2050 RSSYQG
+2050 KSSYQG
-2056 VSARYVSNAVTSKN
+2056 ISARYVSNAVTSKN
-2070 EKTGKTETKAAGI
+2070 KDTGKTETKAAGI

-2119 FNLFAPVNGTCNV
+2119 FNLFAPVEGTCNV
-2132 ANLTFTGK
+2132 ENLTFTGK
-2140 TGEAS
+2140 AETASNTGKTGAVS
-2145 ETGVQLQY
+2145 YTGVQLQY
-2153 YTSDGV
+2153 YTSDGEK
-2159 VTAQASN
+2159 TEQASN
-2166 LEEKLVKGQKL
+2166 WGNWK
-2177 GSYVGVGSF
+2177 YVGVGSF
-2186 VGSTAGTLTSAWY
+2186 VGSSAGTVAEFSGGYKWY
-2199 PVNVNFDS
+2199 IASVNFDS

-2220 AGGLIGNIARIYTP
+2220 AGGLIGNSGRIELNKGNSTP
-2234 TTNIGILLQPYGN
+2234 TSDIGILLQPCGGN
-2247 EQTVYPYNTFTNCSF
+2247 GGQNTVYLCNTFTNCSF
-2262 SNLTVRGQE
+2262 RNLTVMGQE

-2281 GKVSNQNNLNVTRQ
+2281 GKVNLCNQLNVTVPNVIIGQ
-2295 KFIVGKDSTIS
+2295 DSSIS
-2306 ATLKDS
+2306 AIQNNS
-2312 CAGGLFGYARR
+2312 SAGGLFGFVRR
-2323 GVGINTVIGTTYTA
+2323 KVAINDKIGTYTA
-2337 IWENVNVEAGQ
+2337 IWKNVNVEAGQ
-2348 YSGGVIGQV
+2348 YSGDLIGEISADNNGGESNINNVQILESAQSKSSSQAGGGVIGI
-2357 AADMSGRSIVYK
+2357 AYGGKK
-2369 IRNVRVSGKTGTKSL
+2369 IT
-2384 IKGTS
+2384 IKDCSVNTS
-2389 NGEAYTGGLIG
+2389 N
-2400 NISFVSGVT
+2400 
-2409 FNIGNCEVLNT
+2409 
-2420 QINEDKVS
+2420 INAS
-2428 GEKLGTGGLVGG
+2428 
-2440 AVGNGNLNIQDCKV
+2440 
-2454 QNTQINEED
+2454 
-2463 KVSGEILRTGGLVGR
+2463 S
-2478 AEGNGKLNIQKCS
+2478 
-2491 VKESDMYGSRAGG
+2491 AGG
-2504 VAGELCIPTTITECT
+2504 IVGYLQTPATITGCTVNASNINASSAAGGIVGYLKTPATIIGCT
-2519 VSGSGNDKNII
+2519 VSGSNSNNSKIEGNNCA
-2530 KGRKSAAGI
+2530 SGI
-2539 VGEIAFGGK
+2539 VGCLE
-2548 IGIHKSTVSNTS
+2548 
-2560 IIAIDDWGAGGLVGD
+2560 
-2575 IDWNVV
+2575 
-2581 PHLYFYD
+2581 
-2588 SQVNGCTI
+2588 VNGQVAIRNNKVEKLSLISNATGWGSGGFIGDVSGNTKSSKIFIFDSEVTDCSI
-2596 TGQRAGGF
+2596 TGNRAGGF
-2604 AGNIRGYLNGS
+2604 AGTLRGCVKGS
-2615 NLLLKDTTIKA
+2615 NLLLNNTQITA
-2626 STANNAGLL
+2626 SSDKSGGLL
-2635 IGLTGN
+2635 IGLTGDA
-2641 RNLQPMTIAG
+2641 NLQPMTIAG
-2651 ISIQK
+2651 ISIQN
-2656 TTAKENNRNIS
+2656 TTAKENHRNIS

-2673 TETDNTNVKN
+2673 NETDNTNVKN

-2689 ADYNG
+2689 ADYKG

-2705 DANPVFPYVVTSPTS
+2705 DAEQVFPYVVTSPTS
-2720 QLSVSDDGN
+2720 QLSVYDAANANVS
-2729 TGKALYGDSAAWT
+2729 KALYGDSAAWT
-2742 KDTDGKFTLNAQ
+2742 KDKDVDGKFTLNAQ
-2754 TIYRDA
+2754 TIYQDA

-2772 TYQET
+2772 TYQEM

-2789 TYNEENQTNKV
+2789 TYNKENQTNTV
-2800 SKDFPV
+2800 SNDFPV

-2820 LDIVT
+2820 LDIIT
-2825 NGGYTRANNISGH
+2825 NGGYTRANNISGDSDIH
-2838 VDTSVQTYTD
+2838 VDASVKTYTD

-2895 FKEKDESNAE
+2895 FKEKDENGTE
-2905 HKYNVQVPIIVRRM
+2905 HKYNVQVPIVVRRM

-2936 TNYDLIEDNAHLLES
+2936 TNYDLIKDNAHLLES

-2961 YTYNSDDKG
+2961 YTYNSDDNG

-2982 AGGNVAKALDKSID
+2982 AGGNVAKALDKSIV
-2996 FQGSSLLPAGTQLSL
+2996 FQDSQNFSLPEGTQLSL

-3016 NSKVYYYTTNS
+3016 NSKVYYYTTDS
-3027 NTGNTIPLKDFKDS
+3027 NTRNTIPLTAFKDS
-3041 SGNAFQAV
+3041 SKNAFQAV

-3062 NNNGS
+3062 NNGT

-3076 PDGVT
+3076 PDGVP
-3081 KDDGKTYTAPTV
+3081 KEDGKTYTAPTV

-3106 IETNEP
+3106 METDEP
-3112 GTRYAVTVD
+3112 RTRYAVTVD

-3129 GLISTS
+3129 GPIS

-3148 DITSG
+3148 SG

-3171 HLNYCTRKGKAQDTH
+3171 HLNYRTRKGKVTDTH
-3186 SNTASTYQISH
+3186 TNTASTYQISQ
-3197 GYEQELRESEAV
+3197 GYKQKLTESKDV
-3209 TGAIKKVT
+3209 TGVIKKVT

-3236 QAFNKQDELYQK
+3236 QAFNDQDELYQK
-3248 FSGSLIKTLTQENS
+3248 FSGSLIKTLEN
-3262 PSTSAEVF
+3262 PQSTSAEVF

-3277 AAFYVYVMD
+3277 AAFYVYVME
-3286 GTKKKYYTYAG
+3286 GTSKNYYTYANG
-3297 GNWTEEESKETKA
+3297 KWTEAGSKEIKA
-3310 LEYEWTAVNGLMDLP
+3310 LDYEWTAINGLMDLP

-3345 LGKKQNEFYVEVK
+3345 KNNQNEFYVEVK

-3373 SQLEGAILTNYTK
+3373 SKLESNLPTNYTK

-3402 STARALQQ
+3402 STARALLPN
-3410 DTRIR
+3410 TKIS

-3474 LASSNGIQFSI
+3474 LASSSGIQFSI
-3485 QLLNKNTI
+3485 QLQNKNTT
-3493 QDTESYAADALELK
+3493 QDTENYTNALELK
-3507 DYMKVS
+3507 DYIKVS
-3513 VKSKN
+3513 VKSEN
-3518 AGEVQLTDDNKA
+3518 AGTVQPTDDKT
-3530 YTWTVPKSSYWDD
+3530 YTWTVPKSSYWDAN
-3543 DKKIMKASSIFD
+3543 KKIMKASSIFD

-3568 IKNVDQL
+3568 IKNVE
-3575 KHLYSNYKVVLSV
+3575 HLYSNYRVVLSV
-3588 KIIDQNGN
+3588 GIIDQNGN
-3596 VVENTTAADNI
+3596 VVGNTTATDNI

>member
-100 EESTKQEPSSE
+100 EETAKQEPSSE
-111 IAAEDASQQATET
+111 IAAEDASRQATET
-124 ETEAEAQE
+124 ATEAEAQE

-138 LSDLKF
+138 LNDLNF
-144 FANNTATIKSPQ
+144 FADNTATITSPQ
-156 ELILLSHC
+156 QLILLSHC
-164 AQSEIQ
+164 AQNEIQ
-170 NITININATGEF
+170 SITININTTGEF
-182 DLSTKIA
+182 NLSTKIEK
-189 NGTDLSEYLNKKASA
+189 GTDLSEYLNTAAIA

-214 SADVPFTG
+214 STDVPFTG
-222 TITGQKPA
+222 TITGQTPA

-252 VEWQGDGTKPMFAEM
+252 VEWQGDTTKPMFAET
-267 YVLENDGTKSDG
+267 YVLQSNGE
-279 TIPITFTSGNGSLL
+279 IPIAFTSGNGSLL
-293 GTVRQASEETKACLT
+293 GTVKKAPDVTDACLT
-308 IGNVVTYKDNKAQAG
+308 IGNVVTYQAEVQAG
-323 NSTNSGNIGLI
+323 SSTSNDNIGLI

-345 DGYVFPTD
+345 EGYAFPTS
-353 TEINTN
+353 TEINTG
-359 SGAAGG
+359 SGSAGG
-365 LIGNMAGGILDLAN
+365 LIGKMEGGILYLKSIDGA
-379 IGGTNISNLTVN
+379 NISNLTVN
-391 SSSGSAGSIVGEMSE
+391 SSSGSAGSIVGEMGG

-433 KVVNSTLSGD
+433 KVDNSTLSGD

-455 EENKNSAV
+455 EENKDSAV

-469 YIVQGN
+469 YVVQGN

-531 TTGNGAGYA
+531 TTGNGAGYG

-638 GLVGAASSGSI
+638 GLVGVASSGSI

-656 DLSGVNY
+656 DLSGVKYN
-663 TVSQYVGQLVGMQ
+663 VSQSVGQLVGMQ
-676 DCALIFAHGNGNGDE
+676 DCALIFAHGDG
-691 NGNGWKYIRSNK
+691 NGNGWKYIRSNTNFK
-703 DYEIN
+703 IN
-708 DIGNYGEVIRL
+708 DIGNYGEIIRL
-719 KAKTTTSD
+719 KADKTTSD
-727 AQGGLDNELLSINNV
+727 AQGGLNSELLKIDSESHEIGYGISVNLTGND
-742 EHVIQYKNQNFS
+742 
-754 LSNTEITISSKEDLA
+754 ITISSKEDLA

-779 VFSADSNLTANNWTT
+779 VFSADSNLTTNNWAT
-794 LQSKNV
+794 LKSKNI
-800 NFTADVNL
+800 NFTQDVNL

-819 IDDSAYTGNIN
+819 TSDDAYTGNIN
-830 GNTYTLT
+830 GNNKTLT
-837 LSIGETYGYKGE
+837 LSIGETYGYKGGS
-849 NIATDGTEGCGKIYS
+849 IATNETEGCGKIYS

-874 FSRMSGNVRNLTIA
+874 FSRMRGNVSNLTIT
-888 GSIHAGVSNGNMWI
+888 GSINAGVSNGNMWI
-902 GSIAARQENNEAVI
+902 GSIAARQENNETVI
-916 SKVKVTTKIAFDTNN
+916 SNVKVTTTIKFDTNK
-931 DSKKSYIGGV
+931 DSQISCIGGL

-994 KIVTDASTY
+994 TIVTDALMY

-1041 SVQEACGGLLGC
+1041 NAQTACGGLLGG
-1053 VWARSTVTFASDN
+1053 VWARSAVTFASDN

-1098 EIRSKGIDIQDL
+1098 EIRSKGIDIQAL
-1110 EINCGKDLG
+1110 SINCGKDLG

-1127 GTIKFN
+1127 SSVKFN
-1133 KDEKN
+1133 KEEKN

-1153 ADSYKLAEDL
+1153 DDSYKLAANLDL
-1163 KLTCGKDSVFDEF
+1163 QCGSKAVFDEF
-1176 VSYTAVSKDKIANNG
+1176 VAYTAVSKDKIANND

-1204 GVKED
+1204 GVKEE
-1209 NNTCTTYQNRTNLGK
+1209 NNTCKTYQNRTDLGK
-1224 SHEVNAN
+1224 KHKVNAN

-1240 YIETAST
+1240 YTETAST
-1247 NTNGKID
+1247 NTAGYNTGKID

-1274 YFYTFNNQEIT
+1274 YFYTFNNREIT
-1285 DIKSNLSN
+1285 DINNISN
-1293 PTISGTLNMDKY
+1293 PTISGTLDMEKY

-1316 GITGATITFYNEEI
+1316 EITGATITFYNEQI
-1330 EKVEKNN
+1330 EQAEKDN
-1337 KSTQAKTQSQH
+1337 KSTQATKQSQH

-1353 GLFLDYSANETA
+1353 GLFLDHSVNETT
-1365 TSITLSNVTFAGS
+1365 TSITLSNVTFKGS
-1378 IGKVKS
+1378 IGKINS
-1384 DVSGVLFSG
+1384 NASGSGVLFSG
-1393 MVQGLESGGRQYT
+1393 MVQGSESSGRQNT
-1406 ANMNLSNIVL
+1406 AKMNLNNIVL
-1416 SDLKITDYKDSSY
+1416 SGLKITDYTDSSY

-1443 EIKNLSTSDYTE
+1443 EIKNLSTGGYTE

-1520 SGDWKDA
+1520 SGDWNGDK
-1527 TYEHHV
+1527 YNHQV

-1538 ISNSTEYTGLQK
+1538 ISESAEYRDLQK

-1562 GLVKTEDNQTDFSK
+1562 GLVKTGSGQKKFST
-1576 WLPYVCVPYNDNDHS
+1576 WLPYVYVSYDNNHS

-1604 EGCGTYADPYV
+1604 EGCGTYGDPYV
-1615 IKDAGEMEIISE
+1615 IKNAGEMEIISE

-1642 TNDQN
+1642 TNNQN
-1647 TYCTNHSTDIT
+1647 TYCTDHSTDIT
-1658 FHYNGEQ
+1658 FRYNGVQ
-1665 WVQVSKE
+1665 WVEVSKE
-1672 AGTENWVD
+1672 QGVD

-1701 DLQGGTNGEITLKDF
+1701 DLQGTNGEIRLNDF

-1732 TNPNGV
+1732 TNGAT
-1738 KLILTGANTGNGLI
+1738 LILTGANTGNGLI
-1752 AYSYGSVVKNLTIRY
+1752 AYSYGSVVKNLTIKY
-1767 EGEKKTLVYQ
+1767 GGEKKTLVYQ
-1777 KSSSVFYPT
+1777 TSSSVFYPT

-1953 EVALQQGYA
+1953 EGALQQGYA

-1977 SIGTNVEPED
+1977 SIGADTKPND
-1987 FVTAVKDDQIAPIVN
+1987 FDTAVKDDQTAP
-2002 ESVINTPVL
+2002 SDSNTPVL

-2024 VLNANATT
+2024 VLNPNATT
-2032 SGATLTFPNDGRL
+2032 SGATLTFPNNGTL

-2050 RSSYQG
+2050 KSSYQG
-2056 VSARYVSNAVTSKN
+2056 ISARYVSNAVTSKN
-2070 EKTGKTETKAAGI
+2070 KDTGKTETKAAGI

-2094 TEIIFDMNVKEY
+2094 TKIIFDVNVKEY

-2119 FNLFAPVNGTCNV
+2119 FNLFAPVKGTCNV

-2140 TGEAS
+2140 EETASNTGKTGAVS
-2145 ETGVQLQY
+2145 YTGVQLQY
-2153 YTSDGV
+2153 YTSEGA

-2166 LEEKLVKGQKL
+2166 NW
-2177 GSYVGVGSF
+2177 GSRSFVGVGSF
-2186 VGSTAGTLTSAWY
+2186 AGSSAGTLTPKWY

-2234 TTNIGILLQPYGN
+2234 TSDIGILLQPYEN

-2323 GVGINTVIGTTYTA
+2323 GVGINTVSGTTYTA

-2348 YSGGVIGQV
+2348 YSGGVIGQIHTDSN
-2357 AADMSGRSIVYK
+2357 ANTLYYK
-2369 IRNVRVSGKTGTKSL
+2369 INNVRVSGK

-2389 NGEAYTGGLIG
+2389 KEAEYTGGLIG
-2400 NISFVSGVT
+2400 KILFDRVDVKFNIS
-2409 FNIGNCEVLNT
+2409 NCE
-2420 QINEDKVS
+2420 
-2428 GEKLGTGGLVGG
+2428 
-2440 AVGNGNLNIQDCKV
+2440 V

-2463 KVSGEILRTGGLVGR
+2463 KVSGQEFRTGGFVGGTER
-2478 AEGNGKLNIQKCS
+2478 INYGNGKLNIQNCS

-2504 VAGELCIPTTITECT
+2504 IAGELCIPTTITECT
-2519 VSGSGNDKNII
+2519 VSGSGNHKNII
-2530 KGRKSAAGI
+2530 KGQKCAAGI
-2539 VGEIAFGGK
+2539 VGEIARGEK

-2560 IIAIDDWGAGGLVGD
+2560 ITAIDDWGAGGLVGD
-2575 IDWNVV
+2575 IDWSVV

-2596 TGQRAGGF
+2596 TGRRAGGF

-2615 NLLLKDTTIKA
+2615 NLLLKDTTIQA

-2641 RNLQPMTIAG
+2641 QNPRPMTIAG
-2651 ISIQK
+2651 VSIQN

-2673 TETDNTNVKN
+2673 NETDNTKVKN
-2683 KSYFSF
+2683 QSYFSF

-2705 DANPVFPYVVTSPTS
+2705 DAEQVFPYVVTSPTS
-2720 QLSVSDDGN
+2720 QLSVYDAAN

-2742 KDTDGKFTLNAQ
+2742 KDADGKYTLNAQ

-2760 KKTQSSTAEGKY
+2760 KNTQSRTAEGKY
-2772 TYQET
+2772 TYQEM

-2789 TYNEENQTNKV
+2789 TYNEENQTNQV
-2800 SKDFPV
+2800 SNDFPV

-2825 NGGYTRANNISGH
+2825 NGGYTRANNISGDSDIH
-2838 VDTSVQTYTD
+2838 VYAGDDSVKTYTY
-2848 TDGKFVLATNANPA
+2848 TDGKFVLATNAKPA
-2862 LEVKKNAS
+2862 LKVKKNAS

-2895 FKEKDESNAE
+2895 FKEKDENGTE

-2936 TNYDLIEDNAHLLES
+2936 TNYDLIEDSAHLLES

-2982 AGGNVAKALDKSID
+2982 AGGNVAEALNKSIV
-2996 FQGSSLLPAGTQLSL
+2996 FQDSKNFSLPEGTQLSL

-3016 NSKVYYYTTNS
+3016 NSKVYYYTMDS
-3027 NTGNTIPLKDFKDS
+3027 NTGNTIPLTDFKDS
-3041 SGNAFQAV
+3041 SGNTFQAV

-3062 NNNGS
+3062 NNGS

-3081 KDDGKTYTAPTV
+3081 KEDGKTYSAPTV

-3106 IETNEP
+3106 IETDESR
-3112 GTRYAVTVD
+3112 TLYAVTVD
-3121 ESKLKDGV
+3121 ESKLNDGV
-3129 GLISTS
+3129 GLVS

-3148 DITSG
+3148 SG

-3171 HLNYCTRKGKAQDTH
+3171 HLNYRTRKGKVPDTH
-3186 SNTASTYQISH
+3186 TNTASTYQISQ
-3197 GYEQELRESEAV
+3197 GYKQKLTESEDV
-3209 TGAIKKVT
+3209 TGVIKKVT

-3236 QAFNKQDELYQK
+3236 QAFNDQDELYQK
-3248 FSGSLIKTLTQENS
+3248 FSGRLIKTLKQENS
-3262 PSTSAEVF
+3262 QSTSAEVF

-3277 AAFYVYVMD
+3277 AAFYVYVME
-3286 GTKKKYYTYAG
+3286 GTTKKYYTYADG
-3297 GNWTEEESKETKA
+3297 KWTEAGSTEKKA
-3310 LEYEWTAVNGLMDLP
+3310 LEYEWTAINGLMDLP

-3345 LGKKQNEFYVEVK
+3345 KNNQNEFYVEVK

-3373 SQLEGAILTNYTK
+3373 SQMKGDEPTNYTK

-3394 TTRKSLSY
+3394 TTKKSLSY
-3402 STARALQQ
+3402 STARALLQN
-3410 DTRIR
+3410 TKIS

-3474 LASSNGIQFSI
+3474 LAASSGIQFSI
-3485 QLLNKNTI
+3485 QLQNKNTT
-3493 QDTESYAADALELK
+3493 QGTTESYADALELDK
-3507 DYMKVS
+3507 YMKVS
-3513 VKSKN
+3513 VKSKD
-3518 AGEVQLTDDNKA
+3518 AGEVQLTNENKA
-3530 YTWTVPKSSYWDD
+3530 YTWTVPKSSYWDAGN
-3543 DKKIMKASSIFD
+3543 KIINASSIFD

-3575 KHLYSNYKVVLSV
+3575 KHLYSNYRVVLSV
-3588 KIIDQNGN
+3588 EIIGPDGN
-3596 VVENTTAADNI
+3596 LVENTTAADNI

>member
-16 LLAGSILLDYTEVN
+16 LLAGGILLDYTEVN
-30 ANNLNTSLNM
+30 ANNVNTSLNM

-54 ESVNSSEK
+54 ESVSSSEK

-73 TTPDANEKDEDT
+73 TTLDANEKDENT
-85 ASSNSDS
+85 ASSNSDA

-100 EESTKQEPSSE
+100 EETTKQEPSSE

-138 LSDLKF
+138 LDNLKF
-144 FANNTATIKSPQ
+144 VNGNIATITSPQ
-156 ELILLSHC
+156 QLILLSYC
-164 AQSEIQ
+164 DQSAIQ
-170 NITININATGEF
+170 NITINFNITGEC
-182 DLSTKIA
+182 DLSTKIVKGTSLSDYLKNEA
-189 NGTDLSEYLNKKASA
+189 NA

-214 SADVPFTG
+214 STDVPFTG
-222 TITGQKPA
+222 NLTGQQTA
-230 IKTNTTLFR
+230 IITNTTLFR
-239 GISSQATIDNNLS
+239 GISSKAAINNNIS
-252 VEWQGDGTKPMFAEM
+252 VRWQGDTTKPMFAET
-267 YVLENDGTKSDG
+267 YVLQSNGE
-279 TIPITFTSGNGSLL
+279 IPIAFTSGNGSLL
-293 GTVRQASEETKACLT
+293 GTVKKAPDVTDACLT

-323 NSTNSGNIGLI
+323 NSTNRGNIGLI

-353 TEINTN
+353 TEINTD

-365 LIGNMAGGILDLAN
+365 LIGKMEGGSLDLRSIGGAN
-379 IGGTNISNLTVN
+379 ISNLTISNLTVN
-391 SSSGSAGSIVGEMSE
+391 SSSGGAGSIVGEMSG

-433 KVVNSTLSGD
+433 KVDNSTLSGD
-443 EKITINSPTLSS
+443 KKITINSPALSS
-455 EENKNSAV
+455 EKNEDSAV

-475 NHEGKTLPTQIDVV
+475 NHEDKRLPAQIDVA

-494 MNGGNAGGYFGLLEL
+494 MNGGVATNGGNAGGYFGLLEL

-520 EQKKKNITSVY
+520 EQEKKNITSEY
-531 TTGNGAGYA
+531 TAGNGGIYG
-540 TIAGKVI
+540 TVIGKVVT
-547 SDNKKTSL
+547 SNNNKRASL
-555 IINHVKSNSTT
+555 NINHVKCNSTIK
-566 NGNSYYQGGFVG
+566 GNSYYQGGFVG

-638 GLVGAASSGSI
+638 GLVGVVSSGSI

-663 TVSQYVGQLVGMQ
+663 SASQYVGQLVGMQ
-676 DCALIFAHGNGNGDE
+676 DCALIFAHGDG
-691 NGNGWKYIRSNK
+691 NGNGWKYKRSNTNSK
-703 DYEIN
+703 IN

-719 KAKTTTSD
+719 KADKTTSD
-727 AQGGLDNELLSINNV
+727 AQGGLDSELLKIDPVSHEIAYGTSVNITGND
-742 EHVIQYKNQNFS
+742 
-754 LSNTEITISSKEDLA
+754 ITISSKEDLA

-779 VFSADSNLTANNWTT
+779 VFLADSNLTADNWTT
-794 LQSKNV
+794 LKSKNI

-808 QNTGIIGISRD
+808 KNTGIIGISRD

-830 GNTYTLT
+830 GNSHTLT

-849 NIATDGTEGCGKIYS
+849 NKATDGAEGCGKIYS

-874 FSRMSGNVRNLTIA
+874 FSHMGGNVSNLTIT

-902 GSIAARQENNEAVI
+902 GSIAARQENNETVI
-916 SKVKVTTKIAFDTNN
+916 SNVKVTTTIKFDTNK
-931 DSKKSYIGGV
+931 DSQISYIGGV
-941 FGSAAKVKLSENTGI
+941 FGSAAKVKLNENTCI
-956 QSNITLSNAGNGKQ
+956 QSNITLSKAGAGKQ
-970 TYAGSVAGYMSAGTL
+970 TYAGSVAGFMSAGTL

-994 KIVTDASTY
+994 EIVTDALMY

-1029 ALTFDGFSITAS
+1029 ALTFDGFSIGAS
-1041 SVQEACGGLLGC
+1041 NVQEACGGLLGG
-1053 VWARSTVTFASDN
+1053 VWARSAVTFASDN

-1204 GVKED
+1204 GVKEQ
-1209 NNTCTTYQNRTNLGK
+1209 NTTCKTYQNRTNFGK
-1224 SHEVNAN
+1224 SHKINAN
-1231 SRYYYDLDN
+1231 SRYYYDLDE
-1240 YIETAST
+1240 YTETASK
-1247 NTNGKID
+1247 NTNNTGKID

-1285 DIKSNLSN
+1285 DIKNNILN
-1293 PTISGTLNMDKY
+1293 PTISGILNMDKY

-1330 EKVEKNN
+1330 EKAEKNN

-1416 SDLKITDYKDSSY
+1416 SDLKITDYTDSSY

-1443 EIKNLSTSDYTE
+1443 EIKNLSTTSYTE

-1466 AGSENGHQINMGFSE
+1466 AGSEDGHQINMGFSD
-1481 IKLPDTT
+1481 IVLPDKPADATK
-1488 VNNKGIFTHATLLE
+1488 NEGIFTHATLLE

-1604 EGCGTYADPYV
+1604 EGCGTYGDPYV

-1627 YMRTNLPRT
+1627 YMRTKLPRT

-1658 FHYNGEQ
+1658 FRYNGVQ
-1665 WVQVSKE
+1665 WIQVIKE

-1689 SFMQRYIANAYY
+1689 DFMQRYIANAYY
-1701 DLQGGTNGEITLKDF
+1701 DLQGTNRQITLNDF

-1732 TNPNGV
+1732 TKGV
-1738 KLILTGANTGNGLI
+1738 ELILTGANTGNGLI
-1752 AYSYGSVVKNLTIRY
+1752 AYSYGSVVKNLTIKY

-1804 DVNVTL
+1804 GVNVTL
-1810 DTGWLT
+1810 DTGWLK

-1844 QDKQFLTDAMI
+1844 QGASGLTDAMI
-1855 SGASVAK
+1855 SDGSVEK
-1862 TANSSL
+1862 TATTSL

-1882 FSDTARVNLDNTDK
+1882 FADTAGKSLDNTDK
-1896 NYQIQNLNSSE
+1896 NYQIQKLNSSE

-1912 HITASGKSIGIKDAE
+1912 HITASGKSIGIKNAE

-1953 EVALQQGYA
+1953 EGALQQGYA

-1977 SIGTNVEPED
+1977 SIGANTKPND
-1987 FVTAVKDDQIAPIVN
+1987 FDTAVKDDQTAP
-2002 ESVINTPVL
+2002 SDSNTPVL

-2032 SGATLTFPNDGRL
+2032 SGATLTFPNNGTL

-2050 RSSYQG
+2050 KSSYQG
-2056 VSARYVSNAVTSKN
+2056 ISARYVSNAVTSKN
-2070 EKTGKTETKAAGI
+2070 KDTGKTETKAAGI

-2094 TEIIFDMNVKEY
+2094 TKIIFDMNVKEY

-2119 FNLFAPVNGTCNV
+2119 FNLFAPVKGTCNV
-2132 ANLTFTGK
+2132 TNLTFTGK
-2140 TGEAS
+2140 TGTDPK
-2145 ETGVQLQY
+2145 TGVQLHY
-2153 YTSDGV
+2153 YTSAGV
-2159 VTAQASN
+2159 ETARA
-2166 LEEKLVKGQKL
+2166 VDTW
-2177 GSYVGVGSF
+2177 GSRGYVGVGSF
-2186 VGSTAGTLTSAWY
+2186 VGSSAGTLTSSWY
-2199 PVNVNFDS
+2199 SVNVNFGS

-2220 AGGLIGNIARIYTP
+2220 AGGLIGNIARINTP
-2234 TTNIGILLQPYGN
+2234 TTDIGILLQPYKG

-2262 SNLTVRGQE
+2262 RDLTVKGQE
-2271 KAGGFCGYID
+2271 NAGGFCGCID
-2281 GKVSNQNNLNVTRQ
+2281 GKVANQNNLNVTTQ
-2295 KFIVGKDSTIS
+2295 NFIVGQDSTIS
-2306 ATLKDS
+2306 AIQGNS
-2312 CAGGLFGYARR
+2312 SAGGLFGYARR
-2323 GVGINTVIGTTYTA
+2323 GVAINTVSGTTYTA
-2337 IWENVNVEAGQ
+2337 IWENVNVEAGK
-2348 YSGGVIGQV
+2348 YSGGIIGQV
-2357 AADMSGRSIVYK
+2357 YTDNSNPRYEIQK
-2369 IRNVRVSGKTGTKSL
+2369 VRVYGKTGIKSL
-2384 IKGTS
+2384 IKVTS
-2389 NGEAYTGGLIG
+2389 NGEGYTGGLIG
-2400 NISFVSGVT
+2400 EISFASGVT
-2409 FNIGNCEVLNT
+2409 FNISKCE
-2420 QINEDKVS
+2420 
-2428 GEKLGTGGLVGG
+2428 
-2440 AVGNGNLNIQDCKV
+2440 V
-2454 QNTQINEED
+2454 QNTQINEVS
-2463 KVSGEILRTGGLVGR
+2463 KVSGEIFRTGGLVGR
-2478 AEGNGKLNIQKCS
+2478 AAGDGNLKIQECS
-2491 VKESDMYGSRAGG
+2491 VEESDMYGSLAGG
-2504 VAGELCIPTTITECT
+2504 IAGALHTPTTITECT
-2519 VSGSGNDKNII
+2519 VSGLSDDKNII
-2530 KGRKSAAGI
+2530 KGQKSAAGI
-2539 VGEIAFGGK
+2539 VGEIVCGGK

-2560 IIAIDDWGAGGLVGD
+2560 ITAIDDWGAGGLVGD

-2581 PHLYFYD
+2581 PNLYFYD

-2596 TGQRAGGF
+2596 TGKRAGGF

-2615 NLLLKDTTIKA
+2615 NLLLKDTTIEA
-2626 STANNAGLL
+2626 STANNGGLL

-2641 RNLQPMTIAG
+2641 RNLKPMTIAG
-2651 ISIQK
+2651 VSIQN
-2656 TTAKENNRNIS
+2656 TTARENYRNIS

-2673 TETDNTNVKN
+2673 NETQNTDVKN
-2683 KSYFSF
+2683 HSYFSF

-2694 TASNNTTQSLL
+2694 TASNSTTQSLL

-2720 QLSVSDDGN
+2720 RLSVYDAVN

-2742 KDTDGKFTLNAQ
+2742 DADGKFTLNAQ

-2760 KKTQSSTAEGKY
+2760 KNTQSSTAEGKY
-2772 TYQET
+2772 TYQEM

-2789 TYNEENQTNKV
+2789 TYNEENQTKKV

-2820 LDIVT
+2820 LDIIT
-2825 NGGYTRANNISGH
+2825 NGGYTRANNISGDSDIH
-2838 VDTSVQTYTD
+2838 VDASVKTYTD

-2895 FKEKDESNAE
+2895 FKEKDESNVE

-2970 LYSEYGWNSYIN
+2970 QYSEYGWNSYIN
-2982 AGGNVAKALDKSID
+2982 AGGNVAEALNKSID
-2996 FQGSSLLPAGTQLSL
+2996 FQGSSLPAGTQLSL

-3016 NSKVYYYTTNS
+3016 NSKVYYYTMDS
-3027 NTGNTIPLKDFKDS
+3027 DTGNTIPLTAFKDS
-3041 SGNAFQAV
+3041 SGKTFQAV

-3062 NNNGS
+3062 NNGS

-3076 PDGVT
+3076 PDGVS
-3081 KDDGKTYTAPTV
+3081 KEDGKTYTAPTV

-3106 IETNEP
+3106 IETDEK

-3171 HLNYCTRKGKAQDTH
+3171 HLNYRTRKGKVPDKH

-3197 GYEQELRESEAV
+3197 GYEQDLTESKAV
-3209 TGAIKKVT
+3209 TGVIKKVT

-3248 FSGSLIKTLTQENS
+3248 FSGSLIKTLEN
-3262 PSTSAEVF
+3262 PQSTSAEVF

-3277 AAFYVYVMD
+3277 AAFYVYVME
-3286 GTKKKYYTYAG
+3286 GTSKKYYTYAD
-3297 GNWTEEESKETKA
+3297 GNWTEAGSTEKKA
-3310 LEYEWTAVNGLMDLP
+3310 LEYEWTAINGLMDLP

-3345 LGKKQNEFYVEVK
+3345 KNNQNEFYVEVK

-3373 SQLEGAILTNYTK
+3373 SQLKGDLPTNYTK

-3410 DTRIR
+3410 STKIS

-3485 QLLNKNTI
+3485 QLQNKNTT
-3493 QDTESYAADALELK
+3493 QDTESYAADALELE

-3513 VKSKN
+3513 VKSEK
-3518 AGEVQLTDDNKA
+3518 AGTVQLTDNKKA

-3568 IKNVDQL
+3568 VKNVDQ
-3575 KHLYSNYKVVLSV
+3575 LYSNYKVVLSV
-3588 KIIDQNGN
+3588 KIIGQKGN

-3617 FQDKQNK
+3617 FQDEQNK

>member
-30 ANNLNTSLNM
+30 ANNVNTSLNM

-54 ESVNSSEK
+54 ESVSPSEK
-62 TDAENKADEKN
+62 IDEENKADEKN
-73 TTPDANEKDEDT
+73 TTPDANEKDT

-100 EESTKQEPSSE
+100 EETTKQEPSSE
-111 IAAEDASQQATET
+111 TAAEDASRQASET
-124 ETEAEAQE
+124 STEAQE

-144 FANNTATIKSPQ
+144 YTDSTKTAIITSPQ
-156 ELILLSHC
+156 QLILLSHC
-164 AQSEIQ
+164 AQNEIQ
-170 NITININATGEF
+170 NITININTTGEF
-182 DLSTKIA
+182 NLSTTIA
-189 NGTDLSEYLNKKASA
+189 KGTSLSDYLKNEASA

-214 SADVPFTG
+214 STDSPFTG
-222 TITGQKPA
+222 TITGQTPA

-239 GISSQATIDNNLS
+239 GISSKADINKNLS

-267 YVLENDGTKSDG
+267 YVLENNG
-279 TIPITFTSGNGSLL
+279 TIPVTFTLGNGSLL
-293 GTVRQASEETKACLT
+293 GTVKKAPDVTDACLT
-308 IGNVVTYKDNKAQAG
+308 IGNVVTYQDKVQAESPTS
-323 NSTNSGNIGLI
+323 NDNIGLI

-345 DGYVFPTD
+345 DGYAFPTS
-353 TEINTN
+353 TEINTG
-359 SGAAGG
+359 SGSAGG
-365 LIGNMAGGILDLAN
+365 LIGKMEGGILNLTSIDGA
-379 IGGTNISNLTVN
+379 NISNLTISNLAVN
-391 SSSGSAGSIVGEMSE
+391 SSSGSAGSIVGEMSG

-411 VNQDITI
+411 VNQNITI
-418 TNPTIKGKYAGGFAG
+418 EKPTIKGKYAGGFAG
-433 KVVNSTLSGD
+433 KVENSTLSGVK
-443 EKITINSPTLSS
+443 KITINSPALSS
-455 EENKNSAV
+455 EENIDSAV
-463 GGWIGD
+463 GGWVGY
-469 YIVQGN
+469 YIVQGEK
-475 NHEGKTLPTQIDVV
+475 HADKTLPAQIDVA

-494 MNGGNAGGYFGLLEL
+494 MNGGVATNGGNAGGYFGLLEL

-520 EQKKKNITSVY
+520 EEEKKNITSEY
-531 TTGNGAGYA
+531 TAGSNGAYG

-547 SDNKKTSL
+547 SNDKKSSL
-555 IINHVKSNSTT
+555 IINHVNSNSTT
-566 NGNSYYQGGFVG
+566 KGNSFYQGGLVG
-578 EIGENVY
+578 EIGEHVY
-585 LQVSD
+585 LQVRN
-590 AEITVSNITTTQESC
+590 AEITVSNTTAKEDAC

-621 IADSVKVTNSGT
+621 IADSVKVT
-633 ISGGG
+633 ISDKSNKPNLSAGGG
-638 GLVGAASSGSI
+638 IVGNASSGSI

-656 DLSGVNY
+656 NLSGVNY
-663 TVSQYVGQLVGMQ
+663 SAPQYVGQLVGMQ
-676 DCALIFAHGNGNGDE
+676 DCALIFAHGDG
-691 NGNGWKYIRSNK
+691 NGNGWKYTRSSKNFK
-703 DYEIN
+703 IN

-719 KAKTTTSD
+719 KADKTTSD
-727 AQGGLDNELLSINNV
+727 EQGGLDSELLKIDPVSHEMGYGASVDLTGND
-742 EHVIQYKNQNFS
+742 
-754 LSNTEITISSKEDLA
+754 ITISSKEDLA

-779 VFSADSNLTANNWTT
+779 FFSADSNLTDKNWTT
-794 LQSKNV
+794 LQNKNI

-808 QNTGIIGISRD
+808 KNTGIIGISRD

-830 GNTYTLT
+830 GNTHKLT
-837 LSIGETYGYKGE
+837 LSIGETYGFKGK
-849 NIATDGTEGCGKIYS
+849 NIATNETEGCGKIYS

-874 FSRMSGNVRNLTIA
+874 FSRMRGNVSNLTIN
-888 GSIHAGVSNGNMWI
+888 GSIHAGVSNGNMRI
-902 GSIAARQENNEAVI
+902 GSIAARQENNETVI
-916 SKVKVTTKIAFDTNN
+916 SNVKVTTTIKFDTNK
-931 DSKKSYIGGV
+931 DSQISYIGGL
-941 FGSAAKVKLSENTGI
+941 FGSAAKVKLSGNTGI

-994 KIVTDASTY
+994 KIVTDASMY

-1029 ALTFDGFSITAS
+1029 ALTFDGFSIGAS
-1041 SVQEACGGLLGC
+1041 NVQEACGGLLGG
-1053 VWARSTVTFASDN
+1053 VWARSAVTFASDN

-1077 TKIEAPNASVGGLA
+1077 TTIEAPKASVGGLA

-1110 EINCGKDLG
+1110 TINCGKDLG

-1127 GTIKFN
+1127 RTI
-1133 KDEKN
+1133 N
-1138 DKEDGALYLRTTADW
+1138 DKADGALYLRTTADW
-1153 ADSYKLAEDL
+1153 NDSYKLAEGL
-1163 KLTCGKDSVFDEF
+1163 TLTCGSNAVFDEF
-1176 VSYTAVSKDKIANNG
+1176 VAYTAASKDKIANND

-1204 GVKED
+1204 GVKEE
-1209 NNTCTTYQNRTNLGK
+1209 NNTCNTYQNRTDFGK
-1224 SHEVNAN
+1224 KHKVNAN
-1231 SRYYYDLDN
+1231 SRYYYDLDK

-1247 NTNGKID
+1247 NTTGKID

-1274 YFYTFNNQEIT
+1274 YFYTCNNQEIA
-1285 DIKSNLSN
+1285 DIKNSISN
-1293 PTISGTLNMDKY
+1293 PKISGTLDMDKY

-1316 GITGATITFYNEEI
+1316 EITGATIRFYNEQI
-1330 EKVEKNN
+1330 EQAEKDN
-1337 KSTQAKTQSQH
+1337 KSTQATRQSQH

-1353 GLFLDYSANETA
+1353 GLFLDHSVNETA

-1384 DVSGVLFSG
+1384 NASGVLFSG
-1393 MVQGLESGGRQYT
+1393 TVQGSESGGRQYT
-1406 ANMNLSNIVL
+1406 ANMNLNNIVL
-1416 SDLKITDYKDSSY
+1416 LGLKITDYTDSSY

-1443 EIKNLSTSDYTE
+1443 EIKNLSTRDYTE

-1466 AGSENGHQINMGFSE
+1466 AGSEDGHQINMGFSD
-1481 IKLPDTT
+1481 IVLPDKPTDAT
-1488 VNNKGIFTHATLLE
+1488 KEEGIFTHATLLE

-1520 SGDWKDA
+1520 SGDWNGD
-1527 TYEHHV
+1527 TYNHQV

-1538 ISNSTEYTGLQK
+1538 ISESAEYRDLQK

-1562 GLVKTEDNQTDFSK
+1562 GQVKTGSGQTKFLT
-1576 WLPYVCVPYNDNDHS
+1576 WLPYVYVSYDDNNHS

-1604 EGCGTYADPYV
+1604 KGCGTYGDPYV

-1627 YMRTNLPRT
+1627 YMRTKLPRT

-1658 FHYNGEQ
+1658 FRYNGEQ
-1665 WVQVSKE
+1665 WVNE
-1672 AGTENWVD
+1672 EN
-1680 VQNGQTRSN
+1680 GETRSN
-1689 SFMQRYIANAYY
+1689 NFMQRYIANAYY
-1701 DLQGGTNGEITLKDF
+1701 DLQGTNGQITLNDF

-1732 TNPNGV
+1732 TKGV
-1738 KLILTGANTGNGLI
+1738 ELILTGANTGNGLI
-1752 AYSYGSVVKNLTIRY
+1752 AYSYGSVVKNLTIKY
-1767 EGEKKTLVYQ
+1767 KGEKKTLVYQ
-1777 KSSSVFYPT
+1777 TSSSVFYPT

-1804 DVNVTL
+1804 GVNVTL
-1810 DTGWLT
+1810 ANNWLT

-1844 QDKQFLTDAMI
+1844 QGASGLADAMI
-1855 SGASVAK
+1855 SGASVAE

-1882 FSDTARVNLDNTDK
+1882 FADTAEESLDNTDK
-1896 NYQIQNLNSSE
+1896 NYQIQNLNSSG

-1912 HITASGKSIGIKDAE
+1912 HITATGKSIGIKDAE

-1977 SIGTNVEPED
+1977 RIGANTKPND
-1987 FVTAVKDDQIAPIVN
+1987 FDTAVKDDRTAP
-2002 ESVINTPVL
+2002 SDSNTPVL
-2011 ITKYADKDLFNMA
+2011 ITKYAGKDLFNMA
-2024 VLNANATT
+2024 VLNATT
-2032 SGATLTFPNDGRL
+2032 GGATLTFPNDGTL

-2050 RSSYQG
+2050 KSSYQG
-2056 VSARYVSNAVTSKN
+2056 ISARYVSNAVTSKN
-2070 EKTGKTETKAAGI
+2070 KDTGKTETKAAGI

-2094 TEIIFDMNVKEY
+2094 TKIIFDMNVKEY
-2106 ADDDFHAASVGGV
+2106 ADDDFYAASVGGV
-2119 FNLFAPVNGTCNV
+2119 FNLFAPVRGTCNV
-2132 ANLTFTGK
+2132 TNLTFIGK
-2140 TGEAS
+2140 TETDS
-2145 ETGVQLQY
+2145 KKTGVQLQY
-2153 YTSDGV
+2153 YNSNGEI
-2159 VTAQASN
+2159 TAQASN
-2166 LEEKLVKGQKL
+2166 LSVQGKPSIQGKPGEKL

-2186 VGSTAGTLTSAWY
+2186 VGSTAGTLTSNWY
-2199 PVNVNFDS
+2199 SVNVNFDS

-2234 TTNIGILLQPYGN
+2234 TTDIGILLQPHGD
-2247 EQTVYPYNTFTNCSF
+2247 ERTVYPYNTFTNCSF

-2281 GKVSNQNNLNVTRQ
+2281 GKVSNQNNLNVTGQ
-2295 KFIVGKDSTIS
+2295 NFIVGKDSTIS

-2323 GVGINTVIGTTYTA
+2323 GVAVNYGSGTYTA
-2337 IWENVNVEAGQ
+2337 AIWKNVNVEAGQ
-2348 YSGGVIGQV
+2348 YSGGIIGQV
-2357 AADMSGRSIVYK
+2357 YTDSSSPKYNIKNVK
-2369 IRNVRVSGKTGTKSL
+2369 ILGETGTKSL

-2389 NGEAYTGGLIG
+2389 SDEGYTGGLIG
-2400 NISFVSGVT
+2400 KISFASGVT
-2409 FNIGNCEVLNT
+2409 FDISDCEVQNA
-2420 QINEDKVS
+2420 QINEVGKVS
-2428 GEKLGTGGLVGG
+2428 GEKF
-2440 AVGNGNLNIQDCKV
+2440 
-2454 QNTQINEED
+2454 
-2463 KVSGEILRTGGLVGR
+2463 RTGGLIGG
-2478 AEGNGKLNIQKCS
+2478 ADGNGKLNVQNCS
-2491 VKESDMYGSRAGG
+2491 VKESDLYGSLAGG
-2504 VAGELCIPTTITECT
+2504 IAGALHTPTTITECT
-2519 VSGSGNDKNII
+2519 VSGLSDDKNII
-2530 KGRKSAAGI
+2530 KGQKSAAGI
-2539 VGEIAFGGK
+2539 VGEIVCGGK

-2560 IIAIDDWGAGGLVGD
+2560 ITAIDDWGAGGLVGD

-2581 PHLYFYD
+2581 PNLYFYD

-2596 TGQRAGGF
+2596 TGKRAGGF

-2615 NLLLKDTTIKA
+2615 NLLLKDTTIEA
-2626 STANNAGLL
+2626 STANNGGLL

-2641 RNLQPMTIAG
+2641 RNLKPMTIAG
-2651 ISIQK
+2651 VSIQN

-2673 TETDNTNVKN
+2673 NETDNTNVK
-2683 KSYFSF
+2683 KQSYFSF

-2694 TASNNTTQSLL
+2694 KASNNTTQSLL
-2705 DANPVFPYVVTSPTS
+2705 GANPVFPYVVTSPTS
-2720 QLSVSDDGN
+2720 KLGVYDDAN
-2729 TGKALYGDSAAWT
+2729 TGKVLYGDSAAWT
-2742 KDTDGKFTLNAQ
+2742 TDAGGKFTLNAQ
-2754 TIYRDA
+2754 TIYQDA
-2760 KKTQSSTAEGKY
+2760 KNTRSSTAEGKY
-2772 TYQET
+2772 TYQEM

-2784 TKNIS
+2784 AKNIS
-2789 TYNEENQTNKV
+2789 TYNKENQTNTI
-2800 SKDFPV
+2800 SNDFPV

-2825 NGGYTRANNISGH
+2825 NGGYTRANNISGDH
-2838 VDTSVQTYTD
+2838 VDASVETYEYTD
-2848 TDGKFVLATNANPA
+2848 GRFMLATNANRA
-2862 LEVKKNAS
+2862 LEVKKAS

-2884 TKSRFTLLTVT
+2884 TRSRFTLLTVT
-2895 FKEKDESNAE
+2895 FKEKDENGTE
-2905 HKYNVQVPIIVRRM
+2905 HKYNVQVPIVVRRM

-2936 TNYDLIEDNAHLLES
+2936 TNYDLIEDSAHLLES

-2982 AGGNVAKALDKSID
+2982 AGGNVAEALNKSIV
-2996 FQGSSLLPAGTQLSL
+2996 FQDSKNFSLPEGTQLSL
-3011 IDCQD
+3011 IDCQN
-3016 NSKVYYYTTNS
+3016 NSKVYYYTMDS
-3027 NTGNTIPLKDFKDS
+3027 NTGNTIPLTDFKDS
-3041 SGNAFQAV
+3041 SGNTFQAV

-3062 NNNGS
+3062 NNGS
-3067 FIKVDAEGV
+3067 FVKVDAEGV

-3081 KDDGKTYTAPTV
+3081 KEDGKTYTAPTV

-3106 IETNEP
+3106 IETDES
-3112 GTRYAVTVD
+3112 GTLYAVTVD
-3121 ESKLKDGV
+3121 ESKLNDGV
-3129 GLISTS
+3129 GLIS

-3171 HLNYCTRKGKAQDTH
+3171 HLNYRTRKGKVQDTH

-3197 GYEQELRESEAV
+3197 GYEQKLTESEDV
-3209 TGAIKKVT
+3209 TGVIKKVT

-3236 QAFNKQDELYQK
+3236 QAFNDQDELYQK
-3248 FSGSLIKTLTQENS
+3248 FSGSLIKTLENP

-3277 AAFYVYVMD
+3277 AAFYVYEMD
-3286 GTKKKYYTYAG
+3286 GRSKNYYTYAN
-3297 GNWTEEESKETKA
+3297 GNWTKAGSTETKA

-3330 TIDSSVNLQQIRDIV
+3330 KIDSSVNLQQIRDIV
-3345 LGKKQNEFYVEVK
+3345 LGKNQNEFYVEVK

-3373 SQLEGAILTNYTK
+3373 SQMKGDLPTNYTK

-3394 TTRKSLSY
+3394 TTKKSLSY
-3402 STARALQQ
+3402 STARALLQS
-3410 DTRIR
+3410 TKIS

-3440 LDLQNSYLDAAKE
+3440 SDLQNSYLDAAKE

-3485 QLLNKNTI
+3485 QLLNKNTT
-3493 QDTESYAADALELK
+3493 QDTETYGDALKLN
-3507 DYMKVS
+3507 DYINVA
-3513 VKSKN
+3513 VKSENVGTVKP
-3518 AGEVQLTDDNKA
+3518 TDDNKA

-3568 IKNVDQL
+3568 IKNVDQWE
-3575 KHLYSNYKVVLSV
+3575 HLYSNYKVVLSV
-3588 KIIDQNGN
+3588 KIIDKNGN

-3617 FQDKQNK
+3617 FQDTQNTR

>member
-30 ANNLNTSLNM
+30 ANNVNTSLNM

-54 ESVNSSEK
+54 ESVSSSEK

-73 TTPDANEKDEDT
+73 TTLDANENDENT

-100 EESTKQEPSSE
+100 EETTKQEPSSE

-124 ETEAEAQE
+124 ETETEAQE

-138 LSDLKF
+138 LDNLKF
-144 FANNTATIKSPQ
+144 VNGTTAEITSPQ
-156 ELILLSHC
+156 QLILLSHC
-164 AQSEIQ
+164 AQNEIQ
-170 NITININATGEF
+170 NITIHINTTGEF
-182 DLSTKIA
+182 NLSTKIE
-189 NGTDLSEYLNKKASA
+189 NGTDLSEYLNKAASA

-214 SADVPFTG
+214 SAEFPFTG
-222 TITGQKPA
+222 TITGQKPI

-239 GISSQATIDNNLS
+239 GISSRANIEKNFS
-252 VEWQGDGTKPMFAEM
+252 VEWGVQENGTKPQGDETKPMFAET
-267 YVLENDGTKSDG
+267 YVLESDG
-279 TIPITFTSGNGSLL
+279 TIPITFTSGKGSLL
-293 GTVRQASEETKACLT
+293 GTVKKAPDVTNACLT
-308 IGNVVTYKDNKAQAG
+308 IENVVTYQDKVQVSS
-323 NSTNSGNIGLI
+323 STSSDNIGLI

-345 DGYVFPTD
+345 DGYIFPTN
-353 TEINTN
+353 TEINTK

-365 LIGNMAGGILDLAN
+365 LIGKMEGGILDLTN
-379 IGGTNISNLTVN
+379 IGGANTLNLTVN

-406 TAEIQ
+406 AAQIQ

-433 KVVNSTLSGD
+433 KVNNSTLSGNK
-443 EKITINSPTLSS
+443 KITINSPALSS
-455 EENKNSAV
+455 EENKDSAV
-463 GGWIGD
+463 GGWVGY

-475 NHEGKTLPTQIDVV
+475 NHEDKTLPAQIDVGA
-489 EPKVT
+489 PKVT
-494 MNGGNAGGYFGLLEL
+494 MNGGVATNGGNAGGYFGLLEL
-509 QGDINYQISGT
+509 KGDINYKISGT
-520 EQKKKNITSVY
+520 EKKKNITSEY
-531 TTGNGAGYA
+531 TAGNGGIYG
-540 TIAGKVI
+540 TVIGKVT
-547 SDNKKTSL
+547 SNDKSASL
-555 IINHVKSNSTT
+555 IINHVNSNSTT
-566 NGNSYYQGGFVG
+566 NGNSYYQGGLVG
-578 EIGENVY
+578 EIRENVY

-590 AEITVSNITTTQESC
+590 AEITVSKTTAKNEAC

-649 LEISGTT
+649 LEISGRT

-663 TVSQYVGQLVGMQ
+663 NVSQYVGQLVGMQ
-676 DCALIFAHGNGNGDE
+676 DCALIFAHGDG
-691 NGNGWKYIRSNK
+691 NGNGWTYSRSNNSVSK
-703 DYEIN
+703 IN

-719 KAKTTTSD
+719 KANTTTSD
-727 AQGGLDNELLSINNV
+727 AQGGLDSELLSINGD
-742 EHVIQYKNQNFS
+742 HVIQYKNQNFS
-754 LSNTEITISSKEDLA
+754 LSNPEITISSKEDLA

-779 VFSADSNLTANNWTT
+779 VFSADSNLTADNWTT
-794 LQSKNV
+794 LQNKNI
-800 NFTADVNL
+800 NFTADINL
-808 QNTGIIGISRD
+808 KNTGIIGISRD
-819 IDDSAYTGNIN
+819 TSDNAYTGNIN
-830 GNTYTLT
+830 GNNHTLT
-837 LSIGETYGYKGE
+837 LSIGETYGST
-849 NIATDGTEGCGKIYS
+849 NGTEGCGKIYS
-864 SGSKHTDIGL
+864 SVSKHTDIGL
-874 FSRMSGNVRNLTIA
+874 FSRMSGNVSDLTIA
-888 GSIHAGVSNGNMWI
+888 GSIHAGVSNDNMWI
-902 GSIAARQENNEAVI
+902 GSIAARQETNETVI
-916 SKVKVTTKIAFDTNN
+916 SNVKVTTEIAFDAKGDFQT
-931 DSKKSYIGGV
+931 SCIGGL
-941 FGSAAKVKLSENTGI
+941 FGSAAKVKLNGNTCI
-956 QSNITLSNAGNGKQ
+956 QSDITLSNAGSGKL
-970 TYAGSVAGYMSAGTL
+970 TYVGSVAGYMSAGTL
-985 ECNGVTIGG
+985 ECDGVTIGG
-994 KIVTDASTY
+994 TIVTDASTY

-1029 ALTFDGFSITAS
+1029 SLTFDEFSITAS
-1041 SVQEACGGLLGC
+1041 NAQTACGGLFGG
-1053 VWARSTVTFASDN
+1053 VWARSAVTFASDN
-1066 TATTSLTVKNN
+1066 TATTSCLTVNN
-1077 TKIEAPNASVGGLA
+1077 ATINAPKASVGGLA

-1098 EIRSKGIDIQDL
+1098 EIRSKGIDIQAL
-1110 EINCGKDLG
+1110 KINCGKDLG

-1127 GTIKFN
+1127 STVKFN

-1153 ADSYKLAEDL
+1153 DDSYKLAANLDL
-1163 KLTCGKDSVFDEF
+1163 QCGNNSVFDEF
-1176 VSYTAVSKDKIANNG
+1176 VAYTAASKDKIANND
-1191 ENGIVSIATKDRS
+1191 ENGIVSIATKDRN
-1204 GVKED
+1204 GVKEE
-1209 NNTCTTYQNRTNLGK
+1209 NTTCKTYQNRTNFGK
-1224 SHEVNAN
+1224 SHKINAN
-1231 SRYYYDLDN
+1231 SRYYYDLDE
-1240 YIETAST
+1240 YTETAST
-1247 NTNGKID
+1247 NTNNTGKID

-1285 DIKSNLSN
+1285 DINNISN
-1293 PTISGTLNMDKY
+1293 PIISGTLDMEKY

-1316 GITGATITFYNEEI
+1316 EITNETNKTITFYNEQI
-1330 EKVEKNN
+1330 EQAEKDN
-1337 KSTQAKTQSQH
+1337 KSTQATKQSQH

-1353 GLFLDYSANETA
+1353 GLFLDHSVNETA
-1365 TSITLSNVTFAGS
+1365 TSITLRNVTFAGS
-1378 IGKVKS
+1378 IGKVNS
-1384 DVSGVLFSG
+1384 NASGVLFSG
-1393 MVQGLESGGRQYT
+1393 TVQGSESNGRQNT
-1406 ANMNLSNIVL
+1406 AKMNLNNIGL
-1416 SDLKITDYKDSSY
+1416 SGLKITDYTDSSY

-1466 AGSENGHQINMGFSE
+1466 AGSEDGHQINMGFSE

-1488 VNNKGIFTHATLLE
+1488 VSNKGIFTHATLLE

-1520 SGDWKDA
+1520 IGDWTSDG
-1527 TYEHHV
+1527 TYNHQV

-1538 ISNSTEYTGLQK
+1538 ISHSKEYKNLQK
-1550 WYYDIATYNKDE
+1550 WYYDIATYNKNE
-1562 GLVKTEDNQTDFSK
+1562 GLVKTGDNQTDPDFST
-1576 WLPYVCVPYNDNDHS
+1576 WLPYVSVSYDKNNHS

-1604 EGCGTYADPYV
+1604 EGCGTYGDPYV

-1642 TNDQN
+1642 TKEQN
-1647 TYCTNHSTDIT
+1647 AYCTNHSKDIT
-1658 FHYNGEQ
+1658 FRYNGVQ
-1665 WVQVSKE
+1665 WVEVSKE
-1672 AGTENWVD
+1672 QGVD
-1680 VQNGQTRSN
+1680 VQNGETRSN

-1701 DLQGGTNGEITLKDF
+1701 DLQGGTNGEITLNDF

-1732 TNPNGV
+1732 TKGAT
-1738 KLILTGANTGNGLI
+1738 LILTGANTGNGLI
-1752 AYSYGSVVKNLTIRY
+1752 AYSYGSVVKDLTIKY

-1804 DVNVTL
+1804 GVNVTL
-1810 DTGWLT
+1810 ANNWLT

-1855 SGASVAK
+1855 SGASVAE

-1882 FSDTARVNLDNTDK
+1882 FSDTAEVSLDNTDK
-1896 NYQIQNLNSSE
+1896 NYRIQNLNLSE

-1941 SSGSSNAYRNIT
+1941 SSGSSNAYRNIP
-1953 EVALQQGYA
+1953 EEALQQEYS

-1968 GKVRNAAYD
+1968 GKVRNAAYN
-1977 SIGTNVEPED
+1977 SIGANTKQGD
-1987 FVTAVKDDQIAPIVN
+1987 FDIAVKDDQTAP
-2002 ESVINTPVL
+2002 SDSNTPVL
-2011 ITKYADKDLFNMA
+2011 ITKYAEKDLFNMA
-2024 VLNANATT
+2024 VLNATT
-2032 SGATLTFPNDGRL
+2032 GGATLTFPNNGTL

-2050 RSSYQG
+2050 KSSYQG
-2056 VSARYVSNAVTSKN
+2056 ISARYVSNAVTSKN

-2119 FNLFAPVNGTCNV
+2119 FNLFAPVSGTCNV
-2132 ANLTFTGK
+2132 TNLTFTGK
-2140 TGEAS
+2140 TGTDS
-2145 ETGVQLQY
+2145 KTGVQLHY

-2166 LEEKLVKGQKL
+2166 LEEKLDKGQKL

-2199 PVNVNFDS
+2199 PVNVNFGS

-2234 TTNIGILLQPYGN
+2234 TTDIGILLQPYKG

-2262 SNLTVRGQE
+2262 RDLTVKGQE
-2271 KAGGFCGYID
+2271 NAGGFCGCID
-2281 GKVSNQNNLNVTRQ
+2281 GKVQNQNNLNVTTQ
-2295 KFIVGKDSTIS
+2295 NFIVGQDSTIS
-2306 ATLKDS
+2306 AIQGNS
-2312 CAGGLFGYARR
+2312 SAGGLFGYARR
-2323 GVGINTVIGTTYTA
+2323 GVAINTVSGTTYTA

-2348 YSGGVIGQV
+2348 YSGGLIGWIN
-2357 AADMSGRSIVYK
+2357 ADSSINQIQYN
-2369 IRNVRVSGKTGTKSL
+2369 IRNVKVSGKTGTKSL

-2400 NISFVSGVT
+2400 NISSSGVT
-2409 FNIGNCEVLNT
+2409 FYISDCEVQNA
-2420 QINEDKVS
+2420 QINEEGKVS
-2428 GEKLGTGGLVGG
+2428 GEKF
-2440 AVGNGNLNIQDCKV
+2440 
-2454 QNTQINEED
+2454 
-2463 KVSGEILRTGGLVGR
+2463 RTGGLVGS
-2478 AEGNGKLNIQKCS
+2478 ATGSGKLNVQNCS
-2491 VKESDMYGSRAGG
+2491 VEESGMYGSLAGG
-2504 VAGELCIPTTITECT
+2504 IAGALHIPTTITECT
-2519 VSGSGNDKNII
+2519 VSGLSNDKNII
-2530 KGRKSAAGI
+2530 KGQKSAAGI
-2539 VGEIAFGGK
+2539 VGEIVCNGGK

-2560 IIAIDDWGAGGLVGD
+2560 ITAIDDWGAGGLVGD

-2581 PHLYFYD
+2581 PNLYFYD
-2588 SQVNGCTI
+2588 SQVNGCII
-2596 TGQRAGGF
+2596 TGKRAGGF

-2615 NLLLKDTTIKA
+2615 NLLLKDTTIEA
-2626 STANNAGLL
+2626 STANNGGLL

-2641 RNLQPMTIAG
+2641 RNLKPMTIAG
-2651 ISIQK
+2651 VSIQN
-2656 TTAKENNRNIS
+2656 TTARENNRNIS

-2673 TETDNTNVKN
+2673 NETDNTNVK
-2683 KSYFSF
+2683 KQSYFSF

-2694 TASNNTTQSLL
+2694 TALNNTTQSLL
-2705 DANPVFPYVVTSPTS
+2705 GAEQVFPYVVTSPTS
-2720 QLSVSDDGN
+2720 QLSVYDAANANVS
-2729 TGKALYGDSAAWT
+2729 KALYGDSAKWT
-2742 KDTDGKFTLNAQ
+2742 KEADGRFTLNAQ
-2754 TIYRDA
+2754 TIYQDA
-2760 KKTQSSTAEGKY
+2760 KNTQSSTAEGKY

-2777 GVEQFQF
+2777 GVEEFQF

-2800 SKDFPV
+2800 SNDFPV

-2825 NGGYTRANNISGH
+2825 NGGYTRANNISGDSDIH
-2838 VDTSVQTYTD
+2838 VDASDDSVKTYTY
-2848 TDGKFVLATNANPA
+2848 TDGKFVLATNAKPA
-2862 LEVKKNAS
+2862 LKVKKNAS

-2895 FKEKDESNAE
+2895 FKEKDESNVE

-2982 AGGNVAKALDKSID
+2982 AGGNVSQALDKSID
-2996 FQGSSLLPAGTQLSL
+2996 FQVSKGSSLPAGTQLSL

-3016 NSKVYYYTTNS
+3016 NSKVYYYTTDS
-3027 NTGNTIPLKDFKDS
+3027 NTGNTIPLTAFKDS
-3041 SGNAFQAV
+3041 SEKTFQAV

-3062 NNNGS
+3062 NNGS

-3081 KDDGKTYTAPTV
+3081 KEDGKTYTAPTV

-3106 IETNEP
+3106 IETGES
-3112 GTRYAVTVD
+3112 GTHYAVTVD

-3129 GLISTS
+3129 GPIS

-3153 TNLNGSVQT
+3153 TDLNGSVQT
-3162 KITSNDIPF
+3162 KITSNGIPL
-3171 HLNYCTRKGKAQDTH
+3171 HLNYRTRKGKVEDTH

-3197 GYEQELRESEAV
+3197 GYEQTLIESEAV

-3217 ATDSSMTVDVID
+3217 ATDSSMTVDVVD

-3236 QAFNKQDELYQK
+3236 QAFNDQDELYQK
-3248 FSGSLIKTLTQENS
+3248 FSGSLIKTLKQENS
-3262 PSTSAEVF
+3262 QSTSAEVF

-3286 GTKKKYYTYAG
+3286 GTTKKYYTYADRK
-3297 GNWTEEESKETKA
+3297 WTEAGSTETKA
-3310 LEYEWTAVNGLMDLP
+3310 LEYEWTAINGLMDLP

-3345 LGKKQNEFYVEVK
+3345 KNKQNEFYVEVK

-3373 SQLEGAILTNYTK
+3373 SQLESDLPTNYTK

-3402 STARALQQ
+3402 STARALLQN
-3410 DTRIR
+3410 TKIS

-3464 MSTIKDLSSI
+3464 MSAIKDLSSI
-3474 LASSNGIQFSI
+3474 LASSSGIQFSI
-3485 QLLNKNTI
+3485 QLQNKKTT
-3493 QDTESYAADALELK
+3493 QATETYEDALELK
-3507 DYMKVS
+3507 DYIKVS
-3513 VKSKN
+3513 VKSEN
-3518 AGEVQLTDDNKA
+3518 AGTVQPTDDKT
-3530 YTWTVPKSSYWDD
+3530 YTWTVPKSSYWDANNN
-3543 DKKIMKASSIFD
+3543 IMEASSIFD

-3568 IKNVDQL
+3568 IDQFQ
-3575 KHLYSNYKVVLSV
+3575 HLYSNYRVVLSV
-3588 KIIDQNGN
+3588 GIIDQNGN
-3596 VVENTTAADNI
+3596 VVGNTTAVDNI

-3617 FQDKQNK
+3617 FQD

>member
-54 ESVNSSEK
+54 ESVSSSEK

-73 TTPDANEKDEDT
+73 TTLDANEKDENT
-85 ASSNSDS
+85 ASSNSDA

-100 EESTKQEPSSE
+100 EETTKQEPSSE

-124 ETEAEAQE
+124 ETEAQE

-138 LSDLKF
+138 LRDLNF
-144 FANNTATIKSPQ
+144 FADNTATITSPQ
-156 ELILLSHC
+156 QLILLSHC
-164 AQSEIQ
+164 AQNEIQ
-170 NITININATGEF
+170 TITININTTGEF
-182 DLSTKIA
+182 DLLTKIET
-189 NGTDLSEYLNKKASA
+189 GTDLSEYLNKTANA

-214 SADVPFTG
+214 SADSPFRG
-222 TITGQKPA
+222 TITGQTPK
-230 IKTNTTLFR
+230 IITNTTLFR
-239 GISSQATIDNNLS
+239 GISSNAKIEKNFS
-252 VEWQGDGTKPMFAEM
+252 VEWKGDGTKPMFAET
-267 YVLENDGTKSDG
+267 YLLESDGTKSDG
-279 TIPITFTSGNGSLL
+279 TIPITFKSGNGSLL
-293 GTVRQASEETKACLT
+293 GTVRQASEGINACLT
-308 IGNVVTYKDNKAQAG
+308 IGNVVTYQAEVQAG
-323 NSTNSGNIGLI
+323 SSTSNDNIGLI

-345 DGYVFPTD
+345 DGYAFPTK
-353 TEINTN
+353 TAINTN

-365 LIGNMAGGILDLAN
+365 LIGKMEGGILYLKS
-379 IGGTNISNLTVN
+379 IGGANISNLTVN
-391 SSSGSAGSIVGEMSE
+391 SSSGSAGSIVGEMSG

-455 EENKNSAV
+455 EENKDSAV

-531 TTGNGAGYA
+531 TTGNGAGYG

-638 GLVGAASSGSI
+638 GLVGVASSGSI

-656 DLSGVNY
+656 DLSGVKYN
-663 TVSQYVGQLVGMQ
+663 VSQSVGQLVGMQ
-676 DCALIFAHGNGNGDE
+676 DCALIFAHGDG
-691 NGNGWKYIRSNK
+691 NGNGWTYTRSNSVSK
-703 DYEIN
+703 IN

-719 KAKTTTSD
+719 KANTTTSD
-727 AQGGLDNELLSINNV
+727 AQGGLDSELLSING

-779 VFSADSNLTANNWTT
+779 VFSADPNLTTDNWTT
-794 LQSKNV
+794 LQSKNI
-800 NFTADVNL
+800 NFNANVNL

-819 IDDSAYTGNIN
+819 IYDDVYTGNIN
-830 GNTYTLT
+830 GNNHTLT
-837 LSIGETYGYKGE
+837 LSIGETYGST
-849 NIATDGTEGCGKIYS
+849 NGTEGCGKIYS
-864 SGSKHTDIGL
+864 SASKHTDIGL
-874 FSRMSGNVRNLTIA
+874 FSCMSGNVSNLTIA
-888 GSIHAGVSNGNMWI
+888 GSINAAVSSGNMGI
-902 GSIAARQENNEAVI
+902 GSVAARQETNETVI
-916 SKVKVTTKIAFDTNN
+916 SNVKVTTKIAFDAKG
-931 DSKKSYIGGV
+931 DSQTSCIGGL
-941 FGSAAKVKLSENTGI
+941 FGSAAKVKLDGNTCI
-956 QSNITLSNAGNGKQ
+956 QSDIKLSNAGSGKL
-970 TYAGSVAGYMSAGTL
+970 TYVGSVAGYMSAGTL

-994 KIVTDASTY
+994 IIVTDASTY
-1003 AYVGGLV
+1003 AYVGGLI

-1029 ALTFDGFSITAS
+1029 SLTFNGFSITAS
-1041 SVQEACGGLLGC
+1041 NAQTACGGLLGG
-1053 VWARSTVTFASDN
+1053 VWARSAVTFASDS
-1066 TATTSLTVKNN
+1066 TATTTSCLTVNN
-1077 TKIEAPNASVGGLA
+1077 ATINAPNASVGGLA

-1098 EIRSKGIDIQDL
+1098 EIRSKGIDIQAL
-1110 EINCGKDLG
+1110 NINCGKDLG

-1127 GTIKFN
+1127 SSVKFN

-1153 ADSYKLAEDL
+1153 NDSYKLAEGL
-1163 KLTCGKDSVFDEF
+1163 ELTCGSKAVFDEF
-1176 VSYTAVSKDKIANNG
+1176 VAYTAVSKDKIANND

-1204 GVKED
+1204 GVKEE
-1209 NNTCTTYQNRTNLGK
+1209 NTTCKTYQNRTKFGK
-1224 SHEVNAN
+1224 SHKVNAN
-1231 SRYYYDLDN
+1231 SRYYYDLDH
-1240 YIETAST
+1240 YTETASA
-1247 NTNGKID
+1247 NTAGYNTRKID

-1285 DIKSNLSN
+1285 DINNISN
-1293 PTISGTLNMDKY
+1293 PIISGTLNMDKY

-1316 GITGATITFYNEEI
+1316 QITDAIITFYNEQI
-1330 EKVEKNN
+1330 EQAEKDN
-1337 KSTQAKTQSQH
+1337 KSTQATTQSQH

-1353 GLFLDYSANETA
+1353 GLFLDHSVNEIA
-1365 TSITLSNVTFAGS
+1365 TSITLSDVTFKGS
-1378 IGKVKS
+1378 IGKVNS
-1384 DVSGVLFSG
+1384 NASGVLFSG
-1393 MVQGLESGGRQYT
+1393 TVQGSESNGRQNT
-1406 ANMNLSNIVL
+1406 AKMNLNNIVL
-1416 SDLKITDYKDSSY
+1416 SGLKITDYKDSSY

-1443 EIKNLSTSDYTE
+1443 EIKSLSTSGYTA

-1466 AGSENGHQINMGFSE
+1466 AGSESGHQINMGFSE

-1488 VNNKGIFTHATLLE
+1488 VSNKGIFTHATLLE

-1520 SGDWKDA
+1520 SGDWTSDG
-1527 TYEHHV
+1527 TYNHQV

-1538 ISNSTEYTGLQK
+1538 ISHSKEYKDLQK
-1550 WYYDIATYNKDE
+1550 WYYDIATYNKGE
-1562 GLVKTEDNQTDFSK
+1562 GLVQTGDNKTDFST
-1576 WLPYVCVPYNDNDHS
+1576 WLPYVYVSYDKNNHS

-1604 EGCGTYADPYV
+1604 EGCGTYGDPYV
-1615 IKDAGEMEIISE
+1615 IKNAGEMEIISE

-1642 TNDQN
+1642 TNSQN
-1647 TYCTNHSTDIT
+1647 TYCTSTSTNHST
-1658 FHYNGEQ
+1658 FHYDGKQWIDENGR
-1665 WVQVSKE
+1665 
-1672 AGTENWVD
+1672 
-1680 VQNGQTRSN
+1680 TRSN
-1689 SFMQRYIANAYY
+1689 SFMKRYIANAYY
-1701 DLQGGTNGEITLKDF
+1701 DLQGTNGKITLNDF

-1732 TNPNGV
+1732 T
-1738 KLILTGANTGNGLI
+1738 KDATLILTGANTGNGLI
-1752 AYSYGSVVKNLTIRY
+1752 AYSYGSVVKDLTIKY

-1804 DVNVTL
+1804 GVNVTL
-1810 DTGWLT
+1810 ADGWLT

-1844 QDKQFLTDAMI
+1844 QDAPGLTDAMI
-1855 SGASVAK
+1855 SDRSGSVEE
-1862 TANSSL
+1862 TATSSL

-1882 FSDTARVNLDNTDK
+1882 FADTAGKSLDNTDK
-1896 NYQIQNLNSSE
+1896 NYQIQKLNSSE
-1907 TNDTK
+1907 TSNQK
-1912 HITASGKSIGIKDAE
+1912 HITASGKTIEIKDAE

-1953 EVALQQGYA
+1953 EGVLQEGYA

-1977 SIGTNVEPED
+1977 SIGANAKPED
-1987 FVTAVKDDQIAPIVN
+1987 FDTAVKDDQIAPKVDN
-2002 ESVINTPVL
+2002 SVINTPVL
-2011 ITKYADKDLFNMA
+2011 ITKYADENLFNMA
-2024 VLNANATT
+2024 VLNATT
-2032 SGATLTFPNDGRL
+2032 GGAILNFPNNGTL

-2050 RSSYQG
+2050 KSSYQG
-2056 VSARYVSNAVTSKN
+2056 ISARYVSNAVTSN
-2070 EKTGKTETKAAGI
+2070 TETKAAGI

-2094 TEIIFDMNVKEY
+2094 TKIIFDMNVKEY

-2119 FNLFAPVNGTCNV
+2119 FNLFAPVKEKDTCNV

-2140 TGEAS
+2140 VGADS
-2145 ETGVQLQY
+2145 KKTGVQLQY
-2153 YTSDGV
+2153 YTSDGA

-2166 LEEKLVKGQKL
+2166 WSNKT
-2177 GSYVGVGSF
+2177 YVGVGSF
-2186 VGSTAGTLTSAWY
+2186 AGSSAGTVAEFSGGSKWY
-2199 PVNVNFDS
+2199 RAFVDFNS

-2220 AGGLIGNIARIYTP
+2220 AGGLIGNSGRIGLNQGNSTP
-2234 TTNIGILLQPYGN
+2234 TSDIGILLQPCGGN
-2247 EQTVYPYNTFTNCSF
+2247 RSQNTVYLYNTFTNCSF
-2262 SNLTVRGQE
+2262 RNLIVNGQE
-2271 KAGGFCGYID
+2271 KAGGFCGHVDGMID
-2281 GKVSNQNNLNVTRQ
+2281 LLNQLNVTEIGL
-2295 KFIVGKDSTIS
+2295 IVGQNSSIS
-2306 ATLKDS
+2306 ATLNDS
-2312 CAGGLFGYARR
+2312 SAGGLFGYLRR
-2323 GVGINTVIGTTYTA
+2323 GVAINAGSGTYTA

-2348 YSGGVIGQV
+2348 CS
-2357 AADMSGRSIVYK
+2357 
-2369 IRNVRVSGKTGTKSL
+2369 
-2384 IKGTS
+2384 
-2389 NGEAYTGGLIG
+2389 GGLIG
-2400 NISFVSGVT
+2400 ELATESLGRAYNIS
-2409 FNIGNCEVLNT
+2409 
-2420 QINEDKVS
+2420 
-2428 GEKLGTGGLVGG
+2428 
-2440 AVGNGNLNIQDCKV
+2440 KV
-2454 QNTQINEED
+2454 Q
-2463 KVSGEILRTGGLVGR
+2463 ILGSVQSKGSSQAGGGIIGR
-2478 AEGNGKLNIQKCS
+2478 ANSGQTITIKDCS
-2491 VKESDMYGSRAGG
+2491 VNTSNIKASSAGG
-2504 VAGELCIPTTITECT
+2504 IVGYLLTSATITGCI
-2519 VSGSGNDKNII
+2519 VSGSNSNSSKIEGNNCA
-2530 KGRKSAAGI
+2530 SGI
-2539 VGEIAFGGK
+2539 VGCLKVNGQVAIRNNKVEKLSLISNATGWGSGGFV
-2548 IGIHKSTVSNTS
+2548 GDVSGNTS
-2560 IIAIDDWGAGGLVGD
+2560 SSKIFI
-2575 IDWNVV
+2575 
-2581 PHLYFYD
+2581 FD
-2588 SQVNGCTI
+2588 SEVTDCLI
-2596 TGQRAGGF
+2596 TGNRAGGF
-2604 AGNIRGYLNGS
+2604 AGTLRGCVKGS
-2615 NLLLKDTTIKA
+2615 NLLLNNTQITA
-2626 STANNAGLL
+2626 SSDKSGGLL
-2635 IGLTGN
+2635 IGLTGDA
-2641 RNLQPMTIAG
+2641 NLQPMTIAG
-2651 ISIQK
+2651 VSIQN
-2656 TTAKENNRNIS
+2656 TTARENNRNIS

-2673 TETDNTNVKN
+2673 NETQNTAVK
-2683 KSYFSF
+2683 KQSYFSF

-2705 DANPVFPYVVTSPTS
+2705 DANPVSPYVVTSPTS
-2720 QLSVSDDGN
+2720 RLSVYDATNAS
-2729 TGKALYGDSAAWT
+2729 KALYGDSAAWT
-2742 KDTDGKFTLNAQ
+2742 DVDGKFTLNAQ
-2754 TIYRDA
+2754 TIYQDA
-2760 KKTQSSTAEGKY
+2760 KNTQNSNAEGKY
-2772 TYQET
+2772 TYQEM

-2789 TYNEENQTNKV
+2789 TYKKENPTKTV
-2800 SKDFPV
+2800 SNDFPV

-2825 NGGYTRANNISGH
+2825 NGGYTRANNISGDSDIH
-2838 VDTSVQTYTD
+2838 VDASVKTYTD
-2848 TDGKFVLATNANPA
+2848 TDGKFVLATNAKPA

-2870 GRISEFAATTEFDN
+2870 GRTSEFAATTEFDN

-2895 FKEKDESNAE
+2895 FKEKDESGTE
-2905 HKYNVQVPIIVRRM
+2905 HKYNVQVPIVVRRM

-2970 LYSEYGWNSYIN
+2970 QYSEYGWNSYIN
-2982 AGGNVAKALDKSID
+2982 AGGNVAEALNKSID
-2996 FQGSSLLPAGTQLSL
+2996 FQGSSLPAGTQLSL

-3016 NSKVYYYTTNS
+3016 NSKVYYYTMDS
-3027 NTGNTIPLKDFKDS
+3027 NTGNTIPLTDFKDS
-3041 SGNAFQAV
+3041 SENTFQAV

-3076 PDGVT
+3076 PDGVP
-3081 KDDGKTYTAPTV
+3081 KEDGKTYTAPTV

-3112 GTRYAVTVD
+3112 GTHYAVTVD
-3121 ESKLKDGV
+3121 ESKLKNGV
-3129 GLISTS
+3129 GSISTS

-3171 HLNYCTRKGKAQDTH
+3171 HLNYRTRKGKVQDTH

-3197 GYEQELRESEAV
+3197 GYEQELTESEAV

-3217 ATDSSMTVDVID
+3217 AADSSMTVDVIN

-3236 QAFNKQDELYQK
+3236 QAFNNKDELYQK
-3248 FSGSLIKTLTQENS
+3248 FSGSLIKTLKQENLQ
-3262 PSTSAEVF
+3262 PTSAEVF

-3277 AAFYVYVMD
+3277 AVFYVYVMD
-3286 GTKKKYYTYAG
+3286 GTTKKYYTYADG
-3297 GNWTEEESKETKA
+3297 KWTEAESTETKA
-3310 LEYEWTAVNGLMDLP
+3310 LEYEWTAINGLMDLP

-3345 LGKKQNEFYVEVK
+3345 KDKQNEFYVEVK

-3373 SQLEGAILTNYTK
+3373 SQLESDLPTNYTK

-3402 STARALQQ
+3402 STARKSLQ
-3410 DTRIR
+3410 DTKIS

-3474 LASSNGIQFSI
+3474 LAASSGIQFSI
-3485 QLLNKNTI
+3485 QLQNKNTT
-3493 QDTESYAADALELK
+3493 QATESYADALELD

-3513 VKSKN
+3513 VKSKD
-3518 AGEVQLTDDNKA
+3518 AGKVQLTDDKKA
-3530 YTWTVPKSSYWDD
+3530 YTWTVPKSSYWDA
-3543 DKKIMKASSIFD
+3543 DKKILKASSIFD

-3575 KHLYSNYKVVLSV
+3575 KHLYSNYRVVLSV
-3588 KIIDQNGN
+3588 EIIGPDGN

-3617 FQDKQNK
+3617 FQDNQNK

>member
-138 LSDLKF
+138 LSDLNF

-353 TEINTN
+353 TEINTD

-365 LIGNMAGGILDLAN
+365 LIGKMEGGILDLKS
-379 IGGTNISNLTVN
+379 IGGANISNLTVN
-391 SSSGSAGSIVGEMSE
+391 SSSGSVGSIVGEMSG

-433 KVVNSTLSGD
+433 KVDNSTLSCD
-443 EKITINSPTLSS
+443 KKITINSPALSS
-455 EENKNSAV
+455 GENKDSAV
-463 GGWIGD
+463 GGWVGY
-469 YIVQGN
+469 YIVREN
-475 NHEGKTLPTQIDVV
+475 NHANKTLPAQIDVV

-520 EQKKKNITSVY
+520 EQEKKNITSVY
-531 TTGNGAGYA
+531 TTGNGAGYG

-638 GLVGAASSGSI
+638 GLVGVASSGSI

-663 TVSQYVGQLVGMQ
+663 NVSQYVGQLVGIQ
-676 DCALIFAHGNGNGDE
+676 DCALIFAHGDG

-703 DYEIN
+703 NFKIN

-719 KAKTTTSD
+719 KADTTTSD
-727 AQGGLDNELLSINNV
+727 EQGGLDSELLSINE

-754 LSNTEITISSKEDLA
+754 LHDTDITISSKEDLA

-779 VFSADSNLTANNWTT
+779 VFSADSNLTTNNWTT
-794 LQSKNV
+794 LQSKNI

-808 QNTGIIGISRD
+808 KNTGIIGISRD

-830 GNTYTLT
+830 GNPNTLT

-874 FSRMSGNVRNLTIA
+874 FSRMGGNVSDLTIA
-888 GSIHAGVSNGNMWI
+888 GSIHAGASNGNMWI
-902 GSIAARQENNEAVI
+902 GSIAARQENNETVI
-916 SKVKVTTKIAFDTNN
+916 SNVKVTTTIKFDTNK
-931 DSKKSYIGGV
+931 DSQISYIGGL
-941 FGSAAKVKLSENTGI
+941 FGSAAKVKLSKNTGI

-994 KIVTDASTY
+994 TIVTDALMY

-1041 SVQEACGGLLGC
+1041 NAQTACGGLLGG
-1053 VWARSTVTFASDN
+1053 VWARSAVTFASDN
-1066 TATTSLTVKNN
+1066 TATTTSCLTVNN
-1077 TKIEAPNASVGGLA
+1077 ATINAPNASVGGLA

-1098 EIRSKGIDIQDL
+1098 EIRSKGIDIQAL
-1110 EINCGKDLG
+1110 NINCGKDLG

-1127 GTIKFN
+1127 STVKFN
-1133 KDEKN
+1133 KEEKN
-1138 DKEDGALYLRTTADW
+1138 DKADGALYLRTTADW
-1153 ADSYKLAEDL
+1153 NDSYKLAEGL
-1163 KLTCGKDSVFDEF
+1163 KLTCGSKAVFDEF
-1176 VSYTAVSKDKIANNG
+1176 VAYTAVSKDKIANND

-1204 GVKED
+1204 GVKEE
-1209 NNTCTTYQNRTNLGK
+1209 NNTCKTYQNRTDLGK
-1224 SHEVNAN
+1224 KHKVNAN
-1231 SRYYYDLDN
+1231 SRYYYDLDK

-1247 NTNGKID
+1247 NTTRKID

-1285 DIKSNLSN
+1285 DINNISN
-1293 PTISGTLNMDKY
+1293 PIISGKLDMEKY

-1316 GITGATITFYNEEI
+1316 EITGATITFYNEQI
-1330 EKVEKNN
+1330 EQAEKDN
-1337 KSTQAKTQSQH
+1337 KSTQATKQSQH

-1353 GLFLDYSANETA
+1353 GLFLDHSVNETT
-1365 TSITLSNVTFAGS
+1365 TSITLSNVTFKGS
-1378 IGKVKS
+1378 IGKINS
-1384 DVSGVLFSG
+1384 NASGVLFSG
-1393 MVQGLESGGRQYT
+1393 MVQGSESNGRQNT
-1406 ANMNLSNIVL
+1406 AKMNLSNIVL
-1416 SDLKITDYKDSSY
+1416 SGLKITDYTDSSY

-1443 EIKNLSTSDYTE
+1443 EIKNLSTSGYTE

-1466 AGSENGHQINMGFSE
+1466 AGSENGHQINMGFLE

-1520 SGDWKDA
+1520 SGDWEGT
-1527 TYEHHV
+1527 TYNHQV

-1538 ISNSTEYTGLQK
+1538 ISHSTEYKDLQK

-1562 GLVKTEDNQTDFSK
+1562 GLVKTEDKQKDFST
-1576 WLPYVCVPYNDNDHS
+1576 WLPYVYVSYNENNHS

-1604 EGCGTYADPYV
+1604 EGCGTYGDPYV

-1642 TNDQN
+1642 TKDQN

-1658 FHYNGEQ
+1658 FRYNGEQ
-1665 WVQVSKE
+1665 WIQVSKE

-1689 SFMQRYIANAYY
+1689 NFMQRYIANAYY
-1701 DLQGGTNGEITLKDF
+1701 DLQGGTNGEITLNDF

-1732 TNPNGV
+1732 TKGAT
-1738 KLILTGANTGNGLI
+1738 LILTGANTGNGLI

-1804 DVNVTL
+1804 GVNVTL
-1810 DTGWLT
+1810 ANGWLT

-1844 QDKQFLTDAMI
+1844 QGKHVLTDKMI
-1855 SGASVAK
+1855 SDGSVAE
-1862 TANSSL
+1862 TATSSL

-1953 EVALQQGYA
+1953 EGALQQGYA

-1977 SIGTNVEPED
+1977 SIGANTKPND
-1987 FVTAVKDDQIAPIVN
+1987 FDTAVKDDQTAP
-2002 ESVINTPVL
+2002 SDSNTPVL

-2024 VLNANATT
+2024 VLNPNATT
-2032 SGATLTFPNDGRL
+2032 SGATLTFPNNGTL

-2050 RSSYQG
+2050 KSSYQG
-2056 VSARYVSNAVTSKN
+2056 ISARYVSNAVTSN
-2070 EKTGKTETKAAGI
+2070 TETKAAGI

-2094 TEIIFDMNVKEY
+2094 TKIIFDMDVKEY

-2140 TGEAS
+2140 TGTAVNF
-2145 ETGVQLQY
+2145 GVQLHY
-2153 YTSDGV
+2153 YTSAGV
-2159 VTAQASN
+2159 ETAQASN
-2166 LEEKLVKGQKL
+2166 SWGNR
-2177 GSYVGVGSF
+2177 GFVGVGSF
-2186 VGSTAGTLTSAWY
+2186 CGSSAGTLTSNWY
-2199 PVNVNFDS
+2199 RAYVKFDS

-2220 AGGLIGNIARIYTP
+2220 AGGLIGNIARIYTS
-2234 TTNIGILLQPYGN
+2234 TTDIGILLQPYGN
-2247 EQTVYPYNTFTNCSF
+2247 QLTVYPFNTFTNCSF
-2262 SNLTVRGQE
+2262 RNLTVRGQDN
-2271 KAGGFCGYID
+2271 AGGFCGCID
-2281 GKVSNQNNLNVTRQ
+2281 GKVDNQNNLNVTTQ
-2295 KFIVGKDSTIS
+2295 NLIVGQDSTIS
-2306 ATLKDS
+2306 AIQNNS
-2312 CAGGLFGYARR
+2312 SAGGLFGYARR
-2323 GVGINTVIGTTYTA
+2323 GVAINTVSGTTYPA

-2348 YSGGVIGQV
+2348 YSGGIIGQIYT
-2357 AADMSGRSIVYK
+2357 DSSSPYYK

-2384 IKGTS
+2384 IKVRS
-2389 NGEAYTGGLIG
+2389 NGEKYTGGLIG
-2400 NISFVSGVT
+2400 KISFASGVT
-2409 FNIGNCEVLNT
+2409 FNILDCEVQNT
-2420 QINEDKVS
+2420 QINEVDKVS
-2428 GEKLGTGGLVGG
+2428 GEKLRTGGLVGG
-2440 AVGNGNLNIQDCKV
+2440 AD
-2454 QNTQINEED
+2454 
-2463 KVSGEILRTGGLVGR
+2463 
-2478 AEGNGKLNIQKCS
+2478 GNGKLNVQNCS
-2491 VKESDMYGSRAGG
+2491 VKESDLYGSLAGG
-2504 VAGELCIPTTITECT
+2504 IAGALHTPTTITECT
-2519 VSGSGNDKNII
+2519 VSGLSDDENII
-2530 KGRKSAAGI
+2530 KGQKSAAGI
-2539 VGEIAFGGK
+2539 VGEIVCGGK

-2560 IIAIDDWGAGGLVGD
+2560 ITAIDDWGAGGLVGD
-2575 IDWNVV
+2575 IDWNVA
-2581 PHLYFYD
+2581 PNLYFYD

-2596 TGQRAGGF
+2596 TGKRAGGF

-2626 STANNAGLL
+2626 STANNGGLL

-2641 RNLQPMTIAG
+2641 QNLKTMTIAG
-2651 ISIQK
+2651 ISIQN

-2673 TETDNTNVKN
+2673 NETDNTNVKN

-2720 QLSVSDDGN
+2720 KLSVYDAVN

-2742 KDTDGKFTLNAQ
+2742 DADGKFTLNAQ

-2789 TYNEENQTNKV
+2789 TYNEENQTNQV
-2800 SKDFPV
+2800 SNDFPV

-2838 VDTSVQTYTD
+2838 VDASVQTYTD
-2848 TDGKFVLATNANPA
+2848 RGGKFVLEENANPA
-2862 LEVKKNAS
+2862 LEVKKAS

-2982 AGGNVAKALDKSID
+2982 AGGNVAEALDKSID
-2996 FQGSSLLPAGTQLSL
+2996 FQGSSLPAGTQLSL

-3016 NSKVYYYTTNS
+3016 NSKVYYYTTDS
-3027 NTGNTIPLKDFKDS
+3027 NTRNTIPLTAFKDS

-3062 NNNGS
+3062 NNGT

-3081 KDDGKTYTAPTV
+3081 KEDGKTYTAPTV

-3106 IETNEP
+3106 IETGES

-3121 ESKLKDGV
+3121 ESKLKKDGV
-3129 GLISTS
+3129 GLVS

-3142 LVITVA
+3142 LVITVG

-3162 KITSNDIPF
+3162 KITSNGIPF
-3171 HLNYCTRKGKAQDTH
+3171 HLNYSTRKGKVTDTH

-3197 GYEQELRESEAV
+3197 GYEQDLTESETV
-3209 TGAIKKVT
+3209 TGVIKKVT

-3248 FSGSLIKTLTQENS
+3248 FSGSLIKTLEN
-3262 PSTSAEVF
+3262 PQSTSAEVF

-3277 AAFYVYVMD
+3277 AAFYVYVME
-3286 GTKKKYYTYAG
+3286 GTTKKYYTYAKG
-3297 GNWTEEESKETKA
+3297 KWTEAESTETKA
-3310 LEYEWTAVNGLMDLP
+3310 LEYKWTAINGLMDLP
-3325 LSTNG
+3325 LSTKG

-3345 LGKKQNEFYVEVK
+3345 KNKQNEFYVEVK

-3373 SQLEGAILTNYTK
+3373 SQLKGDLPTNYTK

-3410 DTRIR
+3410 NTKIS

-3474 LASSNGIQFSI
+3474 LASSKGIQFSI
-3485 QLLNKNTI
+3485 QLQNKNTT
-3493 QDTESYAADALELK
+3493 QDTENYAADALELK

-3518 AGEVQLTDDNKA
+3518 AGEVQLTDDKKA
-3530 YTWTVPKSSYWDD
+3530 YTWTVPKSSYWDAGN
-3543 DKKIMKASSIFD
+3543 KIMKASSIFD

-3575 KHLYSNYKVVLSV
+3575 YSNYKVVLSV
-3588 KIIDQNGN
+3588 KIIGPDGNG
-3596 VVENTTAADNI
+3596 VENTTAADNI

>member
-1 MLKYRRIIAG
+1 MVKYRRIIAG

-30 ANNLNTSLNM
+30 ANNVNTSLNM

-54 ESVNSSEK
+54 ESVSSSEK
-62 TDAENKADEKN
+62 TDAENKSDEKN
-73 TTPDANEKDEDT
+73 TTLDANENNENT

-100 EESTKQEPSSE
+100 EETTKQEPSSE
-111 IAAEDASQQATET
+111 IASEDASQQATEA
-124 ETEAEAQE
+124 ETEAQE

-144 FANNTATIKSPQ
+144 FTNNTATIKSPQ

-164 AQSEIQ
+164 AQNEIQ
-170 NITININATGEF
+170 NITININTTGEF
-182 DLSTKIA
+182 NLSTKIEK
-189 NGTDLSEYLNKKASA
+189 GTDLSEYLNTAAIA

-214 SADVPFTG
+214 STDVPFTG

-239 GISSQATIDNNLS
+239 GISSKADINNNLS
-252 VEWQGDGTKPMFAEM
+252 VEWQGDGTKPMFAET
-267 YVLENDGTKSDG
+267 YLLESDGTKSDG
-279 TIPITFTSGNGSLL
+279 TIPITFTSGKGSLL

-353 TEINTN
+353 TEINTD

-365 LIGNMAGGILDLAN
+365 LIGKMEGDILDLKS
-379 IGGTNISNLTVN
+379 IGGANISNLTVN
-391 SSSGSAGSIVGEMSE
+391 GSSGSAGSIVGEMSG

-433 KVVNSTLSGD
+433 KVDNSTLSGGK
-443 EKITINSPTLSS
+443 KITINSPALSS
-455 EENKNSAV
+455 GENKDSAV
-463 GGWIGD
+463 GGWVGY
-469 YIVQGN
+469 YIVRGES
-475 NHEGKTLPTQIDVV
+475 HADKMLPSQIDVV

-494 MNGGNAGGYFGLLEL
+494 MNGGVATDGGNAGGYFGLLEL

-520 EQKKKNITSVY
+520 EQEKKNITSVY
-531 TTGNGAGYA
+531 TAGNGGTYG
-540 TIAGKVI
+540 TVIGKVI
-547 SDNKKTSL
+547 SDNKKSSL
-555 IINHVKSNSTT
+555 IINRVNSNSTT
-566 NGNSYYQGGFVG
+566 NGNSYYQGGLVG
-578 EIGENVY
+578 EIGEKVY

-590 AEITVSNITTTQESC
+590 AEITVSNITTTKESC
-605 GFGGVVGHLSS
+605 GFGGGVGHLSS

-621 IADSVKVTNSGT
+621 IEDSVKVTHSGT

-656 DLSGVNY
+656 DLSNVNY
-663 TVSQYVGQLVGMQ
+663 NVSQYVGQLVGMQ
-676 DCALIFAHGNGNGDE
+676 DCALIFAHGDG

-703 DYEIN
+703 NFKIN

-719 KAKTTTSD
+719 KANTTTSD
-727 AQGGLDNELLSINNV
+727 AQGGLDSELLSINE
-742 EHVIQYKNQNFS
+742 EHVIQYKNQNLS
-754 LSNTEITISSKEDLA
+754 LSDADITINSKEDLA

-779 VFSADSNLTANNWTT
+779 AFSADPNLTTNNWTT
-794 LQSKNV
+794 LQSKNI

-808 QNTGIIGISRD
+808 KNTGIIGISRD
-819 IDDSAYTGNIN
+819 ISDNAYTGNIN
-830 GNTYTLT
+830 GNNHTLT
-837 LSIGETYGYKGE
+837 LSIGETYGCKGE
-849 NIATDGTEGCGKIYS
+849 NIATNGTEGCGKIYS

-874 FSRMSGNVRNLTIA
+874 FSRMSGNVSDLTIA
-888 GSIHAGVSNGNMWI
+888 GNIHASVSNGDMWI
-902 GSIAARQENNEAVI
+902 GSVAARQETNETVI
-916 SKVKVTTKIAFDTNN
+916 SNVKVTTEIAFDANN
-931 DSKKSYIGGV
+931 DSKISRIGGL
-941 FGSAAKVKLSENTGI
+941 FGSAEKVKLNENTLNKNTCI
-956 QSNITLSNAGNGKQ
+956 KSNITISNAGNGKQ
-970 TYAGSVAGYMSAGTL
+970 TYVGSVAGYMSAGTL

-1041 SVQEACGGLLGC
+1041 NAQTACGGLLGG

-1077 TKIEAPNASVGGLA
+1077 TKIEAPKASVGGLV
-1091 YKASGLW
+1091 YKASGIW
-1098 EIRSKGIDIQDL
+1098 EILSKGIDIQAL
-1110 EINCGKDLG
+1110 KINCGKDLG

-1127 GTIKFN
+1127 STVKFN
-1133 KDEKN
+1133 KEEKN

-1153 ADSYKLAEDL
+1153 DDSYKLAEGL
-1163 KLTCGKDSVFDEF
+1163 ELTCGNDAVFDEF
-1176 VSYTAVSKDKIANNG
+1176 VAYTAASKDKIANND
-1191 ENGIVSIATKDRS
+1191 ENGIVSIATKDRN
-1204 GVKED
+1204 GVNE
-1209 NNTCTTYQNRTNLGK
+1209 NTTCKTYQNRTDVGK
-1224 SHEVNAN
+1224 SHKINAN

-1240 YIETAST
+1240 YTETAST
-1247 NTNGKID
+1247 NTTGSNTGKID
-1254 TPEELVLWSCA
+1254 TPEKLVLWSCA

-1274 YFYTFNNQEIT
+1274 YFYTFNNQEIA
-1285 DIKSNLSN
+1285 DIKNNISN

-1316 GITGATITFYNEEI
+1316 QITDATITFYNEQI
-1330 EKVEKNN
+1330 EQAETNN
-1337 KSTQAKTQSQH
+1337 KSTQATTQSQH

-1353 GLFLDYSANETA
+1353 GLFLDHSVNETA

-1378 IGKVKS
+1378 IGKVNS
-1384 DVSGVLFSG
+1384 NASGVLFSG
-1393 MVQGLESGGRQYT
+1393 TVQGSESNGRQYT
-1406 ANMNLSNIVL
+1406 AKMNLNNIVL
-1416 SDLKITDYKDSSY
+1416 SGLKITDYTDSSY

-1443 EIKNLSTSDYTE
+1443 EIKSLSTSGYTA

-1466 AGSENGHQINMGFSE
+1466 AGSENGHQINMGFSD

-1488 VNNKGIFTHATLLE
+1488 VENKGIFTHATLLE

-1520 SGDWKDA
+1520 SGDWNGA
-1527 TYEHHV
+1527 TYEHQV

-1538 ISNSTEYTGLQK
+1538 ISDSEEYRDLQK

-1562 GLVKTEDNQTDFSK
+1562 GLVKTGDGQKKFSN
-1576 WLPYVCVPYNDNDHS
+1576 WLPYVYVLYNKNNHS

-1604 EGCGTYADPYV
+1604 EGCGTYGDPYV
-1615 IKDAGEMEIISE
+1615 INAAGEMEIISE

-1642 TNDQN
+1642 TKDQN

-1658 FHYNGEQ
+1658 FRYNGEQ
-1665 WVQVSKE
+1665 WVEVRKE
-1672 AGTENWVD
+1672 TTEETENWVD

-1689 SFMQRYIANAYY
+1689 SFMRRYIANAYY
-1701 DLQGGTNGEITLKDF
+1701 DLQGTNGQITLNDF

-1738 KLILTGANTGNGLI
+1738 ELILTGANTGNGLI

-1777 KSSSVFYPT
+1777 TSSSVFYPT

-1804 DVNVTL
+1804 GVKVTL
-1810 DTGWLT
+1810 ANDWLT

-1844 QDKQFLTDAMI
+1844 QGAPGLTDAMI
-1855 SGASVAK
+1855 SDRSGSVAE
-1862 TANSSL
+1862 TATSSL

-1882 FSDTARVNLDNTDK
+1882 FADTAEESLDNTHK
-1896 NYQIQNLNSSE
+1896 NYQIQNLNSSAT
-1907 TNDTK
+1907 TNQK
-1912 HITASGKSIGIKDAE
+1912 HITATGKTIRINDAE

-1953 EVALQQGYA
+1953 EGALQQGYA

-1977 SIGTNVEPED
+1977 GIGTNPQTND
-1987 FVTAVKDDQIAPIVN
+1987 FDTAVKDDQTAP
-2002 ESVINTPVL
+2002 SDSNTPVL
-2011 ITKYADKDLFNMA
+2011 ITKYAEKDLFNMA
-2024 VLNANATT
+2024 VLNATT
-2032 SGATLTFPNDGRL
+2032 GGATLTFPNNGTL

-2050 RSSYQG
+2050 KSSYQG
-2056 VSARYVSNAVTSKN
+2056 ISARYVSNAVTSN
-2070 EKTGKTETKAAGI
+2070 TETKAAGI

-2094 TEIIFDMNVKEY
+2094 TKIIFDMNVKEY

-2119 FNLFAPVNGTCNV
+2119 FNLFAPVRGTCNV

-2153 YTSDGV
+2153 YTSEGKE
-2159 VTAQASN
+2159 TEQAPNSWGN
-2166 LEEKLVKGQKL
+2166 R
-2177 GSYVGVGSF
+2177 SFVGVGSF
-2186 VGSTAGTLTSAWY
+2186 IGSTAGTLTPTWYSA
-2199 PVNVNFDS
+2199 NVNFDS

-2234 TTNIGILLQPYGN
+2234 TSDIGILLQPYGN

-2262 SNLTVRGQE
+2262 RNLTVRGQE

-2281 GKVSNQNNLNVTRQ
+2281 GKVQNQNNLNVTTQ
-2295 KFIVGKDSTIS
+2295 NFIVGQDSTIS

-2312 CAGGLFGYARR
+2312 CSGGLFGYARR
-2323 GVGINTVIGTTYTA
+2323 GVAINTVSGTYTA

-2348 YSGGVIGQV
+2348 YSGGIIGQV
-2357 AADMSGRSIVYK
+2357 YADHSSPTYNIKKVQISGSVQ
-2369 IRNVRVSGKTGTKSL
+2369 S
-2384 IKGTS
+2384 KGS
-2389 NGEAYTGGLIG
+2389 NQAGGGLIG
-2400 NISFVSGVT
+2400 QVSGGPT
-2409 FNIGNCEVLNT
+2409 IT
-2420 QINEDKVS
+2420 IED
-2428 GEKLGTGGLVGG
+2428 
-2440 AVGNGNLNIQDCKV
+2440 
-2454 QNTQINEED
+2454 
-2463 KVSGEILRTGGLVGR
+2463 
-2478 AEGNGKLNIQKCS
+2478 CS
-2491 VKESDMYGSRAGG
+2491 VNTSNIKASSAGG
-2504 VAGELCIPTTITECT
+2504 IVGHLKTPATITGCT
-2519 VSGSGNDKNII
+2519 VSGSNSNNSKIEGNNCA
-2530 KGRKSAAGI
+2530 SGI
-2539 VGEIAFGGK
+2539 VGCLEVNGQVAIRNNKVEKLSLISNATGWGSGGFV
-2548 IGIHKSTVSNTS
+2548 GDVSGNTS
-2560 IIAIDDWGAGGLVGD
+2560 SSKIFI
-2575 IDWNVV
+2575 
-2581 PHLYFYD
+2581 FD
-2588 SQVNGCTI
+2588 SEVADCLI
-2596 TGQRAGGF
+2596 TGNRAGGF
-2604 AGNIRGYLNGS
+2604 AGTLRGCVKGS
-2615 NLLLKDTTIKA
+2615 NLLLNNTQITA
-2626 STANNAGLL
+2626 SSDKSGGLL
-2635 IGLTGN
+2635 IGLTGDA
-2641 RNLQPMTIAG
+2641 NLQPMTIAG

-2667 KLYGTL
+2667 KLYGTSN
-2673 TETDNTNVKN
+2673 ETANTNVKN

-2689 ADYNG
+2689 ADYKG
-2694 TASNNTTQSLL
+2694 TANNTTQSLL
-2705 DANPVFPYVVTSPTS
+2705 DANPVSPYVVTSPTS
-2720 QLSVSDDGN
+2720 QLRVYDDAN
-2729 TGKALYGDSAAWT
+2729 ASKALYGDSAAWT
-2742 KDTDGKFTLNAQ
+2742 TDADKFTLNAQ
-2754 TIYRDA
+2754 TIYQDA
-2760 KKTQSSTAEGKY
+2760 KKTQSSTTEGKY

-2789 TYNEENQTNKV
+2789 TYNKENPTNEV
-2800 SKDFPV
+2800 SNDFPV

-2820 LDIVT
+2820 LDIIT
-2825 NGGYTRANNISGH
+2825 NGGYTRANNISGDSDIH
-2838 VDTSVQTYTD
+2838 VDASVKTYTD
-2848 TDGKFVLATNANPA
+2848 TDGKFVLATNEKPA

-2895 FKEKDESNAE
+2895 FKEKDENGTE
-2905 HKYNVQVPIIVRRM
+2905 HKYNVQIPIIVRRM

-2982 AGGNVAKALDKSID
+2982 AGGNVAEALNKSID
-2996 FQGSSLLPAGTQLSL
+2996 FRGSSLLPAGTQLSL

-3016 NSKVYYYTTNS
+3016 NSKVYYYTMDS
-3027 NTGNTIPLKDFKDS
+3027 NTGNTIPLTAFKDS
-3041 SGNAFQAV
+3041 SAKTFQAV

-3062 NNNGS
+3062 NNGS

-3076 PDGVT
+3076 PDSVP
-3081 KDDGKTYTAPTV
+3081 KKDGKTYTAPTV

-3106 IETNEP
+3106 IETDEP

-3121 ESKLKDGV
+3121 ESKLKNGV
-3129 GLISTS
+3129 GPISTS

-3142 LVITVA
+3142 LVITVD

-3171 HLNYCTRKGKAQDTH
+3171 HLNYRTRKGKVPDTH

-3197 GYEQELRESEAV
+3197 GYEQDLTESKAV
-3209 TGAIKKVT
+3209 TGVIKKVT
-3217 ATDSSMTVDVID
+3217 AADSSMAVDVVD

-3236 QAFNKQDELYQK
+3236 QAFNEQDELYQK
-3248 FSGSLIKTLTQENS
+3248 FSGSLIKTLKQENS
-3262 PSTSAEVF
+3262 HSTSAEVF

-3286 GTKKKYYTYAG
+3286 GTTKKYYTYANG
-3297 GNWTEEESKETKA
+3297 KWTEAESTETKA
-3310 LEYEWTAVNGLMDLP
+3310 LEYEWTAINGLMDLP

-3330 TIDSSVNLQQIRDIV
+3330 KIDSSVNLQQIRKIV
-3345 LGKKQNEFYVEVK
+3345 LDKNQHEFYVEVK

-3373 SQLEGAILTNYTK
+3373 SQLESNLPTNYTK

-3394 TTRKSLSY
+3394 TTKKSLSY
-3402 STARALQQ
+3402 STARALLQN
-3410 DTRIR
+3410 TKIS

-3474 LASSNGIQFSI
+3474 LASSKGIQFSI
-3485 QLLNKNTI
+3485 QLQNKNTT

-3518 AGEVQLTDDNKA
+3518 AGEVQLTDDKKA
-3530 YTWTVPKSSYWDD
+3530 YTWTVPKSSYWDAGN
-3543 DKKIMKASSIFD
+3543 KIMKASSIFD

-3575 KHLYSNYKVVLSV
+3575 YSNYKVVLSV
-3588 KIIDQNGN
+3588 KIIGPDGNG
-3596 VVENTTAADNI
+3596 VENTTAADNI

-3617 FQDKQNK
+3617 FQDEQNK

>member
-1 MLKYRRIIAG
+1 MKYRRIIAG

-30 ANNLNTSLNM
+30 ANNVNTSLNM

-46 DEVSHADA
+46 DEVSNADA
-54 ESVNSSEK
+54 ESVSPSEK
-62 TDAENKADEKN
+62 TDEENKADEKN
-73 TTPDANEKDEDT
+73 TTPDANEKDT

-92 GLTNETQE
+92 DLTNETQE
-100 EESTKQEPSSE
+100 EETTKQEPSSE
-111 IAAEDASQQATET
+111 TAAEDASQQATET
-124 ETEAEAQE
+124 ATEAQE

-138 LSDLKF
+138 LSDLNF
-144 FANNTATIKSPQ
+144 FADNTATITSPQ
-156 ELILLSHC
+156 QLILLSHC
-164 AQSEIQ
+164 AQNEIQ
-170 NITININATGEF
+170 NITININTTGEF
-182 DLSTKIA
+182 NLLTKIET
-189 NGTDLSEYLNKKASA
+189 GTDLSEYLNTAASA

-214 SADVPFTG
+214 SADSPFRG
-222 TITGQKPA
+222 TITGQTPA
-230 IKTNTTLFR
+230 IITNTTLFR
-239 GISSQATIDNNLS
+239 GISSKADINNNLS

-267 YVLENDGTKSDG
+267 YVLENIEKDG

-293 GTVRQASEETKACLT
+293 GTVRKAPDATNACLT
-308 IGNVVTYKDNKAQAG
+308 IGNVVTYNYNKDNKTQAES
-323 NSTNSGNIGLI
+323 STSSGNIGLI

-340 GTIKL
+340 GAIKL
-345 DGYVFPTD
+345 EGYAFPTS
-353 TEINTN
+353 TEINTG

-365 LIGNMAGGILDLAN
+365 LIGKMEGGILNLKS
-379 IGGTNISNLTVN
+379 IGGANISNLTISNLAVN

-406 TAEIQ
+406 TAQIQ
-411 VNQDITI
+411 VNQNITI
-418 TNPTIKGKYAGGFAG
+418 TSPTIKGKYAGGFAG

-443 EKITINSPTLSS
+443 KKITINSPALSS
-455 EENKNSAV
+455 GENKDSAV
-463 GGWIGD
+463 GGWIGY
-469 YIVQGN
+469 YIVWEN
-475 NHEGKTLPTQIDVV
+475 NHANKTLPAQIDVV

-494 MNGGNAGGYFGLLEL
+494 MNGGVATNGGNAGGYFGVLEL
-509 QGDINYQISGT
+509 QGNINYQISGT
-520 EQKKKNITSVY
+520 AEKKKNITSKY
-531 TTGNGAGYA
+531 TDGNGGIYG
-540 TIAGKVI
+540 TVIGKVI
-547 SDNKKTSL
+547 SDNKMSSL
-555 IINHVKSNSTT
+555 IINHVNSNSTT
-566 NGNSYYQGGFVG
+566 QGNSYYQGGLVG
-578 EIGENVY
+578 EIGKNVY

-638 GLVGAASSGSI
+638 GLVGVASSGSI

-663 TVSQYVGQLVGMQ
+663 KVSQFVGQLVGMQ
-676 DCALIFAHGNGNGDE
+676 DCALIFAHGDGNG
-691 NGNGWKYIRSNK
+691 NGNGWKYIRSNTDSK
-703 DYEIN
+703 IN

-719 KAKTTTSD
+719 KASTTISD
-727 AQGGLDNELLSINNV
+727 EQGGLDSGLLKIDSVSHEIVYGASVNISGN
-742 EHVIQYKNQNFS
+742 
-754 LSNTEITISSKEDLA
+754 EITISSKEDLA

-779 VFSADSNLTANNWTT
+779 VFSADSTLTTENWST
-794 LQSKNV
+794 LQSKNI
-800 NFTADVNL
+800 NFTANVNL
-808 QNTGIIGISRD
+808 KNTGIIGISRD
-819 IDDSAYTGNIN
+819 IYDNAYTGKIN
-830 GNTYTLT
+830 GNNHTLT
-837 LSIGETYGYKGE
+837 LSIGETYGCKGK
-849 NIATDGTEGCGKIYS
+849 NIATNGTEGCGKIYS
-864 SGSKHTDIGL
+864 SDSKHTDIGL
-874 FSRMSGNVRNLTIA
+874 FSRMSGNVSDLTIA
-888 GSIHAGVSNGNMWI
+888 GSIHAGVSNDNMWI
-902 GSIAARQENNEAVI
+902 GSIAARQETNETVI
-916 SKVKVTTKIAFDTNN
+916 SNVKVTAKIAFDADK
-931 DSKKSYIGGV
+931 DSKISRIGGL
-941 FGSAAKVKLSENTGI
+941 FGSAEKVKLNENTLNENTCI
-956 QSNITLSNAGNGKQ
+956 QSGITLSNAGNGKQ

-994 KIVTDASTY
+994 KIVTDASMY

-1029 ALTFDGFSITAS
+1029 ALTFDGFSIEAS
-1041 SVQEACGGLLGC
+1041 NVQEACGGLLGG
-1053 VWARSTVTFASDN
+1053 VWARSAVTFASDN
-1066 TATTSLTVKNN
+1066 TAITSLTVKNN
-1077 TKIEAPNASVGGLA
+1077 TTIEAPKASVGGLA

-1098 EIRSKGIDIQDL
+1098 EIRSKGIDIQNL
-1110 EINCGKDLG
+1110 KINCGKDLG

-1127 GTIKFN
+1127 RTVKFN
-1133 KDEKN
+1133 KEEKN

-1153 ADSYKLAEDL
+1153 DDSYKLAEGL
-1163 KLTCGKDSVFDEF
+1163 ELTCGSKAVFDEF
-1176 VSYTAVSKDKIANNG
+1176 VAYTAASKEKIANND
-1191 ENGIVSIATKDRS
+1191 ENGIVSIATKDRN
-1204 GVKED
+1204 GVKEE
-1209 NNTCTTYQNRTNLGK
+1209 NTTCKTYQNRTNFGILHK
-1224 SHEVNAN
+1224 INAN
-1231 SRYYYDLDN
+1231 SRYYYDLDE
-1240 YIETAST
+1240 YTETAST
-1247 NTNGKID
+1247 NTTESNIRQID

-1274 YFYTFNNQEIT
+1274 YFYTFNNQEIA
-1285 DIKSNLSN
+1285 DIKNTISN
-1293 PTISGTLNMDKY
+1293 PKISGMLDMDKY

-1316 GITGATITFYNEEI
+1316 QITDAILTFYNEQI
-1330 EKVEKNN
+1330 EQAETTN
-1337 KSTQAKTQSQH
+1337 KSTQATTQSQH

-1353 GLFLDYSANETA
+1353 GLFLDHSVNETA

-1378 IGKVKS
+1378 IGKVNS
-1384 DVSGVLFSG
+1384 NASGVLFSG
-1393 MVQGLESGGRQYT
+1393 MVQGAESSGRQYT
-1406 ANMNLSNIVL
+1406 AKMNLSNIVL
-1416 SDLKITDYKDSSY
+1416 SGLKITDYTDSSY

-1443 EIKNLSTSDYTE
+1443 EIKNLSTRDYTK

-1466 AGSENGHQINMGFSE
+1466 AGSEDGHQINMGFSD
-1481 IKLPDTT
+1481 IVLPDKPTDAT
-1488 VNNKGIFTHATLLE
+1488 KKEGIFTHATLLE

-1520 SGDWKDA
+1520 RGDWNGD
-1527 TYEHHV
+1527 TYDHQV

-1538 ISNSTEYTGLQK
+1538 ISESAEYRDLQK

-1562 GLVKTEDNQTDFSK
+1562 GLVKTGSGQKKFST
-1576 WLPYVCVPYNDNDHS
+1576 WLPYVYVSYNDNNHS

-1604 EGCGTYADPYV
+1604 EGCGTYGDPYV

-1627 YMRTNLPRT
+1627 YMRTKLPRT

-1658 FHYNGEQ
+1658 FRYNGEQ
-1665 WVQVSKE
+1665 WVNE
-1672 AGTENWVD
+1672 EN
-1680 VQNGQTRSN
+1680 GETRSN
-1689 SFMQRYIANAYY
+1689 NFMQRYIANAYY
-1701 DLQGGTNGEITLKDF
+1701 DLQGTNGQITLNDF

-1732 TNPNGV
+1732 TKGV
-1738 KLILTGANTGNGLI
+1738 ELILTGANTGNGLI

-1767 EGEKKTLVYQ
+1767 KGEKKTLVYQ
-1777 KSSSVFYPT
+1777 KSSSVFYPA
-1786 SCFGGA
+1786 SCFGGI

-1804 DVNVTL
+1804 GVNVTL

-1855 SGASVAK
+1855 SGASVAE
-1862 TANSSL
+1862 TANSFL

-1882 FSDTARVNLDNTDK
+1882 FADTAEESLNNTDK
-1896 NYQIQNLNSSE
+1896 NYQIQNLNSSRT
-1907 TNDTK
+1907 TNQK
-1912 HITASGKSIGIKDAE
+1912 HITATGKSIGIKDAE

-1977 SIGTNVEPED
+1977 SIGANVEPED

-2024 VLNANATT
+2024 VLNATT
-2032 SGATLTFPNDGRL
+2032 GGATLTFPNDGTL

-2050 RSSYQG
+2050 KSSYQG

-2094 TEIIFDMNVKEY
+2094 TKIIFDMNVKEY

-2132 ANLTFTGK
+2132 TNLTFTGK
-2140 TGEAS
+2140 TGTDS
-2145 ETGVQLQY
+2145 KKTGVQLQY
-2153 YTSDGV
+2153 YTSKGEK
-2159 VTAQASN
+2159 TAQASN
-2166 LEEKLVKGQKL
+2166 WNNKT
-2177 GSYVGVGSF
+2177 YVGVGSF
-2186 VGSTAGTLTSAWY
+2186 AGSSAGTVAEFSGGSKWY
-2199 PVNVNFDS
+2199 RAFVNFNS

-2220 AGGLIGNIARIYTP
+2220 AGGLIGNSGRIGLNQGNSTP
-2234 TTNIGILLQPYGN
+2234 TSDIGILLQPCGGN
-2247 EQTVYPYNTFTNCSF
+2247 RSQNTVYLYNTFTNCSF
-2262 SNLTVRGQE
+2262 RNLIVNGQE
-2271 KAGGFCGYID
+2271 KAGGFCGHVDGMID
-2281 GKVSNQNNLNVTRQ
+2281 LLNQLNVTETGL
-2295 KFIVGKDSTIS
+2295 IVGQDSSIS
-2306 ATLKDS
+2306 ATLNNS
-2312 CAGGLFGYARR
+2312 SAGGLFGYLRR
-2323 GVGINTVIGTTYTA
+2323 GVAVNTGSGTYTA

-2348 YSGGVIGQV
+2348 CS
-2357 AADMSGRSIVYK
+2357 
-2369 IRNVRVSGKTGTKSL
+2369 
-2384 IKGTS
+2384 
-2389 NGEAYTGGLIG
+2389 GGLIG
-2400 NISFVSGVT
+2400 ELATEAGGRAYNI
-2409 FNIGNCEVLNT
+2409 N
-2420 QINEDKVS
+2420 KVRI
-2428 GEKLGTGGLVGG
+2428 LGSVQSKGSSQVGG
-2440 AVGNGNLNIQDCKV
+2440 GI
-2454 QNTQINEED
+2454 I
-2463 KVSGEILRTGGLVGR
+2463 GR
-2478 AEGNGKLNIQKCS
+2478 ASSGRTITIKDCS
-2491 VKESDMYGSRAGG
+2491 VNTSNIKASSAGG
-2504 VAGELCIPTTITECT
+2504 IVGHLLTSATITGCT
-2519 VSGSGNDKNII
+2519 VSGSNSNNSKIEGNNCA
-2530 KGRKSAAGI
+2530 SGI
-2539 VGEIAFGGK
+2539 VGCLQVDGQVAIRNNKVEKLSLISNATGWGSGGF
-2548 IGIHKSTVSNTS
+2548 
-2560 IIAIDDWGAGGLVGD
+2560 VGD
-2575 IDWNVV
+2575 VSGNTKSSKI
-2581 PHLYFYD
+2581 FIFD
-2588 SQVNGCTI
+2588 SEVTDCSI
-2596 TGQRAGGF
+2596 TGNRAGGF
-2604 AGNIRGYLNGS
+2604 AGTLRGCVKGS
-2615 NLLLKDTTIKA
+2615 NLLLNNTQITA
-2626 STANNAGLL
+2626 SSDKSGGLL
-2635 IGLTGN
+2635 IGLTGDAN
-2641 RNLQPMTIAG
+2641 RQPMTIAG
-2651 ISIQK
+2651 ISIQN

-2673 TETDNTNVKN
+2673 NETDNTKVKN
-2683 KSYFSF
+2683 QSYFSF

-2694 TASNNTTQSLL
+2694 TASNSTTQSLL
-2705 DANPVFPYVVTSPTS
+2705 DANQVAPYVVTSPTS

-2729 TGKALYGDSAAWT
+2729 ASKALYGDSAAWT
-2742 KDTDGKFTLNAQ
+2742 TDADGKFTLNAQ
-2754 TIYRDA
+2754 TIYQDA
-2760 KKTQSSTAEGKY
+2760 KNTQSSTAKGKY
-2772 TYQET
+2772 TYQEM

-2789 TYNEENQTNKV
+2789 TYNKENQTKTI

-2825 NGGYTRANNISGH
+2825 NGGYTRANNISGDSDRH
-2838 VDTSVQTYTD
+2838 VYASDDSVKTYTY
-2848 TDGKFVLATNANPA
+2848 TDGKFVLATNAKPA
-2862 LEVKKNAS
+2862 LKVKKNAS

-2895 FKEKDESNAE
+2895 FKEKDENGTE
-2905 HKYNVQVPIIVRRM
+2905 HKYNVQIPIIVRRM

-2982 AGGNVAKALDKSID
+2982 AGGNVAEALNKSIV
-2996 FQGSSLLPAGTQLSL
+2996 FQESKNFSLPEGTQLSL

-3016 NSKVYYYTTNS
+3016 NSKVYYYTTDS
-3027 NTGNTIPLKDFKDS
+3027 NTGNTIPLTDFKDS
-3041 SGNAFQAV
+3041 SENTFQAV

-3062 NNNGS
+3062 NNGS
-3067 FIKVDAEGV
+3067 FIKVNAEGV

-3081 KDDGKTYTAPTV
+3081 KEDGKTYSAPTV

-3106 IETNEP
+3106 IETDES
-3112 GTRYAVTVD
+3112 GTLYAVTVD
-3121 ESKLKDGV
+3121 ESKLNDGV
-3129 GLISTS
+3129 GLVS

-3148 DITSG
+3148 SG

-3171 HLNYCTRKGKAQDTH
+3171 HLNYRTRKGKVTDTH
-3186 SNTASTYQISH
+3186 TNTASTYQISQ
-3197 GYEQELRESEAV
+3197 GYKQKLTESEDV
-3209 TGAIKKVT
+3209 TGVIKKVT

-3236 QAFNKQDELYQK
+3236 QAFNDQDELYQK
-3248 FSGSLIKTLTQENS
+3248 FSGSLIKTLENP

-3286 GTKKKYYTYAG
+3286 GTTKKYYRYANG
-3297 GNWTEEESKETKA
+3297 KWTEKGSEETKA

-3325 LSTNG
+3325 LSING
-3330 TIDSSVNLQQIRDIV
+3330 KIDSSVNLQQIRDIV
-3345 LGKKQNEFYVEVK
+3345 LNKKQNEFYVEVK
-3358 MNAKLPANGLDVIPE
+3358 MNAKLPSNGLDVIPE
-3373 SQLEGAILTNYTK
+3373 SQLDNALPTNYTK

-3394 TTRKSLSY
+3394 TTKKSLSY
-3402 STARALQQ
+3402 STARALLQN
-3410 DTRIR
+3410 TKIS

-3440 LDLQNSYLDAAKE
+3440 SDLQNSYLDAAKE

-3474 LASSNGIQFSI
+3474 LAASSGIQFSI
-3485 QLLNKNTI
+3485 QLQNKNTT
-3493 QDTESYAADALELK
+3493 QDTENYTNALELK
-3507 DYMKVS
+3507 DYIKVS
-3513 VKSKN
+3513 VKSEN
-3518 AGEVQLTDDNKA
+3518 AGKVQLTDDT
-3530 YTWTVPKSSYWDD
+3530 YTWTVPKSSYWDANNN
-3543 DKKIMKASSIFD
+3543 IMEASSIFD

-3568 IKNVDQL
+3568 IDQFQ
-3575 KHLYSNYKVVLSV
+3575 HLYSNYRVVLSV
-3588 KIIDQNGN
+3588 GIIDQNGN
-3596 VVENTTAADNI
+3596 VVGNTTAVDNI

-3617 FQDKQNK
+3617 FQD